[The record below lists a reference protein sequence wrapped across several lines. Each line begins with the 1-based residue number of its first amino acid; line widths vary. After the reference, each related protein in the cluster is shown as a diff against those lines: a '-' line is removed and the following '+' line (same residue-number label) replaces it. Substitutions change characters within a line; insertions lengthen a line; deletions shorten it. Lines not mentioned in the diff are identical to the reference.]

1 MGNGAEHSKTINVV
15 RGQNNQWTIA
25 NKPDYVTLDAQTGKV
40 TFNANTIKPNSSITI
55 TPKAGTGHS
64 VSSNPS
70 TLTAP
75 AAHTVNTTEIVK
87 DYGSNVTAA
96 EINNAVQV
104 ANKRTATI
112 KNGTAMP
119 TNLAGGS
126 TTTIPVTVT
135 YNDGSTEEVQESIFT
150 KADKRELI
158 TAKNHLDDPVS
169 TEGKKPGTITQYN
182 NAMHNAQ
189 QQINTAKTEAQQVI
203 NNERATPQ
211 QVSDALTKV
220 RAAQTKIDQA
230 KALLQNKEDN
240 SQLVTSKNNLQ
251 SSVNQVP
258 STAGMTQQSIDNYN
272 AKKREAETEITAA
285 QRVIDNG
292 DATAQQISDEKHRVD
307 NALTALN
314 QAKHDL
320 TADTHA
326 LEQAVQQ
333 LNRTGT
339 TTGKKPASITAY
351 NNSIRALQSDLTSA
365 KNSANAI
372 IQKPIRTVQEVQ
384 SALTNVNRVNE
395 RLTQAINQLVPLADN
410 SALRTAKTKLDEEIN
425 KSVTTDG
432 MTQSSIQAYE
442 NAKRAGQTES
452 TNAQNVINNGDATD
466 QQIAAEKTKV
476 EEKYNSL
483 KQAIAGLTPDLA
495 PLQTA
500 KTQLQNDIDQPTS
513 TTGMTSTSVATFNE
527 KLSAARTKIQEI
539 DRVLASHPD
548 VATIRQNVTAANA
561 AKTALDQARNGLTV
575 DKAPLENAKNQL
587 QHSIDTQT
595 STTGMTQDS
604 INAYNAKLTAARN
617 KIQQINQVLAGSP
630 TVEQINTNTS
640 AANQAKSDLDHARQA
655 LTPDKAPLQ
664 NAKTQLEQ
672 SINQPTDTTGMTTA
686 SLNAYNQKLQAA
698 RQKLTEINQVLN
710 GNPTVQNI
718 NDKVTEANQ
727 AKDQLNTARQGLT
740 LDRQPAL
747 TTLHGASNLNQAQ
760 QNNFT
765 QQINAAQNHA
775 ALETIK
781 SNITA
786 LNTAMTKLKDSVA
799 DNNTI
804 KSGQNYTDATP
815 ANKQAYDNAVN
826 AAKGVIGE
834 TTNPTMDV
842 NTVNQKAASVKST
855 KDALD
860 GQQNLQRAKTE
871 ATNAI
876 THASD
881 LNQAQKNAL
890 TQQVNS
896 AQNVQAVND
905 IKQTTHSLNT
915 AMTGLKRGVANHN
928 QVVQSDNYVNADTN
942 KKNDYNNAYN
952 HANDIINGNA
962 QHPVITPSDVNN
974 ALSNVTSKEHALNG
988 EAKLNAAK
996 QEANTALGHLNN
1008 LNNAQRQN
1016 LQSQINGAHQ
1026 IDAVNT
1032 IKQNA
1037 TNLNSAMGNL
1047 RQAVA
1052 DKDQVKRTEDYADAD
1067 TAKQNAYNSAVS
1079 SAETII
1085 NQTTNP
1091 TMSVDDVN
1099 RATSAVTSNKNAL
1112 NGDEKL
1118 AQSKTDAARAIDALP
1133 HLNNAQKADVK
1144 SKINAA
1150 SNIAGVNTVKQQ
1162 GTDLNT
1168 AMGNLQ
1174 GAINDEQ
1181 TTLNSQNYQD
1191 ATPSKKT
1198 AYTNAVQAAK
1208 DILNKSNGQNK
1219 TKDQVT
1225 EAMNQLNS
1233 AKNNLDGTRLLD
1245 QAKQTAKQQLNNMTH
1260 LTTAQKTNL
1269 TNQINSGT
1277 TVAGVHTVQSNANTL
1292 DQAMNTLRQ
1301 SIANKDATKASE
1313 DYVDANNDKQT
1324 AYNNAVAAAE
1334 TIINANSN
1342 PEMNPSTITQKAEQV
1357 NSSKTALNGDE
1368 NLAAAKQNA
1377 KTYLNTLTSITD
1389 AQKNNLISQISS
1401 ATRVSGVDTVKQNA
1415 QHLDQAMA
1423 SLQSGINN
1431 ESQVKSSEKYRDADT
1446 NKQQEYDNAITAA
1459 KAILNKSTGPNTAQN
1474 AVEAALQRVNNAKD
1488 ALNGDAKLIAAQNAA
1503 KQHLGTLTHITT
1515 AQRNDLTNQISQ
1527 ATNLAGV
1534 ESVKQSANSL
1544 DGAMGNLQT
1553 AINDKSGT
1561 LASQNFLDADEQK
1574 RNAYNQAVSAAE
1586 TILNKQTGP
1595 NTAKTAVEQAL
1606 NNVNNA
1612 KHALNGTQNLNNAK
1626 QAAITAINGASDLNQ
1641 KQKDALKTQANGAQR
1656 VSNAQDVQRNATELN
1671 TAMGTLKHAIA
1682 DKTNTLASSKYV
1694 NADSTKQN
1702 AYTTKVTNAEHI
1714 ISGTPTVVTTPSEV
1728 TAAANQV
1735 NSAKQELNGDERLRV
1750 AKQNANTAIDAL
1762 TQLNTPQKAKL
1773 KEQVGQAN
1781 RLEDVQTVQTNGQA
1795 LNNAMKGLRDS
1806 IANETTVKA
1815 SQNYT
1820 DASSNNQSTYNSAVS
1835 NAKGI
1840 INQTNNPTMDTS
1852 AITQATTQ
1860 VNNAK
1865 NGLNGAEN
1873 LRNAQNTAKQ
1883 NLNTLS
1889 HLTNNQKSAIST
1901 QIDRAGH
1908 VSEVTAAKNAATELN
1923 TQMGNLE
1930 QAIHD
1935 QNTVKQSVKFTD
1947 ADKAKRDA
1955 YTNAVSRAEAI
1966 LNKTQGANTSKQDVE
1981 AAIQNVSSAKNALNG
1996 DQNVTNAKNAAKNA
2010 LNNLTS
2016 INNAQKRD
2024 LTTKIDQATT
2034 VAGVEAV
2041 SNTGTQLNTAMANL
2055 QNGIN
2060 DKTNTLASE
2069 NYHDADSDKK
2079 TAYTQAV
2086 TNAENILNK
2095 NSGSNLDK
2103 TAVENALSQVA
2114 NAKGALNG
2122 NHNLEQAKSNANTT
2136 INGLQHLTTAQ
2147 KDKLKQQVQQA
2158 QNVAGVDTVKSSAN
2172 TLNGAMGTLRNS
2184 IQDNTATKNGQNYLD
2199 ATGSN
2204 KTNYNNAVDS
2214 ANGVIN
2220 ATSNPNMDANAINQ
2234 IATQVTSTKNA
2245 LDGTHNLTQA
2255 KQTATNAIDGATN
2268 LNKAQ
2273 KDALKAQVTSA
2284 QRVANVTSI
2293 QQTANEL
2300 NTAMGQLQHGIDDEN
2315 ATKQTQKYRDAEQ
2328 SKKTAYDQA
2337 VAAAKAILNK
2347 QTGSNSDKAA
2357 VDRALQQVTSTKDA
2371 LNGDAKLAEAKAAA
2385 KQNLGTLNHITNAQR
2400 TDLEGQIN
2408 QATTVDGVNTVKT
2421 NANTLDGA
2429 MNSLQGSIND
2439 KDATLRNQNYLDAD
2453 ESKRNAYTQAVTAAE
2468 GILNKQTGGNTS
2480 KADVDNALNAVT
2492 RAKAALNGAE
2502 NLRNAKTSATN
2513 TINGLPNLTQLQKD
2527 NLKHQVEQAQNV
2539 AGVNGVKDKGN
2550 TLNTAMGALRTS
2562 IQNDNTTKTS
2572 QNYLDASDSNKNN
2585 YNTAVNNANGVINA
2599 TNNPN
2604 MDANAINGMANQVN
2618 TTKAALNGVQNLAQ
2632 AKTNATNTINNAHD
2646 LNQKQKDALKTQ
2658 VNNAQRVSDAN
2669 NVQHTATELNGAMT
2683 ALKAAIADKERT
2695 KASGNYVNADQE
2707 KRQAYDSKVTNAEN
2721 IINGTPNATLTVND
2735 VNSATSQVNAA
2746 KTALNGDNNLRV
2758 AKENANN
2765 TIDGLAQLNN
2775 AQKAKLKEQVQS
2787 ATTLEGVQTV
2797 KNSSQTLNTAMKGL
2811 RDSIANEATIKA
2823 GQNYTDA
2830 SPTNRNEY
2838 DSAVTAAK
2846 AIINQTSNPTM
2857 EPNTITQATSQVTTK
2872 EHALNGAQNLAQ
2884 AKTTAKNNLNN
2895 LTSINN
2901 AQKDAL
2907 TRSIDGATTVA
2918 GVNQETAKATELN
2931 NAMHS
2936 LQNGINDE
2944 AQTKQ
2949 TQKYLD
2955 AEPIKKSAY
2964 DQAVNAAKAIL
2975 TKASGQNVD
2984 KAAVEQ
2990 ALQNVNSTKTA
3001 LNGDAKLNEAKA
3013 AAKQTLGT
3021 LTHINN
3027 AQRTALDNEITQ
3039 ATNVE
3044 GVNTVKAKA
3053 QQLDGAMGQ
3062 LETSIRDKDT
3072 TLQSQNYQDAD
3083 DAKRTA
3089 YSQAVNAAATI
3100 LNKTAGGNTP
3110 KADVERAMQAVT
3122 QANTA
3127 LNGIQNLERAKQ
3139 AANTAITNASDLNT
3153 KQKEALKAQVTSAG
3167 RVSAANGVEHT
3178 ATELNTAMT
3187 ALKRA
3192 IADKAETKAS
3202 GNYVNADA
3210 NKRQA
3215 YDEKVTAA
3223 ENIVSG
3229 TPTPTLTPADVT
3241 NAATQV
3247 TNAKTQL
3254 NGNHNLEV
3262 AKQNANTAIDG
3273 LTSLNG
3279 PQKAKLKEQVG
3290 QATTLPNVQTVRDN
3304 AQTLNSAMKGLR
3316 DSIAN
3321 EATIKAGQNYTDAS
3335 PNNRSEYDSAV
3346 TAAKAIIDQTTSP
3359 SMNAQEI
3366 NQAKDQVTAKQ
3377 QALNGQE
3384 NLRTAQTNAKQ
3395 HLNGLSDL
3403 TDAQKDAVKRQIEGA
3418 THVNEV
3424 TQAQNNADALNT
3436 AMTNLKNGIQ
3446 DQNTIKQGVNF
3457 TDADEA
3463 KRNAYTNAVTQAEQ
3477 ILNKA
3482 QGPNTAKDNVE
3493 SALQNVQRAKNELN
3507 GNQNVANA
3515 KSTAKNALNNL
3526 TSINNA
3532 QKEALKT
3539 QIEGASTVAGV
3550 NQVSTT
3556 ASELN
3561 TAMSNLQSGINDEAA
3576 TKAAQK
3582 YTDADR
3588 DKQTAYNDA
3597 VTAAKTLLD
3606 KTAGSNDN
3614 KAAVEQA
3621 LQRVN
3626 TAKTALNGDA
3636 RLNEAKNTA
3645 KQQLATMSHLTNAQK
3660 ANLTEQ
3666 IERGTTVAGVQGIQA
3681 NAGTLDQAM
3690 NQLRQSI
3697 ASKDTTKSSEDY
3709 QDANADL
3716 QNAYNRAVSD
3726 AEGIISATNNPEMN
3740 PDTINQKASQVNSA
3754 KSALNGDEKLAA
3766 AKQTAKTDIGRLT
3779 DLNNAQRTAANAEV
3793 DQAPNLAAVTAAK
3806 NKATSLNTAMGNL
3819 KHALA
3824 EKDNTKRSVN
3834 YTDADQ
3840 PKQQAYDTA
3849 VTQAEAITNAN
3860 GSNANETQVQAALN
3874 QLNQAKN
3881 DLNGDN
3887 KVAQAKET
3895 AKRALASYSN
3905 LNNAQSTA
3913 ATSQID
3919 NATTVAD
3926 VTAAQN
3932 TANELNTAMGQ
3943 LQNGINDQNTVKQQ
3957 VNFTD
3962 ADQGKKDAYTNA
3974 VTNAQGILDK
3984 ANGQNMTK
3992 AQVEAAL
3999 NQVTTAKN
4007 ALNGDANV
4015 RQAKSDA
4022 KANLGTLTHLNNAQK
4037 QDLTSQIEGATT
4049 VNGVNS
4055 VKTKAQDLDGA
4066 MQRLES
4072 AIANKDQTKASENYI
4087 DADPTKKTAFDNAI
4101 IQAESYLNKDHGA
4114 NKDKQAVEQA
4124 IQSVTST
4131 ENALNGDANLQ
4142 RAKTEATQ
4150 AIDNLTHLNTPQKT
4164 ALKQQVNAA
4173 QRVSGVTDLKNSATS
4188 LNNAMDQLK
4197 QAIADHDTIVAGG
4210 NYTNASPDK
4219 QGAYTD
4225 AYNAAKN
4232 IVNGSPNVITNAADV
4247 TAATQRVNNAET
4259 GLNGDTNLATA
4270 KQQAKDALRQMTH
4283 LSDAQKQSI
4292 TGQIDSATQVT
4303 GVQSVKDNATNLDN
4317 AMNQLRNSIANK
4329 DEVKASQPYVD
4340 ADTDKQNAYNTAVT
4354 SAENI
4359 INATSQPT
4367 LNPSAVTQ
4375 AANQVN
4381 TNKTALNGAQNLA
4394 NKKQETTANINQL
4407 SHLNNAQ
4414 KQDLNT
4420 QVTNAPNISTV
4431 NQVKTKAEQ
4440 LDQAME
4446 RLINGIQD
4454 KDQVK
4459 QSVNFTDADPEK
4471 QTAYNNAVTAAE
4483 NIINQANGTNANQS
4497 QVEAALSTVTTTKQA
4512 LNGDRKVTDAKNN
4525 ANQRLSTLDNLNNA
4539 QKGAVTGNINQAHTV
4554 AEVTQAIQTAQ
4565 ELNTAM
4571 GNLKNSLNDK
4581 DTTLG
4586 SQNFADADP
4595 EKKNAYNE
4603 AVRNAENILNK
4614 STGTNVPKDQVE
4626 AAMNQVNT
4634 TKAALNGTQNLE
4646 KAKQH
4651 ANTAIDGLSHLTNA
4665 QKDALKQLV
4674 QQSTTVAEA
4683 QGNEQKANN
4692 VDAAMDKLRQ
4702 SIADN
4707 ATTKQN
4713 QNYTDASPNKKDAYN
4728 NAVTTAQGIIDQ
4740 TTNPTLDPTVINQAA
4755 GQVSTTK
4762 NALNGNE
4769 NLEAAKQQATQSL
4782 GSLDNLNNA
4791 QKQAVT
4797 NQINGAHTVDEANQ
4811 IKQNAQNLNTAMGN
4825 LKQAIADKDATKA
4838 TVNFTDA
4845 DQAKQQAYN
4854 TAVTNAENIISK
4866 ANGGNATQTEVEQAI
4881 QQVNATKQALNGNAN
4896 VQHAKDEATALINSS
4911 NDLNQAQKDALKQ
4924 QVQNATTVAG
4934 VNNVK
4939 QTAQELNN
4947 AMTQLKQGIADKE
4960 QTKADGNFVN
4970 ADPDKQNA
4978 YNQAVAKAE
4987 ALISGTPDVVVTPSE
5002 ITAALNKVTQAK
5014 NDLNGNT
5021 NLATAKQNV
5030 QQAIDQLPNLNQAQR
5045 DEYNKQ
5051 ITQATLV
5058 PNVNAIQQAATTLND
5073 AMTQLKQGIADKDQT
5088 KANGNFVN
5096 ADTDKQNAYNNAVAH
5111 AEQIISG
5118 TPNAN
5123 VDPQQVAQALQ
5134 QVNQAKGDLNG
5145 NHNLQVAKDNANTAI
5160 DQLPNLNQPQKTALK
5175 DQVSHAELVT
5185 GVNAIKQNADALN
5198 NAMGTLKQQI
5208 QANSQVPQSVDFT
5221 QADQDKQQAYNNAAN
5236 QAQQIANGTPTPVL
5250 APDTVT
5256 QAVTT
5261 MNQAKDALNGD
5272 EKLAQAKQDAL
5283 ANLDT
5288 LRDLNQPQRDALRN
5302 QINQAQ
5308 ALATVEQTKQN
5319 AQNVNTAMGNLK
5331 QGIANKDTVKAS
5343 ENYHDA
5349 DVDKQTAYT
5358 NAVSQAEGIINQ
5370 TTNPTLNPDDITRAL
5385 TQVTDAKNSLNGEAK
5400 LATEKQNAKDAVS
5413 GMTHL
5418 NDAQK
5423 QALKGQ
5429 IDQSPEIATV
5439 NQVKQTATS
5448 LDQAMDQLSQAINDK
5463 DQILADGNY
5472 LNADPDKQNA
5482 YKQAV
5487 AKAEALL
5494 NKQSGTN
5501 EVQAQVESIT
5511 NEVNAAKQAL
5521 NGNDNL
5527 ANAKQQAKQQLA
5539 NLTHLNDAQ
5548 KQSFESQIT
5557 QAPLVTDV
5565 TTINQKAQTLDHAME
5580 LLRNSV
5586 ADNQTTLASEDYH
5599 DATAQRQNDYN
5610 KAVTAANN
5618 IINQTTSPT
5627 MNPDDVNGATT
5638 QVNNTKV
5645 ALDGD
5650 ENLAAAKQQANNR
5663 LDQLDHLNNA
5673 QKQQLQSQI
5682 TQSSDIAA
5690 VNGHKQ
5696 TAESLNTAMGNL
5708 INAIADHQAVEQRG
5722 NFINADTDKQTAY
5735 NTAVNEAAAMIN
5747 KQTGQNANQTEV
5759 EQAITKVQTTL
5770 QALNG
5775 DHNLQVAKTNAT
5787 QAIDALTSLNDPQKT
5802 ALKDQVTAATLVT
5815 AVHQIEQNANT
5826 LNQAMHGLRQSIQDN
5841 AATKANSKYINE
5853 DQPEQQNYDQAVQAA
5868 NNIINEQTATL
5879 DNNAIN
5885 QAAATVNT
5893 TKAALHGDVKLQ
5905 NDKDHAKQTV
5915 SQLAHLNNA
5924 QKHMEDTLIDS
5935 ETTRTAVKQ
5944 DLTEAQ
5950 ALDQLMDA
5958 LQQSIADKDATRASS
5973 AYVNAEPNKKQAYD
5987 EAVQNAESIIAGLNN
6002 PTINKGNVSSATQ
6015 AVISSKNALDGVE
6028 RLAQD
6033 KQTAGNSLNHLDQL
6047 TPAQQQALE
6056 NQINNATTR
6065 DKVAE
6070 IIAQAQAL
6078 NEAMKAL
6085 KESIKDQP
6093 QTEASS
6099 KFINEDQA
6107 QKDAYTQAVQ
6117 HAKDLINKTTDPTLA
6132 KSIIDQATQAVT
6144 DAKNNL
6150 HGDQKLAQD
6159 KQRATETLNNLSN
6172 LNTPQRQALENQI
6185 NNAATRG
6192 EVAQKLTEAQALNQ
6206 AMEALRNSIQ
6216 DQQQTEAGSKFINE
6230 DKPQKDA
6237 YQAAVQNA
6245 KDLINQTNNP
6255 TLDKAQVEQ
6264 LTQAVNQAKDNLH
6277 GDQKLADDKQ
6287 HAVTDLNQL
6296 NGLNNPQRQALESQ
6310 INNAATRD
6318 EVAQKLAEAKA
6329 LDQAMQA
6336 LRNSIQDQQQTESG
6350 SKFINE
6356 DKPQKDAY
6364 QAAVQNAKD
6373 LINQTGNPTLD
6384 KSQVEQLT
6392 QAVTTAKDNLHG
6404 DQKLARDQQQ
6414 AVTTVNALPNLNH
6427 AQQQALTD
6435 AINAA
6440 PTRTEVAQHVQ
6451 TATELDHA
6459 METLKN
6465 KVDQVNTDKAQ
6476 PNYTEAST
6484 DKKEA
6489 VDQALQAAQSI
6500 TDPTNGSNANK
6511 DAVEQALTKLQEKE
6525 NELNGNERVAE
6536 AKTQAKQTIDQ
6547 LTHLNAD
6554 QIATAKQNIDQ
6565 ATKLQPIAEL
6575 VDQATQLNQSMDQLQ
6590 QAVNEHAN
6598 VEQTVDYTQADSD
6611 KQNAYKQAIAD
6622 AENVLKQNANK
6633 QQVDQALQNILNA
6646 KQALNGDERVALA
6659 KTNGKHDIDQ
6669 LNALNNAQ
6677 QDGFKGRID
6686 QSNDLNQ
6693 IQQIVDEAKALN
6705 RAMDQLSQE
6714 ITGNEGRTKG
6724 STNYVNAD
6732 TQVKQVYDEAVDKA
6746 KQALDKSTGQNLT
6759 AEQVIKLNDAITA
6772 AKKALNGEERLN
6784 NRKAEALQRLDQLTH
6799 LNNAQRQLAIQQ
6811 INNAETLNKASRAIN
6826 RATKLDNA
6834 MGAVQQYIDE
6844 QHLGVISSTNYINAD
6859 DNLKANYD
6867 NAIANAAHELDKVQ
6881 GNAIAKAEAEQLKQN
6896 IIDAQNALNGD
6907 QNLANAKDKANA
6919 FVNSLNG
6926 LNQQQQDLAHKAI
6939 NNADTV
6945 SDVTDIVN
6953 NQIDLNDAMETL
6965 KHLVDNEIPNAEQ
6978 TVNYQNADDNAKT
6991 NFDDAKR
6998 LANTLL
7004 NSDNTN
7010 VNDINGAIQTVND
7023 AIHNLNGDQRLQ
7035 DAKDKAI
7042 QSINQALANK
7052 LKEIEASNATDQDK
7066 LIAKNKAEE
7075 LANSIINNINKAT
7088 SNQAVSQVQ
7097 TAGNHAIEQVHAN
7110 EIPKAKIDANKDVD
7124 KQVQSLIDEIDR
7136 NPNLTDKEKQALKD
7150 RINQILQQGH
7160 NGINNAM
7167 TKEEIEQAKAQLA
7180 QALQDIK
7187 DLVKAKE
7194 DAKQDV
7200 DKQVQALIDEI
7211 DQNPNLTDKE
7221 KQALKDRINQIL
7233 QQGHNGINNAMTKE
7247 EIEQAKAQL
7256 AQALQ
7261 DIKDLVKAKENAKQ
7275 DIDKRVQALIDEIDQ
7290 NPNLT
7295 DKEKQALKDRINQIL
7310 QQGHNDINNA
7320 LTKEEIEQAKAQ
7332 LAQALQ
7338 DIKDLVKAKE
7348 DAKNAIKAL
7357 ANAKRD
7363 QINSNPDLTPEQKAK
7378 ALKEID
7384 EAEKRALQNVE
7395 NAQTIDQLNRGL
7407 NLGLDDI
7414 RNTHVWEVDEQ
7425 PAVNEIFE
7433 ATPEQILVNGEL
7445 IVHRDDIIT
7454 EQDIL
7459 AHINLIDQL
7468 SAEVI
7473 DTPSTATISDSLTAK
7488 VEVTLLDGSKVIVNV
7503 PVKVVEKEL
7512 SVVKQQAIESIE
7524 NAAQQKIDEINNSVT
7539 LTLEQKEAAIAE
7551 VNKLKQQAIDYI
7563 NNAPDVHSVEEIQQ
7577 QEQAH
7582 IEQFYP
7588 EQFTIEQAK
7597 SNAIKSIE
7605 DAIQHMID
7613 EIKAR
7618 TDLTDKEK
7626 QEAIAKLNQ
7635 LKEQA
7640 IQAIQRAQS
7649 IDEISEQLEQFKAQM
7664 KAANPTAKELAKRK
7678 QEAISRIKD
7687 FSNEKINS
7695 IRNSEI
7701 GTTDEKQA
7709 AMNQINEIVLETIRD
7724 INNAH
7729 TLQQVEA
7736 ALNNGIAR
7744 ISAVQI
7750 VISDRAKQSSSTGNE
7765 SNSHLTIGYGTA
7777 NHPFNSST
7785 IGHKKKIDEDD
7796 DIDPL
7801 HMRHFSNNFGNV
7813 IKNAIGVVGISGL
7826 LASFWF
7832 FIAKRRRKEDEEE
7845 ELEIRDNNKD
7855 SIKETLDDTKHLP
7868 LLFAKRRR
7876 KEDEEDVTVEEKDT
7890 LNNGESLD
7898 KVKHTPFFLPKRRRK
7913 EDEEDVEV
7921 TNENTDEKVLQDN
7934 EHSPILIAKRRKD
7947 KEVDVETTT
7956 SIESNEDDAPL
7967 LLAKKKNQ
7975 KDNQSKGKKS
7985 ASKNLLK
7992 S

>member
-1 MGNGAEHSKTINVV
+1 
-15 RGQNNQWTIA
+15 
-25 NKPDYVTLDAQTGKV
+25 
-40 TFNANTIKPNSSITI
+40 
-55 TPKAGTGHS
+55 
-64 VSSNPS
+64 
-70 TLTAP
+70 
-75 AAHTVNTTEIVK
+75 
-87 DYGSNVTAA
+87 
-96 EINNAVQV
+96 
-104 ANKRTATI
+104 
-112 KNGTAMP
+112 
-119 TNLAGGS
+119 
-126 TTTIPVTVT
+126 
-135 YNDGSTEEVQESIFT
+135 
-150 KADKRELI
+150 
-158 TAKNHLDDPVS
+158 
-169 TEGKKPGTITQYN
+169 
-182 NAMHNAQ
+182 
-189 QQINTAKTEAQQVI
+189 
-203 NNERATPQ
+203 
-211 QVSDALTKV
+211 
-220 RAAQTKIDQA
+220 
-230 KALLQNKEDN
+230 
-240 SQLVTSKNNLQ
+240 
-251 SSVNQVP
+251 
-258 STAGMTQQSIDNYN
+258 
-272 AKKREAETEITAA
+272 
-285 QRVIDNG
+285 
-292 DATAQQISDEKHRVD
+292 
-307 NALTALN
+307 
-314 QAKHDL
+314 
-320 TADTHA
+320 
-326 LEQAVQQ
+326 
-333 LNRTGT
+333 
-339 TTGKKPASITAY
+339 
-351 NNSIRALQSDLTSA
+351 
-365 KNSANAI
+365 
-372 IQKPIRTVQEVQ
+372 
-384 SALTNVNRVNE
+384 
-395 RLTQAINQLVPLADN
+395 
-410 SALRTAKTKLDEEIN
+410 
-425 KSVTTDG
+425 
-432 MTQSSIQAYE
+432 
-442 NAKRAGQTES
+442 
-452 TNAQNVINNGDATD
+452 
-466 QQIAAEKTKV
+466 
-476 EEKYNSL
+476 
-483 KQAIAGLTPDLA
+483 
-495 PLQTA
+495 
-500 KTQLQNDIDQPTS
+500 
-513 TTGMTSTSVATFNE
+513 
-527 KLSAARTKIQEI
+527 
-539 DRVLASHPD
+539 
-548 VATIRQNVTAANA
+548 
-561 AKTALDQARNGLTV
+561 
-575 DKAPLENAKNQL
+575 
-587 QHSIDTQT
+587 
-595 STTGMTQDS
+595 
-604 INAYNAKLTAARN
+604 
-617 KIQQINQVLAGSP
+617 
-630 TVEQINTNTS
+630 
-640 AANQAKSDLDHARQA
+640 
-655 LTPDKAPLQ
+655 
-664 NAKTQLEQ
+664 
-672 SINQPTDTTGMTTA
+672 
-686 SLNAYNQKLQAA
+686 
-698 RQKLTEINQVLN
+698 
-710 GNPTVQNI
+710 
-718 NDKVTEANQ
+718 
-727 AKDQLNTARQGLT
+727 
-740 LDRQPAL
+740 
-747 TTLHGASNLNQAQ
+747 
-760 QNNFT
+760 
-765 QQINAAQNHA
+765 
-775 ALETIK
+775 
-781 SNITA
+781 
-786 LNTAMTKLKDSVA
+786 
-799 DNNTI
+799 
-804 KSGQNYTDATP
+804 
-815 ANKQAYDNAVN
+815 
-826 AAKGVIGE
+826 
-834 TTNPTMDV
+834 
-842 NTVNQKAASVKST
+842 
-855 KDALD
+855 
-860 GQQNLQRAKTE
+860 
-871 ATNAI
+871 
-876 THASD
+876 
-881 LNQAQKNAL
+881 
-890 TQQVNS
+890 
-896 AQNVQAVND
+896 
-905 IKQTTHSLNT
+905 
-915 AMTGLKRGVANHN
+915 
-928 QVVQSDNYVNADTN
+928 
-942 KKNDYNNAYN
+942 
-952 HANDIINGNA
+952 
-962 QHPVITPSDVNN
+962 
-974 ALSNVTSKEHALNG
+974 
-988 EAKLNAAK
+988 
-996 QEANTALGHLNN
+996 
-1008 LNNAQRQN
+1008 
-1016 LQSQINGAHQ
+1016 
-1026 IDAVNT
+1026 
-1032 IKQNA
+1032 
-1037 TNLNSAMGNL
+1037 
-1047 RQAVA
+1047 
-1052 DKDQVKRTEDYADAD
+1052 
-1067 TAKQNAYNSAVS
+1067 
-1079 SAETII
+1079 
-1085 NQTTNP
+1085 
-1091 TMSVDDVN
+1091 
-1099 RATSAVTSNKNAL
+1099 
-1112 NGDEKL
+1112 
-1118 AQSKTDAARAIDALP
+1118 
-1133 HLNNAQKADVK
+1133 
-1144 SKINAA
+1144 
-1150 SNIAGVNTVKQQ
+1150 
-1162 GTDLNT
+1162 
-1168 AMGNLQ
+1168 
-1174 GAINDEQ
+1174 
-1181 TTLNSQNYQD
+1181 
-1191 ATPSKKT
+1191 
-1198 AYTNAVQAAK
+1198 
-1208 DILNKSNGQNK
+1208 
-1219 TKDQVT
+1219 
-1225 EAMNQLNS
+1225 
-1233 AKNNLDGTRLLD
+1233 
-1245 QAKQTAKQQLNNMTH
+1245 
-1260 LTTAQKTNL
+1260 
-1269 TNQINSGT
+1269 
-1277 TVAGVHTVQSNANTL
+1277 
-1292 DQAMNTLRQ
+1292 
-1301 SIANKDATKASE
+1301 
-1313 DYVDANNDKQT
+1313 
-1324 AYNNAVAAAE
+1324 
-1334 TIINANSN
+1334 
-1342 PEMNPSTITQKAEQV
+1342 
-1357 NSSKTALNGDE
+1357 
-1368 NLAAAKQNA
+1368 
-1377 KTYLNTLTSITD
+1377 
-1389 AQKNNLISQISS
+1389 
-1401 ATRVSGVDTVKQNA
+1401 
-1415 QHLDQAMA
+1415 
-1423 SLQSGINN
+1423 
-1431 ESQVKSSEKYRDADT
+1431 
-1446 NKQQEYDNAITAA
+1446 
-1459 KAILNKSTGPNTAQN
+1459 
-1474 AVEAALQRVNNAKD
+1474 
-1488 ALNGDAKLIAAQNAA
+1488 
-1503 KQHLGTLTHITT
+1503 
-1515 AQRNDLTNQISQ
+1515 
-1527 ATNLAGV
+1527 
-1534 ESVKQSANSL
+1534 
-1544 DGAMGNLQT
+1544 
-1553 AINDKSGT
+1553 
-1561 LASQNFLDADEQK
+1561 
-1574 RNAYNQAVSAAE
+1574 
-1586 TILNKQTGP
+1586 
-1595 NTAKTAVEQAL
+1595 
-1606 NNVNNA
+1606 
-1612 KHALNGTQNLNNAK
+1612 
-1626 QAAITAINGASDLNQ
+1626 
-1641 KQKDALKTQANGAQR
+1641 
-1656 VSNAQDVQRNATELN
+1656 
-1671 TAMGTLKHAIA
+1671 
-1682 DKTNTLASSKYV
+1682 
-1694 NADSTKQN
+1694 
-1702 AYTTKVTNAEHI
+1702 
-1714 ISGTPTVVTTPSEV
+1714 

-1820 DASSNNQSTYNSAVS
+1820 DASPNNQSTYNSAVS

-1840 INQTNNPTMDTS
+1840 INQTNNPTMDAS

-1889 HLTNNQKSAIST
+1889 HLTNNQKSAISS

-1935 QNTVKQSVKFTD
+1935 QNTVKQGVNFTD

-1955 YTNAVSRAEAI
+1955 YTNAVSRAETI
-1966 LNKTQGANTSKQDVE
+1966 LNKTQGANTPKQDVE
-1981 AAIQNVSSAKNALNG
+1981 AAIQNVTSAKNALNG
-1996 DQNVTNAKNAAKNA
+1996 DQNVTNAKNTAKNA

-2069 NYHDADSDKK
+2069 NYLDADSDKK

-2103 TAVENALSQVA
+2103 AAVENALSQVT

-2199 ATGSN
+2199 ATERN

-2255 KQTATNAIDGATN
+2255 KQTATNAIDGAAN

-2347 QTGSNSDKAA
+2347 QSGSNSDKAA

-2371 LNGDAKLAEAKAAA
+2371 LNGDAKLAEAKATA
-2385 KQNLGTLNHITNAQR
+2385 KQNLGALNHITNAQR
-2400 TDLEGQIN
+2400 NDLERQIN

-2453 ESKRNAYTQAVTAAE
+2453 ELKRNAYTQAVTAAE

-2480 KADVDNALNAVT
+2480 KADVDNALNTVT

-2550 TLNTAMGALRTS
+2550 TLNSAMGALRTS

-2572 QNYLDASDSNKNN
+2572 QNYLDASESNKNN

-2618 TTKAALNGVQNLAQ
+2618 TTKAALNGAQNLAQ

-2669 NVQHTATELNGAMT
+2669 NVQRTATELNGAMT

-2721 IINGTPNATLTVND
+2721 IISGTPNATLTVND
-2735 VNSATSQVNAA
+2735 VNSAASQVNAA

-2787 ATTLEGVQTV
+2787 ATTLDGVQTV

-2830 SPTNRNEY
+2830 SQNKQTDYNN
-2838 DSAVTAAK
+2838 AVTAAK
-2846 AIINQTSNPTM
+2846 AII
-2857 EPNTITQATSQVTTK
+2857 
-2872 EHALNGAQNLAQ
+2872 G
-2884 AKTTAKNNLNN
+2884 
-2895 LTSINN
+2895 
-2901 AQKDAL
+2901 
-2907 TRSIDGATTVA
+2907 
-2918 GVNQETAKATELN
+2918 
-2931 NAMHS
+2931 
-2936 LQNGINDE
+2936 
-2944 AQTKQ
+2944 
-2949 TQKYLD
+2949 
-2955 AEPIKKSAY
+2955 
-2964 DQAVNAAKAIL
+2964 
-2975 TKASGQNVD
+2975 
-2984 KAAVEQ
+2984 
-2990 ALQNVNSTKTA
+2990 
-3001 LNGDAKLNEAKA
+3001 
-3013 AAKQTLGT
+3013 
-3021 LTHINN
+3021 
-3027 AQRTALDNEITQ
+3027 
-3039 ATNVE
+3039 
-3044 GVNTVKAKA
+3044 
-3053 QQLDGAMGQ
+3053 
-3062 LETSIRDKDT
+3062 
-3072 TLQSQNYQDAD
+3072 
-3083 DAKRTA
+3083 
-3089 YSQAVNAAATI
+3089 
-3100 LNKTAGGNTP
+3100 
-3110 KADVERAMQAVT
+3110 
-3122 QANTA
+3122 
-3127 LNGIQNLERAKQ
+3127 
-3139 AANTAITNASDLNT
+3139 
-3153 KQKEALKAQVTSAG
+3153 
-3167 RVSAANGVEHT
+3167 
-3178 ATELNTAMT
+3178 
-3187 ALKRA
+3187 
-3192 IADKAETKAS
+3192 
-3202 GNYVNADA
+3202 
-3210 NKRQA
+3210 
-3215 YDEKVTAA
+3215 
-3223 ENIVSG
+3223 
-3229 TPTPTLTPADVT
+3229 
-3241 NAATQV
+3241 
-3247 TNAKTQL
+3247 
-3254 NGNHNLEV
+3254 
-3262 AKQNANTAIDG
+3262 
-3273 LTSLNG
+3273 
-3279 PQKAKLKEQVG
+3279 
-3290 QATTLPNVQTVRDN
+3290 
-3304 AQTLNSAMKGLR
+3304 
-3316 DSIAN
+3316 
-3321 EATIKAGQNYTDAS
+3321 
-3335 PNNRSEYDSAV
+3335 
-3346 TAAKAIIDQTTSP
+3346 QTTSP
-3359 SMNAQEI
+3359 TMNAQEI
-3366 NQAKDQVTAKQ
+3366 DQAKDQVTAKQ

-3403 TDAQKDAVKRQIEGA
+3403 TNAQKDAAKRQIEGA

-3457 TDADEA
+3457 TYADEA

-3493 SALQNVQRAKNELN
+3493 TALQNVQRAKNELN

-3515 KSTAKNALNNL
+3515 KTTAKNALNNL

-3532 QKEALKT
+3532 QKAALKS
-3539 QIEGASTVAGV
+3539 QIEGATTVAGV

-3561 TAMSNLQSGINDEAA
+3561 TAMSNLQNGINDEAA

-3588 DKQTAYNDA
+3588 EKQTAYNDA

-3614 KAAVEQA
+3614 KTAVEQA

-3626 TAKTALNGDA
+3626 NAKTALNGDA

-3660 ANLTEQ
+3660 ANLTSQ
-3666 IERGTTVAGVQGIQA
+3666 IERGTTVEGVQGIQA

-3697 ASKDTTKSSEDY
+3697 ASKDATKSSEDY

-3716 QNAYNRAVSD
+3716 QTAYNDAVTN

-3754 KSALNGDEKLAA
+3754 KSALNGDEKLAD
-3766 AKQTAKTDIGRLT
+3766 AKQNAKSDIGHLS

-3793 DQAPNLAAVTAAK
+3793 DHAPNLAAVTAAK

-3849 VTQAEAITNAN
+3849 VTQAEGITNAN

-3887 KVAQAKET
+3887 KVAQAKEA

-3984 ANGQNMTK
+3984 AHGQNMTK

-4049 VNGVNS
+4049 VNGVNG

-4066 MQRLES
+4066 MQRLQS
-4072 AIANKDQTKASENYI
+4072 AIANKDQTKANENYI

-4101 IQAESYLNKDHGA
+4101 TQAESYLNKDHGA

-4173 QRVSGVTDLKNSATS
+4173 QRVSGVTDLENSATS

-4340 ADTDKQNAYNTAVT
+4340 ADRDKQNAYNTAVT

-4367 LNPSAVTQ
+4367 LDPSAVTQ

-4525 ANQRLSTLDNLNNA
+4525 ANQTLSTLDNLNNA

-4565 ELNTAM
+4565 ELNAAM

-4581 DTTLG
+4581 DNTLG

-4665 QKDALKQLV
+4665 QKEALKQLV

-4713 QNYTDASPNKKDAYN
+4713 QNYTDSSPNKKDAYN

-4740 TTNPTLDPTVINQAA
+4740 TTSPTLDPTVINQAA

-4797 NQINGAHTVDEANQ
+4797 DQINGAHTVEEANQ

-4866 ANGGNATQTEVEQAI
+4866 ANGGNATQSEVEQAI

-4924 QVQNATTVAG
+4924 QVQNETTVAG

-4978 YNQAVAKAE
+4978 YKQAVAKAE

-5002 ITAALNKVTQAK
+5002 ISAALNKVTQAK

-5021 NLATAKQNV
+5021 NLASAKQNV
-5030 QQAIDQLPNLNQAQR
+5030 QHAIDQLPNLNQAQR
-5045 DEYNKQ
+5045 DEYSKQ

-5073 AMTQLKQGIADKDQT
+5073 AMTQLKQGIANKAQIKGSENYHDADTDKQTAYDNAVTKAEELLKQTTNPTMDPNTIQQALTKVNDTNQALNGNQKLADAKQAAKTNLGTLDHLNDAQKQALTTQVEQAPDIATVNNVKQNAQNLNNAMTNLSNALQDKTETLNSINFTDADQAKKDAYTNAVAQAEGILSKANGNNASQTEVEQAMQRVNEAKQALNGNDNVQRAKDAAKQVITNANDLNQAQKDALKQQVDAAQTVANVNTIKQTAQDLNQAMTQLKQGIADKDQT

-5134 QVNQAKGDLNG
+5134 QVTQAKGDLNG

-5250 APDTVT
+5250 TPDTVT

-5272 EKLAQAKQDAL
+5272 EKLAQAKQDAI

-5319 AQNVNTAMGNLK
+5319 AQNVNTAMSNLK
-5331 QGIANKDTVKAS
+5331 QGIANKDTVTAS

-5349 DVDKQTAYT
+5349 DADKQTAYT

-5385 TQVTDAKNSLNGEAK
+5385 TQVTDAKNGLNGEAK
-5400 LATEKQNAKDAVS
+5400 LATEKQNAKDAVNA
-5413 GMTHL
+5413 MTHL

-5429 IDQSPEIATV
+5429 IDQSPEIARVT
-5439 NQVKQTATS
+5439 QVKQTATS
-5448 LDQAMDQLSQAINDK
+5448 LDQAMNQLSQAINDK
-5463 DQILADGNY
+5463 TQTLTDGNY

-5487 AKAEALL
+5487 
-5494 NKQSGTN
+5494 
-5501 EVQAQVESIT
+5501 AQVESIT

-5539 NLTHLNDAQ
+5539 NLTHLNDTQ

-5580 LLRNSV
+5580 LLRNSI
-5586 ADNQTTLASEDYH
+5586 ADNQATLASEDYH

-5610 KAVTAANN
+5610 QAVTAANN

-5627 MNPDDVNGATT
+5627 MNPDEVNSATT

-5650 ENLAAAKQQANNR
+5650 ENLVAAKQQANNR

-5735 NTAVNEAAAMIN
+5735 TTAVNEAEAMIN
-5747 KQTGQNANQTEV
+5747 KQTGQNANQPEV

-5826 LNQAMHGLRQSIQDN
+5826 LNPAMHGLRESIQDN

-5879 DNNAIN
+5879 DNNVIN
-5885 QAAATVNT
+5885 QAATTVNT

-5924 QKHMEDTLIDS
+5924 QKHMEDTLIDN

-6015 AVISSKNALDGVE
+6015 AVTTSKNGLDGVE

-6237 YQAAVQNA
+6237 YQAAVQHA
-6245 KDLINQTNNP
+6245 KDLINQTSNP

-6264 LTQAVNQAKDNLH
+6264 LTQGVNQAKDNLH

-6296 NGLNNPQRQALESQ
+6296 NSLNNPQRQALESQ

-6318 EVAQKLAEAKA
+6318 EVAQKLAEAQA

-6364 QAAVQNAKD
+6364 QAAVQHAKD

-6489 VDQALQAAQSI
+6489 VDQALQAAESI

-6511 DAVEQALTKLQEKE
+6511 DAVEQALTKLQEKV

-6547 LTHLNAD
+6547 LTHLNAE

-6611 KQNAYKQAIAD
+6611 KQNAYKQAIAE
-6622 AENVLKQNANK
+6622 AENVLKQNSNK
-6633 QQVDQALQNILNA
+6633 QQVDQALQNILNV

-6759 AEQVIKLNDAITA
+6759 AEQVIKLNDAVTA
-6772 AKKALNGEERLN
+6772 AKQALNGEERLN
-6784 NRKAEALQRLDQLTH
+6784 NRKSEALQRLDQLTH
-6799 LNNAQRQLAIQQ
+6799 LNNAQRQLATQQ

-6926 LNQQQQDLAHKAI
+6926 LNKQQQDLAHNAI

-6953 NQIDLNDAMETL
+6953 NQIDLNNAMETL

-7010 VNDINGAIQTVND
+7010 VNDINGAIQSVND
-7023 AIHNLNGDQRLQ
+7023 AIQNLNGDQRLQ

-7075 LANSIINNINKAT
+7075 LANNIINNINKAT
-7088 SNQAVSQVQ
+7088 SNQDVSQVQ
-7097 TAGNHAIEQVHAN
+7097 TAGNQAIEQVHAN

-7124 KQVQSLIDEIDR
+7124 KQVQALIDEIDRNPNLTDKEKQALKDRINQMLQQGHNDINNALTKEEIEQAIAQLAQALQEIKDLVKAKEDAKQDVDKQVQALIDEIDRNPNLTDKEKQALKDRINQILQQGHNDINNAMTKEGIEQAKERLAQALQGIKDLVKAKEDTKQDVDKRVQALIDEIDR

-7167 TKEEIEQAKAQLA
+7167 TKEEIEQAK
-7180 QALQDIK
+7180 
-7187 DLVKAKE
+7187 E
-7194 DAKQDV
+7194 
-7200 DKQVQALIDEI
+7200 
-7211 DQNPNLTDKE
+7211 
-7221 KQALKDRINQIL
+7221 R
-7233 QQGHNGINNAMTKE
+7233 
-7247 EIEQAKAQL
+7247 
-7256 AQALQ
+7256 
-7261 DIKDLVKAKENAKQ
+7261 
-7275 DIDKRVQALIDEIDQ
+7275 
-7290 NPNLT
+7290 
-7295 DKEKQALKDRINQIL
+7295 
-7310 QQGHNDINNA
+7310 
-7320 LTKEEIEQAKAQ
+7320 

-7348 DAKNAIKAL
+7348 DAKNKIKAL

-7414 RNTHVWEVDEQ
+7414 RNTHVWEVDDQ
-7425 PAVNEIFE
+7425 PAVNEISE
-7433 ATPEQILVNGEL
+7433 ATPEQLLVNGEL

-7454 EQDIL
+7454 EQDVL

-7468 SAEVI
+7468 TAEVI

-7524 NAAQQKIDEINNSVT
+7524 NAAQQKINEINNSVT

-7551 VNKLKQQAIDYI
+7551 VNKLKQQAIDHI

-7582 IEQFYP
+7582 IEQFNP

-7649 IDEISEQLEQFKAQM
+7649 IDEITGQLEQFKAQM
-7664 KAANPTAKELAKRK
+7664 KAANPIAKELAKRK

-7687 FSNEKINS
+7687 FSNEKMNS

-7701 GTTDEKQA
+7701 GSSDEKQA
-7709 AMNQINEIVLETIRD
+7709 AMNRINEIVLETIRD

-7750 VISDRAKQSSSTGNE
+7750 VTSDRAKQSSSTGNE

-7785 IGHKKKIDEDD
+7785 IGHKKKLDEDD

-7876 KEDEEDVTVEEKDT
+7876 KEDEEDVTVEEKDS

-7921 TNENTDEKVLQDN
+7921 TNENTDEKVLKDN
-7934 EHSPILIAKRRKD
+7934 EHSPLLIAKRRKD
-7947 KEVDVETTT
+7947 KEENVETTT
-7956 SIESNEDDAPL
+7956 SIESKDEDVPL

-7975 KDNQSKGKKS
+7975 KDNQSKGEKS
-7985 ASKNLLK
+7985 ASKKPSKKVAAKKKKKKSKKIKNNLFLR
-7992 S
+7992 

>member
-1 MGNGAEHSKTINVV
+1 
-15 RGQNNQWTIA
+15 
-25 NKPDYVTLDAQTGKV
+25 
-40 TFNANTIKPNSSITI
+40 
-55 TPKAGTGHS
+55 
-64 VSSNPS
+64 
-70 TLTAP
+70 
-75 AAHTVNTTEIVK
+75 
-87 DYGSNVTAA
+87 
-96 EINNAVQV
+96 
-104 ANKRTATI
+104 
-112 KNGTAMP
+112 
-119 TNLAGGS
+119 
-126 TTTIPVTVT
+126 
-135 YNDGSTEEVQESIFT
+135 
-150 KADKRELI
+150 
-158 TAKNHLDDPVS
+158 
-169 TEGKKPGTITQYN
+169 
-182 NAMHNAQ
+182 
-189 QQINTAKTEAQQVI
+189 
-203 NNERATPQ
+203 
-211 QVSDALTKV
+211 
-220 RAAQTKIDQA
+220 
-230 KALLQNKEDN
+230 
-240 SQLVTSKNNLQ
+240 
-251 SSVNQVP
+251 
-258 STAGMTQQSIDNYN
+258 
-272 AKKREAETEITAA
+272 
-285 QRVIDNG
+285 
-292 DATAQQISDEKHRVD
+292 
-307 NALTALN
+307 
-314 QAKHDL
+314 
-320 TADTHA
+320 
-326 LEQAVQQ
+326 
-333 LNRTGT
+333 
-339 TTGKKPASITAY
+339 
-351 NNSIRALQSDLTSA
+351 
-365 KNSANAI
+365 
-372 IQKPIRTVQEVQ
+372 
-384 SALTNVNRVNE
+384 
-395 RLTQAINQLVPLADN
+395 
-410 SALRTAKTKLDEEIN
+410 
-425 KSVTTDG
+425 
-432 MTQSSIQAYE
+432 
-442 NAKRAGQTES
+442 
-452 TNAQNVINNGDATD
+452 
-466 QQIAAEKTKV
+466 
-476 EEKYNSL
+476 
-483 KQAIAGLTPDLA
+483 
-495 PLQTA
+495 
-500 KTQLQNDIDQPTS
+500 
-513 TTGMTSTSVATFNE
+513 
-527 KLSAARTKIQEI
+527 
-539 DRVLASHPD
+539 
-548 VATIRQNVTAANA
+548 
-561 AKTALDQARNGLTV
+561 
-575 DKAPLENAKNQL
+575 
-587 QHSIDTQT
+587 
-595 STTGMTQDS
+595 
-604 INAYNAKLTAARN
+604 
-617 KIQQINQVLAGSP
+617 
-630 TVEQINTNTS
+630 
-640 AANQAKSDLDHARQA
+640 
-655 LTPDKAPLQ
+655 
-664 NAKTQLEQ
+664 
-672 SINQPTDTTGMTTA
+672 
-686 SLNAYNQKLQAA
+686 
-698 RQKLTEINQVLN
+698 
-710 GNPTVQNI
+710 
-718 NDKVTEANQ
+718 
-727 AKDQLNTARQGLT
+727 
-740 LDRQPAL
+740 
-747 TTLHGASNLNQAQ
+747 
-760 QNNFT
+760 
-765 QQINAAQNHA
+765 
-775 ALETIK
+775 
-781 SNITA
+781 
-786 LNTAMTKLKDSVA
+786 
-799 DNNTI
+799 
-804 KSGQNYTDATP
+804 
-815 ANKQAYDNAVN
+815 
-826 AAKGVIGE
+826 
-834 TTNPTMDV
+834 
-842 NTVNQKAASVKST
+842 
-855 KDALD
+855 
-860 GQQNLQRAKTE
+860 
-871 ATNAI
+871 
-876 THASD
+876 
-881 LNQAQKNAL
+881 
-890 TQQVNS
+890 
-896 AQNVQAVND
+896 
-905 IKQTTHSLNT
+905 
-915 AMTGLKRGVANHN
+915 
-928 QVVQSDNYVNADTN
+928 
-942 KKNDYNNAYN
+942 
-952 HANDIINGNA
+952 
-962 QHPVITPSDVNN
+962 
-974 ALSNVTSKEHALNG
+974 
-988 EAKLNAAK
+988 
-996 QEANTALGHLNN
+996 
-1008 LNNAQRQN
+1008 
-1016 LQSQINGAHQ
+1016 
-1026 IDAVNT
+1026 
-1032 IKQNA
+1032 
-1037 TNLNSAMGNL
+1037 
-1047 RQAVA
+1047 
-1052 DKDQVKRTEDYADAD
+1052 
-1067 TAKQNAYNSAVS
+1067 
-1079 SAETII
+1079 
-1085 NQTTNP
+1085 
-1091 TMSVDDVN
+1091 
-1099 RATSAVTSNKNAL
+1099 
-1112 NGDEKL
+1112 
-1118 AQSKTDAARAIDALP
+1118 
-1133 HLNNAQKADVK
+1133 
-1144 SKINAA
+1144 
-1150 SNIAGVNTVKQQ
+1150 
-1162 GTDLNT
+1162 
-1168 AMGNLQ
+1168 
-1174 GAINDEQ
+1174 
-1181 TTLNSQNYQD
+1181 
-1191 ATPSKKT
+1191 
-1198 AYTNAVQAAK
+1198 
-1208 DILNKSNGQNK
+1208 
-1219 TKDQVT
+1219 
-1225 EAMNQLNS
+1225 
-1233 AKNNLDGTRLLD
+1233 
-1245 QAKQTAKQQLNNMTH
+1245 
-1260 LTTAQKTNL
+1260 
-1269 TNQINSGT
+1269 
-1277 TVAGVHTVQSNANTL
+1277 
-1292 DQAMNTLRQ
+1292 
-1301 SIANKDATKASE
+1301 
-1313 DYVDANNDKQT
+1313 
-1324 AYNNAVAAAE
+1324 
-1334 TIINANSN
+1334 
-1342 PEMNPSTITQKAEQV
+1342 
-1357 NSSKTALNGDE
+1357 
-1368 NLAAAKQNA
+1368 
-1377 KTYLNTLTSITD
+1377 
-1389 AQKNNLISQISS
+1389 
-1401 ATRVSGVDTVKQNA
+1401 
-1415 QHLDQAMA
+1415 
-1423 SLQSGINN
+1423 
-1431 ESQVKSSEKYRDADT
+1431 
-1446 NKQQEYDNAITAA
+1446 
-1459 KAILNKSTGPNTAQN
+1459 
-1474 AVEAALQRVNNAKD
+1474 
-1488 ALNGDAKLIAAQNAA
+1488 
-1503 KQHLGTLTHITT
+1503 
-1515 AQRNDLTNQISQ
+1515 
-1527 ATNLAGV
+1527 
-1534 ESVKQSANSL
+1534 
-1544 DGAMGNLQT
+1544 
-1553 AINDKSGT
+1553 
-1561 LASQNFLDADEQK
+1561 
-1574 RNAYNQAVSAAE
+1574 
-1586 TILNKQTGP
+1586 
-1595 NTAKTAVEQAL
+1595 
-1606 NNVNNA
+1606 
-1612 KHALNGTQNLNNAK
+1612 
-1626 QAAITAINGASDLNQ
+1626 
-1641 KQKDALKTQANGAQR
+1641 
-1656 VSNAQDVQRNATELN
+1656 
-1671 TAMGTLKHAIA
+1671 
-1682 DKTNTLASSKYV
+1682 
-1694 NADSTKQN
+1694 
-1702 AYTTKVTNAEHI
+1702 
-1714 ISGTPTVVTTPSEV
+1714 
-1728 TAAANQV
+1728 
-1735 NSAKQELNGDERLRV
+1735 
-1750 AKQNANTAIDAL
+1750 
-1762 TQLNTPQKAKL
+1762 
-1773 KEQVGQAN
+1773 
-1781 RLEDVQTVQTNGQA
+1781 
-1795 LNNAMKGLRDS
+1795 
-1806 IANETTVKA
+1806 
-1815 SQNYT
+1815 
-1820 DASSNNQSTYNSAVS
+1820 
-1835 NAKGI
+1835 
-1840 INQTNNPTMDTS
+1840 
-1852 AITQATTQ
+1852 
-1860 VNNAK
+1860 
-1865 NGLNGAEN
+1865 
-1873 LRNAQNTAKQ
+1873 
-1883 NLNTLS
+1883 
-1889 HLTNNQKSAIST
+1889 
-1901 QIDRAGH
+1901 
-1908 VSEVTAAKNAATELN
+1908 
-1923 TQMGNLE
+1923 
-1930 QAIHD
+1930 
-1935 QNTVKQSVKFTD
+1935 
-1947 ADKAKRDA
+1947 
-1955 YTNAVSRAEAI
+1955 
-1966 LNKTQGANTSKQDVE
+1966 
-1981 AAIQNVSSAKNALNG
+1981 
-1996 DQNVTNAKNAAKNA
+1996 
-2010 LNNLTS
+2010 
-2016 INNAQKRD
+2016 
-2024 LTTKIDQATT
+2024 
-2034 VAGVEAV
+2034 
-2041 SNTGTQLNTAMANL
+2041 
-2055 QNGIN
+2055 
-2060 DKTNTLASE
+2060 
-2069 NYHDADSDKK
+2069 
-2079 TAYTQAV
+2079 
-2086 TNAENILNK
+2086 
-2095 NSGSNLDK
+2095 
-2103 TAVENALSQVA
+2103 
-2114 NAKGALNG
+2114 
-2122 NHNLEQAKSNANTT
+2122 
-2136 INGLQHLTTAQ
+2136 
-2147 KDKLKQQVQQA
+2147 
-2158 QNVAGVDTVKSSAN
+2158 
-2172 TLNGAMGTLRNS
+2172 
-2184 IQDNTATKNGQNYLD
+2184 
-2199 ATGSN
+2199 
-2204 KTNYNNAVDS
+2204 
-2214 ANGVIN
+2214 
-2220 ATSNPNMDANAINQ
+2220 
-2234 IATQVTSTKNA
+2234 
-2245 LDGTHNLTQA
+2245 
-2255 KQTATNAIDGATN
+2255 
-2268 LNKAQ
+2268 
-2273 KDALKAQVTSA
+2273 
-2284 QRVANVTSI
+2284 
-2293 QQTANEL
+2293 
-2300 NTAMGQLQHGIDDEN
+2300 
-2315 ATKQTQKYRDAEQ
+2315 
-2328 SKKTAYDQA
+2328 
-2337 VAAAKAILNK
+2337 
-2347 QTGSNSDKAA
+2347 
-2357 VDRALQQVTSTKDA
+2357 
-2371 LNGDAKLAEAKAAA
+2371 
-2385 KQNLGTLNHITNAQR
+2385 
-2400 TDLEGQIN
+2400 
-2408 QATTVDGVNTVKT
+2408 
-2421 NANTLDGA
+2421 
-2429 MNSLQGSIND
+2429 
-2439 KDATLRNQNYLDAD
+2439 
-2453 ESKRNAYTQAVTAAE
+2453 
-2468 GILNKQTGGNTS
+2468 
-2480 KADVDNALNAVT
+2480 
-2492 RAKAALNGAE
+2492 
-2502 NLRNAKTSATN
+2502 
-2513 TINGLPNLTQLQKD
+2513 
-2527 NLKHQVEQAQNV
+2527 
-2539 AGVNGVKDKGN
+2539 
-2550 TLNTAMGALRTS
+2550 
-2562 IQNDNTTKTS
+2562 
-2572 QNYLDASDSNKNN
+2572 
-2585 YNTAVNNANGVINA
+2585 
-2599 TNNPN
+2599 
-2604 MDANAINGMANQVN
+2604 
-2618 TTKAALNGVQNLAQ
+2618 
-2632 AKTNATNTINNAHD
+2632 
-2646 LNQKQKDALKTQ
+2646 
-2658 VNNAQRVSDAN
+2658 
-2669 NVQHTATELNGAMT
+2669 
-2683 ALKAAIADKERT
+2683 
-2695 KASGNYVNADQE
+2695 
-2707 KRQAYDSKVTNAEN
+2707 
-2721 IINGTPNATLTVND
+2721 
-2735 VNSATSQVNAA
+2735 
-2746 KTALNGDNNLRV
+2746 
-2758 AKENANN
+2758 
-2765 TIDGLAQLNN
+2765 
-2775 AQKAKLKEQVQS
+2775 
-2787 ATTLEGVQTV
+2787 
-2797 KNSSQTLNTAMKGL
+2797 
-2811 RDSIANEATIKA
+2811 
-2823 GQNYTDA
+2823 
-2830 SPTNRNEY
+2830 
-2838 DSAVTAAK
+2838 
-2846 AIINQTSNPTM
+2846 
-2857 EPNTITQATSQVTTK
+2857 
-2872 EHALNGAQNLAQ
+2872 
-2884 AKTTAKNNLNN
+2884 
-2895 LTSINN
+2895 
-2901 AQKDAL
+2901 
-2907 TRSIDGATTVA
+2907 
-2918 GVNQETAKATELN
+2918 
-2931 NAMHS
+2931 
-2936 LQNGINDE
+2936 
-2944 AQTKQ
+2944 
-2949 TQKYLD
+2949 
-2955 AEPIKKSAY
+2955 
-2964 DQAVNAAKAIL
+2964 
-2975 TKASGQNVD
+2975 
-2984 KAAVEQ
+2984 
-2990 ALQNVNSTKTA
+2990 
-3001 LNGDAKLNEAKA
+3001 
-3013 AAKQTLGT
+3013 
-3021 LTHINN
+3021 
-3027 AQRTALDNEITQ
+3027 
-3039 ATNVE
+3039 
-3044 GVNTVKAKA
+3044 
-3053 QQLDGAMGQ
+3053 
-3062 LETSIRDKDT
+3062 
-3072 TLQSQNYQDAD
+3072 
-3083 DAKRTA
+3083 
-3089 YSQAVNAAATI
+3089 
-3100 LNKTAGGNTP
+3100 
-3110 KADVERAMQAVT
+3110 
-3122 QANTA
+3122 
-3127 LNGIQNLERAKQ
+3127 
-3139 AANTAITNASDLNT
+3139 
-3153 KQKEALKAQVTSAG
+3153 
-3167 RVSAANGVEHT
+3167 
-3178 ATELNTAMT
+3178 
-3187 ALKRA
+3187 
-3192 IADKAETKAS
+3192 
-3202 GNYVNADA
+3202 
-3210 NKRQA
+3210 
-3215 YDEKVTAA
+3215 
-3223 ENIVSG
+3223 
-3229 TPTPTLTPADVT
+3229 
-3241 NAATQV
+3241 
-3247 TNAKTQL
+3247 
-3254 NGNHNLEV
+3254 
-3262 AKQNANTAIDG
+3262 
-3273 LTSLNG
+3273 
-3279 PQKAKLKEQVG
+3279 
-3290 QATTLPNVQTVRDN
+3290 
-3304 AQTLNSAMKGLR
+3304 
-3316 DSIAN
+3316 
-3321 EATIKAGQNYTDAS
+3321 
-3335 PNNRSEYDSAV
+3335 
-3346 TAAKAIIDQTTSP
+3346 
-3359 SMNAQEI
+3359 
-3366 NQAKDQVTAKQ
+3366 
-3377 QALNGQE
+3377 
-3384 NLRTAQTNAKQ
+3384 
-3395 HLNGLSDL
+3395 
-3403 TDAQKDAVKRQIEGA
+3403 
-3418 THVNEV
+3418 
-3424 TQAQNNADALNT
+3424 
-3436 AMTNLKNGIQ
+3436 
-3446 DQNTIKQGVNF
+3446 
-3457 TDADEA
+3457 
-3463 KRNAYTNAVTQAEQ
+3463 
-3477 ILNKA
+3477 
-3482 QGPNTAKDNVE
+3482 
-3493 SALQNVQRAKNELN
+3493 
-3507 GNQNVANA
+3507 
-3515 KSTAKNALNNL
+3515 
-3526 TSINNA
+3526 
-3532 QKEALKT
+3532 
-3539 QIEGASTVAGV
+3539 
-3550 NQVSTT
+3550 
-3556 ASELN
+3556 
-3561 TAMSNLQSGINDEAA
+3561 
-3576 TKAAQK
+3576 
-3582 YTDADR
+3582 
-3588 DKQTAYNDA
+3588 
-3597 VTAAKTLLD
+3597 
-3606 KTAGSNDN
+3606 
-3614 KAAVEQA
+3614 
-3621 LQRVN
+3621 
-3626 TAKTALNGDA
+3626 
-3636 RLNEAKNTA
+3636 
-3645 KQQLATMSHLTNAQK
+3645 
-3660 ANLTEQ
+3660 
-3666 IERGTTVAGVQGIQA
+3666 
-3681 NAGTLDQAM
+3681 
-3690 NQLRQSI
+3690 
-3697 ASKDTTKSSEDY
+3697 
-3709 QDANADL
+3709 
-3716 QNAYNRAVSD
+3716 
-3726 AEGIISATNNPEMN
+3726 
-3740 PDTINQKASQVNSA
+3740 
-3754 KSALNGDEKLAA
+3754 
-3766 AKQTAKTDIGRLT
+3766 
-3779 DLNNAQRTAANAEV
+3779 
-3793 DQAPNLAAVTAAK
+3793 
-3806 NKATSLNTAMGNL
+3806 
-3819 KHALA
+3819 
-3824 EKDNTKRSVN
+3824 
-3834 YTDADQ
+3834 
-3840 PKQQAYDTA
+3840 
-3849 VTQAEAITNAN
+3849 
-3860 GSNANETQVQAALN
+3860 
-3874 QLNQAKN
+3874 
-3881 DLNGDN
+3881 
-3887 KVAQAKET
+3887 
-3895 AKRALASYSN
+3895 
-3905 LNNAQSTA
+3905 
-3913 ATSQID
+3913 
-3919 NATTVAD
+3919 
-3926 VTAAQN
+3926 
-3932 TANELNTAMGQ
+3932 
-3943 LQNGINDQNTVKQQ
+3943 
-3957 VNFTD
+3957 
-3962 ADQGKKDAYTNA
+3962 
-3974 VTNAQGILDK
+3974 
-3984 ANGQNMTK
+3984 
-3992 AQVEAAL
+3992 
-3999 NQVTTAKN
+3999 
-4007 ALNGDANV
+4007 
-4015 RQAKSDA
+4015 
-4022 KANLGTLTHLNNAQK
+4022 
-4037 QDLTSQIEGATT
+4037 
-4049 VNGVNS
+4049 
-4055 VKTKAQDLDGA
+4055 

-4101 IQAESYLNKDHGA
+4101 TQAESYLNKDHGT

-4188 LNNAMDQLK
+4188 LDNAMDQLK
-4197 QAIADHDTIVAGG
+4197 QGIADHDTIVAGG

-4259 GLNGDTNLATA
+4259 SLNGDSNLATA

-4367 LNPSAVTQ
+4367 LDPSAVTQ

-4525 ANQRLSTLDNLNNA
+4525 ANQTLSTLDNLNNA

-4665 QKDALKQLV
+4665 QKEALKQLV

-4740 TTNPTLDPTVINQAA
+4740 TTSPTLDPTVINQAA

-4797 NQINGAHTVDEANQ
+4797 DQINGAHTVDEANQ

-4881 QQVNATKQALNGNAN
+4881 QQVNAAKQALNGNAN

-4911 NDLNQAQKDALKQ
+4911 NDLNQAQKNALKQ

-5030 QQAIDQLPNLNQAQR
+5030 QHAIDQLPNLNQAQR

-5051 ITQATLV
+5051 ITQATHV

-5073 AMTQLKQGIADKDQT
+5073 AMTQLKQGIANKAQIKGSENYHDADTDKQTAYDNAVTKAEELLKQTTNPTMDPNTIQQALTKVNDTNQALNGNQKLADAKQAAKTNLGTLDHLNDAQKQALTTQVEQAPDIATVNNVKQNAQNLNNAMTNLNNALQDKTETLNSINFTDADQAKKDAYTNAVSHAEGILSKANGSNASQTEVEQAMQRVNEAKQALNGNDNVQRAKDAAKQVITNANDLNQAQKDALKQQVDAAQTVANVNTIKQTAQDLNQAMTQLKQGIADKDQT

-5400 LATEKQNAKDAVS
+5400 LATEKQNAKDAVNA
-5413 GMTHL
+5413 MTHL

-5448 LDQAMDQLSQAINDK
+5448 LDHAMDQLSQAINDK
-5463 DQILADGNY
+5463 AQTLADGNY

-5610 KAVTAANN
+5610 QAVTAANN

-5696 TAESLNTAMGNL
+5696 TAETLNTAMGNL

-5853 DQPEQQNYDQAVQAA
+5853 DQPEKQNYDQAVQAA

-5958 LQQSIADKDATRASS
+5958 LQQSIADKDATRASC

-6015 AVISSKNALDGVE
+6015 AVTSSKNALDGVE

-6078 NEAMKAL
+6078 NEAIKAL

-6185 NNAATRG
+6185 NNAATRV

-6264 LTQAVNQAKDNLH
+6264 LTQAV
-6277 GDQKLADDKQ
+6277 
-6287 HAVTDLNQL
+6287 
-6296 NGLNNPQRQALESQ
+6296 
-6310 INNAATRD
+6310 
-6318 EVAQKLAEAKA
+6318 
-6329 LDQAMQA
+6329 
-6336 LRNSIQDQQQTESG
+6336 
-6350 SKFINE
+6350 
-6356 DKPQKDAY
+6356 
-6364 QAAVQNAKD
+6364 
-6373 LINQTGNPTLD
+6373 
-6384 KSQVEQLT
+6384 
-6392 QAVTTAKDNLHG
+6392 TTAKDNLHG

-6414 AVTTVNALPNLNH
+6414 AVTTVNALPNINH

-6489 VDQALQAAQSI
+6489 VDQALQAAESI

-6511 DAVEQALTKLQEKE
+6511 DAVEQALTKLQEKV
-6525 NELNGNERVAE
+6525 NELNGDERVAE
-6536 AKTQAKQTIDQ
+6536 AKTQAKQNIDQ

-6565 ATKLQPIAEL
+6565 ATQLQPIAEL
-6575 VDQATQLNQSMDQLQ
+6575 VDQATQLNQSMDQFQ
-6590 QAVNEHAN
+6590 QAVNDHTN

-6611 KQNAYKQAIAD
+6611 KQKAYKQAIAD

-6705 RAMDQLSQE
+6705 RAMDQLSEE

-6759 AEQVIKLNDAITA
+6759 AEQVIKLNDAVTA
-6772 AKKALNGEERLN
+6772 AKQALNGEERLN
-6784 NRKAEALQRLDQLTH
+6784 NRKSEALQRLDQLTH

-6998 LANTLL
+6998 LANALL

-7010 VNDINGAIQTVND
+7010 VNDINGAIQAVND

-7088 SNQAVSQVQ
+7088 SNQDVSQVQ

-7124 KQVQSLIDEIDR
+7124 KQVQALIDEIDR

-7160 NGINNAM
+7160 NDINNAL

-7180 QALQDIK
+7180 QALQEIK

-7194 DAKQDV
+7194 NAKQDV

-7233 QQGHNGINNAMTKE
+7233 QQGHNDINNAM
-7247 EIEQAKAQL
+7247 
-7256 AQALQ
+7256 
-7261 DIKDLVKAKENAKQ
+7261 
-7275 DIDKRVQALIDEIDQ
+7275 
-7290 NPNLT
+7290 
-7295 DKEKQALKDRINQIL
+7295 
-7310 QQGHNDINNA
+7310 
-7320 LTKEEIEQAKAQ
+7320 TKEEIEQAKAQ

-7524 NAAQQKIDEINNSVT
+7524 NAAQQKINEINNSVT

-7551 VNKLKQQAIDYI
+7551 VNKLKQQAIDHI

-7582 IEQFYP
+7582 IEQFNP

-7649 IDEISEQLEQFKAQM
+7649 IDEITEQLEQFKAQM

-7687 FSNEKINS
+7687 FSNEKMNS

-7701 GTTDEKQA
+7701 GTADEKQA

-7876 KEDEEDVTVEEKDT
+7876 KEDEEDVTVEEKDS

-7921 TNENTDEKVLQDN
+7921 TNENTDEKVLKDN
-7934 EHSPILIAKRRKD
+7934 EHSPLLFAKRRKD
-7947 KEVDVETTT
+7947 KEEDVETTT
-7956 SIESNEDDAPL
+7956 SIESKDEDVPL

-7975 KDNQSKGKKS
+7975 KDNQSKDKKS
-7985 ASKNLLK
+7985 ASKNTSKKVAAKKKKKK
-7992 S
+7992 SKKNKK

>member
-1 MGNGAEHSKTINVV
+1 M
-15 RGQNNQWTIA
+15 
-25 NKPDYVTLDAQTGKV
+25 
-40 TFNANTIKPNSSITI
+40 
-55 TPKAGTGHS
+55 
-64 VSSNPS
+64 
-70 TLTAP
+70 
-75 AAHTVNTTEIVK
+75 
-87 DYGSNVTAA
+87 
-96 EINNAVQV
+96 
-104 ANKRTATI
+104 
-112 KNGTAMP
+112 
-119 TNLAGGS
+119 
-126 TTTIPVTVT
+126 
-135 YNDGSTEEVQESIFT
+135 
-150 KADKRELI
+150 
-158 TAKNHLDDPVS
+158 
-169 TEGKKPGTITQYN
+169 
-182 NAMHNAQ
+182 
-189 QQINTAKTEAQQVI
+189 
-203 NNERATPQ
+203 
-211 QVSDALTKV
+211 
-220 RAAQTKIDQA
+220 
-230 KALLQNKEDN
+230 
-240 SQLVTSKNNLQ
+240 
-251 SSVNQVP
+251 
-258 STAGMTQQSIDNYN
+258 
-272 AKKREAETEITAA
+272 
-285 QRVIDNG
+285 
-292 DATAQQISDEKHRVD
+292 
-307 NALTALN
+307 
-314 QAKHDL
+314 
-320 TADTHA
+320 
-326 LEQAVQQ
+326 
-333 LNRTGT
+333 
-339 TTGKKPASITAY
+339 
-351 NNSIRALQSDLTSA
+351 
-365 KNSANAI
+365 
-372 IQKPIRTVQEVQ
+372 
-384 SALTNVNRVNE
+384 
-395 RLTQAINQLVPLADN
+395 
-410 SALRTAKTKLDEEIN
+410 
-425 KSVTTDG
+425 
-432 MTQSSIQAYE
+432 
-442 NAKRAGQTES
+442 
-452 TNAQNVINNGDATD
+452 
-466 QQIAAEKTKV
+466 
-476 EEKYNSL
+476 
-483 KQAIAGLTPDLA
+483 
-495 PLQTA
+495 
-500 KTQLQNDIDQPTS
+500 
-513 TTGMTSTSVATFNE
+513 
-527 KLSAARTKIQEI
+527 
-539 DRVLASHPD
+539 
-548 VATIRQNVTAANA
+548 
-561 AKTALDQARNGLTV
+561 
-575 DKAPLENAKNQL
+575 
-587 QHSIDTQT
+587 
-595 STTGMTQDS
+595 
-604 INAYNAKLTAARN
+604 
-617 KIQQINQVLAGSP
+617 
-630 TVEQINTNTS
+630 
-640 AANQAKSDLDHARQA
+640 
-655 LTPDKAPLQ
+655 
-664 NAKTQLEQ
+664 
-672 SINQPTDTTGMTTA
+672 
-686 SLNAYNQKLQAA
+686 
-698 RQKLTEINQVLN
+698 
-710 GNPTVQNI
+710 
-718 NDKVTEANQ
+718 
-727 AKDQLNTARQGLT
+727 
-740 LDRQPAL
+740 
-747 TTLHGASNLNQAQ
+747 
-760 QNNFT
+760 
-765 QQINAAQNHA
+765 
-775 ALETIK
+775 
-781 SNITA
+781 
-786 LNTAMTKLKDSVA
+786 
-799 DNNTI
+799 
-804 KSGQNYTDATP
+804 
-815 ANKQAYDNAVN
+815 
-826 AAKGVIGE
+826 
-834 TTNPTMDV
+834 
-842 NTVNQKAASVKST
+842 
-855 KDALD
+855 
-860 GQQNLQRAKTE
+860 
-871 ATNAI
+871 
-876 THASD
+876 
-881 LNQAQKNAL
+881 
-890 TQQVNS
+890 
-896 AQNVQAVND
+896 
-905 IKQTTHSLNT
+905 
-915 AMTGLKRGVANHN
+915 
-928 QVVQSDNYVNADTN
+928 
-942 KKNDYNNAYN
+942 
-952 HANDIINGNA
+952 
-962 QHPVITPSDVNN
+962 
-974 ALSNVTSKEHALNG
+974 
-988 EAKLNAAK
+988 
-996 QEANTALGHLNN
+996 
-1008 LNNAQRQN
+1008 
-1016 LQSQINGAHQ
+1016 
-1026 IDAVNT
+1026 
-1032 IKQNA
+1032 
-1037 TNLNSAMGNL
+1037 
-1047 RQAVA
+1047 
-1052 DKDQVKRTEDYADAD
+1052 
-1067 TAKQNAYNSAVS
+1067 
-1079 SAETII
+1079 
-1085 NQTTNP
+1085 
-1091 TMSVDDVN
+1091 
-1099 RATSAVTSNKNAL
+1099 
-1112 NGDEKL
+1112 
-1118 AQSKTDAARAIDALP
+1118 
-1133 HLNNAQKADVK
+1133 
-1144 SKINAA
+1144 
-1150 SNIAGVNTVKQQ
+1150 
-1162 GTDLNT
+1162 
-1168 AMGNLQ
+1168 
-1174 GAINDEQ
+1174 
-1181 TTLNSQNYQD
+1181 
-1191 ATPSKKT
+1191 
-1198 AYTNAVQAAK
+1198 
-1208 DILNKSNGQNK
+1208 
-1219 TKDQVT
+1219 
-1225 EAMNQLNS
+1225 
-1233 AKNNLDGTRLLD
+1233 
-1245 QAKQTAKQQLNNMTH
+1245 
-1260 LTTAQKTNL
+1260 
-1269 TNQINSGT
+1269 
-1277 TVAGVHTVQSNANTL
+1277 
-1292 DQAMNTLRQ
+1292 
-1301 SIANKDATKASE
+1301 
-1313 DYVDANNDKQT
+1313 
-1324 AYNNAVAAAE
+1324 
-1334 TIINANSN
+1334 
-1342 PEMNPSTITQKAEQV
+1342 
-1357 NSSKTALNGDE
+1357 
-1368 NLAAAKQNA
+1368 
-1377 KTYLNTLTSITD
+1377 
-1389 AQKNNLISQISS
+1389 
-1401 ATRVSGVDTVKQNA
+1401 
-1415 QHLDQAMA
+1415 
-1423 SLQSGINN
+1423 
-1431 ESQVKSSEKYRDADT
+1431 
-1446 NKQQEYDNAITAA
+1446 
-1459 KAILNKSTGPNTAQN
+1459 
-1474 AVEAALQRVNNAKD
+1474 
-1488 ALNGDAKLIAAQNAA
+1488 
-1503 KQHLGTLTHITT
+1503 
-1515 AQRNDLTNQISQ
+1515 
-1527 ATNLAGV
+1527 
-1534 ESVKQSANSL
+1534 
-1544 DGAMGNLQT
+1544 
-1553 AINDKSGT
+1553 
-1561 LASQNFLDADEQK
+1561 
-1574 RNAYNQAVSAAE
+1574 
-1586 TILNKQTGP
+1586 
-1595 NTAKTAVEQAL
+1595 
-1606 NNVNNA
+1606 
-1612 KHALNGTQNLNNAK
+1612 
-1626 QAAITAINGASDLNQ
+1626 
-1641 KQKDALKTQANGAQR
+1641 
-1656 VSNAQDVQRNATELN
+1656 
-1671 TAMGTLKHAIA
+1671 
-1682 DKTNTLASSKYV
+1682 
-1694 NADSTKQN
+1694 
-1702 AYTTKVTNAEHI
+1702 
-1714 ISGTPTVVTTPSEV
+1714 
-1728 TAAANQV
+1728 
-1735 NSAKQELNGDERLRV
+1735 
-1750 AKQNANTAIDAL
+1750 
-1762 TQLNTPQKAKL
+1762 
-1773 KEQVGQAN
+1773 
-1781 RLEDVQTVQTNGQA
+1781 
-1795 LNNAMKGLRDS
+1795 
-1806 IANETTVKA
+1806 
-1815 SQNYT
+1815 
-1820 DASSNNQSTYNSAVS
+1820 
-1835 NAKGI
+1835 
-1840 INQTNNPTMDTS
+1840 
-1852 AITQATTQ
+1852 
-1860 VNNAK
+1860 
-1865 NGLNGAEN
+1865 
-1873 LRNAQNTAKQ
+1873 
-1883 NLNTLS
+1883 
-1889 HLTNNQKSAIST
+1889 
-1901 QIDRAGH
+1901 
-1908 VSEVTAAKNAATELN
+1908 
-1923 TQMGNLE
+1923 
-1930 QAIHD
+1930 
-1935 QNTVKQSVKFTD
+1935 
-1947 ADKAKRDA
+1947 
-1955 YTNAVSRAEAI
+1955 
-1966 LNKTQGANTSKQDVE
+1966 
-1981 AAIQNVSSAKNALNG
+1981 
-1996 DQNVTNAKNAAKNA
+1996 
-2010 LNNLTS
+2010 
-2016 INNAQKRD
+2016 
-2024 LTTKIDQATT
+2024 
-2034 VAGVEAV
+2034 
-2041 SNTGTQLNTAMANL
+2041 
-2055 QNGIN
+2055 
-2060 DKTNTLASE
+2060 
-2069 NYHDADSDKK
+2069 
-2079 TAYTQAV
+2079 
-2086 TNAENILNK
+2086 
-2095 NSGSNLDK
+2095 
-2103 TAVENALSQVA
+2103 
-2114 NAKGALNG
+2114 
-2122 NHNLEQAKSNANTT
+2122 
-2136 INGLQHLTTAQ
+2136 
-2147 KDKLKQQVQQA
+2147 
-2158 QNVAGVDTVKSSAN
+2158 
-2172 TLNGAMGTLRNS
+2172 
-2184 IQDNTATKNGQNYLD
+2184 
-2199 ATGSN
+2199 
-2204 KTNYNNAVDS
+2204 
-2214 ANGVIN
+2214 
-2220 ATSNPNMDANAINQ
+2220 
-2234 IATQVTSTKNA
+2234 
-2245 LDGTHNLTQA
+2245 
-2255 KQTATNAIDGATN
+2255 
-2268 LNKAQ
+2268 
-2273 KDALKAQVTSA
+2273 
-2284 QRVANVTSI
+2284 
-2293 QQTANEL
+2293 
-2300 NTAMGQLQHGIDDEN
+2300 
-2315 ATKQTQKYRDAEQ
+2315 
-2328 SKKTAYDQA
+2328 
-2337 VAAAKAILNK
+2337 
-2347 QTGSNSDKAA
+2347 
-2357 VDRALQQVTSTKDA
+2357 
-2371 LNGDAKLAEAKAAA
+2371 
-2385 KQNLGTLNHITNAQR
+2385 
-2400 TDLEGQIN
+2400 
-2408 QATTVDGVNTVKT
+2408 
-2421 NANTLDGA
+2421 
-2429 MNSLQGSIND
+2429 
-2439 KDATLRNQNYLDAD
+2439 
-2453 ESKRNAYTQAVTAAE
+2453 
-2468 GILNKQTGGNTS
+2468 
-2480 KADVDNALNAVT
+2480 
-2492 RAKAALNGAE
+2492 
-2502 NLRNAKTSATN
+2502 
-2513 TINGLPNLTQLQKD
+2513 
-2527 NLKHQVEQAQNV
+2527 
-2539 AGVNGVKDKGN
+2539 
-2550 TLNTAMGALRTS
+2550 
-2562 IQNDNTTKTS
+2562 
-2572 QNYLDASDSNKNN
+2572 
-2585 YNTAVNNANGVINA
+2585 
-2599 TNNPN
+2599 
-2604 MDANAINGMANQVN
+2604 
-2618 TTKAALNGVQNLAQ
+2618 
-2632 AKTNATNTINNAHD
+2632 
-2646 LNQKQKDALKTQ
+2646 
-2658 VNNAQRVSDAN
+2658 
-2669 NVQHTATELNGAMT
+2669 
-2683 ALKAAIADKERT
+2683 
-2695 KASGNYVNADQE
+2695 
-2707 KRQAYDSKVTNAEN
+2707 
-2721 IINGTPNATLTVND
+2721 
-2735 VNSATSQVNAA
+2735 
-2746 KTALNGDNNLRV
+2746 
-2758 AKENANN
+2758 
-2765 TIDGLAQLNN
+2765 
-2775 AQKAKLKEQVQS
+2775 
-2787 ATTLEGVQTV
+2787 
-2797 KNSSQTLNTAMKGL
+2797 
-2811 RDSIANEATIKA
+2811 
-2823 GQNYTDA
+2823 
-2830 SPTNRNEY
+2830 
-2838 DSAVTAAK
+2838 
-2846 AIINQTSNPTM
+2846 
-2857 EPNTITQATSQVTTK
+2857 
-2872 EHALNGAQNLAQ
+2872 
-2884 AKTTAKNNLNN
+2884 
-2895 LTSINN
+2895 
-2901 AQKDAL
+2901 
-2907 TRSIDGATTVA
+2907 
-2918 GVNQETAKATELN
+2918 
-2931 NAMHS
+2931 
-2936 LQNGINDE
+2936 
-2944 AQTKQ
+2944 
-2949 TQKYLD
+2949 
-2955 AEPIKKSAY
+2955 
-2964 DQAVNAAKAIL
+2964 
-2975 TKASGQNVD
+2975 
-2984 KAAVEQ
+2984 
-2990 ALQNVNSTKTA
+2990 
-3001 LNGDAKLNEAKA
+3001 
-3013 AAKQTLGT
+3013 
-3021 LTHINN
+3021 
-3027 AQRTALDNEITQ
+3027 
-3039 ATNVE
+3039 
-3044 GVNTVKAKA
+3044 
-3053 QQLDGAMGQ
+3053 
-3062 LETSIRDKDT
+3062 
-3072 TLQSQNYQDAD
+3072 
-3083 DAKRTA
+3083 
-3089 YSQAVNAAATI
+3089 
-3100 LNKTAGGNTP
+3100 
-3110 KADVERAMQAVT
+3110 
-3122 QANTA
+3122 
-3127 LNGIQNLERAKQ
+3127 
-3139 AANTAITNASDLNT
+3139 
-3153 KQKEALKAQVTSAG
+3153 
-3167 RVSAANGVEHT
+3167 
-3178 ATELNTAMT
+3178 
-3187 ALKRA
+3187 
-3192 IADKAETKAS
+3192 
-3202 GNYVNADA
+3202 
-3210 NKRQA
+3210 
-3215 YDEKVTAA
+3215 
-3223 ENIVSG
+3223 
-3229 TPTPTLTPADVT
+3229 
-3241 NAATQV
+3241 
-3247 TNAKTQL
+3247 
-3254 NGNHNLEV
+3254 
-3262 AKQNANTAIDG
+3262 
-3273 LTSLNG
+3273 
-3279 PQKAKLKEQVG
+3279 
-3290 QATTLPNVQTVRDN
+3290 
-3304 AQTLNSAMKGLR
+3304 
-3316 DSIAN
+3316 
-3321 EATIKAGQNYTDAS
+3321 
-3335 PNNRSEYDSAV
+3335 
-3346 TAAKAIIDQTTSP
+3346 
-3359 SMNAQEI
+3359 
-3366 NQAKDQVTAKQ
+3366 
-3377 QALNGQE
+3377 
-3384 NLRTAQTNAKQ
+3384 
-3395 HLNGLSDL
+3395 
-3403 TDAQKDAVKRQIEGA
+3403 
-3418 THVNEV
+3418 
-3424 TQAQNNADALNT
+3424 
-3436 AMTNLKNGIQ
+3436 
-3446 DQNTIKQGVNF
+3446 
-3457 TDADEA
+3457 
-3463 KRNAYTNAVTQAEQ
+3463 
-3477 ILNKA
+3477 
-3482 QGPNTAKDNVE
+3482 
-3493 SALQNVQRAKNELN
+3493 
-3507 GNQNVANA
+3507 
-3515 KSTAKNALNNL
+3515 
-3526 TSINNA
+3526 
-3532 QKEALKT
+3532 
-3539 QIEGASTVAGV
+3539 
-3550 NQVSTT
+3550 
-3556 ASELN
+3556 
-3561 TAMSNLQSGINDEAA
+3561 
-3576 TKAAQK
+3576 
-3582 YTDADR
+3582 
-3588 DKQTAYNDA
+3588 
-3597 VTAAKTLLD
+3597 
-3606 KTAGSNDN
+3606 
-3614 KAAVEQA
+3614 
-3621 LQRVN
+3621 
-3626 TAKTALNGDA
+3626 
-3636 RLNEAKNTA
+3636 
-3645 KQQLATMSHLTNAQK
+3645 
-3660 ANLTEQ
+3660 
-3666 IERGTTVAGVQGIQA
+3666 
-3681 NAGTLDQAM
+3681 
-3690 NQLRQSI
+3690 
-3697 ASKDTTKSSEDY
+3697 
-3709 QDANADL
+3709 
-3716 QNAYNRAVSD
+3716 
-3726 AEGIISATNNPEMN
+3726 
-3740 PDTINQKASQVNSA
+3740 
-3754 KSALNGDEKLAA
+3754 
-3766 AKQTAKTDIGRLT
+3766 
-3779 DLNNAQRTAANAEV
+3779 
-3793 DQAPNLAAVTAAK
+3793 
-3806 NKATSLNTAMGNL
+3806 
-3819 KHALA
+3819 
-3824 EKDNTKRSVN
+3824 
-3834 YTDADQ
+3834 
-3840 PKQQAYDTA
+3840 
-3849 VTQAEAITNAN
+3849 
-3860 GSNANETQVQAALN
+3860 
-3874 QLNQAKN
+3874 
-3881 DLNGDN
+3881 
-3887 KVAQAKET
+3887 
-3895 AKRALASYSN
+3895 
-3905 LNNAQSTA
+3905 
-3913 ATSQID
+3913 
-3919 NATTVAD
+3919 
-3926 VTAAQN
+3926 
-3932 TANELNTAMGQ
+3932 
-3943 LQNGINDQNTVKQQ
+3943 
-3957 VNFTD
+3957 
-3962 ADQGKKDAYTNA
+3962 
-3974 VTNAQGILDK
+3974 
-3984 ANGQNMTK
+3984 
-3992 AQVEAAL
+3992 
-3999 NQVTTAKN
+3999 
-4007 ALNGDANV
+4007 
-4015 RQAKSDA
+4015 
-4022 KANLGTLTHLNNAQK
+4022 
-4037 QDLTSQIEGATT
+4037 
-4049 VNGVNS
+4049 
-4055 VKTKAQDLDGA
+4055 
-4066 MQRLES
+4066 
-4072 AIANKDQTKASENYI
+4072 
-4087 DADPTKKTAFDNAI
+4087 
-4101 IQAESYLNKDHGA
+4101 
-4114 NKDKQAVEQA
+4114 
-4124 IQSVTST
+4124 
-4131 ENALNGDANLQ
+4131 
-4142 RAKTEATQ
+4142 
-4150 AIDNLTHLNTPQKT
+4150 
-4164 ALKQQVNAA
+4164 NAA

-4197 QAIADHDTIVAGG
+4197 QAIADHDTIVASG

-4329 DEVKASQPYVD
+4329 DDVKASQPYVD
-4340 ADTDKQNAYNTAVT
+4340 ADRDKQNAYNTAVT
-4354 SAENI
+4354 NAENI

-4367 LNPSAVTQ
+4367 LDPSAVTQ
-4375 AANQVN
+4375 AANQVS

-4525 ANQRLSTLDNLNNA
+4525 ANQTLSTLDNLNNA

-4603 AVRNAENILNK
+4603 AVHNAENILNK

-4626 AAMNQVNT
+4626 AAMNQVNA

-4665 QKDALKQLV
+4665 QKEALKQLV

-4713 QNYTDASPNKKDAYN
+4713 QNYTDASQNKKDAYN

-4740 TTNPTLDPTVINQAA
+4740 TTSPTLDPTVINQAA

-4769 NLEAAKQQATQSL
+4769 NLEAAKQQASQSL

-4791 QKQAVT
+4791 QKQTVT
-4797 NQINGAHTVDEANQ
+4797 DQINGAHTVDEANQ

-4866 ANGGNATQTEVEQAI
+4866 ANGGNATQAEVEQAI
-4881 QQVNATKQALNGNAN
+4881 KQVNAAKQALNGNAN

-4987 ALISGTPDVVVTPSE
+4987 ALISATPDVVVTPSE

-5030 QQAIDQLPNLNQAQR
+5030 QHAIDQLPNLNQAQR
-5045 DEYNKQ
+5045 DEYSKQ

-5073 AMTQLKQGIADKDQT
+5073 AMTQLKQGIANKAQIKGSENYHDADTDKQTAYDNAVTKAEELLKQTTNPTMDPNTIQQALTKVNDTNQALNGNQKLADAKQDAKTTLGTLDHLNDAQKQALTTQVEQAPDIATVNNVKQNAQNLNNAMTNLNNALQDKTETLNSINFTDADQAKKDAYTNAVSHAEGILSKANGSNASQTEVEQAMQRVNEAKQALNGNDNVQRAKDAAKQVITNANDLNQAQKDALKQQVDAAQTVANVNTIKQTAQDLNQAMTQLKQGIADKDQT

-5236 QAQQIANGTPTPVL
+5236 QAQQIANGIPTPVL
-5250 APDTVT
+5250 TPDTVT

-5272 EKLAQAKQDAL
+5272 EKLAQAKQEAL

-5319 AQNVNTAMGNLK
+5319 AQNVNTAMSNLK

-5349 DVDKQTAYT
+5349 DADKQTAYT

-5370 TTNPTLNPDDITRAL
+5370 TTNPTLNPDEITRAL
-5385 TQVTDAKNSLNGEAK
+5385 TQVTDAKNGLNGEAK

-5463 DQILADGNY
+5463 AQTLADGNY

-5610 KAVTAANN
+5610 QAVTAANN

-5885 QAAATVNT
+5885 QAATTVNT

-5973 AYVNAEPNKKQAYD
+5973 AYVNAEPNKKQSYD

-6056 NQINNATTR
+6056 NQINNAT
-6065 DKVAE
+6065 
-6070 IIAQAQAL
+6070 
-6078 NEAMKAL
+6078 
-6085 KESIKDQP
+6085 
-6093 QTEASS
+6093 
-6099 KFINEDQA
+6099 
-6107 QKDAYTQAVQ
+6107 
-6117 HAKDLINKTTDPTLA
+6117 
-6132 KSIIDQATQAVT
+6132 
-6144 DAKNNL
+6144 
-6150 HGDQKLAQD
+6150 
-6159 KQRATETLNNLSN
+6159 
-6172 LNTPQRQALENQI
+6172 
-6185 NNAATRG
+6185 TRG

-6310 INNAATRD
+6310 INNAATRG

-6489 VDQALQAAQSI
+6489 VDQALQAAESI

-6511 DAVEQALTKLQEKE
+6511 DAVDQVLTKLQEKE

-6714 ITGNEGRTKG
+6714 ITDNEGRTKG

-6732 TQVKQVYDEAVDKA
+6732 TQVKQVYDETVDKA

-6759 AEQVIKLNDAITA
+6759 AKQVIKLNDAVTA

-7010 VNDINGAIQTVND
+7010 VNDINGAIQAVND

-7124 KQVQSLIDEIDR
+7124 KQVQALIDEIDR

-7221 KQALKDRINQIL
+7221 KQALKY
-7233 QQGHNGINNAMTKE
+7233 
-7247 EIEQAKAQL
+7247 
-7256 AQALQ
+7256 
-7261 DIKDLVKAKENAKQ
+7261 
-7275 DIDKRVQALIDEIDQ
+7275 
-7290 NPNLT
+7290 
-7295 DKEKQALKDRINQIL
+7295 RINQIL

-7524 NAAQQKIDEINNSVT
+7524 NAAQQKINEINNSVT

-7551 VNKLKQQAIDYI
+7551 VNKLKQQAIDHV

-7582 IEQFYP
+7582 IEQFNP

-7701 GTTDEKQA
+7701 GTADEKQA

-7750 VISDRAKQSSSTGNE
+7750 VTSDRAKQSSSTGNE

-7785 IGHKKKIDEDD
+7785 IGHKKKLDEDD

-7876 KEDEEDVTVEEKDT
+7876 KEDEEDVTVEEKDS

-7921 TNENTDEKVLQDN
+7921 TNENTDEKVLKDN
-7934 EHSPILIAKRRKD
+7934 EHSPLLFAKRRKD
-7947 KEVDVETTT
+7947 KEEDVETTT
-7956 SIESNEDDAPL
+7956 SIESKDEDVPL

-7975 KDNQSKGKKS
+7975 KDNQSKDKKS
-7985 ASKNLLK
+7985 ASKNTSK
-7992 S
+7992 KVAAKKKKKKAKKNKK

>member
-1 MGNGAEHSKTINVV
+1 IKARSSITMNNVTYTTQDEHGRAIDVTRNESVDSNDSATVTVTPQLQATTEGAVFIKGGDGFDFGHVERFIQNPPHGATVAWHDSPDTWKNTVGNTHKTAVVTLPSGQGTRNVEVPVKVYPVANAKAPSRDVKGQNLTHGTNAIDYITFDPNTNTNGITAAWANRQQPNNQQAGVQHLNVDVTYPGISAAKRVPVTVNVYQFEFPQTTYTTTVGGTLASGTQASGYAHMQNANGLPTDGFTYKWNNAATGTNDANWAAMNKPNMAKVVNAKYDVIYNGHTFATSLPAKFVVKDVQPAKPTVTETAAGAITIAPGANQTVNTHAGNVTTYADKLVIKRNGSVVTTFTRRNNTSPWVKEASAATVAGIAGTNNGITVAAGTFNPADTIQVVATQGSGETISDEQRSDDFTVVAPQPNQATTKIWQNGHIDITPNNPSGHLINPTQAMDIAYTEKVGNGAEHSKTINVV

-483 KQAIAGLTPDLA
+483 KQAISGLTPDLA

-513 TTGMTSTSVATFNE
+513 TTGMTSASVAAFND

-561 AKTALDQARNGLTV
+561 AKSALDQARNGLTV
-575 DKAPLENAKNQL
+575 DKAPLENAKAQL
-587 QHSIDTQT
+587 QQSIDTQT

-604 INAYNAKLTAARN
+604 VNAYNAKLTAARN

-630 TVEQINTNTS
+630 TVDQINTNTS

-655 LTPDKAPLQ
+655 LTPDKASLQ
-664 NAKTQLEQ
+664 TAKTQLEQ

-718 NDKVTEANQ
+718 NDKVAEANQ

-905 IKQTTHSLNT
+905 IKQTTQSLNT

-974 ALSNVTSKEHALNG
+974 ALSNVTSKEQALNG
-988 EAKLNAAK
+988 NTKLNAAK

-1225 EAMNQLNS
+1225 EAMNQVNS

-1368 NLAAAKQNA
+1368 NLATAKQNA

-1459 KAILNKSTGPNTAQN
+1459 KAILNKQHGPNTAQN
-1474 AVEAALQRVNNAKD
+1474 AVEAALQRVNTAKD

-1641 KQKDALKTQANGAQR
+1641 HQKDALKAQANGAQR
-1656 VSNAQDVQRNATELN
+1656 VSNAQDVQHNATELN
-1671 TAMGTLKHAIA
+1671 TSMGTLKHAIA

-1735 NSAKQELNGDERLRV
+1735 NSAKQELNGDERLNE
-1750 AKQNANTAIDAL
+1750 AKQNANTAIDVL

-1820 DASSNNQSTYNSAVS
+1820 DASPNNQSTYNSAVS

-1889 HLTNNQKSAIST
+1889 HLTNNQKSAISS

-1935 QNTVKQSVKFTD
+1935 QNTVKQGVNFTD

-1981 AAIQNVSSAKNALNG
+1981 AAIQNVTSAKNALNG

-2060 DKTNTLASE
+2060 DKANTLASE

-2103 TAVENALSQVA
+2103 AAVENALSQVA

-2158 QNVAGVDTVKSSAN
+2158 QNVAGVDNVKSSAN

-2184 IQDNTATKNGQNYLD
+2184 IQDNAATKNGQNYLD
-2199 ATGSN
+2199 ATESN

-2220 ATSNPNMDANAINQ
+2220 ATSNPNMDAHAINQ

-2429 MNSLQGSIND
+2429 MNSLQGAIND

-2513 TINGLPNLTQLQKD
+2513 TINGLRHLTQLQKD

-2604 MDANAINGMANQVN
+2604 MDANAINDMANQVN
-2618 TTKAALNGVQNLAQ
+2618 TTKAALNGAQNLAQ

-2669 NVQHTATELNGAMT
+2669 NVQHTVTELNGAMT
-2683 ALKAAIADKERT
+2683 ALKATIADKERT

-2735 VNSATSQVNAA
+2735 VNSAASQVNAA

-2758 AKENANN
+2758 AKEHANN

-2775 AQKAKLKEQVQS
+2775 VQKAKLKEQVQS
-2787 ATTLEGVQTV
+2787 ATTLDGVQTV

-2830 SPTNRNEY
+2830 SPNNRNEY

-2918 GVNQETAKATELN
+2918 GVNQETVKATELN

-2944 AQTKQ
+2944 TQTKQ

-2955 AEPIKKSAY
+2955 AEPSKKSAY

-3013 AAKQTLGT
+3013 AAKQTLGI

-3187 ALKRA
+3187 AIKRA
-3192 IADKAETKAS
+3192 IADKVETKAS

-3223 ENIVSG
+3223 EHIVSG
-3229 TPTPTLTPADVT
+3229 TSTPTLTPSDVT

-3304 AQTLNSAMKGLR
+3304 AQTLNTAMKGLR

-3321 EATIKAGQNYTDAS
+3321 EATIKADQNYTDAS
-3335 PNNRSEYDSAV
+3335 QNKQNDYNNAV
-3346 TAAKAIIDQTTSP
+3346 TAAKAIIGQTTSP

-3576 TKAAQK
+3576 TKAA
-3582 YTDADR
+3582 
-3588 DKQTAYNDA
+3588 
-3597 VTAAKTLLD
+3597 
-3606 KTAGSNDN
+3606 
-3614 KAAVEQA
+3614 
-3621 LQRVN
+3621 
-3626 TAKTALNGDA
+3626 
-3636 RLNEAKNTA
+3636 
-3645 KQQLATMSHLTNAQK
+3645 
-3660 ANLTEQ
+3660 
-3666 IERGTTVAGVQGIQA
+3666 
-3681 NAGTLDQAM
+3681 
-3690 NQLRQSI
+3690 
-3697 ASKDTTKSSEDY
+3697 
-3709 QDANADL
+3709 
-3716 QNAYNRAVSD
+3716 
-3726 AEGIISATNNPEMN
+3726 
-3740 PDTINQKASQVNSA
+3740 
-3754 KSALNGDEKLAA
+3754 
-3766 AKQTAKTDIGRLT
+3766 
-3779 DLNNAQRTAANAEV
+3779 
-3793 DQAPNLAAVTAAK
+3793 
-3806 NKATSLNTAMGNL
+3806 
-3819 KHALA
+3819 
-3824 EKDNTKRSVN
+3824 
-3834 YTDADQ
+3834 
-3840 PKQQAYDTA
+3840 
-3849 VTQAEAITNAN
+3849 
-3860 GSNANETQVQAALN
+3860 
-3874 QLNQAKN
+3874 
-3881 DLNGDN
+3881 
-3887 KVAQAKET
+3887 
-3895 AKRALASYSN
+3895 
-3905 LNNAQSTA
+3905 
-3913 ATSQID
+3913 
-3919 NATTVAD
+3919 
-3926 VTAAQN
+3926 
-3932 TANELNTAMGQ
+3932 
-3943 LQNGINDQNTVKQQ
+3943 
-3957 VNFTD
+3957 
-3962 ADQGKKDAYTNA
+3962 
-3974 VTNAQGILDK
+3974 
-3984 ANGQNMTK
+3984 
-3992 AQVEAAL
+3992 
-3999 NQVTTAKN
+3999 
-4007 ALNGDANV
+4007 
-4015 RQAKSDA
+4015 
-4022 KANLGTLTHLNNAQK
+4022 
-4037 QDLTSQIEGATT
+4037 
-4049 VNGVNS
+4049 
-4055 VKTKAQDLDGA
+4055 
-4066 MQRLES
+4066 
-4072 AIANKDQTKASENYI
+4072 
-4087 DADPTKKTAFDNAI
+4087 
-4101 IQAESYLNKDHGA
+4101 
-4114 NKDKQAVEQA
+4114 
-4124 IQSVTST
+4124 
-4131 ENALNGDANLQ
+4131 
-4142 RAKTEATQ
+4142 
-4150 AIDNLTHLNTPQKT
+4150 
-4164 ALKQQVNAA
+4164 
-4173 QRVSGVTDLKNSATS
+4173 
-4188 LNNAMDQLK
+4188 
-4197 QAIADHDTIVAGG
+4197 
-4210 NYTNASPDK
+4210 
-4219 QGAYTD
+4219 
-4225 AYNAAKN
+4225 
-4232 IVNGSPNVITNAADV
+4232 
-4247 TAATQRVNNAET
+4247 
-4259 GLNGDTNLATA
+4259 
-4270 KQQAKDALRQMTH
+4270 
-4283 LSDAQKQSI
+4283 
-4292 TGQIDSATQVT
+4292 
-4303 GVQSVKDNATNLDN
+4303 
-4317 AMNQLRNSIANK
+4317 
-4329 DEVKASQPYVD
+4329 
-4340 ADTDKQNAYNTAVT
+4340 
-4354 SAENI
+4354 
-4359 INATSQPT
+4359 
-4367 LNPSAVTQ
+4367 
-4375 AANQVN
+4375 
-4381 TNKTALNGAQNLA
+4381 
-4394 NKKQETTANINQL
+4394 
-4407 SHLNNAQ
+4407 
-4414 KQDLNT
+4414 
-4420 QVTNAPNISTV
+4420 
-4431 NQVKTKAEQ
+4431 
-4440 LDQAME
+4440 
-4446 RLINGIQD
+4446 
-4454 KDQVK
+4454 
-4459 QSVNFTDADPEK
+4459 
-4471 QTAYNNAVTAAE
+4471 
-4483 NIINQANGTNANQS
+4483 
-4497 QVEAALSTVTTTKQA
+4497 
-4512 LNGDRKVTDAKNN
+4512 
-4525 ANQRLSTLDNLNNA
+4525 
-4539 QKGAVTGNINQAHTV
+4539 
-4554 AEVTQAIQTAQ
+4554 
-4565 ELNTAM
+4565 
-4571 GNLKNSLNDK
+4571 
-4581 DTTLG
+4581 
-4586 SQNFADADP
+4586 
-4595 EKKNAYNE
+4595 
-4603 AVRNAENILNK
+4603 
-4614 STGTNVPKDQVE
+4614 
-4626 AAMNQVNT
+4626 
-4634 TKAALNGTQNLE
+4634 LNGTQNLE

-4665 QKDALKQLV
+4665 QKEALKQLV

-4713 QNYTDASPNKKDAYN
+4713 QNYTDASQNKKDAYN

-4740 TTNPTLDPTVINQAA
+4740 TTSPTLDPTVINQAA

-4769 NLEAAKQQATQSL
+4769 NLEAAKQQASQSL

-4791 QKQAVT
+4791 QKQTVT
-4797 NQINGAHTVDEANQ
+4797 DQINGAHTVDEANQ

-4866 ANGGNATQTEVEQAI
+4866 ANGGNATQAEVEQAI
-4881 QQVNATKQALNGNAN
+4881 KQVNAAKQALNGNAN
-4896 VQHAKDEATALINSS
+4896 VQHAKDEATALINNS

-4978 YNQAVAKAE
+4978 YKQAVAKAE

-5030 QQAIDQLPNLNQAQR
+5030 QHAIDQLPNLNQAQR

-5073 AMTQLKQGIADKDQT
+5073 AMTQLKQGIANKAQIKGSENYHDADTDKQTAYDNAVTKAEELLKQTTNPTMDPNTIQQALTKVNDTNQALNGNQKLADAKQDAKTTLGTLDHLNDAQKQALTTQVEQAPDIATVNNVKQNAQNLNNAMTNLNNALQDKTETLNSINFTDADQAKKDAYTNAVSHAEGILSKANGSNASQTEVEQAMQRVNEAKQALNGNDNVQRAKDAAKQVITNANDLNQAMTQLKQGIADKDQT

-5236 QAQQIANGTPTPVL
+5236 QAQQIANGIPTPVL
-5250 APDTVT
+5250 TPDTVT

-5272 EKLAQAKQDAL
+5272 EKLAQAKQEAL

-5349 DVDKQTAYT
+5349 DADKQTAYT

-5370 TTNPTLNPDDITRAL
+5370 STNPTLNPDEITRAL
-5385 TQVTDAKNSLNGEAK
+5385 TQVTDAKNGLNGEAK

-5448 LDQAMDQLSQAINDK
+5448 LDHAMDQLSQAINDK
-5463 DQILADGNY
+5463 AQTLADGNY

-5527 ANAKQQAKQQLA
+5527 ANAKQHAKQQLA

-5599 DATAQRQNDYN
+5599 DATTQRQNDYN
-5610 KAVTAANN
+5610 QAVTAANN
-5618 IINQTTSPT
+5618 IIYQTTSPT

-5650 ENLAAAKQQANNR
+5650 ENLAVAKQQANNR

-5708 INAIADHQAVEQRG
+5708 INAIADHQAVEQRD

-5944 DLTEAQ
+5944 DLTEAP

-5958 LQQSIADKDATRASS
+5958 LQQSIADKDATRMSS

-6015 AVISSKNALDGVE
+6015 AVTSSKNALDGVE

-6192 EVAQKLTEAQALNQ
+6192 EVAQKLTEAEALNQ

-6296 NGLNNPQRQALESQ
+6296 NGLNNPQRQALVSQ
-6310 INNAATRD
+6310 INNAATRG

-6364 QAAVQNAKD
+6364 QAAVQNAQD

-6459 METLKN
+6459 MEILKN

-6489 VDQALQAAQSI
+6489 VDQALQAAESI

-6746 KQALDKSTGQNLT
+6746 KQALDKSSGQNLT
-6759 AEQVIKLNDAITA
+6759 AEQVIKLNDAVTA

-6939 NNADTV
+6939 NNAGTV

-7124 KQVQSLIDEIDR
+7124 KQVQALIDEIDR

-7160 NGINNAM
+7160 NDINNAL

-7233 QQGHNGINNAMTKE
+7233 QQGHNDINNAMTKE
-7247 EIEQAKAQL
+7247 AIEQAKERL

-7261 DIKDLVKAKENAKQ
+7261 EIKNLVKAKENAKQ
-7275 DIDKRVQALIDEIDQ
+7275 DVDKRVQALIDEIDR

-7320 LTKEEIEQAKAQ
+7320 MTKEEIEQAKAQ

-7524 NAAQQKIDEINNSVT
+7524 NAAQQKINEINNSVT

-7551 VNKLKQQAIDYI
+7551 VNKLKQQAIDHI

-7582 IEQFYP
+7582 IEQFNP

-7649 IDEISEQLEQFKAQM
+7649 IDEITEQLEQFKAQM

-7876 KEDEEDVTVEEKDT
+7876 KEDEEDVTVEEKDS

-7921 TNENTDEKVLQDN
+7921 TNENTDEKVLKDN
-7934 EHSPILIAKRRKD
+7934 EHSPLLFAKRRKD
-7947 KEVDVETTT
+7947 KEEDVETTT
-7956 SIESNEDDAPL
+7956 SIESKDEDVPL

-7975 KDNQSKGKKS
+7975 KDNQSKDKKS
-7985 ASKNLLK
+7985 ASKNTSKKVAAKKKKKK
-7992 S
+7992 SKKNKK

>member
-1 MGNGAEHSKTINVV
+1 M
-15 RGQNNQWTIA
+15 
-25 NKPDYVTLDAQTGKV
+25 
-40 TFNANTIKPNSSITI
+40 
-55 TPKAGTGHS
+55 
-64 VSSNPS
+64 
-70 TLTAP
+70 
-75 AAHTVNTTEIVK
+75 
-87 DYGSNVTAA
+87 
-96 EINNAVQV
+96 
-104 ANKRTATI
+104 
-112 KNGTAMP
+112 
-119 TNLAGGS
+119 
-126 TTTIPVTVT
+126 
-135 YNDGSTEEVQESIFT
+135 
-150 KADKRELI
+150 
-158 TAKNHLDDPVS
+158 
-169 TEGKKPGTITQYN
+169 
-182 NAMHNAQ
+182 
-189 QQINTAKTEAQQVI
+189 
-203 NNERATPQ
+203 
-211 QVSDALTKV
+211 
-220 RAAQTKIDQA
+220 
-230 KALLQNKEDN
+230 
-240 SQLVTSKNNLQ
+240 
-251 SSVNQVP
+251 
-258 STAGMTQQSIDNYN
+258 
-272 AKKREAETEITAA
+272 
-285 QRVIDNG
+285 
-292 DATAQQISDEKHRVD
+292 
-307 NALTALN
+307 
-314 QAKHDL
+314 
-320 TADTHA
+320 
-326 LEQAVQQ
+326 
-333 LNRTGT
+333 
-339 TTGKKPASITAY
+339 
-351 NNSIRALQSDLTSA
+351 
-365 KNSANAI
+365 
-372 IQKPIRTVQEVQ
+372 
-384 SALTNVNRVNE
+384 
-395 RLTQAINQLVPLADN
+395 
-410 SALRTAKTKLDEEIN
+410 
-425 KSVTTDG
+425 
-432 MTQSSIQAYE
+432 
-442 NAKRAGQTES
+442 
-452 TNAQNVINNGDATD
+452 
-466 QQIAAEKTKV
+466 
-476 EEKYNSL
+476 
-483 KQAIAGLTPDLA
+483 
-495 PLQTA
+495 
-500 KTQLQNDIDQPTS
+500 
-513 TTGMTSTSVATFNE
+513 
-527 KLSAARTKIQEI
+527 
-539 DRVLASHPD
+539 
-548 VATIRQNVTAANA
+548 
-561 AKTALDQARNGLTV
+561 
-575 DKAPLENAKNQL
+575 
-587 QHSIDTQT
+587 
-595 STTGMTQDS
+595 
-604 INAYNAKLTAARN
+604 
-617 KIQQINQVLAGSP
+617 
-630 TVEQINTNTS
+630 
-640 AANQAKSDLDHARQA
+640 
-655 LTPDKAPLQ
+655 
-664 NAKTQLEQ
+664 
-672 SINQPTDTTGMTTA
+672 
-686 SLNAYNQKLQAA
+686 
-698 RQKLTEINQVLN
+698 
-710 GNPTVQNI
+710 
-718 NDKVTEANQ
+718 
-727 AKDQLNTARQGLT
+727 
-740 LDRQPAL
+740 
-747 TTLHGASNLNQAQ
+747 
-760 QNNFT
+760 
-765 QQINAAQNHA
+765 
-775 ALETIK
+775 
-781 SNITA
+781 
-786 LNTAMTKLKDSVA
+786 
-799 DNNTI
+799 
-804 KSGQNYTDATP
+804 
-815 ANKQAYDNAVN
+815 
-826 AAKGVIGE
+826 
-834 TTNPTMDV
+834 
-842 NTVNQKAASVKST
+842 
-855 KDALD
+855 
-860 GQQNLQRAKTE
+860 
-871 ATNAI
+871 
-876 THASD
+876 
-881 LNQAQKNAL
+881 
-890 TQQVNS
+890 
-896 AQNVQAVND
+896 
-905 IKQTTHSLNT
+905 
-915 AMTGLKRGVANHN
+915 
-928 QVVQSDNYVNADTN
+928 
-942 KKNDYNNAYN
+942 
-952 HANDIINGNA
+952 
-962 QHPVITPSDVNN
+962 
-974 ALSNVTSKEHALNG
+974 NG
-988 EAKLNAAK
+988 EAKLNTAK
-996 QEANTALGHLNN
+996 QEANTALGQLNN

-1026 IDAVNT
+1026 IETVNT

-1052 DKDQVKRTEDYADAD
+1052 DKEQVKRTEDYADAD
-1067 TAKQNAYNSAVS
+1067 SAKQNAYNSAVS

-1085 NQTTNP
+1085 NQTANP
-1091 TMSVDDVN
+1091 TMSVNDVN
-1099 RATSAVTSNKNAL
+1099 SATSAVTTNKNAL

-1225 EAMNQLNS
+1225 EAMNQVNS

-1245 QAKQTAKQQLNNMTH
+1245 QAKQAAKQQLNNMTH
-1260 LTTAQKTNL
+1260 LTPAQKTNL

-1313 DYVDANNDKQT
+1313 DYVDANHDKQT

-1368 NLAAAKQNA
+1368 NLATAKQNA

-1389 AQKNNLISQISS
+1389 AQKNNLISQITS

-1423 SLQSGINN
+1423 NLQNGINN

-1459 KAILNKSTGPNTAQN
+1459 KAILNKQHGPNTAQN

-1606 NNVNNA
+1606 NNVNSA

-1641 KQKDALKTQANGAQR
+1641 HQKDTLKAQANGAQR
-1656 VSNAQDVQRNATELN
+1656 VSNAQDVQRNTTELN
-1671 TAMGTLKHAIA
+1671 TAMGQLKHAIA
-1682 DKTNTLASSKYV
+1682 DKTTTLASSKYV
-1694 NADSTKQN
+1694 NADSNKQN

-1735 NSAKQELNGDERLRV
+1735 NSAKQELNGDERLRE
-1750 AKQNANTAIDAL
+1750 AKQNANTAIDGL

-1820 DASSNNQSTYNSAVS
+1820 DASPNNQSTYNSAVS

-1935 QNTVKQSVKFTD
+1935 QNTVKQGVNFTD

-1955 YTNAVSRAEAI
+1955 YTNAVSRAETI

-2016 INNAQKRD
+2016 INNAQKGD

-2034 VAGVEAV
+2034 VSGVEAV

-2095 NSGSNLDK
+2095 NNGSNLDK
-2103 TAVENALSQVA
+2103 AAVESALSQVT

-2184 IQDNTATKNGQNYLD
+2184 IQDNAATKNGQNYLD
-2199 ATGSN
+2199 ATESN

-2214 ANGVIN
+2214 TNGVIN
-2220 ATSNPNMDANAINQ
+2220 ATSNPNMDAHAINQ

-2315 ATKQTQKYRDAEQ
+2315 TTKQTQKYRDAEQ

-2371 LNGDAKLAEAKAAA
+2371 LNGDAKLSEAKAAA
-2385 KQNLGTLNHITNAQR
+2385 KQNLGTLNHIT
-2400 TDLEGQIN
+2400 
-2408 QATTVDGVNTVKT
+2408 
-2421 NANTLDGA
+2421 
-2429 MNSLQGSIND
+2429 
-2439 KDATLRNQNYLDAD
+2439 
-2453 ESKRNAYTQAVTAAE
+2453 
-2468 GILNKQTGGNTS
+2468 
-2480 KADVDNALNAVT
+2480 
-2492 RAKAALNGAE
+2492 
-2502 NLRNAKTSATN
+2502 
-2513 TINGLPNLTQLQKD
+2513 
-2527 NLKHQVEQAQNV
+2527 
-2539 AGVNGVKDKGN
+2539 
-2550 TLNTAMGALRTS
+2550 
-2562 IQNDNTTKTS
+2562 
-2572 QNYLDASDSNKNN
+2572 
-2585 YNTAVNNANGVINA
+2585 
-2599 TNNPN
+2599 
-2604 MDANAINGMANQVN
+2604 
-2618 TTKAALNGVQNLAQ
+2618 
-2632 AKTNATNTINNAHD
+2632 
-2646 LNQKQKDALKTQ
+2646 
-2658 VNNAQRVSDAN
+2658 
-2669 NVQHTATELNGAMT
+2669 
-2683 ALKAAIADKERT
+2683 
-2695 KASGNYVNADQE
+2695 
-2707 KRQAYDSKVTNAEN
+2707 
-2721 IINGTPNATLTVND
+2721 
-2735 VNSATSQVNAA
+2735 
-2746 KTALNGDNNLRV
+2746 
-2758 AKENANN
+2758 
-2765 TIDGLAQLNN
+2765 
-2775 AQKAKLKEQVQS
+2775 
-2787 ATTLEGVQTV
+2787 
-2797 KNSSQTLNTAMKGL
+2797 
-2811 RDSIANEATIKA
+2811 
-2823 GQNYTDA
+2823 
-2830 SPTNRNEY
+2830 
-2838 DSAVTAAK
+2838 
-2846 AIINQTSNPTM
+2846 
-2857 EPNTITQATSQVTTK
+2857 
-2872 EHALNGAQNLAQ
+2872 
-2884 AKTTAKNNLNN
+2884 
-2895 LTSINN
+2895 
-2901 AQKDAL
+2901 
-2907 TRSIDGATTVA
+2907 
-2918 GVNQETAKATELN
+2918 
-2931 NAMHS
+2931 
-2936 LQNGINDE
+2936 
-2944 AQTKQ
+2944 
-2949 TQKYLD
+2949 
-2955 AEPIKKSAY
+2955 
-2964 DQAVNAAKAIL
+2964 
-2975 TKASGQNVD
+2975 
-2984 KAAVEQ
+2984 
-2990 ALQNVNSTKTA
+2990 
-3001 LNGDAKLNEAKA
+3001 
-3013 AAKQTLGT
+3013 
-3021 LTHINN
+3021 N

-3178 ATELNTAMT
+3178 ATELNNAMT

-3192 IADKAETKAS
+3192 IADKPETKAS

-3223 ENIVSG
+3223 ENIISG
-3229 TPTPTLTPADVT
+3229 TPTPTLTPSDVT

-3304 AQTLNSAMKGLR
+3304 AQTLNTAMKGLR

-3335 PNNRSEYDSAV
+3335 QNKQTDYNNAV
-3346 TAAKAIIDQTTSP
+3346 SAAKAIIGQTSSP
-3359 SMNAQEI
+3359 TMDAQEI

-3403 TDAQKDAVKRQIEGA
+3403 TDAQKEAAKRQIEGA

-3457 TDADEA
+3457 TDADEV

-3482 QGPNTAKDNVE
+3482 QGPNTAKDGVE
-3493 SALQNVQRAKNELN
+3493 TALQNVQRAKNELN

-3515 KSTAKNALNNL
+3515 KTNAKNALNNL

-3532 QKEALKT
+3532 QKDALKS
-3539 QIEGASTVAGV
+3539 QIEGATTVAGV
-3550 NQVSTT
+3550 NQVSTS

-3561 TAMSNLQSGINDEAA
+3561 TAMSNLQSGINDETA

-3588 DKQTAYNDA
+3588 EKQAAYNDA
-3597 VTAAKTLLD
+3597 VSAAKTLLN
-3606 KTAGSNDN
+3606 KTAGANDN

-3626 TAKTALNGDA
+3626 TAKSALNGDA

-3645 KQQLATMSHLTNAQK
+3645 KQQLATMSHLTDAQK
-3660 ANLTEQ
+3660 SNLTSQ
-3666 IERGTTVAGVQGIQA
+3666 IESGTTVSGVQGIQA
-3681 NAGTLDQAM
+3681 NAGTLNEAM

-3697 ASKDTTKSSEDY
+3697 ASKDATKSSEDY

-3766 AKQTAKTDIGRLT
+3766 AKQTAKTEIGRLS
-3779 DLNNAQRTAANAEV
+3779 DLNNAQQTSANAEV

-3824 EKDNTKRSVN
+3824 EKDTTKRSVN
-3834 YTDADQ
+3834 YTDADH

-3849 VTQAEAITNAN
+3849 VTQAEGITNAN
-3860 GSNANETQVQAALN
+3860 GSNADEAQVQTALN

-3881 DLNGDN
+3881 NLNGDN
-3887 KVAQAKET
+3887 KVAKAKEA

-3919 NATTVAD
+3919 NATTVAG

-3984 ANGQNMTK
+3984 AHGQNMTK

-3999 NQVTTAKN
+3999 NQVTNAKN

-4037 QDLTSQIEGATT
+4037 QDLTSQIEDATT
-4049 VNGVNS
+4049 VNGVNG

-4066 MQRLES
+4066 MQRLQS
-4072 AIANKDQTKASENYI
+4072 AIANKDQTKANENYI

-4101 IQAESYLNKDHGA
+4101 TQAESYLNKDHGV
-4114 NKDKQAVEQA
+4114 NKDKQAVEQT

-4188 LNNAMDQLK
+4188 LNSAMDQLK

-4340 ADTDKQNAYNTAVT
+4340 ADRDKQNAYNTAVT

-4367 LNPSAVTQ
+4367 LDPSAVTQ
-4375 AANQVN
+4375 AANQVS
-4381 TNKTALNGAQNLA
+4381 TNKTALNGAQNLE

-4420 QVTNAPNISTV
+4420 QVTNAPNINTV

-4497 QVEAALSTVTTTKQA
+4497 QVEAALSTVTTTKKA

-4525 ANQRLSTLDNLNNA
+4525 ANQTLSTLDNLNNA

-4571 GNLKNSLNDK
+4571 GNLKDSLNDK

-4603 AVRNAENILNK
+4603 AIRNAEKILNK

-4634 TKAALNGTQNLE
+4634 TKAALNGSQNLE

-4665 QKDALKQLV
+4665 QKEALKQLV

-4702 SIADN
+4702 SISDN

-4713 QNYTDASPNKKDAYN
+4713 QNYTDSSPNKKDAYN

-4740 TTNPTLDPTVINQAA
+4740 TTSPTLDPTVINQAA

-4797 NQINGAHTVDEANQ
+4797 DQINGAHTVDEANQ

-4825 LKQAIADKDATKA
+4825 LKQAIADKNDTKA

-4881 QQVNATKQALNGNAN
+4881 QQVNAAKQALNGNAN

-4978 YNQAVAKAE
+4978 YKQAVAKAE

-5021 NLATAKQNV
+5021 NLAKAKQNV
-5030 QQAIDQLPNLNQAQR
+5030 QHAIDQLPNLNQAQR

-5073 AMTQLKQGIADKDQT
+5073 AMTQLKQGIANKAQIKGSENYHDADTDKQTAYDNAVTKAEELLKQTTNPTMDPNTIQQALTKVNDTNQALNGNQKLADAKQAAKTNLGTLDHLNDAQKQALTTQVEQAPDIATVNNVKQNAQNLNNAMTNLSNALQDKTETLNSINFTDADKAKKDAYTNAVAHAEDILSKANGSNASQTEVEQAMQRVNEAKQALNGSDNVQRAKDAAKQVITNANDLNQAQKDALKQQVDAAQTVANVNTIKQTAQDLNQAMTQLKQGIADKDQT

-5134 QVNQAKGDLNG
+5134 QVTQAKGDLNG

-5221 QADQDKQQAYNNAAN
+5221 QADQDKQQAYNNATN

-5250 APDTVT
+5250 TPDTVT

-5272 EKLAQAKQDAL
+5272 EKLAHAKQDAI

-5349 DVDKQTAYT
+5349 DADKQTAYT

-5385 TQVTDAKNSLNGEAK
+5385 TQVTDAKNGLNGEAK
-5400 LATEKQNAKDAVS
+5400 LATEKQNAKDAVNA
-5413 GMTHL
+5413 MTHL

-5429 IDQSPEIATV
+5429 IDQSAEIATV
-5439 NQVKQTATS
+5439 TQVKQTATS
-5448 LDQAMDQLSQAINDK
+5448 LDQAMNQLSQAINDK
-5463 DQILADGNY
+5463 TQTLTDGNY

-5527 ANAKQQAKQQLA
+5527 ANAKQQAKQQLV

-5548 KQSFESQIT
+5548 KQSVESQIT
-5557 QAPLVTDV
+5557 QASLVTDV
-5565 TTINQKAQTLDHAME
+5565 TTINQKAQALDHAME
-5580 LLRNSV
+5580 LLRNSI
-5586 ADNQTTLASEDYH
+5586 ADNQATLASEDYH

-5610 KAVTAANN
+5610 QAVTAANN

-5627 MNPDDVNGATT
+5627 MNPDDVNRATT

-5650 ENLAAAKQQANNR
+5650 ENLVAAKQQANNR

-5682 TQSSDIAA
+5682 ARSSDIAA

-5708 INAIADHQAVEQRG
+5708 INAIADHQVVEQRG
-5722 NFINADTDKQTAY
+5722 NFVNADTDKQTAY
-5735 NTAVNEAAAMIN
+5735 TTAVNEAEAMIN

-5826 LNQAMHGLRQSIQDN
+5826 LNQAMHGLRESIQDN

-5868 NNIINEQTATL
+5868 NNIINEQ
-5879 DNNAIN
+5879 
-5885 QAAATVNT
+5885 
-5893 TKAALHGDVKLQ
+5893 
-5905 NDKDHAKQTV
+5905 
-5915 SQLAHLNNA
+5915 
-5924 QKHMEDTLIDS
+5924 
-5935 ETTRTAVKQ
+5935 
-5944 DLTEAQ
+5944 
-5950 ALDQLMDA
+5950 
-5958 LQQSIADKDATRASS
+5958 
-5973 AYVNAEPNKKQAYD
+5973 
-5987 EAVQNAESIIAGLNN
+5987 
-6002 PTINKGNVSSATQ
+6002 
-6015 AVISSKNALDGVE
+6015 
-6028 RLAQD
+6028 
-6033 KQTAGNSLNHLDQL
+6033 
-6047 TPAQQQALE
+6047 
-6056 NQINNATTR
+6056 
-6065 DKVAE
+6065 
-6070 IIAQAQAL
+6070 
-6078 NEAMKAL
+6078 
-6085 KESIKDQP
+6085 
-6093 QTEASS
+6093 
-6099 KFINEDQA
+6099 
-6107 QKDAYTQAVQ
+6107 
-6117 HAKDLINKTTDPTLA
+6117 
-6132 KSIIDQATQAVT
+6132 
-6144 DAKNNL
+6144 
-6150 HGDQKLAQD
+6150 
-6159 KQRATETLNNLSN
+6159 
-6172 LNTPQRQALENQI
+6172 
-6185 NNAATRG
+6185 
-6192 EVAQKLTEAQALNQ
+6192 
-6206 AMEALRNSIQ
+6206 
-6216 DQQQTEAGSKFINE
+6216 
-6230 DKPQKDA
+6230 
-6237 YQAAVQNA
+6237 
-6245 KDLINQTNNP
+6245 
-6255 TLDKAQVEQ
+6255 
-6264 LTQAVNQAKDNLH
+6264 
-6277 GDQKLADDKQ
+6277 
-6287 HAVTDLNQL
+6287 
-6296 NGLNNPQRQALESQ
+6296 
-6310 INNAATRD
+6310 
-6318 EVAQKLAEAKA
+6318 
-6329 LDQAMQA
+6329 
-6336 LRNSIQDQQQTESG
+6336 
-6350 SKFINE
+6350 
-6356 DKPQKDAY
+6356 
-6364 QAAVQNAKD
+6364 
-6373 LINQTGNPTLD
+6373 
-6384 KSQVEQLT
+6384 
-6392 QAVTTAKDNLHG
+6392 
-6404 DQKLARDQQQ
+6404 
-6414 AVTTVNALPNLNH
+6414 
-6427 AQQQALTD
+6427 
-6435 AINAA
+6435 
-6440 PTRTEVAQHVQ
+6440 
-6451 TATELDHA
+6451 
-6459 METLKN
+6459 
-6465 KVDQVNTDKAQ
+6465 
-6476 PNYTEAST
+6476 
-6484 DKKEA
+6484 
-6489 VDQALQAAQSI
+6489 
-6500 TDPTNGSNANK
+6500 
-6511 DAVEQALTKLQEKE
+6511 
-6525 NELNGNERVAE
+6525 
-6536 AKTQAKQTIDQ
+6536 
-6547 LTHLNAD
+6547 
-6554 QIATAKQNIDQ
+6554 
-6565 ATKLQPIAEL
+6565 
-6575 VDQATQLNQSMDQLQ
+6575 
-6590 QAVNEHAN
+6590 
-6598 VEQTVDYTQADSD
+6598 
-6611 KQNAYKQAIAD
+6611 
-6622 AENVLKQNANK
+6622 
-6633 QQVDQALQNILNA
+6633 
-6646 KQALNGDERVALA
+6646 
-6659 KTNGKHDIDQ
+6659 
-6669 LNALNNAQ
+6669 
-6677 QDGFKGRID
+6677 
-6686 QSNDLNQ
+6686 
-6693 IQQIVDEAKALN
+6693 
-6705 RAMDQLSQE
+6705 
-6714 ITGNEGRTKG
+6714 
-6724 STNYVNAD
+6724 
-6732 TQVKQVYDEAVDKA
+6732 
-6746 KQALDKSTGQNLT
+6746 
-6759 AEQVIKLNDAITA
+6759 
-6772 AKKALNGEERLN
+6772 
-6784 NRKAEALQRLDQLTH
+6784 
-6799 LNNAQRQLAIQQ
+6799 
-6811 INNAETLNKASRAIN
+6811 
-6826 RATKLDNA
+6826 
-6834 MGAVQQYIDE
+6834 
-6844 QHLGVISSTNYINAD
+6844 
-6859 DNLKANYD
+6859 
-6867 NAIANAAHELDKVQ
+6867 
-6881 GNAIAKAEAEQLKQN
+6881 
-6896 IIDAQNALNGD
+6896 
-6907 QNLANAKDKANA
+6907 
-6919 FVNSLNG
+6919 
-6926 LNQQQQDLAHKAI
+6926 
-6939 NNADTV
+6939 
-6945 SDVTDIVN
+6945 
-6953 NQIDLNDAMETL
+6953 
-6965 KHLVDNEIPNAEQ
+6965 
-6978 TVNYQNADDNAKT
+6978 
-6991 NFDDAKR
+6991 
-6998 LANTLL
+6998 
-7004 NSDNTN
+7004 
-7010 VNDINGAIQTVND
+7010 
-7023 AIHNLNGDQRLQ
+7023 
-7035 DAKDKAI
+7035 
-7042 QSINQALANK
+7042 
-7052 LKEIEASNATDQDK
+7052 
-7066 LIAKNKAEE
+7066 
-7075 LANSIINNINKAT
+7075 
-7088 SNQAVSQVQ
+7088 
-7097 TAGNHAIEQVHAN
+7097 
-7110 EIPKAKIDANKDVD
+7110 
-7124 KQVQSLIDEIDR
+7124 
-7136 NPNLTDKEKQALKD
+7136 
-7150 RINQILQQGH
+7150 
-7160 NGINNAM
+7160 
-7167 TKEEIEQAKAQLA
+7167 
-7180 QALQDIK
+7180 
-7187 DLVKAKE
+7187 
-7194 DAKQDV
+7194 
-7200 DKQVQALIDEI
+7200 
-7211 DQNPNLTDKE
+7211 
-7221 KQALKDRINQIL
+7221 
-7233 QQGHNGINNAMTKE
+7233 
-7247 EIEQAKAQL
+7247 
-7256 AQALQ
+7256 
-7261 DIKDLVKAKENAKQ
+7261 
-7275 DIDKRVQALIDEIDQ
+7275 
-7290 NPNLT
+7290 
-7295 DKEKQALKDRINQIL
+7295 
-7310 QQGHNDINNA
+7310 
-7320 LTKEEIEQAKAQ
+7320 
-7332 LAQALQ
+7332 
-7338 DIKDLVKAKE
+7338 
-7348 DAKNAIKAL
+7348 
-7357 ANAKRD
+7357 
-7363 QINSNPDLTPEQKAK
+7363 NSN
-7378 ALKEID
+7378 
-7384 EAEKRALQNVE
+7384 
-7395 NAQTIDQLNRGL
+7395 
-7407 NLGLDDI
+7407 I
-7414 RNTHVWEVDEQ
+7414 R
-7425 PAVNEIFE
+7425 
-7433 ATPEQILVNGEL
+7433 
-7445 IVHRDDIIT
+7445 
-7454 EQDIL
+7454 
-7459 AHINLIDQL
+7459 
-7468 SAEVI
+7468 
-7473 DTPSTATISDSLTAK
+7473 
-7488 VEVTLLDGSKVIVNV
+7488 
-7503 PVKVVEKEL
+7503 
-7512 SVVKQQAIESIE
+7512 
-7524 NAAQQKIDEINNSVT
+7524 
-7539 LTLEQKEAAIAE
+7539 
-7551 VNKLKQQAIDYI
+7551 
-7563 NNAPDVHSVEEIQQ
+7563 
-7577 QEQAH
+7577 
-7582 IEQFYP
+7582 
-7588 EQFTIEQAK
+7588 
-7597 SNAIKSIE
+7597 
-7605 DAIQHMID
+7605 
-7613 EIKAR
+7613 
-7618 TDLTDKEK
+7618 
-7626 QEAIAKLNQ
+7626 
-7635 LKEQA
+7635 
-7640 IQAIQRAQS
+7640 
-7649 IDEISEQLEQFKAQM
+7649 
-7664 KAANPTAKELAKRK
+7664 
-7678 QEAISRIKD
+7678 
-7687 FSNEKINS
+7687 
-7695 IRNSEI
+7695 
-7701 GTTDEKQA
+7701 
-7709 AMNQINEIVLETIRD
+7709 
-7724 INNAH
+7724 
-7729 TLQQVEA
+7729 
-7736 ALNNGIAR
+7736 
-7744 ISAVQI
+7744 
-7750 VISDRAKQSSSTGNE
+7750 
-7765 SNSHLTIGYGTA
+7765 
-7777 NHPFNSST
+7777 
-7785 IGHKKKIDEDD
+7785 
-7796 DIDPL
+7796 
-7801 HMRHFSNNFGNV
+7801 
-7813 IKNAIGVVGISGL
+7813 
-7826 LASFWF
+7826 
-7832 FIAKRRRKEDEEE
+7832 
-7845 ELEIRDNNKD
+7845 
-7855 SIKETLDDTKHLP
+7855 
-7868 LLFAKRRR
+7868 
-7876 KEDEEDVTVEEKDT
+7876 
-7890 LNNGESLD
+7890 
-7898 KVKHTPFFLPKRRRK
+7898 
-7913 EDEEDVEV
+7913 
-7921 TNENTDEKVLQDN
+7921 
-7934 EHSPILIAKRRKD
+7934 
-7947 KEVDVETTT
+7947 
-7956 SIESNEDDAPL
+7956 
-7967 LLAKKKNQ
+7967 
-7975 KDNQSKGKKS
+7975 
-7985 ASKNLLK
+7985 
-7992 S
+7992 

>member
-1 MGNGAEHSKTINVV
+1 M
-15 RGQNNQWTIA
+15 
-25 NKPDYVTLDAQTGKV
+25 
-40 TFNANTIKPNSSITI
+40 
-55 TPKAGTGHS
+55 
-64 VSSNPS
+64 
-70 TLTAP
+70 
-75 AAHTVNTTEIVK
+75 
-87 DYGSNVTAA
+87 
-96 EINNAVQV
+96 
-104 ANKRTATI
+104 
-112 KNGTAMP
+112 
-119 TNLAGGS
+119 
-126 TTTIPVTVT
+126 
-135 YNDGSTEEVQESIFT
+135 
-150 KADKRELI
+150 
-158 TAKNHLDDPVS
+158 
-169 TEGKKPGTITQYN
+169 
-182 NAMHNAQ
+182 
-189 QQINTAKTEAQQVI
+189 
-203 NNERATPQ
+203 
-211 QVSDALTKV
+211 
-220 RAAQTKIDQA
+220 
-230 KALLQNKEDN
+230 
-240 SQLVTSKNNLQ
+240 
-251 SSVNQVP
+251 
-258 STAGMTQQSIDNYN
+258 
-272 AKKREAETEITAA
+272 
-285 QRVIDNG
+285 
-292 DATAQQISDEKHRVD
+292 
-307 NALTALN
+307 
-314 QAKHDL
+314 
-320 TADTHA
+320 
-326 LEQAVQQ
+326 
-333 LNRTGT
+333 
-339 TTGKKPASITAY
+339 
-351 NNSIRALQSDLTSA
+351 
-365 KNSANAI
+365 
-372 IQKPIRTVQEVQ
+372 
-384 SALTNVNRVNE
+384 
-395 RLTQAINQLVPLADN
+395 
-410 SALRTAKTKLDEEIN
+410 
-425 KSVTTDG
+425 
-432 MTQSSIQAYE
+432 
-442 NAKRAGQTES
+442 
-452 TNAQNVINNGDATD
+452 
-466 QQIAAEKTKV
+466 
-476 EEKYNSL
+476 
-483 KQAIAGLTPDLA
+483 
-495 PLQTA
+495 
-500 KTQLQNDIDQPTS
+500 
-513 TTGMTSTSVATFNE
+513 
-527 KLSAARTKIQEI
+527 
-539 DRVLASHPD
+539 
-548 VATIRQNVTAANA
+548 
-561 AKTALDQARNGLTV
+561 
-575 DKAPLENAKNQL
+575 
-587 QHSIDTQT
+587 
-595 STTGMTQDS
+595 
-604 INAYNAKLTAARN
+604 
-617 KIQQINQVLAGSP
+617 
-630 TVEQINTNTS
+630 
-640 AANQAKSDLDHARQA
+640 
-655 LTPDKAPLQ
+655 
-664 NAKTQLEQ
+664 
-672 SINQPTDTTGMTTA
+672 
-686 SLNAYNQKLQAA
+686 
-698 RQKLTEINQVLN
+698 
-710 GNPTVQNI
+710 
-718 NDKVTEANQ
+718 
-727 AKDQLNTARQGLT
+727 
-740 LDRQPAL
+740 
-747 TTLHGASNLNQAQ
+747 
-760 QNNFT
+760 
-765 QQINAAQNHA
+765 
-775 ALETIK
+775 
-781 SNITA
+781 
-786 LNTAMTKLKDSVA
+786 
-799 DNNTI
+799 
-804 KSGQNYTDATP
+804 
-815 ANKQAYDNAVN
+815 
-826 AAKGVIGE
+826 
-834 TTNPTMDV
+834 
-842 NTVNQKAASVKST
+842 
-855 KDALD
+855 
-860 GQQNLQRAKTE
+860 
-871 ATNAI
+871 
-876 THASD
+876 
-881 LNQAQKNAL
+881 
-890 TQQVNS
+890 
-896 AQNVQAVND
+896 
-905 IKQTTHSLNT
+905 
-915 AMTGLKRGVANHN
+915 
-928 QVVQSDNYVNADTN
+928 
-942 KKNDYNNAYN
+942 
-952 HANDIINGNA
+952 
-962 QHPVITPSDVNN
+962 
-974 ALSNVTSKEHALNG
+974 
-988 EAKLNAAK
+988 
-996 QEANTALGHLNN
+996 
-1008 LNNAQRQN
+1008 
-1016 LQSQINGAHQ
+1016 
-1026 IDAVNT
+1026 
-1032 IKQNA
+1032 
-1037 TNLNSAMGNL
+1037 
-1047 RQAVA
+1047 
-1052 DKDQVKRTEDYADAD
+1052 
-1067 TAKQNAYNSAVS
+1067 
-1079 SAETII
+1079 
-1085 NQTTNP
+1085 
-1091 TMSVDDVN
+1091 
-1099 RATSAVTSNKNAL
+1099 
-1112 NGDEKL
+1112 
-1118 AQSKTDAARAIDALP
+1118 
-1133 HLNNAQKADVK
+1133 
-1144 SKINAA
+1144 
-1150 SNIAGVNTVKQQ
+1150 
-1162 GTDLNT
+1162 
-1168 AMGNLQ
+1168 
-1174 GAINDEQ
+1174 
-1181 TTLNSQNYQD
+1181 
-1191 ATPSKKT
+1191 
-1198 AYTNAVQAAK
+1198 
-1208 DILNKSNGQNK
+1208 
-1219 TKDQVT
+1219 
-1225 EAMNQLNS
+1225 
-1233 AKNNLDGTRLLD
+1233 
-1245 QAKQTAKQQLNNMTH
+1245 
-1260 LTTAQKTNL
+1260 
-1269 TNQINSGT
+1269 
-1277 TVAGVHTVQSNANTL
+1277 
-1292 DQAMNTLRQ
+1292 
-1301 SIANKDATKASE
+1301 
-1313 DYVDANNDKQT
+1313 
-1324 AYNNAVAAAE
+1324 
-1334 TIINANSN
+1334 
-1342 PEMNPSTITQKAEQV
+1342 
-1357 NSSKTALNGDE
+1357 
-1368 NLAAAKQNA
+1368 
-1377 KTYLNTLTSITD
+1377 
-1389 AQKNNLISQISS
+1389 
-1401 ATRVSGVDTVKQNA
+1401 
-1415 QHLDQAMA
+1415 
-1423 SLQSGINN
+1423 
-1431 ESQVKSSEKYRDADT
+1431 
-1446 NKQQEYDNAITAA
+1446 
-1459 KAILNKSTGPNTAQN
+1459 
-1474 AVEAALQRVNNAKD
+1474 
-1488 ALNGDAKLIAAQNAA
+1488 
-1503 KQHLGTLTHITT
+1503 
-1515 AQRNDLTNQISQ
+1515 
-1527 ATNLAGV
+1527 
-1534 ESVKQSANSL
+1534 
-1544 DGAMGNLQT
+1544 
-1553 AINDKSGT
+1553 
-1561 LASQNFLDADEQK
+1561 
-1574 RNAYNQAVSAAE
+1574 
-1586 TILNKQTGP
+1586 
-1595 NTAKTAVEQAL
+1595 
-1606 NNVNNA
+1606 
-1612 KHALNGTQNLNNAK
+1612 
-1626 QAAITAINGASDLNQ
+1626 
-1641 KQKDALKTQANGAQR
+1641 
-1656 VSNAQDVQRNATELN
+1656 
-1671 TAMGTLKHAIA
+1671 
-1682 DKTNTLASSKYV
+1682 
-1694 NADSTKQN
+1694 
-1702 AYTTKVTNAEHI
+1702 
-1714 ISGTPTVVTTPSEV
+1714 
-1728 TAAANQV
+1728 
-1735 NSAKQELNGDERLRV
+1735 
-1750 AKQNANTAIDAL
+1750 
-1762 TQLNTPQKAKL
+1762 
-1773 KEQVGQAN
+1773 
-1781 RLEDVQTVQTNGQA
+1781 
-1795 LNNAMKGLRDS
+1795 
-1806 IANETTVKA
+1806 
-1815 SQNYT
+1815 
-1820 DASSNNQSTYNSAVS
+1820 
-1835 NAKGI
+1835 
-1840 INQTNNPTMDTS
+1840 
-1852 AITQATTQ
+1852 
-1860 VNNAK
+1860 
-1865 NGLNGAEN
+1865 
-1873 LRNAQNTAKQ
+1873 
-1883 NLNTLS
+1883 
-1889 HLTNNQKSAIST
+1889 
-1901 QIDRAGH
+1901 
-1908 VSEVTAAKNAATELN
+1908 
-1923 TQMGNLE
+1923 
-1930 QAIHD
+1930 
-1935 QNTVKQSVKFTD
+1935 
-1947 ADKAKRDA
+1947 
-1955 YTNAVSRAEAI
+1955 
-1966 LNKTQGANTSKQDVE
+1966 
-1981 AAIQNVSSAKNALNG
+1981 
-1996 DQNVTNAKNAAKNA
+1996 
-2010 LNNLTS
+2010 
-2016 INNAQKRD
+2016 
-2024 LTTKIDQATT
+2024 
-2034 VAGVEAV
+2034 
-2041 SNTGTQLNTAMANL
+2041 
-2055 QNGIN
+2055 
-2060 DKTNTLASE
+2060 
-2069 NYHDADSDKK
+2069 
-2079 TAYTQAV
+2079 
-2086 TNAENILNK
+2086 
-2095 NSGSNLDK
+2095 
-2103 TAVENALSQVA
+2103 
-2114 NAKGALNG
+2114 
-2122 NHNLEQAKSNANTT
+2122 
-2136 INGLQHLTTAQ
+2136 
-2147 KDKLKQQVQQA
+2147 
-2158 QNVAGVDTVKSSAN
+2158 
-2172 TLNGAMGTLRNS
+2172 
-2184 IQDNTATKNGQNYLD
+2184 
-2199 ATGSN
+2199 
-2204 KTNYNNAVDS
+2204 
-2214 ANGVIN
+2214 
-2220 ATSNPNMDANAINQ
+2220 
-2234 IATQVTSTKNA
+2234 
-2245 LDGTHNLTQA
+2245 
-2255 KQTATNAIDGATN
+2255 
-2268 LNKAQ
+2268 
-2273 KDALKAQVTSA
+2273 
-2284 QRVANVTSI
+2284 
-2293 QQTANEL
+2293 
-2300 NTAMGQLQHGIDDEN
+2300 
-2315 ATKQTQKYRDAEQ
+2315 
-2328 SKKTAYDQA
+2328 
-2337 VAAAKAILNK
+2337 
-2347 QTGSNSDKAA
+2347 
-2357 VDRALQQVTSTKDA
+2357 
-2371 LNGDAKLAEAKAAA
+2371 
-2385 KQNLGTLNHITNAQR
+2385 
-2400 TDLEGQIN
+2400 
-2408 QATTVDGVNTVKT
+2408 
-2421 NANTLDGA
+2421 
-2429 MNSLQGSIND
+2429 
-2439 KDATLRNQNYLDAD
+2439 
-2453 ESKRNAYTQAVTAAE
+2453 
-2468 GILNKQTGGNTS
+2468 
-2480 KADVDNALNAVT
+2480 
-2492 RAKAALNGAE
+2492 
-2502 NLRNAKTSATN
+2502 
-2513 TINGLPNLTQLQKD
+2513 
-2527 NLKHQVEQAQNV
+2527 
-2539 AGVNGVKDKGN
+2539 
-2550 TLNTAMGALRTS
+2550 
-2562 IQNDNTTKTS
+2562 
-2572 QNYLDASDSNKNN
+2572 
-2585 YNTAVNNANGVINA
+2585 
-2599 TNNPN
+2599 
-2604 MDANAINGMANQVN
+2604 
-2618 TTKAALNGVQNLAQ
+2618 
-2632 AKTNATNTINNAHD
+2632 
-2646 LNQKQKDALKTQ
+2646 
-2658 VNNAQRVSDAN
+2658 
-2669 NVQHTATELNGAMT
+2669 
-2683 ALKAAIADKERT
+2683 
-2695 KASGNYVNADQE
+2695 
-2707 KRQAYDSKVTNAEN
+2707 
-2721 IINGTPNATLTVND
+2721 
-2735 VNSATSQVNAA
+2735 
-2746 KTALNGDNNLRV
+2746 
-2758 AKENANN
+2758 
-2765 TIDGLAQLNN
+2765 
-2775 AQKAKLKEQVQS
+2775 
-2787 ATTLEGVQTV
+2787 
-2797 KNSSQTLNTAMKGL
+2797 
-2811 RDSIANEATIKA
+2811 
-2823 GQNYTDA
+2823 
-2830 SPTNRNEY
+2830 
-2838 DSAVTAAK
+2838 
-2846 AIINQTSNPTM
+2846 
-2857 EPNTITQATSQVTTK
+2857 
-2872 EHALNGAQNLAQ
+2872 
-2884 AKTTAKNNLNN
+2884 
-2895 LTSINN
+2895 
-2901 AQKDAL
+2901 
-2907 TRSIDGATTVA
+2907 
-2918 GVNQETAKATELN
+2918 
-2931 NAMHS
+2931 
-2936 LQNGINDE
+2936 
-2944 AQTKQ
+2944 
-2949 TQKYLD
+2949 
-2955 AEPIKKSAY
+2955 
-2964 DQAVNAAKAIL
+2964 
-2975 TKASGQNVD
+2975 
-2984 KAAVEQ
+2984 
-2990 ALQNVNSTKTA
+2990 
-3001 LNGDAKLNEAKA
+3001 NGDAKLNEAKA

-3044 GVNTVKAKA
+3044 GVNTVKAQA

-3089 YSQAVNAAATI
+3089 YSQAVNVAATI

-3167 RVSAANGVEHT
+3167 RVSATNGVEHT

-3187 ALKRA
+3187 AIKRA

-3223 ENIVSG
+3223 EHIVSG
-3229 TPTPTLTPADVT
+3229 TSTPTLTPSDVT

-3304 AQTLNSAMKGLR
+3304 AQTLNTAMKGLR

-3321 EATIKAGQNYTDAS
+3321 EATIKADQNYTDAS
-3335 PNNRSEYDSAV
+3335 QNKQNDYNNAV
-3346 TAAKAIIDQTTSP
+3346 TAAKAIIGQTTSP
-3359 SMNAQEI
+3359 TMNAQEI

-3403 TDAQKDAVKRQIEGA
+3403 TNAQKDAAKRQIEGA

-3463 KRNAYTNAVTQAEQ
+3463 KRNAYTNAVTKAEQ

-3482 QGPNTAKDNVE
+3482 QGPNTAKDGVE
-3493 SALQNVQRAKNELN
+3493 TALQNVQRAKNELN

-3515 KSTAKNALNNL
+3515 KTTAKNALNNL

-3556 ASELN
+3556 SSELN

-3588 DKQTAYNDA
+3588 GKQTAYNDA

-3626 TAKTALNGDA
+3626 NAKTALNGDA

-3645 KQQLATMSHLTNAQK
+3645 KQQVATMSHLTDAQK
-3660 ANLTEQ
+3660 ANLTSQ
-3666 IERGTTVAGVQGIQA
+3666 IESGTTVAGVQGIQA

-3697 ASKDTTKSSEDY
+3697 ASKDATKSSEDY

-3716 QNAYNRAVSD
+3716 QNAYNDAVTN

-3766 AKQTAKTDIGRLT
+3766 AKQTAKSDIGRLT

-3887 KVAQAKET
+3887 KVAQAKES

-3919 NATTVAD
+3919 NATTVAG

-3943 LQNGINDQNTVKQQ
+3943 LQNGINDQDTVKQQ

-3962 ADQGKKDAYTNA
+3962 ADQGKKEAYTNA

-3984 ANGQNMTK
+3984 AHGQNMTK

-4049 VNGVNS
+4049 VNGVNG
-4055 VKTKAQDLDGA
+4055 VKTRAQDLDNA

-4101 IQAESYLNKDHGA
+4101 TQAESYLNKDHGA

-4124 IQSVTST
+4124 IQSVTT
-4131 ENALNGDANLQ
+4131 AKNALNGDANLQ

-4259 GLNGDTNLATA
+4259 GLNGDTNLVTA
-4270 KQQAKDALRQMTH
+4270 KQQAKEALRQMTY

-4292 TGQIDSATQVT
+4292 TGQIDNATLVT

-4367 LNPSAVTQ
+4367 LDPSAVTQ

-4381 TNKTALNGAQNLA
+4381 TNKTALNGVQNLA

-4554 AEVTQAIQTAQ
+4554 AEVKQAIQTAQ

-4634 TKAALNGTQNLE
+4634 TKAAFNGTQNLE

-4740 TTNPTLDPTVINQAA
+4740 TTSPTLDPTVINQAA

-5073 AMTQLKQGIADKDQT
+5073 AMTQLKQGIANKTQIKGSENYHDADTDKQTAYDNAVTKAEELLKQTTNPTMDPNTIQQALTKVNDTNQALNGNQKLADAKQDAKTTLGTLDHLNDAQKQALTTQVEQAPDIATVNNVKQNAQNLNNAMTNLNNALQDKTETLNSINFTDADQAKKDAYTNAVSHAEGILSKANGSNASQTEVEQAMQRVNEAKQALNGNDNVQRAKDAAKQVITNANDLNQAQKDALKQQVDAAQTVANVNTIKQTAQDLNQAMTQLKQGIADKDQT

-5250 APDTVT
+5250 TPDTVT

-5349 DVDKQTAYT
+5349 DADKQTAYT
-5358 NAVSQAEGIINQ
+5358 NTVSQAEGIINQ
-5370 TTNPTLNPDDITRAL
+5370 TTNPTLNPDEITRAL
-5385 TQVTDAKNSLNGEAK
+5385 TQVTDAKNGLNGEAK
-5400 LATEKQNAKDAVS
+5400 LATEKQNAKDAVNA
-5413 GMTHL
+5413 MTHL

-5448 LDQAMDQLSQAINDK
+5448 LDHAMDQLSQAINDK
-5463 DQILADGNY
+5463 AQTLADGNY

-5610 KAVTAANN
+5610 QAVTAANN

-5696 TAESLNTAMGNL
+5696 TAETLNTAMGNL

-5853 DQPEQQNYDQAVQAA
+5853 DQPEKQNYDQAVQAA

-6015 AVISSKNALDGVE
+6015 AVTSSKNALDGVE

-6172 LNTPQRQALENQI
+6172 LNTPQRQTLENQI

-6264 LTQAVNQAKDNLH
+6264 LTQAVTTAKDNLH

-6318 EVAQKLAEAKA
+6318 QVAQKLAEAKA
-6329 LDQAMQA
+6329 LNQAMEA

-6364 QAAVQNAKD
+6364 QAAVQQAKD

-6384 KSQVEQLT
+6384 KAQVEQLT

-6404 DQKLARDQQQ
+6404 DQQQ

-6465 KVDQVNTDKAQ
+6465 KVNQVNTDKAQ

-6489 VDQALQAAQSI
+6489 VDQALQAAESI

-6598 VEQTVDYTQADSD
+6598 VERTVDYTQADLD
-6611 KQNAYKQAIAD
+6611 KQNTYKQAIAE

-6677 QDGFKGRID
+6677 QDGFKSRID

-6705 RAMDQLSQE
+6705 RAMNQLSQE

-6759 AEQVIKLNDAITA
+6759 AEQVIKLNDAVTA
-6772 AKKALNGEERLN
+6772 AKQALNGEERLN
-6784 NRKAEALQRLDQLTH
+6784 NRKSEALQRLDQLTH

-7010 VNDINGAIQTVND
+7010 VNDINGAIQAVND

-7035 DAKDKAI
+7035 DAKEKAI

-7088 SNQAVSQVQ
+7088 SNQDVSQVQ

-7124 KQVQSLIDEIDR
+7124 KQVQALIDEIDR

-7160 NGINNAM
+7160 NDINNAL

-7180 QALQDIK
+7180 QALQEIK

-7194 DAKQDV
+7194 NAKQDV

-7211 DQNPNLTDKE
+7211 DRNPNLTDKE

-7233 QQGHNGINNAMTKE
+7233 QQGHNDINNAMTKE

-7310 QQGHNDINNA
+7310 QQGHNGINNA
-7320 LTKEEIEQAKAQ
+7320 MTKEEIEQAKAQ

-7407 NLGLDDI
+7407 NLGLDVI

-7524 NAAQQKIDEINNSVT
+7524 NAAQQKINEINNSVT

-7551 VNKLKQQAIDYI
+7551 VNKLKQQAIDHV

-7582 IEQFYP
+7582 IEQFNP

-7649 IDEISEQLEQFKAQM
+7649 ISEITEQLEQFKAQM

-7750 VISDRAKQSSSTGNE
+7750 VTSDRAKQSSSTGNE

-7785 IGHKKKIDEDD
+7785 IGHKKKLDEDD

-7876 KEDEEDVTVEEKDT
+7876 KEDEEDVTVEEKDS

-7921 TNENTDEKVLQDN
+7921 TNENTDEKVLKDN
-7934 EHSPILIAKRRKD
+7934 EHSPLLFAKRRKD
-7947 KEVDVETTT
+7947 KEEDVETTI
-7956 SIESNEDDAPL
+7956 SIESKDEDVPL

-7975 KDNQSKGKKS
+7975 KDNQSKDKKS
-7985 ASKNLLK
+7985 ASKNTSKKVAAKKKKKK
-7992 S
+7992 SKKNKK

>member
-1 MGNGAEHSKTINVV
+1 M
-15 RGQNNQWTIA
+15 
-25 NKPDYVTLDAQTGKV
+25 
-40 TFNANTIKPNSSITI
+40 
-55 TPKAGTGHS
+55 
-64 VSSNPS
+64 
-70 TLTAP
+70 
-75 AAHTVNTTEIVK
+75 
-87 DYGSNVTAA
+87 
-96 EINNAVQV
+96 
-104 ANKRTATI
+104 
-112 KNGTAMP
+112 
-119 TNLAGGS
+119 
-126 TTTIPVTVT
+126 
-135 YNDGSTEEVQESIFT
+135 
-150 KADKRELI
+150 
-158 TAKNHLDDPVS
+158 
-169 TEGKKPGTITQYN
+169 
-182 NAMHNAQ
+182 
-189 QQINTAKTEAQQVI
+189 
-203 NNERATPQ
+203 
-211 QVSDALTKV
+211 
-220 RAAQTKIDQA
+220 
-230 KALLQNKEDN
+230 
-240 SQLVTSKNNLQ
+240 
-251 SSVNQVP
+251 
-258 STAGMTQQSIDNYN
+258 
-272 AKKREAETEITAA
+272 
-285 QRVIDNG
+285 
-292 DATAQQISDEKHRVD
+292 
-307 NALTALN
+307 
-314 QAKHDL
+314 
-320 TADTHA
+320 
-326 LEQAVQQ
+326 
-333 LNRTGT
+333 
-339 TTGKKPASITAY
+339 
-351 NNSIRALQSDLTSA
+351 
-365 KNSANAI
+365 
-372 IQKPIRTVQEVQ
+372 
-384 SALTNVNRVNE
+384 
-395 RLTQAINQLVPLADN
+395 
-410 SALRTAKTKLDEEIN
+410 
-425 KSVTTDG
+425 
-432 MTQSSIQAYE
+432 
-442 NAKRAGQTES
+442 
-452 TNAQNVINNGDATD
+452 
-466 QQIAAEKTKV
+466 
-476 EEKYNSL
+476 
-483 KQAIAGLTPDLA
+483 
-495 PLQTA
+495 
-500 KTQLQNDIDQPTS
+500 
-513 TTGMTSTSVATFNE
+513 
-527 KLSAARTKIQEI
+527 
-539 DRVLASHPD
+539 
-548 VATIRQNVTAANA
+548 
-561 AKTALDQARNGLTV
+561 
-575 DKAPLENAKNQL
+575 
-587 QHSIDTQT
+587 
-595 STTGMTQDS
+595 
-604 INAYNAKLTAARN
+604 
-617 KIQQINQVLAGSP
+617 
-630 TVEQINTNTS
+630 
-640 AANQAKSDLDHARQA
+640 
-655 LTPDKAPLQ
+655 
-664 NAKTQLEQ
+664 
-672 SINQPTDTTGMTTA
+672 
-686 SLNAYNQKLQAA
+686 
-698 RQKLTEINQVLN
+698 
-710 GNPTVQNI
+710 
-718 NDKVTEANQ
+718 
-727 AKDQLNTARQGLT
+727 
-740 LDRQPAL
+740 
-747 TTLHGASNLNQAQ
+747 
-760 QNNFT
+760 
-765 QQINAAQNHA
+765 
-775 ALETIK
+775 
-781 SNITA
+781 
-786 LNTAMTKLKDSVA
+786 
-799 DNNTI
+799 
-804 KSGQNYTDATP
+804 
-815 ANKQAYDNAVN
+815 
-826 AAKGVIGE
+826 
-834 TTNPTMDV
+834 
-842 NTVNQKAASVKST
+842 
-855 KDALD
+855 
-860 GQQNLQRAKTE
+860 
-871 ATNAI
+871 
-876 THASD
+876 
-881 LNQAQKNAL
+881 
-890 TQQVNS
+890 
-896 AQNVQAVND
+896 
-905 IKQTTHSLNT
+905 
-915 AMTGLKRGVANHN
+915 
-928 QVVQSDNYVNADTN
+928 
-942 KKNDYNNAYN
+942 
-952 HANDIINGNA
+952 
-962 QHPVITPSDVNN
+962 
-974 ALSNVTSKEHALNG
+974 
-988 EAKLNAAK
+988 
-996 QEANTALGHLNN
+996 
-1008 LNNAQRQN
+1008 
-1016 LQSQINGAHQ
+1016 
-1026 IDAVNT
+1026 
-1032 IKQNA
+1032 
-1037 TNLNSAMGNL
+1037 
-1047 RQAVA
+1047 
-1052 DKDQVKRTEDYADAD
+1052 
-1067 TAKQNAYNSAVS
+1067 
-1079 SAETII
+1079 
-1085 NQTTNP
+1085 
-1091 TMSVDDVN
+1091 
-1099 RATSAVTSNKNAL
+1099 
-1112 NGDEKL
+1112 
-1118 AQSKTDAARAIDALP
+1118 
-1133 HLNNAQKADVK
+1133 
-1144 SKINAA
+1144 
-1150 SNIAGVNTVKQQ
+1150 
-1162 GTDLNT
+1162 
-1168 AMGNLQ
+1168 
-1174 GAINDEQ
+1174 
-1181 TTLNSQNYQD
+1181 
-1191 ATPSKKT
+1191 
-1198 AYTNAVQAAK
+1198 
-1208 DILNKSNGQNK
+1208 
-1219 TKDQVT
+1219 
-1225 EAMNQLNS
+1225 
-1233 AKNNLDGTRLLD
+1233 
-1245 QAKQTAKQQLNNMTH
+1245 
-1260 LTTAQKTNL
+1260 
-1269 TNQINSGT
+1269 
-1277 TVAGVHTVQSNANTL
+1277 
-1292 DQAMNTLRQ
+1292 
-1301 SIANKDATKASE
+1301 
-1313 DYVDANNDKQT
+1313 
-1324 AYNNAVAAAE
+1324 
-1334 TIINANSN
+1334 
-1342 PEMNPSTITQKAEQV
+1342 
-1357 NSSKTALNGDE
+1357 
-1368 NLAAAKQNA
+1368 
-1377 KTYLNTLTSITD
+1377 
-1389 AQKNNLISQISS
+1389 
-1401 ATRVSGVDTVKQNA
+1401 
-1415 QHLDQAMA
+1415 
-1423 SLQSGINN
+1423 
-1431 ESQVKSSEKYRDADT
+1431 
-1446 NKQQEYDNAITAA
+1446 
-1459 KAILNKSTGPNTAQN
+1459 
-1474 AVEAALQRVNNAKD
+1474 
-1488 ALNGDAKLIAAQNAA
+1488 
-1503 KQHLGTLTHITT
+1503 
-1515 AQRNDLTNQISQ
+1515 
-1527 ATNLAGV
+1527 
-1534 ESVKQSANSL
+1534 
-1544 DGAMGNLQT
+1544 
-1553 AINDKSGT
+1553 
-1561 LASQNFLDADEQK
+1561 
-1574 RNAYNQAVSAAE
+1574 
-1586 TILNKQTGP
+1586 
-1595 NTAKTAVEQAL
+1595 
-1606 NNVNNA
+1606 
-1612 KHALNGTQNLNNAK
+1612 
-1626 QAAITAINGASDLNQ
+1626 
-1641 KQKDALKTQANGAQR
+1641 
-1656 VSNAQDVQRNATELN
+1656 
-1671 TAMGTLKHAIA
+1671 
-1682 DKTNTLASSKYV
+1682 
-1694 NADSTKQN
+1694 
-1702 AYTTKVTNAEHI
+1702 
-1714 ISGTPTVVTTPSEV
+1714 
-1728 TAAANQV
+1728 
-1735 NSAKQELNGDERLRV
+1735 
-1750 AKQNANTAIDAL
+1750 
-1762 TQLNTPQKAKL
+1762 
-1773 KEQVGQAN
+1773 
-1781 RLEDVQTVQTNGQA
+1781 
-1795 LNNAMKGLRDS
+1795 
-1806 IANETTVKA
+1806 
-1815 SQNYT
+1815 
-1820 DASSNNQSTYNSAVS
+1820 
-1835 NAKGI
+1835 
-1840 INQTNNPTMDTS
+1840 
-1852 AITQATTQ
+1852 
-1860 VNNAK
+1860 
-1865 NGLNGAEN
+1865 
-1873 LRNAQNTAKQ
+1873 
-1883 NLNTLS
+1883 
-1889 HLTNNQKSAIST
+1889 
-1901 QIDRAGH
+1901 
-1908 VSEVTAAKNAATELN
+1908 
-1923 TQMGNLE
+1923 
-1930 QAIHD
+1930 
-1935 QNTVKQSVKFTD
+1935 
-1947 ADKAKRDA
+1947 
-1955 YTNAVSRAEAI
+1955 
-1966 LNKTQGANTSKQDVE
+1966 
-1981 AAIQNVSSAKNALNG
+1981 
-1996 DQNVTNAKNAAKNA
+1996 
-2010 LNNLTS
+2010 
-2016 INNAQKRD
+2016 
-2024 LTTKIDQATT
+2024 
-2034 VAGVEAV
+2034 
-2041 SNTGTQLNTAMANL
+2041 
-2055 QNGIN
+2055 
-2060 DKTNTLASE
+2060 
-2069 NYHDADSDKK
+2069 
-2079 TAYTQAV
+2079 
-2086 TNAENILNK
+2086 
-2095 NSGSNLDK
+2095 
-2103 TAVENALSQVA
+2103 SQVA

-2199 ATGSN
+2199 ATERN

-2255 KQTATNAIDGATN
+2255 KQTA
-2268 LNKAQ
+2268 
-2273 KDALKAQVTSA
+2273 
-2284 QRVANVTSI
+2284 
-2293 QQTANEL
+2293 
-2300 NTAMGQLQHGIDDEN
+2300 
-2315 ATKQTQKYRDAEQ
+2315 
-2328 SKKTAYDQA
+2328 
-2337 VAAAKAILNK
+2337 
-2347 QTGSNSDKAA
+2347 
-2357 VDRALQQVTSTKDA
+2357 
-2371 LNGDAKLAEAKAAA
+2371 
-2385 KQNLGTLNHITNAQR
+2385 
-2400 TDLEGQIN
+2400 
-2408 QATTVDGVNTVKT
+2408 T

-2492 RAKAALNGAE
+2492 RAKAALNGAD

-2513 TINGLPNLTQLQKD
+2513 TIDGLPNLTQLQKD

-2618 TTKAALNGVQNLAQ
+2618 TTKAALNGAQNLAQ

-2669 NVQHTATELNGAMT
+2669 NVQHTATELNSAMT

-2721 IINGTPNATLTVND
+2721 IISGTPNATLTVND
-2735 VNSATSQVNAA
+2735 VNSAASQVNAA

-2758 AKENANN
+2758 AKEHANN

-2787 ATTLEGVQTV
+2787 ATTLDGVQTV

-2830 SPTNRNEY
+2830 SPNNRNEY

-2857 EPNTITQATSQVTTK
+2857 EPNTITQVTSQVTTK
-2872 EHALNGAQNLAQ
+2872 EQALNGARNLAQ

-2944 AQTKQ
+2944 TQTKQ

-2955 AEPIKKSAY
+2955 AEPSKKSAY

-3110 KADVERAMQAVT
+3110 KADVERAMQVVT

-3127 LNGIQNLERAKQ
+3127 LNGIQNLDRAKQ

-3304 AQTLNSAMKGLR
+3304 AQTLNTAMKGLR

-3335 PNNRSEYDSAV
+3335 QNKQTDYNSAV
-3346 TAAKAIIDQTTSP
+3346 TAAKAIIGQTTSP

-3482 QGPNTAKDNVE
+3482 QGPNTSKDGVE
-3493 SALQNVQRAKNELN
+3493 TALENVQRAKNELN

-3515 KSTAKNALNNL
+3515 KTTAKNALNNL

-3532 QKEALKT
+3532 QKEALKS
-3539 QIEGASTVAGV
+3539 QIEGATTVAGV

-3561 TAMSNLQSGINDEAA
+3561 TAMSNLQNGINDEAA

-3588 DKQTAYNDA
+3588 EKQTAYNDA

-3626 TAKTALNGDA
+3626 TAKTALNGDE

-3645 KQQLATMSHLTNAQK
+3645 KQQVATMSHLTDAQK
-3660 ANLTEQ
+3660 ANLTSQ
-3666 IERGTTVAGVQGIQA
+3666 IESGTTVAGVQGIQA

-3697 ASKDTTKSSEDY
+3697 ASKDATKSSEDY

-3716 QNAYNRAVSD
+3716 QNAYNDAVTN

-3766 AKQTAKTDIGRLT
+3766 AKQTAKSDIGRLT

-3887 KVAQAKET
+3887 KVAQAKES

-3919 NATTVAD
+3919 NATTVAG

-3984 ANGQNMTK
+3984 AHGQNMTK

-4049 VNGVNS
+4049 VNGVNG

-4066 MQRLES
+4066 MQRLQS

-4101 IQAESYLNKDHGA
+4101 TQAESYLNKDHGA

-4142 RAKTEATQ
+4142 RAKTEAIQ

-4197 QAIADHDTIVAGG
+4197 QAIADHDTIVASG

-4329 DEVKASQPYVD
+4329 DDVKASQPYVD
-4340 ADTDKQNAYNTAVT
+4340 ADRDKQNAYNTAVT
-4354 SAENI
+4354 NAENI

-4367 LNPSAVTQ
+4367 LDPSAVTQ
-4375 AANQVN
+4375 AANQVS

-4483 NIINQANGTNANQS
+4483 NIINQANDTNANQS

-4525 ANQRLSTLDNLNNA
+4525 ANQTLSTLDNLNNA

-4603 AVRNAENILNK
+4603 AVHNAENILNK

-4626 AAMNQVNT
+4626 AAMNQVNA

-4665 QKDALKQLV
+4665 QKEALKQLV

-4713 QNYTDASPNKKDAYN
+4713 QNYTDASQNKKDAYN

-4740 TTNPTLDPTVINQAA
+4740 TTSPTLDPTVINQAA

-4769 NLEAAKQQATQSL
+4769 NLEAAKQQASQSL

-4791 QKQAVT
+4791 QKQTVT
-4797 NQINGAHTVDEANQ
+4797 DQINGAHTVDEANQ

-4866 ANGGNATQTEVEQAI
+4866 ANGGNATQAEVEQAI
-4881 QQVNATKQALNGNAN
+4881 KQVNAAKQALNGNAN

-4987 ALISGTPDVVVTPSE
+4987 ALISATPDVVVTPSE

-5030 QQAIDQLPNLNQAQR
+5030 QHAIDQLPNLNQAQR
-5045 DEYNKQ
+5045 DEYSKQ

-5073 AMTQLKQGIADKDQT
+5073 AMTQLKQGIANKAQIKGSENYHDADTDKQTAYDNAVTKAEELLKQTTNPTMDPNTIQQALTKVNDTNQALNGNQKLADAKQDAKTTLGTLDHLNDAQKQALTTQVEQAPDIATVNNVKQNAQNLNNAMTNLNNALQDKTETLNSINFTDADQAKKDAYTNAVSHAEGILSKANGSNASQTEVEQAMQRVNEAKQALNGNDNVQRAKDAAKQVITNANDLNQAQKDALKQQVDAAQTVANVNTIKQTAQDLNQAMTQLKQGIADKDQT

-5236 QAQQIANGTPTPVL
+5236 QAQQIANGIPTPVL
-5250 APDTVT
+5250 TPDTVT

-5272 EKLAQAKQDAL
+5272 EKLAQAKQEAL

-5319 AQNVNTAMGNLK
+5319 AQNVNTAMSNLK

-5349 DVDKQTAYT
+5349 DADKQTAYT

-5370 TTNPTLNPDDITRAL
+5370 TTNPTLNPDEITRAL
-5385 TQVTDAKNSLNGEAK
+5385 TQVTDAKNGLNGEAK

-5463 DQILADGNY
+5463 AQTLADGNY

-5610 KAVTAANN
+5610 QAVTAANN

-5885 QAAATVNT
+5885 QAATTVNT

-5973 AYVNAEPNKKQAYD
+5973 AYVNAEPNKKQSYD

-6056 NQINNATTR
+6056 NQINNAT
-6065 DKVAE
+6065 
-6070 IIAQAQAL
+6070 
-6078 NEAMKAL
+6078 
-6085 KESIKDQP
+6085 
-6093 QTEASS
+6093 
-6099 KFINEDQA
+6099 
-6107 QKDAYTQAVQ
+6107 
-6117 HAKDLINKTTDPTLA
+6117 
-6132 KSIIDQATQAVT
+6132 
-6144 DAKNNL
+6144 
-6150 HGDQKLAQD
+6150 
-6159 KQRATETLNNLSN
+6159 
-6172 LNTPQRQALENQI
+6172 
-6185 NNAATRG
+6185 TRG

-6310 INNAATRD
+6310 INNAATRG

-6489 VDQALQAAQSI
+6489 VDQALQAAESI

-6511 DAVEQALTKLQEKE
+6511 DAVDQVLTKLQEKE

-6714 ITGNEGRTKG
+6714 ITDNEGRTKG

-6732 TQVKQVYDEAVDKA
+6732 TQVKQVYDETVDKA

-6759 AEQVIKLNDAITA
+6759 AKQVIKLNDAVTA

-7010 VNDINGAIQTVND
+7010 VNDINGAIQAVND

-7124 KQVQSLIDEIDR
+7124 KQVQALIDEIDR

-7233 QQGHNGINNAMTKE
+7233 QQGHNDINNAMTKE
-7247 EIEQAKAQL
+7247 AIEQAKERL

-7261 DIKDLVKAKENAKQ
+7261 DIKDLVKAKEDAKN

-7524 NAAQQKIDEINNSVT
+7524 NAAQQKINEINNSVT

-7551 VNKLKQQAIDYI
+7551 VNKLKQQAIDHV

-7582 IEQFYP
+7582 IEQFNP

-7701 GTTDEKQA
+7701 GTADEKQA

-7750 VISDRAKQSSSTGNE
+7750 VTSDRAKQSSSTGNE

-7785 IGHKKKIDEDD
+7785 IGHKKKLDEDD

-7876 KEDEEDVTVEEKDT
+7876 KEDEEDVTVEEKDS

-7921 TNENTDEKVLQDN
+7921 TNENTDEKVLKDN
-7934 EHSPILIAKRRKD
+7934 EHSPLLFAKRRKD
-7947 KEVDVETTT
+7947 KEEDVETTT
-7956 SIESNEDDAPL
+7956 SIESKDEDVPL

-7975 KDNQSKGKKS
+7975 KDNQSKDKKS
-7985 ASKNLLK
+7985 ASKNTSK
-7992 S
+7992 KVAAKKKKKKAKKNKK

>member
-1 MGNGAEHSKTINVV
+1 MNYRDKIQKFSIRKYTVGTFSTVIATLVFLGLNTSHAQAAETNQLASVLKQKQQNGDAQTENRESQTQNSQNSQNGQSLSAPIENEQPNNNQTNQVDASGAQPYTTKHDQPVSQNEQAKKDTADATQTQSAKAESKHEQNESRSANKKGNDNNATHVENHEANVVTASDSSDSGSVQHDRNELQAFFDANYHDYRFIDRENADSGTFNYVKGIFDKINTLLGSNDPINNKDLQVAYKELEQAVALIRTMPQRQQTSRRSSRIQTRSIESRSAEPRSVSSYQNADSSYYVENANDGSGYPVGTYINASNKGAPYNLPTTPWNTLKASAAKEIALITAKQTGDGYQWVIKFNKGHAPHENMIYWFALPADQVPVGRTDFVTVNADGTNVQWSNGAGAGANKPLPQMWPNGVNDSRSWDFKIRNRSGQVIYDWPTVHINSLKDLARAGDYFSEAGAPASTKAFGRQIFEYINGERPTESPGVPRVYTFIGKGDASYTISFKTQGPTIDKLYYAAGGRALEYNQLFMYSQLYVESTQDQQQRLNGLRQTVNRTYRLGTTKRVEISHGNVQTKKVLESSNLNIDDFIDDPLSYVKTPSNKVLGFYPTNANPNVRRPGGVQELNEYQISQLFTDDKLQQAARNRTPIQLMIGFDYPDGHGNAETLVPVNLTVLPEIQHNIKFFKNDDGQNIADKPASKQAGHPVFYVYAGNQGNASVNLGGSVTSIQPLRINLTSNENFTDKDWQITGIPRTLHIENSTNRTNNARERNIELVGNLLPGDYFGTIRFGRKEQLFEIRVKPHTPTITTTAEQLRGTALQKVPVTVSGVPLDPSALVYLVIPTSQTRDGGSEADQIPSGYTKIATGTPDGVHSTITIRPEDYVVFIPPVGHQIRALIYYNNVVASNMSNAVTILPDDIPPTINNPVGLNAKYYRGDEVSFTMGVSDRHSGIKSTTITTLPSGWTSNLTKADKNNGSLSITGRVSMNQAFNSDITFKVSATDNVNNTTNDSQSKHVTVHVGKISDDAHPIVLGNSEKVVVVNPTALTGDEKQRIITAFMNKNQNIRGYLASSNPVAVDDHGNVTLHYRDGSSTALDATNVMTYEPVVKTEYQTANAPKTATVTIAKGQSFSIGDIKQYFTLSNGQPIPSGTFTNITSDRTIPTAQEVSQMNAGTQLYHIVASNAYHKDTEDFYISLKIIDVKQPEGDQRVYRTSTYDLTTDEISKVKQAFINANRDIITLAEGDISVTNTPNGANVSTITVNINKGRLTKSFTSNLTNMNFLRWISFPQDYTVTWTNAKIANRPTDGGLSWSDDHKSLIYRYDATLGTQITTNDILTMLKATTTVAGLRNNIAGNEKAQAEAGGRPNYKSSGYSQSNPTTDGQRQFTLNGQVIQVLDIINPSNGFGGQPVTNSNVRANHSNSTVVSVNEPAANGAGAFTIDHVVKSNSTHNAADAVYKAQLYLSPYGPKQYVEHLNQNTGNTNEAINIYFVPSDLVNPTISVGNYANHQVFSGETFTNTITANDNFGVQSVTVPATSQLTGTVDNNHQHVSATAPNVTSATNKTINLVANDTSGNTATTSFNVTIKPLRDKYRVGTSSTAANPVRIANISNNATVSQADQTAIINSLTFTETVPNRSYARASTNEITSKTVSNVSRNGNNANVTVTVTYQDGTTSTVTVPVKHVIPEIVAHSHYTVQGQDFPTGNGASASDYFKLSNGSAIPDATITWVSGQAPNKNNTTIGQDINVTAHILIDGETTPITKTATYKVVRTVPKQVFETTRGVLYPGVSDMYDAKQYVKPVNNSWSTNAQHMNFQFVGTYGPNKDVVGISTRLIRVTYDNRQTEDLNIISKVKPDPPRIDGNSVTYKAGLTNQEIKVNNVLNNSSVKLFKADNTPLNVTNITHGSGFSSVVTVSDALPNGEIKARSSISMNNVTYITQDEHGQVVTVTRNESVDSNDSASVLVTPQLQATTEGAVFIKGGDDFDFGHVERFIQNPPHGATVAWHDSPDTWKHTVGNTHKTVVVTLPNGQGTRNVEVPVKVYPVANAKAPSRDVKGQNLTNGTDAINYITFDPNTNTNGITAAWANRQQPNNQQAGVQNLNVDVTYPGISAAKQVPVTVNVYQFEFPQNSYTTTVGGTLASGTQASGYAQMQNATGLPTDGFTYKWNNAATGTNDANWAAMNKPNVAKVVNAKYDIIYNGHTFATSLPAKFVVKDVQPAKPTVTETAAGAITIAPGANQTVNTHAGNVTTYADKLVIKRNGNVVTTFTRRNNTSPWVKEASAANVTGIVGTNNGITVAAGTFNPADTIQVVATQGSGETISDEQRSDDFTVVAPQPNQATTKIWQNGHIDITPNNPSGHLINPTQVMDIAYTEKVGNGAEHSKTLNVV

-25 NKPDYVTLDAQTGKV
+25 NKPDYVTLDAHTGKV
-40 TFNANTIKPNSSITI
+40 TFNANTIKPNSSINI
-55 TPKAGTGHS
+55 TPKAGTGLS
-64 VSSNPS
+64 ASSNPS

-96 EINNAVQV
+96 EINNAVHV
-104 ANKRTATI
+104 AEKRNATI

-169 TEGKKPGTITQYN
+169 TDGKKPGTITQYN
-182 NAMHNAQ
+182 NAIHNAQ

-203 NNERATPQ
+203 NNDRATPQ
-211 QVSDALTKV
+211 QVNAALSKV
-220 RAAQTKIDQA
+220 QAAQTKINEA

-258 STAGMTQQSIDNYN
+258 STTGMTQQSIDNYN
-272 AKKREAETEITAA
+272 AKKREAESEITAA

-314 QAKHDL
+314 QAKQNL
-320 TADTHA
+320 TADTHE

-339 TTGKKPASITAY
+339 TTGKKPASIAAY
-351 NNSIRALQSDLTSA
+351 NNSIHALQSDLTSA

-442 NAKRAGQTES
+442 SAKRAGQTES

-466 QQIAAEKTKV
+466 QQIAAEKAKV

-513 TTGMTSTSVATFNE
+513 TTGMTSASVASFND

-561 AKTALDQARNGLTV
+561 TKSALDQARNGLTV

-604 INAYNAKLTAARN
+604 VNAYNAKLTAARN

-630 TVEQINTNTS
+630 TVDQINTNTS
-640 AANQAKSDLDHARQA
+640 VANQAKSDLDHARQA

-664 NAKTQLEQ
+664 TAKTQLEQ

-698 RQKLTEINQVLN
+698 RQKLAEINQVLN

-718 NDKVTEANQ
+718 NDKVAEANQ

-786 LNTAMTKLKDSVA
+786 LNNAMTKLKESVA

-834 TTNPTMDV
+834 TNNPTMDV
-842 NTVNQKAASVKST
+842 NTVNQKAESVKST
-855 KDALD
+855 KGALD

-905 IKQTTHSLNT
+905 IKQTTQSLNT

-988 EAKLNAAK
+988 EAKLNTAK
-996 QEANTALGHLNN
+996 QEANTALGQLNN

-1026 IDAVNT
+1026 IETVNT

-1052 DKDQVKRTEDYADAD
+1052 DKEQVKRTEDYADAD
-1067 TAKQNAYNSAVS
+1067 SAKQNAYNSAVS

-1085 NQTTNP
+1085 NQTANP
-1091 TMSVDDVN
+1091 TMSVNDVN
-1099 RATSAVTSNKNAL
+1099 SATSAVTTNKNAL

-1225 EAMNQLNS
+1225 EAMNQVNS

-1245 QAKQTAKQQLNNMTH
+1245 QAKQAAKQQLNNMTH
-1260 LTTAQKTNL
+1260 LTPAQKTNL

-1313 DYVDANNDKQT
+1313 DYVDANHDKQT

-1368 NLAAAKQNA
+1368 NLATAKQNA

-1389 AQKNNLISQISS
+1389 AQKNNLISQITS

-1423 SLQSGINN
+1423 NLQNGINN

-1459 KAILNKSTGPNTAQN
+1459 KAILNKQHGPNTAQN

-1606 NNVNNA
+1606 NNVNSA

-1641 KQKDALKTQANGAQR
+1641 HQKDTLKAQANGAQR
-1656 VSNAQDVQRNATELN
+1656 VSNAQDVQRNTTELN
-1671 TAMGTLKHAIA
+1671 TAMGQLKHAIA
-1682 DKTNTLASSKYV
+1682 DKTTTLASSKYV
-1694 NADSTKQN
+1694 NADSNKQN

-1735 NSAKQELNGDERLRV
+1735 NSAKQELNGDERLRE
-1750 AKQNANTAIDAL
+1750 AKQNANTAIDGL

-1820 DASSNNQSTYNSAVS
+1820 DASPNNQSTYNSAVS

-1873 LRNAQNTAKQ
+1873 LRNAQNIAKQ

-1935 QNTVKQSVKFTD
+1935 QNTVKQGVNFTD

-1955 YTNAVSRAEAI
+1955 YTNAVSRAETI

-2016 INNAQKRD
+2016 INNAQKGD

-2034 VAGVEAV
+2034 VSGVEAV

-2095 NSGSNLDK
+2095 NNGSNLDK
-2103 TAVENALSQVA
+2103 AAVESALSQVT

-2184 IQDNTATKNGQNYLD
+2184 IQDNAATKNGQNYLD
-2199 ATGSN
+2199 ATESN

-2220 ATSNPNMDANAINQ
+2220 ATSNPNMDAHAINQ

-2315 ATKQTQKYRDAEQ
+2315 TTKQTQKYRDAEQ

-2371 LNGDAKLAEAKAAA
+2371 LNGDAKLSEAKAAA

-2400 TDLEGQIN
+2400 TALEGQIN

-2502 NLRNAKTSATN
+2502 NLRNTKTSATN

-2599 TNNPN
+2599 TNTPN

-2618 TTKAALNGVQNLAQ
+2618 TTKAALNGAQNLAQ

-2695 KASGNYVNADQE
+2695 KACGNYVNADQE

-2735 VNSATSQVNAA
+2735 VNSVTSQVNAA

-2758 AKENANN
+2758 AKAHANN

-2787 ATTLEGVQTV
+2787 ATTLDGVQTV

-2830 SPTNRNEY
+2830 SPNNRNEY

-2907 TRSIDGATTVA
+2907 THSIDGATTVA

-2931 NAMHS
+2931 NAMRS

-2944 AQTKQ
+2944 TQTKQ

-2955 AEPIKKSAY
+2955 AEPSKKSAY

-3178 ATELNTAMT
+3178 ATELNNAMT

-3223 ENIVSG
+3223 ENIISG
-3229 TPTPTLTPADVT
+3229 TPTPTLTPSDVT

-3304 AQTLNSAMKGLR
+3304 AQTLNTAMKGLR

-3335 PNNRSEYDSAV
+3335 QNKQTDYNNAV
-3346 TAAKAIIDQTTSP
+3346 SAAKAIIGQTSSP
-3359 SMNAQEI
+3359 TMDAQEI

-3403 TDAQKDAVKRQIEGA
+3403 TDAQKEAAKRQIEGA

-3457 TDADEA
+3457 TDADEV

-3482 QGPNTAKDNVE
+3482 QGPNTAKDGVE
-3493 SALQNVQRAKNELN
+3493 TALQNVQRAKNELN

-3515 KSTAKNALNNL
+3515 KTNAKNALNNL

-3532 QKEALKT
+3532 QKDALKS
-3539 QIEGASTVAGV
+3539 QIEGATTVAGV
-3550 NQVSTT
+3550 NQVSTS

-3561 TAMSNLQSGINDEAA
+3561 TAMSNLQSGINDETA

-3588 DKQTAYNDA
+3588 EKQAAYNDA
-3597 VTAAKTLLD
+3597 VSAAKTLLN
-3606 KTAGSNDN
+3606 KTAGANDN

-3626 TAKTALNGDA
+3626 TAKSALNGDA

-3645 KQQLATMSHLTNAQK
+3645 KQQLATMSHLTDAQK
-3660 ANLTEQ
+3660 SNLTSQ
-3666 IERGTTVAGVQGIQA
+3666 IESGTTVSGVQGIQA
-3681 NAGTLDQAM
+3681 NAGTLNEAM

-3697 ASKDTTKSSEDY
+3697 ASKDATKSSEDY

-3766 AKQTAKTDIGRLT
+3766 AKQTAKTEIGRLS
-3779 DLNNAQRTAANAEV
+3779 DLNNAQQTSANAEV

-3824 EKDNTKRSVN
+3824 EKDTTKRSVN
-3834 YTDADQ
+3834 YTDADH

-3849 VTQAEAITNAN
+3849 VTQAEGITNAN
-3860 GSNANETQVQAALN
+3860 GSNADEAQVQTALN

-3881 DLNGDN
+3881 NLNGDN
-3887 KVAQAKET
+3887 KVAKAKEA

-3919 NATTVAD
+3919 NATTVAG

-3984 ANGQNMTK
+3984 AHGQNMTK

-3999 NQVTTAKN
+3999 NQVTNVKN

-4037 QDLTSQIEGATT
+4037 QDLTSQIEDATT
-4049 VNGVNS
+4049 VNGVNG

-4066 MQRLES
+4066 MQRLQS
-4072 AIANKDQTKASENYI
+4072 AIANKDQTKANENYI

-4101 IQAESYLNKDHGA
+4101 TQAESYLNKDHGA
-4114 NKDKQAVEQA
+4114 NKDKQAVEQT

-4188 LNNAMDQLK
+4188 LNSAMDQLK

-4340 ADTDKQNAYNTAVT
+4340 ADRDKQNAYNTAVT
-4354 SAENI
+4354 S
-4359 INATSQPT
+4359 
-4367 LNPSAVTQ
+4367 
-4375 AANQVN
+4375 
-4381 TNKTALNGAQNLA
+4381 
-4394 NKKQETTANINQL
+4394 
-4407 SHLNNAQ
+4407 
-4414 KQDLNT
+4414 
-4420 QVTNAPNISTV
+4420 
-4431 NQVKTKAEQ
+4431 
-4440 LDQAME
+4440 
-4446 RLINGIQD
+4446 
-4454 KDQVK
+4454 
-4459 QSVNFTDADPEK
+4459 
-4471 QTAYNNAVTAAE
+4471 
-4483 NIINQANGTNANQS
+4483 
-4497 QVEAALSTVTTTKQA
+4497 
-4512 LNGDRKVTDAKNN
+4512 
-4525 ANQRLSTLDNLNNA
+4525 
-4539 QKGAVTGNINQAHTV
+4539 
-4554 AEVTQAIQTAQ
+4554 
-4565 ELNTAM
+4565 
-4571 GNLKNSLNDK
+4571 
-4581 DTTLG
+4581 
-4586 SQNFADADP
+4586 
-4595 EKKNAYNE
+4595 
-4603 AVRNAENILNK
+4603 
-4614 STGTNVPKDQVE
+4614 
-4626 AAMNQVNT
+4626 
-4634 TKAALNGTQNLE
+4634 
-4646 KAKQH
+4646 
-4651 ANTAIDGLSHLTNA
+4651 
-4665 QKDALKQLV
+4665 
-4674 QQSTTVAEA
+4674 
-4683 QGNEQKANN
+4683 
-4692 VDAAMDKLRQ
+4692 
-4702 SIADN
+4702 
-4707 ATTKQN
+4707 
-4713 QNYTDASPNKKDAYN
+4713 
-4728 NAVTTAQGIIDQ
+4728 
-4740 TTNPTLDPTVINQAA
+4740 
-4755 GQVSTTK
+4755 
-4762 NALNGNE
+4762 
-4769 NLEAAKQQATQSL
+4769 
-4782 GSLDNLNNA
+4782 
-4791 QKQAVT
+4791 
-4797 NQINGAHTVDEANQ
+4797 
-4811 IKQNAQNLNTAMGN
+4811 
-4825 LKQAIADKDATKA
+4825 
-4838 TVNFTDA
+4838 
-4845 DQAKQQAYN
+4845 
-4854 TAVTNAENIISK
+4854 AENIISK

-4881 QQVNATKQALNGNAN
+4881 QQVNAAKQALNGNAN

-4978 YNQAVAKAE
+4978 YKQAVAKAE

-5021 NLATAKQNV
+5021 NLAKAKQNV
-5030 QQAIDQLPNLNQAQR
+5030 QHAIDQLPNLNQAQR

-5073 AMTQLKQGIADKDQT
+5073 AMTQLKQGIANKAQIKGSENYHDADTDKQTAYDNAVTKAEELLKQTTNPTMDPNTIQQALTKVNDTNQALNGNQKLADAKQAAKTNLGTLDHLNDAQKQALTTQVEQAPDIATVNNVKQNAQNLNNAMTNLSNALQDKTETLNSINFTDADKAKKDAYTNAVAHAEDILSKANGSNASQTEVEQAMQRVNEAKQALNGSDNVQRAKDAAKQVITNANDLNQAQKDALKQQVDAAQTVANVNTIKQTAQDLNQAMTQLKQGIADKDQT

-5134 QVNQAKGDLNG
+5134 QVTQAKGDLNG

-5221 QADQDKQQAYNNAAN
+5221 QADQDKQQAYNNATN

-5250 APDTVT
+5250 TPDTVT

-5272 EKLAQAKQDAL
+5272 EKLAHAKQDAI

-5349 DVDKQTAYT
+5349 DADKQTAYT

-5385 TQVTDAKNSLNGEAK
+5385 TQVTDAKNGLNGEAK
-5400 LATEKQNAKDAVS
+5400 LATEKQNAKDAVNA
-5413 GMTHL
+5413 MTHL

-5423 QALKGQ
+5423 
-5429 IDQSPEIATV
+5429 
-5439 NQVKQTATS
+5439 
-5448 LDQAMDQLSQAINDK
+5448 
-5463 DQILADGNY
+5463 
-5472 LNADPDKQNA
+5472 
-5482 YKQAV
+5482 
-5487 AKAEALL
+5487 
-5494 NKQSGTN
+5494 
-5501 EVQAQVESIT
+5501 
-5511 NEVNAAKQAL
+5511 
-5521 NGNDNL
+5521 
-5527 ANAKQQAKQQLA
+5527 
-5539 NLTHLNDAQ
+5539 
-5548 KQSFESQIT
+5548 
-5557 QAPLVTDV
+5557 
-5565 TTINQKAQTLDHAME
+5565 
-5580 LLRNSV
+5580 
-5586 ADNQTTLASEDYH
+5586 
-5599 DATAQRQNDYN
+5599 
-5610 KAVTAANN
+5610 
-5618 IINQTTSPT
+5618 
-5627 MNPDDVNGATT
+5627 
-5638 QVNNTKV
+5638 
-5645 ALDGD
+5645 
-5650 ENLAAAKQQANNR
+5650 
-5663 LDQLDHLNNA
+5663 
-5673 QKQQLQSQI
+5673 
-5682 TQSSDIAA
+5682 
-5690 VNGHKQ
+5690 
-5696 TAESLNTAMGNL
+5696 
-5708 INAIADHQAVEQRG
+5708 
-5722 NFINADTDKQTAY
+5722 
-5735 NTAVNEAAAMIN
+5735 
-5747 KQTGQNANQTEV
+5747 
-5759 EQAITKVQTTL
+5759 
-5770 QALNG
+5770 
-5775 DHNLQVAKTNAT
+5775 
-5787 QAIDALTSLNDPQKT
+5787 
-5802 ALKDQVTAATLVT
+5802 
-5815 AVHQIEQNANT
+5815 
-5826 LNQAMHGLRQSIQDN
+5826 
-5841 AATKANSKYINE
+5841 
-5853 DQPEQQNYDQAVQAA
+5853 
-5868 NNIINEQTATL
+5868 
-5879 DNNAIN
+5879 
-5885 QAAATVNT
+5885 
-5893 TKAALHGDVKLQ
+5893 
-5905 NDKDHAKQTV
+5905 
-5915 SQLAHLNNA
+5915 
-5924 QKHMEDTLIDS
+5924 
-5935 ETTRTAVKQ
+5935 
-5944 DLTEAQ
+5944 
-5950 ALDQLMDA
+5950 
-5958 LQQSIADKDATRASS
+5958 
-5973 AYVNAEPNKKQAYD
+5973 
-5987 EAVQNAESIIAGLNN
+5987 
-6002 PTINKGNVSSATQ
+6002 
-6015 AVISSKNALDGVE
+6015 
-6028 RLAQD
+6028 
-6033 KQTAGNSLNHLDQL
+6033 
-6047 TPAQQQALE
+6047 
-6056 NQINNATTR
+6056 
-6065 DKVAE
+6065 
-6070 IIAQAQAL
+6070 
-6078 NEAMKAL
+6078 
-6085 KESIKDQP
+6085 
-6093 QTEASS
+6093 
-6099 KFINEDQA
+6099 
-6107 QKDAYTQAVQ
+6107 
-6117 HAKDLINKTTDPTLA
+6117 
-6132 KSIIDQATQAVT
+6132 
-6144 DAKNNL
+6144 
-6150 HGDQKLAQD
+6150 
-6159 KQRATETLNNLSN
+6159 
-6172 LNTPQRQALENQI
+6172 
-6185 NNAATRG
+6185 
-6192 EVAQKLTEAQALNQ
+6192 
-6206 AMEALRNSIQ
+6206 
-6216 DQQQTEAGSKFINE
+6216 
-6230 DKPQKDA
+6230 
-6237 YQAAVQNA
+6237 
-6245 KDLINQTNNP
+6245 
-6255 TLDKAQVEQ
+6255 
-6264 LTQAVNQAKDNLH
+6264 
-6277 GDQKLADDKQ
+6277 
-6287 HAVTDLNQL
+6287 
-6296 NGLNNPQRQALESQ
+6296 
-6310 INNAATRD
+6310 
-6318 EVAQKLAEAKA
+6318 
-6329 LDQAMQA
+6329 
-6336 LRNSIQDQQQTESG
+6336 
-6350 SKFINE
+6350 
-6356 DKPQKDAY
+6356 
-6364 QAAVQNAKD
+6364 
-6373 LINQTGNPTLD
+6373 
-6384 KSQVEQLT
+6384 
-6392 QAVTTAKDNLHG
+6392 
-6404 DQKLARDQQQ
+6404 
-6414 AVTTVNALPNLNH
+6414 
-6427 AQQQALTD
+6427 
-6435 AINAA
+6435 
-6440 PTRTEVAQHVQ
+6440 
-6451 TATELDHA
+6451 
-6459 METLKN
+6459 
-6465 KVDQVNTDKAQ
+6465 
-6476 PNYTEAST
+6476 
-6484 DKKEA
+6484 
-6489 VDQALQAAQSI
+6489 
-6500 TDPTNGSNANK
+6500 
-6511 DAVEQALTKLQEKE
+6511 
-6525 NELNGNERVAE
+6525 
-6536 AKTQAKQTIDQ
+6536 
-6547 LTHLNAD
+6547 
-6554 QIATAKQNIDQ
+6554 
-6565 ATKLQPIAEL
+6565 
-6575 VDQATQLNQSMDQLQ
+6575 
-6590 QAVNEHAN
+6590 
-6598 VEQTVDYTQADSD
+6598 
-6611 KQNAYKQAIAD
+6611 
-6622 AENVLKQNANK
+6622 
-6633 QQVDQALQNILNA
+6633 
-6646 KQALNGDERVALA
+6646 
-6659 KTNGKHDIDQ
+6659 
-6669 LNALNNAQ
+6669 
-6677 QDGFKGRID
+6677 
-6686 QSNDLNQ
+6686 
-6693 IQQIVDEAKALN
+6693 
-6705 RAMDQLSQE
+6705 
-6714 ITGNEGRTKG
+6714 
-6724 STNYVNAD
+6724 
-6732 TQVKQVYDEAVDKA
+6732 
-6746 KQALDKSTGQNLT
+6746 
-6759 AEQVIKLNDAITA
+6759 
-6772 AKKALNGEERLN
+6772 
-6784 NRKAEALQRLDQLTH
+6784 
-6799 LNNAQRQLAIQQ
+6799 
-6811 INNAETLNKASRAIN
+6811 
-6826 RATKLDNA
+6826 
-6834 MGAVQQYIDE
+6834 
-6844 QHLGVISSTNYINAD
+6844 
-6859 DNLKANYD
+6859 
-6867 NAIANAAHELDKVQ
+6867 
-6881 GNAIAKAEAEQLKQN
+6881 
-6896 IIDAQNALNGD
+6896 
-6907 QNLANAKDKANA
+6907 
-6919 FVNSLNG
+6919 
-6926 LNQQQQDLAHKAI
+6926 
-6939 NNADTV
+6939 
-6945 SDVTDIVN
+6945 
-6953 NQIDLNDAMETL
+6953 
-6965 KHLVDNEIPNAEQ
+6965 
-6978 TVNYQNADDNAKT
+6978 
-6991 NFDDAKR
+6991 
-6998 LANTLL
+6998 
-7004 NSDNTN
+7004 
-7010 VNDINGAIQTVND
+7010 
-7023 AIHNLNGDQRLQ
+7023 
-7035 DAKDKAI
+7035 
-7042 QSINQALANK
+7042 
-7052 LKEIEASNATDQDK
+7052 
-7066 LIAKNKAEE
+7066 
-7075 LANSIINNINKAT
+7075 
-7088 SNQAVSQVQ
+7088 
-7097 TAGNHAIEQVHAN
+7097 
-7110 EIPKAKIDANKDVD
+7110 
-7124 KQVQSLIDEIDR
+7124 
-7136 NPNLTDKEKQALKD
+7136 
-7150 RINQILQQGH
+7150 
-7160 NGINNAM
+7160 
-7167 TKEEIEQAKAQLA
+7167 
-7180 QALQDIK
+7180 
-7187 DLVKAKE
+7187 
-7194 DAKQDV
+7194 
-7200 DKQVQALIDEI
+7200 
-7211 DQNPNLTDKE
+7211 
-7221 KQALKDRINQIL
+7221 
-7233 QQGHNGINNAMTKE
+7233 
-7247 EIEQAKAQL
+7247 
-7256 AQALQ
+7256 
-7261 DIKDLVKAKENAKQ
+7261 
-7275 DIDKRVQALIDEIDQ
+7275 
-7290 NPNLT
+7290 
-7295 DKEKQALKDRINQIL
+7295 
-7310 QQGHNDINNA
+7310 
-7320 LTKEEIEQAKAQ
+7320 
-7332 LAQALQ
+7332 
-7338 DIKDLVKAKE
+7338 
-7348 DAKNAIKAL
+7348 
-7357 ANAKRD
+7357 
-7363 QINSNPDLTPEQKAK
+7363 
-7378 ALKEID
+7378 
-7384 EAEKRALQNVE
+7384 
-7395 NAQTIDQLNRGL
+7395 
-7407 NLGLDDI
+7407 
-7414 RNTHVWEVDEQ
+7414 
-7425 PAVNEIFE
+7425 
-7433 ATPEQILVNGEL
+7433 
-7445 IVHRDDIIT
+7445 
-7454 EQDIL
+7454 
-7459 AHINLIDQL
+7459 
-7468 SAEVI
+7468 
-7473 DTPSTATISDSLTAK
+7473 
-7488 VEVTLLDGSKVIVNV
+7488 
-7503 PVKVVEKEL
+7503 
-7512 SVVKQQAIESIE
+7512 
-7524 NAAQQKIDEINNSVT
+7524 
-7539 LTLEQKEAAIAE
+7539 
-7551 VNKLKQQAIDYI
+7551 
-7563 NNAPDVHSVEEIQQ
+7563 
-7577 QEQAH
+7577 
-7582 IEQFYP
+7582 
-7588 EQFTIEQAK
+7588 
-7597 SNAIKSIE
+7597 
-7605 DAIQHMID
+7605 
-7613 EIKAR
+7613 
-7618 TDLTDKEK
+7618 
-7626 QEAIAKLNQ
+7626 
-7635 LKEQA
+7635 
-7640 IQAIQRAQS
+7640 
-7649 IDEISEQLEQFKAQM
+7649 
-7664 KAANPTAKELAKRK
+7664 
-7678 QEAISRIKD
+7678 
-7687 FSNEKINS
+7687 
-7695 IRNSEI
+7695 
-7701 GTTDEKQA
+7701 
-7709 AMNQINEIVLETIRD
+7709 
-7724 INNAH
+7724 
-7729 TLQQVEA
+7729 
-7736 ALNNGIAR
+7736 
-7744 ISAVQI
+7744 
-7750 VISDRAKQSSSTGNE
+7750 
-7765 SNSHLTIGYGTA
+7765 
-7777 NHPFNSST
+7777 
-7785 IGHKKKIDEDD
+7785 
-7796 DIDPL
+7796 
-7801 HMRHFSNNFGNV
+7801 
-7813 IKNAIGVVGISGL
+7813 
-7826 LASFWF
+7826 
-7832 FIAKRRRKEDEEE
+7832 
-7845 ELEIRDNNKD
+7845 
-7855 SIKETLDDTKHLP
+7855 
-7868 LLFAKRRR
+7868 
-7876 KEDEEDVTVEEKDT
+7876 
-7890 LNNGESLD
+7890 
-7898 KVKHTPFFLPKRRRK
+7898 
-7913 EDEEDVEV
+7913 
-7921 TNENTDEKVLQDN
+7921 
-7934 EHSPILIAKRRKD
+7934 
-7947 KEVDVETTT
+7947 
-7956 SIESNEDDAPL
+7956 
-7967 LLAKKKNQ
+7967 
-7975 KDNQSKGKKS
+7975 
-7985 ASKNLLK
+7985 
-7992 S
+7992 

>member
-1 MGNGAEHSKTINVV
+1 MNYRDKIQKFSIRKYTVGTFSTVIATLVFLGLNTSQAQAAETNQPASALKQKQQNGDTQTENREVEVQNSQNGQSLSAPIENEQPNNNQTNHVDASAVQSSTTEHDQPVSQNEQAKKDTAAATPTQSAKAASKHEQSESRAANKKENDNKATHVESHEANVVTASDSSDSGNVQHDRNELQAFFDANYHDYRFIDRENADSGTFNYVKGIFDKINTLLGSNDPINNKDLQLAYKELEQAVALIRTMPQRQQTSRRSSRIQTRSIESRAAEPRSVSDYQNANSSYYVENANDGSGYPVGTYINASSKGAPYNLPTTPWNTLKASDAKEIALITAKQTGDGYQWVIKFNKGHAPHENMIYWFALPAGQTPVGRTEFVTVNADGTNVQWSNGAGAGANKPLPEMWPYGVNDSRSWDYKIRNRSGQVIYDWPTVHINSLKDLARASDYFSEAGATPATKAFGRQTFEYINGERPTESPGVPKVYTFIGKGDASYTISFKTQGPTIDKLYYAAGGRALEYNQLFMYSQLYVESTQDYQQRLNGLRQVVNRTYRIGTTKRVEVSQGNVQTKKVLESTNLNIDDFMDDPLSYVKTPSNKVLGFYPTSANTNAFRPGGVNPLNEYQLSQLFTDDKLQQAARTGSPIRLMIGFDYPDAFGNGETLVPVNLTVLPEIQHNIKFFKNDDGQNIADKPASKQAGHPVFYVYAGNQGNASVNLGGSVTSIQPLRINLTSNENFTDKDWQITGIPRTLHIENSTNRTNNARERNIELVGNLLPGDYFGTIRFGRKEQLFEIRVKPHTPRITTTAEELRGTALQKVPVTVTDIPLDPSALVYLVIPTSQTRDGGSEADQIPSGYTKIATGTPDGVHSTITIRPEDYVVFIPPVGNQIRALIFYNNVVASNMSNAVTILPDDIPPTINNPVGLNAKYYRGDEVSFTMGVSDRHSGLKSTTITTLPSGWTSNLTKSDKKNGSLAISGRVSMNQAYNSDITFKVSATDNVNNTTNDSQSKHVTVHVGKISDDAHPIVLGNSEKVVVVNPTALTGDEKQRITTAFMNKNQNIRGYLASSNPVTVDNHGNVTLQYRDGSSTTLDATNVMTYEPVVKPEYQTANAAKTATVTIAKGQSFNIGDIKQYFTLSNGQAIPSSSFTNITSDRTIPTAQEVSQMNAGTQLYHIVATNAYHKDTEDFYITLKIIDVKQPEGDQRVYRMSTYDITTDEISKVKQAFINANRDAISFAEGDISVTNTPNGSNVSTITVNINKGRLTKSFTSNLNNMNFLRWVNFPQDYTVTWTNAKIANRPTDGGLSWSDDHKSLIYRYDATLGTQITTNDILTLLKATTTVPGLRNNIAGNEKAQAEAGGRPNYKTTGYSQSNPTSDGQRQFTLNGQVIQIMDIINPSNGFGGQPVTNSNVRANHSNSTVVSVNESAANGAGAFTIDHVVKNNSTHNAADAVYKAQLYLSPYGPKQYVEHLNQNTDNTNEAINIYFVPSDLVNPTISVGNYTNHQVFSGETFTNTITANDNFGVQSVTVPTTSQLTGTVDNNHQHVSATAPNVTSTTNKTINLVATDTSGNTATTSFNVTIKPLRDKYRVGTSSTAANPVRIANISNNATVSQADQTAIINSLTFTSNAPNRNYATASANEITSKTVSNVSRTGNNAQVTVTVTYQDGTTSTVTVPVKRVIPEIVAHSHYTVQGQDFPTGNGASASDYFKLSNGSAIPDATITWVSGQAPNKNNTTIGQDINVTAHILIDGETTPITKTATYKVVRTVPKQVFETARGVLYPGVSDMYDAKQYVKPVNNSWSTNAQHMNFQFTNSYGPSKDVVGISTRDIRVTYDNHQTQIIKILSKVKPDPPRIDGNSVTYKAGLTNQQIKINNVLSSSSIKLFKADNTPLTITNTTYGSGNTAVVTVSDALPNGEIKARSSISMNNVTYTTQDEHGRAIDVTRNESVDSNDSASVHVTPQLQATTEGAVFIKGGDGFDFGHVERFIQNPPHGATVAWHDNPDTWKNTVGNTHKTAVVTLPNGQGTRNVEVPVKVYPVANAKAPSRDVKGQNLTNGTDAINYITFDPNTNTNGITAVWANRQQPNNQQAGVQHLNVDVTYPGISAAKRVPVTVNVYQFEFPQTSYTTTVGGTLASGTQASGYAHIQNATGLPTDGFTYKWNNAATGTNDANWAAMNKPNTAQVINAKYDVIYNGHTFATSLPAKFVVKDVQPAKPTVTETAAGVITIAPGANQTVNTHAGNVTTYADKLVIKRNGNVVTTFTRHNNTSPWVKEASAANVAGIAGTNNGITVAAGTFNPADTIQAVATQGSGETISDEQRSDDFTVVAPQPNQATTKIWQNGHVDITPNNPSGHLINPTQAMDIAYTEKVGNGAEHSKTLNAV

-25 NKPDYVTLDAQTGKV
+25 NKPDYVTLDAHTGKV
-40 TFNANTIKPNSSITI
+40 TFNANTIKPNSAITI

-64 VSSNPS
+64 ASSNPS

-135 YNDGSTEEVQESIFT
+135 YNDSSTEEVQESIFT

-169 TEGKKPGTITQYN
+169 TDGKKPGTITQYN
-182 NAMHNAQ
+182 NAIHNAQ

-203 NNERATPQ
+203 NDERATPQ
-211 QVSDALTKV
+211 QVNAALSKV
-220 RAAQTKIDQA
+220 QAAQTKINEA

-258 STAGMTQQSIDNYN
+258 STTGMTQQSIDNYN
-272 AKKREAETEITAA
+272 AKKREAESEITAA

-314 QAKHDL
+314 QAKQNL
-320 TADTHA
+320 TADTHE
-326 LEQAVQQ
+326 LEQAVHQ

-372 IQKPIRTVQEVQ
+372 IQKPIRSVQEVQ
-384 SALTNVNRVNE
+384 TALTNVNRVND
-395 RLTQAINQLVPLADN
+395 RLTLAINQLVPLADN

-466 QQIAAEKTKV
+466 QQIAAKKTKV
-476 EEKYNSL
+476 EEKYNGL

-495 PLQTA
+495 PLQAA

-513 TTGMTSTSVATFNE
+513 TTGMTSASVAAFND

-561 AKTALDQARNGLTV
+561 TKTALDQARNGLTV

-587 QHSIDTQT
+587 QQSIDTQT

-630 TVEQINTNTS
+630 TVDQINTNTS

-664 NAKTQLEQ
+664 TAKTQLEQ

-718 NDKVTEANQ
+718 NDKVAEANQ

-740 LDRQPAL
+740 LDRQPAF

-765 QQINAAQNHA
+765 QQINAAPNHA

-786 LNTAMTKLKDSVA
+786 LNNAMTKLKDSVA
-799 DNNTI
+799 DNNSI
-804 KSGQNYTDATP
+804 KSGQNYTDATT

-842 NTVNQKAASVKST
+842 NTVNQKAETVKST
-855 KDALD
+855 KGALD

-881 LNQAQKNAL
+881 LNQTQKNAL
-890 TQQVNS
+890 TQQVNN

-905 IKQTTHSLNT
+905 IKQTTQSLNT

-974 ALSNVTSKEHALNG
+974 ALSNVTSKEQALNG

-996 QEANTALGHLNN
+996 QEANTALGQLNN

-1026 IDAVNT
+1026 IETVNT

-1052 DKDQVKRTEDYADAD
+1052 DKEQVKRTEDYADAD

-1091 TMSVDDVN
+1091 TMSVNDVN
-1099 RATSAVTSNKNAL
+1099 SATSAVTTNKNAL

-1118 AQSKTDAARAIDALP
+1118 AQSKTDAASAIDALP

-1198 AYTNAVQAAK
+1198 AY
-1208 DILNKSNGQNK
+1208 
-1219 TKDQVT
+1219 
-1225 EAMNQLNS
+1225 
-1233 AKNNLDGTRLLD
+1233 
-1245 QAKQTAKQQLNNMTH
+1245 
-1260 LTTAQKTNL
+1260 
-1269 TNQINSGT
+1269 
-1277 TVAGVHTVQSNANTL
+1277 
-1292 DQAMNTLRQ
+1292 
-1301 SIANKDATKASE
+1301 
-1313 DYVDANNDKQT
+1313 
-1324 AYNNAVAAAE
+1324 
-1334 TIINANSN
+1334 
-1342 PEMNPSTITQKAEQV
+1342 
-1357 NSSKTALNGDE
+1357 
-1368 NLAAAKQNA
+1368 
-1377 KTYLNTLTSITD
+1377 
-1389 AQKNNLISQISS
+1389 
-1401 ATRVSGVDTVKQNA
+1401 
-1415 QHLDQAMA
+1415 
-1423 SLQSGINN
+1423 
-1431 ESQVKSSEKYRDADT
+1431 
-1446 NKQQEYDNAITAA
+1446 
-1459 KAILNKSTGPNTAQN
+1459 
-1474 AVEAALQRVNNAKD
+1474 
-1488 ALNGDAKLIAAQNAA
+1488 
-1503 KQHLGTLTHITT
+1503 
-1515 AQRNDLTNQISQ
+1515 
-1527 ATNLAGV
+1527 
-1534 ESVKQSANSL
+1534 
-1544 DGAMGNLQT
+1544 
-1553 AINDKSGT
+1553 
-1561 LASQNFLDADEQK
+1561 
-1574 RNAYNQAVSAAE
+1574 
-1586 TILNKQTGP
+1586 
-1595 NTAKTAVEQAL
+1595 
-1606 NNVNNA
+1606 
-1612 KHALNGTQNLNNAK
+1612 
-1626 QAAITAINGASDLNQ
+1626 
-1641 KQKDALKTQANGAQR
+1641 
-1656 VSNAQDVQRNATELN
+1656 
-1671 TAMGTLKHAIA
+1671 
-1682 DKTNTLASSKYV
+1682 
-1694 NADSTKQN
+1694 
-1702 AYTTKVTNAEHI
+1702 
-1714 ISGTPTVVTTPSEV
+1714 
-1728 TAAANQV
+1728 
-1735 NSAKQELNGDERLRV
+1735 
-1750 AKQNANTAIDAL
+1750 
-1762 TQLNTPQKAKL
+1762 
-1773 KEQVGQAN
+1773 
-1781 RLEDVQTVQTNGQA
+1781 
-1795 LNNAMKGLRDS
+1795 
-1806 IANETTVKA
+1806 
-1815 SQNYT
+1815 
-1820 DASSNNQSTYNSAVS
+1820 
-1835 NAKGI
+1835 
-1840 INQTNNPTMDTS
+1840 
-1852 AITQATTQ
+1852 
-1860 VNNAK
+1860 
-1865 NGLNGAEN
+1865 
-1873 LRNAQNTAKQ
+1873 
-1883 NLNTLS
+1883 
-1889 HLTNNQKSAIST
+1889 
-1901 QIDRAGH
+1901 
-1908 VSEVTAAKNAATELN
+1908 
-1923 TQMGNLE
+1923 
-1930 QAIHD
+1930 
-1935 QNTVKQSVKFTD
+1935 
-1947 ADKAKRDA
+1947 
-1955 YTNAVSRAEAI
+1955 
-1966 LNKTQGANTSKQDVE
+1966 
-1981 AAIQNVSSAKNALNG
+1981 
-1996 DQNVTNAKNAAKNA
+1996 
-2010 LNNLTS
+2010 
-2016 INNAQKRD
+2016 
-2024 LTTKIDQATT
+2024 
-2034 VAGVEAV
+2034 
-2041 SNTGTQLNTAMANL
+2041 
-2055 QNGIN
+2055 
-2060 DKTNTLASE
+2060 
-2069 NYHDADSDKK
+2069 
-2079 TAYTQAV
+2079 
-2086 TNAENILNK
+2086 
-2095 NSGSNLDK
+2095 
-2103 TAVENALSQVA
+2103 
-2114 NAKGALNG
+2114 
-2122 NHNLEQAKSNANTT
+2122 
-2136 INGLQHLTTAQ
+2136 
-2147 KDKLKQQVQQA
+2147 
-2158 QNVAGVDTVKSSAN
+2158 
-2172 TLNGAMGTLRNS
+2172 
-2184 IQDNTATKNGQNYLD
+2184 
-2199 ATGSN
+2199 
-2204 KTNYNNAVDS
+2204 
-2214 ANGVIN
+2214 
-2220 ATSNPNMDANAINQ
+2220 
-2234 IATQVTSTKNA
+2234 
-2245 LDGTHNLTQA
+2245 
-2255 KQTATNAIDGATN
+2255 
-2268 LNKAQ
+2268 
-2273 KDALKAQVTSA
+2273 
-2284 QRVANVTSI
+2284 
-2293 QQTANEL
+2293 
-2300 NTAMGQLQHGIDDEN
+2300 
-2315 ATKQTQKYRDAEQ
+2315 
-2328 SKKTAYDQA
+2328 
-2337 VAAAKAILNK
+2337 
-2347 QTGSNSDKAA
+2347 
-2357 VDRALQQVTSTKDA
+2357 
-2371 LNGDAKLAEAKAAA
+2371 
-2385 KQNLGTLNHITNAQR
+2385 
-2400 TDLEGQIN
+2400 
-2408 QATTVDGVNTVKT
+2408 
-2421 NANTLDGA
+2421 
-2429 MNSLQGSIND
+2429 
-2439 KDATLRNQNYLDAD
+2439 
-2453 ESKRNAYTQAVTAAE
+2453 
-2468 GILNKQTGGNTS
+2468 
-2480 KADVDNALNAVT
+2480 
-2492 RAKAALNGAE
+2492 
-2502 NLRNAKTSATN
+2502 
-2513 TINGLPNLTQLQKD
+2513 
-2527 NLKHQVEQAQNV
+2527 
-2539 AGVNGVKDKGN
+2539 
-2550 TLNTAMGALRTS
+2550 
-2562 IQNDNTTKTS
+2562 
-2572 QNYLDASDSNKNN
+2572 
-2585 YNTAVNNANGVINA
+2585 
-2599 TNNPN
+2599 
-2604 MDANAINGMANQVN
+2604 
-2618 TTKAALNGVQNLAQ
+2618 
-2632 AKTNATNTINNAHD
+2632 
-2646 LNQKQKDALKTQ
+2646 
-2658 VNNAQRVSDAN
+2658 
-2669 NVQHTATELNGAMT
+2669 
-2683 ALKAAIADKERT
+2683 
-2695 KASGNYVNADQE
+2695 
-2707 KRQAYDSKVTNAEN
+2707 
-2721 IINGTPNATLTVND
+2721 
-2735 VNSATSQVNAA
+2735 
-2746 KTALNGDNNLRV
+2746 
-2758 AKENANN
+2758 
-2765 TIDGLAQLNN
+2765 
-2775 AQKAKLKEQVQS
+2775 
-2787 ATTLEGVQTV
+2787 
-2797 KNSSQTLNTAMKGL
+2797 
-2811 RDSIANEATIKA
+2811 
-2823 GQNYTDA
+2823 
-2830 SPTNRNEY
+2830 
-2838 DSAVTAAK
+2838 
-2846 AIINQTSNPTM
+2846 
-2857 EPNTITQATSQVTTK
+2857 
-2872 EHALNGAQNLAQ
+2872 
-2884 AKTTAKNNLNN
+2884 
-2895 LTSINN
+2895 
-2901 AQKDAL
+2901 
-2907 TRSIDGATTVA
+2907 
-2918 GVNQETAKATELN
+2918 
-2931 NAMHS
+2931 
-2936 LQNGINDE
+2936 
-2944 AQTKQ
+2944 
-2949 TQKYLD
+2949 
-2955 AEPIKKSAY
+2955 
-2964 DQAVNAAKAIL
+2964 
-2975 TKASGQNVD
+2975 
-2984 KAAVEQ
+2984 
-2990 ALQNVNSTKTA
+2990 
-3001 LNGDAKLNEAKA
+3001 
-3013 AAKQTLGT
+3013 
-3021 LTHINN
+3021 
-3027 AQRTALDNEITQ
+3027 
-3039 ATNVE
+3039 
-3044 GVNTVKAKA
+3044 
-3053 QQLDGAMGQ
+3053 
-3062 LETSIRDKDT
+3062 
-3072 TLQSQNYQDAD
+3072 
-3083 DAKRTA
+3083 
-3089 YSQAVNAAATI
+3089 
-3100 LNKTAGGNTP
+3100 
-3110 KADVERAMQAVT
+3110 
-3122 QANTA
+3122 
-3127 LNGIQNLERAKQ
+3127 
-3139 AANTAITNASDLNT
+3139 
-3153 KQKEALKAQVTSAG
+3153 
-3167 RVSAANGVEHT
+3167 
-3178 ATELNTAMT
+3178 
-3187 ALKRA
+3187 
-3192 IADKAETKAS
+3192 
-3202 GNYVNADA
+3202 
-3210 NKRQA
+3210 
-3215 YDEKVTAA
+3215 
-3223 ENIVSG
+3223 
-3229 TPTPTLTPADVT
+3229 
-3241 NAATQV
+3241 
-3247 TNAKTQL
+3247 
-3254 NGNHNLEV
+3254 
-3262 AKQNANTAIDG
+3262 
-3273 LTSLNG
+3273 
-3279 PQKAKLKEQVG
+3279 
-3290 QATTLPNVQTVRDN
+3290 
-3304 AQTLNSAMKGLR
+3304 
-3316 DSIAN
+3316 
-3321 EATIKAGQNYTDAS
+3321 
-3335 PNNRSEYDSAV
+3335 
-3346 TAAKAIIDQTTSP
+3346 
-3359 SMNAQEI
+3359 
-3366 NQAKDQVTAKQ
+3366 
-3377 QALNGQE
+3377 
-3384 NLRTAQTNAKQ
+3384 
-3395 HLNGLSDL
+3395 
-3403 TDAQKDAVKRQIEGA
+3403 
-3418 THVNEV
+3418 
-3424 TQAQNNADALNT
+3424 
-3436 AMTNLKNGIQ
+3436 
-3446 DQNTIKQGVNF
+3446 
-3457 TDADEA
+3457 
-3463 KRNAYTNAVTQAEQ
+3463 
-3477 ILNKA
+3477 
-3482 QGPNTAKDNVE
+3482 
-3493 SALQNVQRAKNELN
+3493 
-3507 GNQNVANA
+3507 
-3515 KSTAKNALNNL
+3515 
-3526 TSINNA
+3526 
-3532 QKEALKT
+3532 
-3539 QIEGASTVAGV
+3539 
-3550 NQVSTT
+3550 
-3556 ASELN
+3556 
-3561 TAMSNLQSGINDEAA
+3561 
-3576 TKAAQK
+3576 
-3582 YTDADR
+3582 
-3588 DKQTAYNDA
+3588 
-3597 VTAAKTLLD
+3597 
-3606 KTAGSNDN
+3606 
-3614 KAAVEQA
+3614 
-3621 LQRVN
+3621 
-3626 TAKTALNGDA
+3626 
-3636 RLNEAKNTA
+3636 
-3645 KQQLATMSHLTNAQK
+3645 
-3660 ANLTEQ
+3660 
-3666 IERGTTVAGVQGIQA
+3666 
-3681 NAGTLDQAM
+3681 
-3690 NQLRQSI
+3690 
-3697 ASKDTTKSSEDY
+3697 
-3709 QDANADL
+3709 
-3716 QNAYNRAVSD
+3716 
-3726 AEGIISATNNPEMN
+3726 
-3740 PDTINQKASQVNSA
+3740 
-3754 KSALNGDEKLAA
+3754 
-3766 AKQTAKTDIGRLT
+3766 
-3779 DLNNAQRTAANAEV
+3779 
-3793 DQAPNLAAVTAAK
+3793 
-3806 NKATSLNTAMGNL
+3806 
-3819 KHALA
+3819 
-3824 EKDNTKRSVN
+3824 
-3834 YTDADQ
+3834 
-3840 PKQQAYDTA
+3840 
-3849 VTQAEAITNAN
+3849 
-3860 GSNANETQVQAALN
+3860 
-3874 QLNQAKN
+3874 
-3881 DLNGDN
+3881 
-3887 KVAQAKET
+3887 
-3895 AKRALASYSN
+3895 
-3905 LNNAQSTA
+3905 
-3913 ATSQID
+3913 
-3919 NATTVAD
+3919 
-3926 VTAAQN
+3926 
-3932 TANELNTAMGQ
+3932 
-3943 LQNGINDQNTVKQQ
+3943 
-3957 VNFTD
+3957 
-3962 ADQGKKDAYTNA
+3962 
-3974 VTNAQGILDK
+3974 
-3984 ANGQNMTK
+3984 
-3992 AQVEAAL
+3992 
-3999 NQVTTAKN
+3999 
-4007 ALNGDANV
+4007 
-4015 RQAKSDA
+4015 
-4022 KANLGTLTHLNNAQK
+4022 
-4037 QDLTSQIEGATT
+4037 
-4049 VNGVNS
+4049 
-4055 VKTKAQDLDGA
+4055 
-4066 MQRLES
+4066 
-4072 AIANKDQTKASENYI
+4072 
-4087 DADPTKKTAFDNAI
+4087 
-4101 IQAESYLNKDHGA
+4101 
-4114 NKDKQAVEQA
+4114 
-4124 IQSVTST
+4124 
-4131 ENALNGDANLQ
+4131 
-4142 RAKTEATQ
+4142 
-4150 AIDNLTHLNTPQKT
+4150 
-4164 ALKQQVNAA
+4164 
-4173 QRVSGVTDLKNSATS
+4173 
-4188 LNNAMDQLK
+4188 
-4197 QAIADHDTIVAGG
+4197 
-4210 NYTNASPDK
+4210 
-4219 QGAYTD
+4219 
-4225 AYNAAKN
+4225 
-4232 IVNGSPNVITNAADV
+4232 
-4247 TAATQRVNNAET
+4247 
-4259 GLNGDTNLATA
+4259 
-4270 KQQAKDALRQMTH
+4270 
-4283 LSDAQKQSI
+4283 
-4292 TGQIDSATQVT
+4292 
-4303 GVQSVKDNATNLDN
+4303 
-4317 AMNQLRNSIANK
+4317 
-4329 DEVKASQPYVD
+4329 
-4340 ADTDKQNAYNTAVT
+4340 
-4354 SAENI
+4354 
-4359 INATSQPT
+4359 
-4367 LNPSAVTQ
+4367 
-4375 AANQVN
+4375 
-4381 TNKTALNGAQNLA
+4381 
-4394 NKKQETTANINQL
+4394 
-4407 SHLNNAQ
+4407 
-4414 KQDLNT
+4414 
-4420 QVTNAPNISTV
+4420 
-4431 NQVKTKAEQ
+4431 
-4440 LDQAME
+4440 
-4446 RLINGIQD
+4446 
-4454 KDQVK
+4454 
-4459 QSVNFTDADPEK
+4459 
-4471 QTAYNNAVTAAE
+4471 NNAVTAAE

-4525 ANQRLSTLDNLNNA
+4525 ANQTLSTLDNLNNA

-4614 STGTNVPKDQVE
+4614 STGTNVSKDQVE

-4665 QKDALKQLV
+4665 QKEALKQLV

-4713 QNYTDASPNKKDAYN
+4713 QNYTDSSPNKKDAYN

-4740 TTNPTLDPTVINQAA
+4740 TTSPTLDPTVINQAA

-4797 NQINGAHTVDEANQ
+4797 DQINGAHTVDEANQ

-4881 QQVNATKQALNGNAN
+4881 QQVNAAKQALNGNAN

-4978 YNQAVAKAE
+4978 YKQAVAKAE

-5021 NLATAKQNV
+5021 NLATTKQNV
-5030 QQAIDQLPNLNQAQR
+5030 QHAIDQLPNLNQAQR
-5045 DEYNKQ
+5045 DEYSKQ

-5073 AMTQLKQGIADKDQT
+5073 AMTQLKQGIANKAQIKGSENYHDADTDKQTAYDNAVTKAEELLKQTTNPTMDPNTIQQALTKVNDTNQALNGNQKLADAKQAAKTNLGTLDHLNDAQKQALTTQVEQAPDIATVNNVKQNAQNLNNAMTNLSNALQDKTETLNSINFTDADQAKKDAYTNAVAHAEGILSKANGSNASQTEVEQAMQRVNEAKQALNGNDNVQRAKDAAKQVITNANDLNQAQKDALKQQVDAAQTVANVNTIKQTAQDLNQAMTQLKQGIADKDQT

-5134 QVNQAKGDLNG
+5134 QVTQAKGDLNG

-5160 DQLPNLNQPQKTALK
+5160 DQLPNLNQTQKTALK

-5250 APDTVT
+5250 TPDAVT

-5272 EKLAQAKQDAL
+5272 EKLAQAKQDAI

-5319 AQNVNTAMGNLK
+5319 AQNVNTAMSNLK

-5349 DVDKQTAYT
+5349 DADKQTAYT

-5370 TTNPTLNPDDITRAL
+5370 TTNPMLNPDDITRAL
-5385 TQVTDAKNSLNGEAK
+5385 TQVTDAKNGLNGEAK
-5400 LATEKQNAKDAVS
+5400 LATEKQNAKDAVNA
-5413 GMTHL
+5413 MTHL

-5429 IDQSPEIATV
+5429 IDQSPEIAIV

-5448 LDQAMDQLSQAINDK
+5448 LDHAMDQLSQAINDK
-5463 DQILADGNY
+5463 AQTLADGNY

-5565 TTINQKAQTLDHAME
+5565 TTINQKAQALDHAME

-5586 ADNQTTLASEDYH
+5586 ADNQATLASEDYH

-5610 KAVTAANN
+5610 QAVTATNN

-5627 MNPDDVNGATT
+5627 MNPDEVNRATT

-5650 ENLAAAKQQANNR
+5650 ENLVAAKQQANNR

-5708 INAIADHQAVEQRG
+5708 INAIADHQTVEQLG
-5722 NFINADTDKQTAY
+5722 NFVNADTDKQTAY
-5735 NTAVNEAAAMIN
+5735 TTAVNEAEAMIN

-5775 DHNLQVAKTNAT
+5775 DHNLQVAKANAT

-5826 LNQAMHGLRQSIQDN
+5826 LNQAMHGLRESIQDN

-5853 DQPEQQNYDQAVQAA
+5853 DQSEQQNYDQAVQAA

-5885 QAAATVNT
+5885 QAATTVNT

-5915 SQLAHLNNA
+5915 SQLTHLNNA

-5935 ETTRTAVKQ
+5935 ETTRTAVNH

-5958 LQQSIADKDATRASS
+5958 LQQSIAGKDATRASS
-5973 AYVNAEPNKKQAYD
+5973 AYVNAEPNKKQSYD

-6002 PTINKGNVSSATQ
+6002 PTINKGNVTSATQ
-6015 AVISSKNALDGVE
+6015 AVTSSKNALDGVE

-6150 HGDQKLAQD
+6150 HGDQKLDQD

-6192 EVAQKLTEAQALNQ
+6192 EVAQKLTEAEALNQ

-6404 DQKLARDQQQ
+6404 DQKLARDQLQ

-6489 VDQALQAAQSI
+6489 VDQALQAAESI

-6511 DAVEQALTKLQEKE
+6511 DAVDQALTKLQEKV

-6598 VEQTVDYTQADSD
+6598 VEQTVDYTQADLD

-6659 KTNGKHDIDQ
+6659 KTNGKHDIEQ

-6705 RAMDQLSQE
+6705 RVMDQLSQG

-6759 AEQVIKLNDAITA
+6759 AEQVIKLNDAVTA
-6772 AKKALNGEERLN
+6772 AKKALNGEEKLN
-6784 NRKAEALQRLDQLTH
+6784 NRKSEALQRLDQLTH

-6926 LNQQQQDLAHKAI
+6926 LNQQQQHLAHNAI

-6978 TVNYQNADDNAKT
+6978 TVNYQNAEDNAKT

-7023 AIHNLNGDQRLQ
+7023 AIQNLNGDQRLQ

-7088 SNQAVSQVQ
+7088 SNQDVSQVQ

-7124 KQVQSLIDEIDR
+7124 KQVQALIDEIDR
-7136 NPNLTDKEKQALKD
+7136 NPILTDKEKQALKDRINQILQQGHNDINNAMTKEEIEQAKAQLGQALQDIKDLVKAKESAKQDIDKQVQALIDEIDRNPILTDKEKQALKD

-7167 TKEEIEQAKAQLA
+7167 TKEEIE
-7180 QALQDIK
+7180 
-7187 DLVKAKE
+7187 
-7194 DAKQDV
+7194 
-7200 DKQVQALIDEI
+7200 
-7211 DQNPNLTDKE
+7211 
-7221 KQALKDRINQIL
+7221 
-7233 QQGHNGINNAMTKE
+7233 H
-7247 EIEQAKAQL
+7247 
-7256 AQALQ
+7256 
-7261 DIKDLVKAKENAKQ
+7261 
-7275 DIDKRVQALIDEIDQ
+7275 
-7290 NPNLT
+7290 
-7295 DKEKQALKDRINQIL
+7295 
-7310 QQGHNDINNA
+7310 
-7320 LTKEEIEQAKAQ
+7320 AKAQ

-7363 QINSNPDLTPEQKAK
+7363 QINSNPDLTLEQKAK

-7384 EAEKRALQNVE
+7384 EAEKRALENIE
-7395 NAQTIDQLNRGL
+7395 NAQTKDQLNQGL

-7414 RNTHVWEVDEQ
+7414 RNTHVWEVDAQ
-7425 PAVNEIFE
+7425 PAVNEIFD

-7468 SAEVI
+7468 TAEII

-7512 SVVKQQAIESIE
+7512 TVVKQQAIESIE
-7524 NAAQQKIDEINNSVT
+7524 NAAQQKINEINNHAT
-7539 LTLEQKEAAIAE
+7539 LTPEQKEAAIAE
-7551 VNKLKQQAIDYI
+7551 VNKLKQQAIEQI
-7563 NNAPDVHSVEEIQQ
+7563 NNAADVHTVEEVQH

-7582 IEQFYP
+7582 IEQFNP
-7588 EQFTIEQAK
+7588 DQFTIDQAK
-7597 SNAIKSIE
+7597 SNAIKSIS

-7613 EIKAR
+7613 EINASK
-7618 TDLTDKEK
+7618 DLTDKEK
-7626 QEAIAKLNQ
+7626 QEAISKLNQ
-7635 LKEQA
+7635 LKDQS

-7649 IDEISEQLEQFKAQM
+7649 IDEIAQQLEQFKAQL
-7664 KAANPTAKELAKRK
+7664 KAANPFAKELENRK
-7678 QEAISRIKD
+7678 KAAISKIKD
-7687 FSNEKINS
+7687 ISTDKIDR
-7695 IRNSEI
+7695 IRNSTI
-7701 GTTDEKQA
+7701 GTAEERQA
-7709 AMNQINEIVLETIRD
+7709 AMNRINEIVLETIKD
-7724 INNAH
+7724 INNAQ
-7729 TLQQVEA
+7729 TPQQVEA

-7744 ISAVQI
+7744 ILAVQI
-7750 VISDRAKQSSSTGNE
+7750 VTSDHSKPSSNSDGQ
-7765 SNSHLTIGYGTA
+7765 SNSHLHVGYGTV
-7777 NHPFNSST
+7777 NHPFNSSP
-7785 IGHKKKIDEDD
+7785 IGHKKKLDQDDE
-7796 DIDPL
+7796 IDPL
-7801 HMRHFSNNFGNV
+7801 HMRHFGDRIGNV
-7813 IKNAIGVVGISGL
+7813 IKNALGVVGISGL

-7845 ELEIRDNNKD
+7845 ELEIRDNSKD
-7855 SIKETLDDTKHLP
+7855 KKKGSIEGTKHLP

-7876 KEDEEDVTVEEKDT
+7876 KEDEEDAIVEEKDS
-7890 LNNGESLD
+7890 LNNDESLD

-7934 EHSPILIAKRRKD
+7934 EHSPVLIAKRLKD
-7947 KEVDVETTT
+7947 KDGNVETTT
-7956 SIESNEDDAPL
+7956 SIESKDEDVPL

-7985 ASKNLLK
+7985 ASKKPSKKVAAKKKKKK
-7992 S
+7992 SKKNKK

>member
-1 MGNGAEHSKTINVV
+1 
-15 RGQNNQWTIA
+15 
-25 NKPDYVTLDAQTGKV
+25 
-40 TFNANTIKPNSSITI
+40 
-55 TPKAGTGHS
+55 
-64 VSSNPS
+64 
-70 TLTAP
+70 
-75 AAHTVNTTEIVK
+75 
-87 DYGSNVTAA
+87 
-96 EINNAVQV
+96 
-104 ANKRTATI
+104 
-112 KNGTAMP
+112 
-119 TNLAGGS
+119 
-126 TTTIPVTVT
+126 
-135 YNDGSTEEVQESIFT
+135 
-150 KADKRELI
+150 
-158 TAKNHLDDPVS
+158 
-169 TEGKKPGTITQYN
+169 
-182 NAMHNAQ
+182 
-189 QQINTAKTEAQQVI
+189 
-203 NNERATPQ
+203 
-211 QVSDALTKV
+211 
-220 RAAQTKIDQA
+220 
-230 KALLQNKEDN
+230 
-240 SQLVTSKNNLQ
+240 
-251 SSVNQVP
+251 
-258 STAGMTQQSIDNYN
+258 
-272 AKKREAETEITAA
+272 
-285 QRVIDNG
+285 
-292 DATAQQISDEKHRVD
+292 
-307 NALTALN
+307 
-314 QAKHDL
+314 
-320 TADTHA
+320 
-326 LEQAVQQ
+326 
-333 LNRTGT
+333 
-339 TTGKKPASITAY
+339 
-351 NNSIRALQSDLTSA
+351 
-365 KNSANAI
+365 
-372 IQKPIRTVQEVQ
+372 
-384 SALTNVNRVNE
+384 
-395 RLTQAINQLVPLADN
+395 
-410 SALRTAKTKLDEEIN
+410 
-425 KSVTTDG
+425 
-432 MTQSSIQAYE
+432 
-442 NAKRAGQTES
+442 
-452 TNAQNVINNGDATD
+452 
-466 QQIAAEKTKV
+466 
-476 EEKYNSL
+476 
-483 KQAIAGLTPDLA
+483 
-495 PLQTA
+495 
-500 KTQLQNDIDQPTS
+500 
-513 TTGMTSTSVATFNE
+513 
-527 KLSAARTKIQEI
+527 
-539 DRVLASHPD
+539 
-548 VATIRQNVTAANA
+548 
-561 AKTALDQARNGLTV
+561 
-575 DKAPLENAKNQL
+575 
-587 QHSIDTQT
+587 
-595 STTGMTQDS
+595 
-604 INAYNAKLTAARN
+604 
-617 KIQQINQVLAGSP
+617 
-630 TVEQINTNTS
+630 
-640 AANQAKSDLDHARQA
+640 
-655 LTPDKAPLQ
+655 
-664 NAKTQLEQ
+664 
-672 SINQPTDTTGMTTA
+672 
-686 SLNAYNQKLQAA
+686 
-698 RQKLTEINQVLN
+698 
-710 GNPTVQNI
+710 
-718 NDKVTEANQ
+718 
-727 AKDQLNTARQGLT
+727 
-740 LDRQPAL
+740 
-747 TTLHGASNLNQAQ
+747 
-760 QNNFT
+760 
-765 QQINAAQNHA
+765 
-775 ALETIK
+775 
-781 SNITA
+781 
-786 LNTAMTKLKDSVA
+786 
-799 DNNTI
+799 
-804 KSGQNYTDATP
+804 
-815 ANKQAYDNAVN
+815 
-826 AAKGVIGE
+826 
-834 TTNPTMDV
+834 
-842 NTVNQKAASVKST
+842 
-855 KDALD
+855 
-860 GQQNLQRAKTE
+860 
-871 ATNAI
+871 
-876 THASD
+876 
-881 LNQAQKNAL
+881 
-890 TQQVNS
+890 
-896 AQNVQAVND
+896 
-905 IKQTTHSLNT
+905 
-915 AMTGLKRGVANHN
+915 
-928 QVVQSDNYVNADTN
+928 
-942 KKNDYNNAYN
+942 
-952 HANDIINGNA
+952 
-962 QHPVITPSDVNN
+962 
-974 ALSNVTSKEHALNG
+974 
-988 EAKLNAAK
+988 
-996 QEANTALGHLNN
+996 
-1008 LNNAQRQN
+1008 
-1016 LQSQINGAHQ
+1016 
-1026 IDAVNT
+1026 
-1032 IKQNA
+1032 
-1037 TNLNSAMGNL
+1037 
-1047 RQAVA
+1047 
-1052 DKDQVKRTEDYADAD
+1052 
-1067 TAKQNAYNSAVS
+1067 
-1079 SAETII
+1079 
-1085 NQTTNP
+1085 
-1091 TMSVDDVN
+1091 
-1099 RATSAVTSNKNAL
+1099 
-1112 NGDEKL
+1112 
-1118 AQSKTDAARAIDALP
+1118 
-1133 HLNNAQKADVK
+1133 
-1144 SKINAA
+1144 
-1150 SNIAGVNTVKQQ
+1150 
-1162 GTDLNT
+1162 
-1168 AMGNLQ
+1168 
-1174 GAINDEQ
+1174 
-1181 TTLNSQNYQD
+1181 
-1191 ATPSKKT
+1191 
-1198 AYTNAVQAAK
+1198 
-1208 DILNKSNGQNK
+1208 
-1219 TKDQVT
+1219 
-1225 EAMNQLNS
+1225 
-1233 AKNNLDGTRLLD
+1233 
-1245 QAKQTAKQQLNNMTH
+1245 
-1260 LTTAQKTNL
+1260 
-1269 TNQINSGT
+1269 
-1277 TVAGVHTVQSNANTL
+1277 
-1292 DQAMNTLRQ
+1292 
-1301 SIANKDATKASE
+1301 
-1313 DYVDANNDKQT
+1313 
-1324 AYNNAVAAAE
+1324 
-1334 TIINANSN
+1334 
-1342 PEMNPSTITQKAEQV
+1342 
-1357 NSSKTALNGDE
+1357 
-1368 NLAAAKQNA
+1368 
-1377 KTYLNTLTSITD
+1377 
-1389 AQKNNLISQISS
+1389 
-1401 ATRVSGVDTVKQNA
+1401 
-1415 QHLDQAMA
+1415 
-1423 SLQSGINN
+1423 
-1431 ESQVKSSEKYRDADT
+1431 
-1446 NKQQEYDNAITAA
+1446 
-1459 KAILNKSTGPNTAQN
+1459 
-1474 AVEAALQRVNNAKD
+1474 
-1488 ALNGDAKLIAAQNAA
+1488 
-1503 KQHLGTLTHITT
+1503 
-1515 AQRNDLTNQISQ
+1515 
-1527 ATNLAGV
+1527 
-1534 ESVKQSANSL
+1534 
-1544 DGAMGNLQT
+1544 
-1553 AINDKSGT
+1553 
-1561 LASQNFLDADEQK
+1561 
-1574 RNAYNQAVSAAE
+1574 
-1586 TILNKQTGP
+1586 
-1595 NTAKTAVEQAL
+1595 
-1606 NNVNNA
+1606 
-1612 KHALNGTQNLNNAK
+1612 
-1626 QAAITAINGASDLNQ
+1626 
-1641 KQKDALKTQANGAQR
+1641 
-1656 VSNAQDVQRNATELN
+1656 
-1671 TAMGTLKHAIA
+1671 
-1682 DKTNTLASSKYV
+1682 
-1694 NADSTKQN
+1694 
-1702 AYTTKVTNAEHI
+1702 
-1714 ISGTPTVVTTPSEV
+1714 
-1728 TAAANQV
+1728 
-1735 NSAKQELNGDERLRV
+1735 
-1750 AKQNANTAIDAL
+1750 
-1762 TQLNTPQKAKL
+1762 
-1773 KEQVGQAN
+1773 
-1781 RLEDVQTVQTNGQA
+1781 
-1795 LNNAMKGLRDS
+1795 
-1806 IANETTVKA
+1806 
-1815 SQNYT
+1815 
-1820 DASSNNQSTYNSAVS
+1820 
-1835 NAKGI
+1835 
-1840 INQTNNPTMDTS
+1840 
-1852 AITQATTQ
+1852 
-1860 VNNAK
+1860 
-1865 NGLNGAEN
+1865 
-1873 LRNAQNTAKQ
+1873 
-1883 NLNTLS
+1883 
-1889 HLTNNQKSAIST
+1889 
-1901 QIDRAGH
+1901 
-1908 VSEVTAAKNAATELN
+1908 
-1923 TQMGNLE
+1923 
-1930 QAIHD
+1930 
-1935 QNTVKQSVKFTD
+1935 
-1947 ADKAKRDA
+1947 
-1955 YTNAVSRAEAI
+1955 
-1966 LNKTQGANTSKQDVE
+1966 
-1981 AAIQNVSSAKNALNG
+1981 
-1996 DQNVTNAKNAAKNA
+1996 
-2010 LNNLTS
+2010 
-2016 INNAQKRD
+2016 
-2024 LTTKIDQATT
+2024 
-2034 VAGVEAV
+2034 
-2041 SNTGTQLNTAMANL
+2041 
-2055 QNGIN
+2055 
-2060 DKTNTLASE
+2060 
-2069 NYHDADSDKK
+2069 
-2079 TAYTQAV
+2079 
-2086 TNAENILNK
+2086 
-2095 NSGSNLDK
+2095 
-2103 TAVENALSQVA
+2103 
-2114 NAKGALNG
+2114 
-2122 NHNLEQAKSNANTT
+2122 
-2136 INGLQHLTTAQ
+2136 
-2147 KDKLKQQVQQA
+2147 
-2158 QNVAGVDTVKSSAN
+2158 
-2172 TLNGAMGTLRNS
+2172 
-2184 IQDNTATKNGQNYLD
+2184 
-2199 ATGSN
+2199 
-2204 KTNYNNAVDS
+2204 
-2214 ANGVIN
+2214 
-2220 ATSNPNMDANAINQ
+2220 MDANAINQ

-2492 RAKAALNGAE
+2492 RAKAVLNGAD

-2513 TINGLPNLTQLQKD
+2513 TIDGLPNLTQLQKD

-2618 TTKAALNGVQNLAQ
+2618 TTKAALNGAQNLAQ

-2669 NVQHTATELNGAMT
+2669 NVQHTATELNSAMT

-2721 IINGTPNATLTVND
+2721 IISGTPNATLTVND
-2735 VNSATSQVNAA
+2735 VNSAASQVNAA

-2758 AKENANN
+2758 AKEHANN

-2787 ATTLEGVQTV
+2787 ATTLDGVQTV

-2830 SPTNRNEY
+2830 SPNNRNEY

-2857 EPNTITQATSQVTTK
+2857 EPNTITQVTSQVTTK
-2872 EHALNGAQNLAQ
+2872 EQALNGARNLAQ

-2944 AQTKQ
+2944 TQTKQ

-2955 AEPIKKSAY
+2955 AEPSKKSAY

-3127 LNGIQNLERAKQ
+3127 LNGIQNLDRAKQ

-3304 AQTLNSAMKGLR
+3304 AQTLNTAMKGLR

-3335 PNNRSEYDSAV
+3335 QNKQTDYNSAV
-3346 TAAKAIIDQTTSP
+3346 TAAKAIIGQTTSP

-3482 QGPNTAKDNVE
+3482 QGPNTSKDGVE
-3493 SALQNVQRAKNELN
+3493 TALENVQRAKNELN

-3515 KSTAKNALNNL
+3515 KTTAKNALNNL

-3532 QKEALKT
+3532 QKEALKS
-3539 QIEGASTVAGV
+3539 QIEGATTVAGV

-3561 TAMSNLQSGINDEAA
+3561 TAMSNLQNGINDEAA

-3588 DKQTAYNDA
+3588 EKQTAYNDA

-3626 TAKTALNGDA
+3626 TAKTALNGDE

-3645 KQQLATMSHLTNAQK
+3645 KQQVATMSHLTDAQK
-3660 ANLTEQ
+3660 ANLTSQ
-3666 IERGTTVAGVQGIQA
+3666 IESGTTVAGVQGIQA

-3697 ASKDTTKSSEDY
+3697 ASKDATKSSEDY

-3716 QNAYNRAVSD
+3716 QNAYNDAVTN

-3766 AKQTAKTDIGRLT
+3766 AKQTAKSDIGRLT

-3887 KVAQAKET
+3887 KVAQAKES

-3919 NATTVAD
+3919 NATTVAG

-3984 ANGQNMTK
+3984 AHGQNMTK

-4049 VNGVNS
+4049 VNGVNG

-4066 MQRLES
+4066 MQRLQS

-4101 IQAESYLNKDHGA
+4101 TQAESYLNKDHGA

-4142 RAKTEATQ
+4142 RAKTEAIQ

-4197 QAIADHDTIVAGG
+4197 QAIADHDTIVASG

-4329 DEVKASQPYVD
+4329 DDVKASQPYVD
-4340 ADTDKQNAYNTAVT
+4340 ADRDKQNAYNTAVT
-4354 SAENI
+4354 NAENI

-4367 LNPSAVTQ
+4367 LDPSAVTQ
-4375 AANQVN
+4375 AANQVS

-4525 ANQRLSTLDNLNNA
+4525 ANQTLSTLDNLNNA

-4603 AVRNAENILNK
+4603 AVHNAENILNK

-4626 AAMNQVNT
+4626 AAMNQVNA

-4665 QKDALKQLV
+4665 QKEALKQLV

-4713 QNYTDASPNKKDAYN
+4713 QNYTDASQNKKDAYN

-4740 TTNPTLDPTVINQAA
+4740 TTSPTLDPTVINQAA

-4769 NLEAAKQQATQSL
+4769 NLEAAKQQASQSL

-4791 QKQAVT
+4791 QKQTVT
-4797 NQINGAHTVDEANQ
+4797 DQINGAHTVDEANQ

-4866 ANGGNATQTEVEQAI
+4866 ANGGNATQAEVEQAI
-4881 QQVNATKQALNGNAN
+4881 KQVNAAKQALNGNAN

-4987 ALISGTPDVVVTPSE
+4987 ALISATPDVVVTPSE

-5030 QQAIDQLPNLNQAQR
+5030 QHAIDQLPNLNQAQR
-5045 DEYNKQ
+5045 DEYSKQ

-5073 AMTQLKQGIADKDQT
+5073 AMTQLKQGIANKAQIKGSENYHDADTDKQTAYDNAVTKAEELLKQTTNPTMDPNTIQQALTKVNDTNQALNGNQKLADAKQDAKTTLGTLDHLNDAQKQALTTQVEQAPDIATVNNVKQNAQNLNNAMTNLNNALQDKTETLNSINFTDADQAKKDAYTNAVSHAEGILSKANGSNASQTEVEQAMQRVNEAKQALNGNDNVQRAKDAAKQVITNANDLNQAQKDALKQQVDAAQTVANVNTIKQTAQDLNQAMTQLKQGIADKDQT

-5236 QAQQIANGTPTPVL
+5236 QAQQIANGIPTPVL
-5250 APDTVT
+5250 TPDTVT

-5272 EKLAQAKQDAL
+5272 EKLAQAKQEAL

-5319 AQNVNTAMGNLK
+5319 AQNVNTAMSNLK

-5349 DVDKQTAYT
+5349 DADKQTAYT

-5370 TTNPTLNPDDITRAL
+5370 TTNPTLNPDEITRAL
-5385 TQVTDAKNSLNGEAK
+5385 TQVTDAKNGLNGEAK

-5463 DQILADGNY
+5463 AQTLADGNY

-5610 KAVTAANN
+5610 QAVTAANN

-5885 QAAATVNT
+5885 QAATTVNT

-5973 AYVNAEPNKKQAYD
+5973 AYVNAEPNKKQSYD

-6056 NQINNATTR
+6056 NQINNAT
-6065 DKVAE
+6065 
-6070 IIAQAQAL
+6070 
-6078 NEAMKAL
+6078 
-6085 KESIKDQP
+6085 
-6093 QTEASS
+6093 
-6099 KFINEDQA
+6099 
-6107 QKDAYTQAVQ
+6107 
-6117 HAKDLINKTTDPTLA
+6117 
-6132 KSIIDQATQAVT
+6132 
-6144 DAKNNL
+6144 
-6150 HGDQKLAQD
+6150 
-6159 KQRATETLNNLSN
+6159 
-6172 LNTPQRQALENQI
+6172 
-6185 NNAATRG
+6185 TRG

-6310 INNAATRD
+6310 INNAATRG

-6489 VDQALQAAQSI
+6489 VDQALQAAESI

-6511 DAVEQALTKLQEKE
+6511 DAVDQVLTKLQEKE

-6714 ITGNEGRTKG
+6714 ITDNEGRTKG

-6732 TQVKQVYDEAVDKA
+6732 TQVKQVYDETVDKA

-6759 AEQVIKLNDAITA
+6759 AKQVIKLNDAVTA

-7010 VNDINGAIQTVND
+7010 VNDINGAIQAVND

-7124 KQVQSLIDEIDR
+7124 KQVQALIDEIDR

-7200 DKQVQALIDEI
+7200 DKQ
-7211 DQNPNLTDKE
+7211 
-7221 KQALKDRINQIL
+7221 
-7233 QQGHNGINNAMTKE
+7233 
-7247 EIEQAKAQL
+7247 
-7256 AQALQ
+7256 
-7261 DIKDLVKAKENAKQ
+7261 
-7275 DIDKRVQALIDEIDQ
+7275 VQALIDEIDQ

-7524 NAAQQKIDEINNSVT
+7524 NAAQQKINEINNSVT

-7551 VNKLKQQAIDYI
+7551 VNKLKQQAIDHV

-7582 IEQFYP
+7582 IEQFNP

-7701 GTTDEKQA
+7701 GTADEKQA

-7750 VISDRAKQSSSTGNE
+7750 VTSDRAKQSSSTGNE

-7785 IGHKKKIDEDD
+7785 IGHKKKLDEDD

-7876 KEDEEDVTVEEKDT
+7876 KEDEEDVTVEEKDS

-7921 TNENTDEKVLQDN
+7921 TNENTDEKVLKDN
-7934 EHSPILIAKRRKD
+7934 EHSPLLFAKRRKD
-7947 KEVDVETTT
+7947 KEEDVETTT
-7956 SIESNEDDAPL
+7956 SIESKDEDVPL

-7975 KDNQSKGKKS
+7975 KDNQSKDKKS
-7985 ASKNLLK
+7985 ASKNTSK
-7992 S
+7992 KVAAKKKKKKAKKNKK

>member
-1 MGNGAEHSKTINVV
+1 MNYRDKIQKFSIRKYTVGTFSTVIATLVFLGFNTSQAHAAETNQPASVVKQKQQSNNEQTENRESQVQNSQNSQNGQSLSATHENEQPNISQANLVDQKVAQSSTTNDEQPASQNVNTKKDSATAATKQPDKEQSKHKQNESQSANKNGNDNRAAHLENHEANVVTASDSSDNGNVQHDRNELQAFFDANYHDYRFIDRENADSGTFNYVKGIFDKINTLLGSNDPINNKDLQLAYKELEQAVALIRTLPQRQQTSRRSNRIQTRSVESRAAEPRSVSDYQNANSSYYVENANDGSGYPVGTYINASSKGAPYNLPTTPWNTLKASDSKEIALMTAKQTGDGYQWVIKFNKGHAPHQNMIFWFALPADQVPVGRTDFVTVNSDGTNVQWSHGAGAGANKPLQQMWEYGVNDPDRSHDFKIRNRSGQVIYSWPTVHVYSLEDLSRASDYFSEAGATAATKAFGRQNFEYINGQKPAESPGVPKVYTFIGQGDASYTISFKTQGPTVNKLYYAAGGRALEYNQLFMYSQLYVESTQDHQQRLNGLRQVVNRTYRIGTTKRVEVSQGNVQTKKVLESTNLNIDDFVDDPLSYVKTPSNKVLGFYPTNATTNAFRPGGVQELNEYQLSQLFTDQKLQEAARTRNPIRLMIGFDYPDGYGNSETLVPVNLTVLPEIQHNIKFFKNDDTQNIAEKPFSKQAGHPVFYVYAGNQGNASVNLGGSVTSIQPLRINLTSNENFTDKDWQITGIPRTLHIENSTNRPNNARERNIELVGNLLPGDYFGTIRFGRKEQLFEIRVKPHTPTITTTAEQLRGTALQKVPVNISGIPLDPSALVYLVAPTNQTTNGGSEADQIPSGYTILATGTPDGVHNTITIRPQDYVVFIPPVGKQIRAVVYYNKVVASNMSNAVTILPDDIPPTINNPVGINAKYYRGDEVNFTMGVSDRHSGIKNTTITTLPNGWTSNLTKSDNKNGSLAITGRVSMNQAFNSDITFKVSATDNVNNTTNDSQSKHVSIHVGKISEDAHPIVLGNTEKVVVVNPTAVSNDEKQRIITAFMNKNQNIRGYLASTDPVTVDNNGNVTLHYRDGSSTTLDATNVMTYEPVVKPEYQTVNAAKAATVTIAKGQSFNIGDIKQYFTLSNGQAIPNGTFTNITSDRTIPTAQEVSQMNAGTQLYHIVASNAYHKDTEDFYISLKIVDVKQPEGDQRVYRTSTYDLTTDEISKVKQAFINANRDVITLAEGDISVTNTPNGANVSTITVNINKGRLTKSFASNLANMNFLRWVNFPQDYTVTWTNAKIANRPTDGGLSWSDDHKSLIYRYDATLGTQITTNDILTMLKATTTVPGLRNNITGNEKSQAEAGGRPNFRTTGYSQSNATTDGQRQFTLNGQVIQVLDIINPSNGYGGQPVTNSNTRANHSNSTVVNVNEPAANGAGAFTIDHVVKSNSTHNASDAVYKAQLYLTPYGPKQYVEHLNQNTGNTTDAINIYFVPSDLVNPTISVGNYTNHQVFSGETFTNTITANDNFGVQSVTVPNTSQITGTVDNNHQHVSATAPNVTSATSKTINLLATDTSGNTATTSFNVTVKPLRDKYRVGTSSTAANPVRIANISNNATVSQADQTAIINSLTFTETVPNRSYARASANEITSKTVSNVSRTGNNANVTVTVTYQDGTTSTVTVPVKHVIPEIVAHSHYTVQGQDFPAGNGSSASDYFKLSNGSAIPDATITWVSGQAPNKDNTRIGEDITVTAHILIDGETTPITKTATYKVVRTVPKHVFETARGVLYPGVSDMYDAKQYVKPVNNSWSTNAQHMNFQFVGTYGPNKDVVGISTRLIRVTYDNRQTEDLTILSKVKPDPPRIDANSVTYKAGLTNQEIKVNNVLNNSSVKLFKADNTPLNVTNITHGSGFSSVVTVSDALPNGGIKAKSSISMNNVTYTTQDEHGQVVTVTRNESVDSNDSATVTVTPQLQATTEGAVFIKGGDGFDFGHVERFIQNPPHGATVAWHDSPDTWKNTVGNTHKTAVVTLPNGQGTRNVEVPVKVYPVANAKAPSRDVKGQNLTSGTDAINYITFDPNTNTNGITAAWANRQQPNNQQAGVQNLNVDVTYPGISAAKRVPVTVNVYQFEFPQTSYTTTVGGTLASGTQASGYAHMQNATGLPTDGFTYKWNNAATGTNDANWAAMNKPNVAKVVNAKYDVIYNGHTFATSLPAKFVVKDVQPSKPTVTETAAGAITIAPGANQTVNTHAGNVTTYADKLVIKRNGSVVTTFTRRNNTSPWVKEASAANVTGIVGTNNGITVAAGTFNPADTIQVVATQGSGETISDEQRSDDFTVVAPQPNQATTKIWQNGNIDITPNNPSGHLINPTQAMDIAYTEKVGNGAEHSKTLSVV

-40 TFNANTIKPNSSITI
+40 TFNANTIKPNSTITI

-64 VSSNPS
+64 ASSNPS

-75 AAHTVNTTEIVK
+75 ATHTVNTTEIVK

-104 ANKRTATI
+104 SEKRNATI

-135 YNDGSTEEVQESIFT
+135 YNDGSTEEVQESIYT

-326 LEQAVQQ
+326 LEQALQQ

-466 QQIAAEKTKV
+466 QQIATEKTKV

-548 VATIRQNVTAANA
+548 VATIRQNVTATNA

-604 INAYNAKLTAARN
+604 VNAYNAKLTAARN
-617 KIQQINQVLAGSP
+617 KVQQISQVLAGSP
-630 TVEQINTNTS
+630 TVDQINTNTS
-640 AANQAKSDLDHARQA
+640 AANQAKSDLDNARQA

-718 NDKVTEANQ
+718 NDKVAEANQ

-896 AQNVQAVND
+896 AQNVQAVNN
-905 IKQTTHSLNT
+905 IKQTTQSLNT

-988 EAKLNAAK
+988 EAKLNTAK
-996 QEANTALGHLNN
+996 QEANTALGQLNN

-1026 IDAVNT
+1026 IETVNT

-1047 RQAVA
+1047 KHAVA

-1067 TAKQNAYNSAVS
+1067 SSKQNAYNSAVS

-1099 RATSAVTSNKNAL
+1099 RATSAVTTNKNAL

-1118 AQSKTDAARAIDALP
+1118 AQSKTDAASAIDALP
-1133 HLNNAQKADVK
+1133 HLNNAQKA
-1144 SKINAA
+1144 
-1150 SNIAGVNTVKQQ
+1150 
-1162 GTDLNT
+1162 
-1168 AMGNLQ
+1168 
-1174 GAINDEQ
+1174 
-1181 TTLNSQNYQD
+1181 
-1191 ATPSKKT
+1191 
-1198 AYTNAVQAAK
+1198 
-1208 DILNKSNGQNK
+1208 
-1219 TKDQVT
+1219 
-1225 EAMNQLNS
+1225 
-1233 AKNNLDGTRLLD
+1233 
-1245 QAKQTAKQQLNNMTH
+1245 
-1260 LTTAQKTNL
+1260 
-1269 TNQINSGT
+1269 
-1277 TVAGVHTVQSNANTL
+1277 
-1292 DQAMNTLRQ
+1292 
-1301 SIANKDATKASE
+1301 
-1313 DYVDANNDKQT
+1313 
-1324 AYNNAVAAAE
+1324 
-1334 TIINANSN
+1334 
-1342 PEMNPSTITQKAEQV
+1342 
-1357 NSSKTALNGDE
+1357 
-1368 NLAAAKQNA
+1368 
-1377 KTYLNTLTSITD
+1377 
-1389 AQKNNLISQISS
+1389 
-1401 ATRVSGVDTVKQNA
+1401 
-1415 QHLDQAMA
+1415 
-1423 SLQSGINN
+1423 
-1431 ESQVKSSEKYRDADT
+1431 
-1446 NKQQEYDNAITAA
+1446 
-1459 KAILNKSTGPNTAQN
+1459 
-1474 AVEAALQRVNNAKD
+1474 
-1488 ALNGDAKLIAAQNAA
+1488 
-1503 KQHLGTLTHITT
+1503 
-1515 AQRNDLTNQISQ
+1515 
-1527 ATNLAGV
+1527 
-1534 ESVKQSANSL
+1534 
-1544 DGAMGNLQT
+1544 
-1553 AINDKSGT
+1553 
-1561 LASQNFLDADEQK
+1561 
-1574 RNAYNQAVSAAE
+1574 
-1586 TILNKQTGP
+1586 
-1595 NTAKTAVEQAL
+1595 
-1606 NNVNNA
+1606 
-1612 KHALNGTQNLNNAK
+1612 
-1626 QAAITAINGASDLNQ
+1626 
-1641 KQKDALKTQANGAQR
+1641 
-1656 VSNAQDVQRNATELN
+1656 
-1671 TAMGTLKHAIA
+1671 
-1682 DKTNTLASSKYV
+1682 
-1694 NADSTKQN
+1694 
-1702 AYTTKVTNAEHI
+1702 
-1714 ISGTPTVVTTPSEV
+1714 
-1728 TAAANQV
+1728 
-1735 NSAKQELNGDERLRV
+1735 
-1750 AKQNANTAIDAL
+1750 
-1762 TQLNTPQKAKL
+1762 
-1773 KEQVGQAN
+1773 
-1781 RLEDVQTVQTNGQA
+1781 
-1795 LNNAMKGLRDS
+1795 
-1806 IANETTVKA
+1806 
-1815 SQNYT
+1815 
-1820 DASSNNQSTYNSAVS
+1820 AVS

-1840 INQTNNPTMDTS
+1840 INQTNNPTMDAS

-1935 QNTVKQSVKFTD
+1935 QNTVKQGVNFTD

-1955 YTNAVSRAEAI
+1955 YTNAVSRAETI

-1996 DQNVTNAKNAAKNA
+1996 DQNVTNAKNTAKHA

-2060 DKTNTLASE
+2060 DKAHTLASE

-2103 TAVENALSQVA
+2103 AAVENALSQVT

-2184 IQDNTATKNGQNYLD
+2184 IQDNTVTKNGQNYLD
-2199 ATGSN
+2199 ATESN

-2315 ATKQTQKYRDAEQ
+2315 TTKQTQKYRDAEQ

-2400 TDLEGQIN
+2400 TALEGQIN
-2408 QATTVDGVNTVKT
+2408 QATTVDDVNTVKT

-2453 ESKRNAYTQAVTAAE
+2453 ESKRNAYTQAVTTAE

-2513 TINGLPNLTQLQKD
+2513 TINGLQHLTQLQKD

-2618 TTKAALNGVQNLAQ
+2618 TTKAALNGAQNLAQ

-2669 NVQHTATELNGAMT
+2669 NVQRTATELNGAMT
-2683 ALKAAIADKERT
+2683 ALKVAIADKERT

-2707 KRQAYDSKVTNAEN
+2707 KRQAYDSKVSNAEN
-2721 IINGTPNATLTVND
+2721 IISGTPNATLTVND
-2735 VNSATSQVNAA
+2735 VNSAASQVNAA

-2758 AKENANN
+2758 AKEHANN

-2787 ATTLEGVQTV
+2787 ATTLDGVQTV

-2830 SPTNRNEY
+2830 SPNNRNEY

-2918 GVNQETAKATELN
+2918 GVNQETVKATELN

-2944 AQTKQ
+2944 TQTKQ

-2955 AEPIKKSAY
+2955 AEPSKKSAY

-3013 AAKQTLGT
+3013 AAKQTLGI

-3187 ALKRA
+3187 AIKRA
-3192 IADKAETKAS
+3192 IADKVETKAS

-3223 ENIVSG
+3223 EHIVSG
-3229 TPTPTLTPADVT
+3229 TSTPTLTPSDVT

-3304 AQTLNSAMKGLR
+3304 AQTLNTAMKGLR

-3321 EATIKAGQNYTDAS
+3321 EATIKADQNYTDAS
-3335 PNNRSEYDSAV
+3335 QNKQNDYNNAV
-3346 TAAKAIIDQTTSP
+3346 TAAKAIIGQTTSP

-3403 TDAQKDAVKRQIEGA
+3403 TNAQKDAAKRQIEGA

-3424 TQAQNNADALNT
+3424 TQAQNNADTLNT

-3482 QGPNTAKDNVE
+3482 QGPNTAKDGVE
-3493 SALQNVQRAKNELN
+3493 TALQNVQRAKNELN

-3515 KSTAKNALNNL
+3515 KTTAKNALNNL

-3532 QKEALKT
+3532 QKAALKS
-3539 QIEGASTVAGV
+3539 QIEGATTVAGV
-3550 NQVSTT
+3550 NQVSTM

-3561 TAMSNLQSGINDEAA
+3561 TAMSNLQRGINDEAA

-3614 KAAVEQA
+3614 KVAVEQA

-3645 KQQLATMSHLTNAQK
+3645 KQQVATMSHLTNAQK

-3681 NAGTLDQAM
+3681 NAGTLNQAM

-3716 QNAYNRAVSD
+3716 QNAYNHAVSD

-3874 QLNQAKN
+3874 QLN
-3881 DLNGDN
+3881 
-3887 KVAQAKET
+3887 
-3895 AKRALASYSN
+3895 
-3905 LNNAQSTA
+3905 
-3913 ATSQID
+3913 
-3919 NATTVAD
+3919 
-3926 VTAAQN
+3926 
-3932 TANELNTAMGQ
+3932 
-3943 LQNGINDQNTVKQQ
+3943 
-3957 VNFTD
+3957 
-3962 ADQGKKDAYTNA
+3962 
-3974 VTNAQGILDK
+3974 
-3984 ANGQNMTK
+3984 
-3992 AQVEAAL
+3992 
-3999 NQVTTAKN
+3999 
-4007 ALNGDANV
+4007 
-4015 RQAKSDA
+4015 
-4022 KANLGTLTHLNNAQK
+4022 
-4037 QDLTSQIEGATT
+4037 
-4049 VNGVNS
+4049 
-4055 VKTKAQDLDGA
+4055 
-4066 MQRLES
+4066 
-4072 AIANKDQTKASENYI
+4072 
-4087 DADPTKKTAFDNAI
+4087 
-4101 IQAESYLNKDHGA
+4101 
-4114 NKDKQAVEQA
+4114 
-4124 IQSVTST
+4124 
-4131 ENALNGDANLQ
+4131 
-4142 RAKTEATQ
+4142 
-4150 AIDNLTHLNTPQKT
+4150 
-4164 ALKQQVNAA
+4164 
-4173 QRVSGVTDLKNSATS
+4173 
-4188 LNNAMDQLK
+4188 
-4197 QAIADHDTIVAGG
+4197 
-4210 NYTNASPDK
+4210 
-4219 QGAYTD
+4219 
-4225 AYNAAKN
+4225 
-4232 IVNGSPNVITNAADV
+4232 
-4247 TAATQRVNNAET
+4247 
-4259 GLNGDTNLATA
+4259 
-4270 KQQAKDALRQMTH
+4270 
-4283 LSDAQKQSI
+4283 
-4292 TGQIDSATQVT
+4292 
-4303 GVQSVKDNATNLDN
+4303 
-4317 AMNQLRNSIANK
+4317 
-4329 DEVKASQPYVD
+4329 
-4340 ADTDKQNAYNTAVT
+4340 
-4354 SAENI
+4354 
-4359 INATSQPT
+4359 
-4367 LNPSAVTQ
+4367 
-4375 AANQVN
+4375 
-4381 TNKTALNGAQNLA
+4381 
-4394 NKKQETTANINQL
+4394 
-4407 SHLNNAQ
+4407 
-4414 KQDLNT
+4414 
-4420 QVTNAPNISTV
+4420 
-4431 NQVKTKAEQ
+4431 
-4440 LDQAME
+4440 
-4446 RLINGIQD
+4446 
-4454 KDQVK
+4454 
-4459 QSVNFTDADPEK
+4459 
-4471 QTAYNNAVTAAE
+4471 
-4483 NIINQANGTNANQS
+4483 
-4497 QVEAALSTVTTTKQA
+4497 
-4512 LNGDRKVTDAKNN
+4512 
-4525 ANQRLSTLDNLNNA
+4525 
-4539 QKGAVTGNINQAHTV
+4539 
-4554 AEVTQAIQTAQ
+4554 
-4565 ELNTAM
+4565 
-4571 GNLKNSLNDK
+4571 
-4581 DTTLG
+4581 
-4586 SQNFADADP
+4586 
-4595 EKKNAYNE
+4595 
-4603 AVRNAENILNK
+4603 
-4614 STGTNVPKDQVE
+4614 
-4626 AAMNQVNT
+4626 
-4634 TKAALNGTQNLE
+4634 
-4646 KAKQH
+4646 
-4651 ANTAIDGLSHLTNA
+4651 
-4665 QKDALKQLV
+4665 
-4674 QQSTTVAEA
+4674 
-4683 QGNEQKANN
+4683 
-4692 VDAAMDKLRQ
+4692 
-4702 SIADN
+4702 
-4707 ATTKQN
+4707 
-4713 QNYTDASPNKKDAYN
+4713 
-4728 NAVTTAQGIIDQ
+4728 
-4740 TTNPTLDPTVINQAA
+4740 
-4755 GQVSTTK
+4755 
-4762 NALNGNE
+4762 
-4769 NLEAAKQQATQSL
+4769 
-4782 GSLDNLNNA
+4782 
-4791 QKQAVT
+4791 
-4797 NQINGAHTVDEANQ
+4797 
-4811 IKQNAQNLNTAMGN
+4811 
-4825 LKQAIADKDATKA
+4825 
-4838 TVNFTDA
+4838 
-4845 DQAKQQAYN
+4845 
-4854 TAVTNAENIISK
+4854 
-4866 ANGGNATQTEVEQAI
+4866 
-4881 QQVNATKQALNGNAN
+4881 
-4896 VQHAKDEATALINSS
+4896 
-4911 NDLNQAQKDALKQ
+4911 
-4924 QVQNATTVAG
+4924 
-4934 VNNVK
+4934 
-4939 QTAQELNN
+4939 
-4947 AMTQLKQGIADKE
+4947 
-4960 QTKADGNFVN
+4960 
-4970 ADPDKQNA
+4970 
-4978 YNQAVAKAE
+4978 
-4987 ALISGTPDVVVTPSE
+4987 
-5002 ITAALNKVTQAK
+5002 
-5014 NDLNGNT
+5014 
-5021 NLATAKQNV
+5021 
-5030 QQAIDQLPNLNQAQR
+5030 
-5045 DEYNKQ
+5045 
-5051 ITQATLV
+5051 
-5058 PNVNAIQQAATTLND
+5058 
-5073 AMTQLKQGIADKDQT
+5073 
-5088 KANGNFVN
+5088 
-5096 ADTDKQNAYNNAVAH
+5096 
-5111 AEQIISG
+5111 
-5118 TPNAN
+5118 
-5123 VDPQQVAQALQ
+5123 
-5134 QVNQAKGDLNG
+5134 
-5145 NHNLQVAKDNANTAI
+5145 
-5160 DQLPNLNQPQKTALK
+5160 
-5175 DQVSHAELVT
+5175 
-5185 GVNAIKQNADALN
+5185 
-5198 NAMGTLKQQI
+5198 
-5208 QANSQVPQSVDFT
+5208 
-5221 QADQDKQQAYNNAAN
+5221 
-5236 QAQQIANGTPTPVL
+5236 
-5250 APDTVT
+5250 
-5256 QAVTT
+5256 
-5261 MNQAKDALNGD
+5261 
-5272 EKLAQAKQDAL
+5272 
-5283 ANLDT
+5283 
-5288 LRDLNQPQRDALRN
+5288 
-5302 QINQAQ
+5302 
-5308 ALATVEQTKQN
+5308 
-5319 AQNVNTAMGNLK
+5319 
-5331 QGIANKDTVKAS
+5331 
-5343 ENYHDA
+5343 
-5349 DVDKQTAYT
+5349 
-5358 NAVSQAEGIINQ
+5358 
-5370 TTNPTLNPDDITRAL
+5370 
-5385 TQVTDAKNSLNGEAK
+5385 
-5400 LATEKQNAKDAVS
+5400 
-5413 GMTHL
+5413 
-5418 NDAQK
+5418 
-5423 QALKGQ
+5423 
-5429 IDQSPEIATV
+5429 
-5439 NQVKQTATS
+5439 
-5448 LDQAMDQLSQAINDK
+5448 
-5463 DQILADGNY
+5463 
-5472 LNADPDKQNA
+5472 
-5482 YKQAV
+5482 
-5487 AKAEALL
+5487 
-5494 NKQSGTN
+5494 
-5501 EVQAQVESIT
+5501 
-5511 NEVNAAKQAL
+5511 
-5521 NGNDNL
+5521 
-5527 ANAKQQAKQQLA
+5527 
-5539 NLTHLNDAQ
+5539 
-5548 KQSFESQIT
+5548 
-5557 QAPLVTDV
+5557 
-5565 TTINQKAQTLDHAME
+5565 
-5580 LLRNSV
+5580 
-5586 ADNQTTLASEDYH
+5586 
-5599 DATAQRQNDYN
+5599 
-5610 KAVTAANN
+5610 
-5618 IINQTTSPT
+5618 
-5627 MNPDDVNGATT
+5627 
-5638 QVNNTKV
+5638 
-5645 ALDGD
+5645 
-5650 ENLAAAKQQANNR
+5650 
-5663 LDQLDHLNNA
+5663 
-5673 QKQQLQSQI
+5673 
-5682 TQSSDIAA
+5682 
-5690 VNGHKQ
+5690 
-5696 TAESLNTAMGNL
+5696 
-5708 INAIADHQAVEQRG
+5708 
-5722 NFINADTDKQTAY
+5722 
-5735 NTAVNEAAAMIN
+5735 
-5747 KQTGQNANQTEV
+5747 
-5759 EQAITKVQTTL
+5759 
-5770 QALNG
+5770 
-5775 DHNLQVAKTNAT
+5775 
-5787 QAIDALTSLNDPQKT
+5787 
-5802 ALKDQVTAATLVT
+5802 
-5815 AVHQIEQNANT
+5815 
-5826 LNQAMHGLRQSIQDN
+5826 
-5841 AATKANSKYINE
+5841 
-5853 DQPEQQNYDQAVQAA
+5853 
-5868 NNIINEQTATL
+5868 
-5879 DNNAIN
+5879 
-5885 QAAATVNT
+5885 
-5893 TKAALHGDVKLQ
+5893 
-5905 NDKDHAKQTV
+5905 
-5915 SQLAHLNNA
+5915 
-5924 QKHMEDTLIDS
+5924 
-5935 ETTRTAVKQ
+5935 
-5944 DLTEAQ
+5944 
-5950 ALDQLMDA
+5950 
-5958 LQQSIADKDATRASS
+5958 
-5973 AYVNAEPNKKQAYD
+5973 
-5987 EAVQNAESIIAGLNN
+5987 
-6002 PTINKGNVSSATQ
+6002 
-6015 AVISSKNALDGVE
+6015 
-6028 RLAQD
+6028 
-6033 KQTAGNSLNHLDQL
+6033 
-6047 TPAQQQALE
+6047 
-6056 NQINNATTR
+6056 
-6065 DKVAE
+6065 
-6070 IIAQAQAL
+6070 
-6078 NEAMKAL
+6078 
-6085 KESIKDQP
+6085 
-6093 QTEASS
+6093 
-6099 KFINEDQA
+6099 
-6107 QKDAYTQAVQ
+6107 
-6117 HAKDLINKTTDPTLA
+6117 
-6132 KSIIDQATQAVT
+6132 
-6144 DAKNNL
+6144 
-6150 HGDQKLAQD
+6150 
-6159 KQRATETLNNLSN
+6159 
-6172 LNTPQRQALENQI
+6172 
-6185 NNAATRG
+6185 
-6192 EVAQKLTEAQALNQ
+6192 
-6206 AMEALRNSIQ
+6206 
-6216 DQQQTEAGSKFINE
+6216 
-6230 DKPQKDA
+6230 
-6237 YQAAVQNA
+6237 
-6245 KDLINQTNNP
+6245 
-6255 TLDKAQVEQ
+6255 
-6264 LTQAVNQAKDNLH
+6264 
-6277 GDQKLADDKQ
+6277 
-6287 HAVTDLNQL
+6287 
-6296 NGLNNPQRQALESQ
+6296 
-6310 INNAATRD
+6310 
-6318 EVAQKLAEAKA
+6318 
-6329 LDQAMQA
+6329 
-6336 LRNSIQDQQQTESG
+6336 
-6350 SKFINE
+6350 
-6356 DKPQKDAY
+6356 
-6364 QAAVQNAKD
+6364 
-6373 LINQTGNPTLD
+6373 
-6384 KSQVEQLT
+6384 
-6392 QAVTTAKDNLHG
+6392 
-6404 DQKLARDQQQ
+6404 
-6414 AVTTVNALPNLNH
+6414 
-6427 AQQQALTD
+6427 
-6435 AINAA
+6435 
-6440 PTRTEVAQHVQ
+6440 
-6451 TATELDHA
+6451 
-6459 METLKN
+6459 
-6465 KVDQVNTDKAQ
+6465 
-6476 PNYTEAST
+6476 
-6484 DKKEA
+6484 
-6489 VDQALQAAQSI
+6489 
-6500 TDPTNGSNANK
+6500 
-6511 DAVEQALTKLQEKE
+6511 
-6525 NELNGNERVAE
+6525 
-6536 AKTQAKQTIDQ
+6536 
-6547 LTHLNAD
+6547 
-6554 QIATAKQNIDQ
+6554 
-6565 ATKLQPIAEL
+6565 
-6575 VDQATQLNQSMDQLQ
+6575 
-6590 QAVNEHAN
+6590 
-6598 VEQTVDYTQADSD
+6598 
-6611 KQNAYKQAIAD
+6611 
-6622 AENVLKQNANK
+6622 
-6633 QQVDQALQNILNA
+6633 
-6646 KQALNGDERVALA
+6646 
-6659 KTNGKHDIDQ
+6659 
-6669 LNALNNAQ
+6669 
-6677 QDGFKGRID
+6677 
-6686 QSNDLNQ
+6686 
-6693 IQQIVDEAKALN
+6693 
-6705 RAMDQLSQE
+6705 
-6714 ITGNEGRTKG
+6714 
-6724 STNYVNAD
+6724 
-6732 TQVKQVYDEAVDKA
+6732 
-6746 KQALDKSTGQNLT
+6746 
-6759 AEQVIKLNDAITA
+6759 
-6772 AKKALNGEERLN
+6772 
-6784 NRKAEALQRLDQLTH
+6784 
-6799 LNNAQRQLAIQQ
+6799 
-6811 INNAETLNKASRAIN
+6811 
-6826 RATKLDNA
+6826 
-6834 MGAVQQYIDE
+6834 
-6844 QHLGVISSTNYINAD
+6844 
-6859 DNLKANYD
+6859 
-6867 NAIANAAHELDKVQ
+6867 
-6881 GNAIAKAEAEQLKQN
+6881 
-6896 IIDAQNALNGD
+6896 
-6907 QNLANAKDKANA
+6907 
-6919 FVNSLNG
+6919 
-6926 LNQQQQDLAHKAI
+6926 
-6939 NNADTV
+6939 
-6945 SDVTDIVN
+6945 
-6953 NQIDLNDAMETL
+6953 
-6965 KHLVDNEIPNAEQ
+6965 
-6978 TVNYQNADDNAKT
+6978 
-6991 NFDDAKR
+6991 
-6998 LANTLL
+6998 
-7004 NSDNTN
+7004 
-7010 VNDINGAIQTVND
+7010 
-7023 AIHNLNGDQRLQ
+7023 
-7035 DAKDKAI
+7035 
-7042 QSINQALANK
+7042 
-7052 LKEIEASNATDQDK
+7052 
-7066 LIAKNKAEE
+7066 
-7075 LANSIINNINKAT
+7075 
-7088 SNQAVSQVQ
+7088 
-7097 TAGNHAIEQVHAN
+7097 
-7110 EIPKAKIDANKDVD
+7110 
-7124 KQVQSLIDEIDR
+7124 
-7136 NPNLTDKEKQALKD
+7136 
-7150 RINQILQQGH
+7150 
-7160 NGINNAM
+7160 
-7167 TKEEIEQAKAQLA
+7167 
-7180 QALQDIK
+7180 
-7187 DLVKAKE
+7187 
-7194 DAKQDV
+7194 
-7200 DKQVQALIDEI
+7200 
-7211 DQNPNLTDKE
+7211 
-7221 KQALKDRINQIL
+7221 
-7233 QQGHNGINNAMTKE
+7233 
-7247 EIEQAKAQL
+7247 
-7256 AQALQ
+7256 
-7261 DIKDLVKAKENAKQ
+7261 
-7275 DIDKRVQALIDEIDQ
+7275 
-7290 NPNLT
+7290 
-7295 DKEKQALKDRINQIL
+7295 
-7310 QQGHNDINNA
+7310 
-7320 LTKEEIEQAKAQ
+7320 
-7332 LAQALQ
+7332 
-7338 DIKDLVKAKE
+7338 
-7348 DAKNAIKAL
+7348 
-7357 ANAKRD
+7357 
-7363 QINSNPDLTPEQKAK
+7363 
-7378 ALKEID
+7378 
-7384 EAEKRALQNVE
+7384 
-7395 NAQTIDQLNRGL
+7395 
-7407 NLGLDDI
+7407 
-7414 RNTHVWEVDEQ
+7414 
-7425 PAVNEIFE
+7425 
-7433 ATPEQILVNGEL
+7433 
-7445 IVHRDDIIT
+7445 
-7454 EQDIL
+7454 
-7459 AHINLIDQL
+7459 
-7468 SAEVI
+7468 
-7473 DTPSTATISDSLTAK
+7473 
-7488 VEVTLLDGSKVIVNV
+7488 
-7503 PVKVVEKEL
+7503 
-7512 SVVKQQAIESIE
+7512 
-7524 NAAQQKIDEINNSVT
+7524 
-7539 LTLEQKEAAIAE
+7539 
-7551 VNKLKQQAIDYI
+7551 
-7563 NNAPDVHSVEEIQQ
+7563 
-7577 QEQAH
+7577 
-7582 IEQFYP
+7582 
-7588 EQFTIEQAK
+7588 
-7597 SNAIKSIE
+7597 
-7605 DAIQHMID
+7605 
-7613 EIKAR
+7613 
-7618 TDLTDKEK
+7618 
-7626 QEAIAKLNQ
+7626 
-7635 LKEQA
+7635 
-7640 IQAIQRAQS
+7640 
-7649 IDEISEQLEQFKAQM
+7649 
-7664 KAANPTAKELAKRK
+7664 
-7678 QEAISRIKD
+7678 
-7687 FSNEKINS
+7687 
-7695 IRNSEI
+7695 
-7701 GTTDEKQA
+7701 
-7709 AMNQINEIVLETIRD
+7709 
-7724 INNAH
+7724 
-7729 TLQQVEA
+7729 
-7736 ALNNGIAR
+7736 
-7744 ISAVQI
+7744 
-7750 VISDRAKQSSSTGNE
+7750 
-7765 SNSHLTIGYGTA
+7765 
-7777 NHPFNSST
+7777 
-7785 IGHKKKIDEDD
+7785 
-7796 DIDPL
+7796 
-7801 HMRHFSNNFGNV
+7801 
-7813 IKNAIGVVGISGL
+7813 
-7826 LASFWF
+7826 
-7832 FIAKRRRKEDEEE
+7832 
-7845 ELEIRDNNKD
+7845 
-7855 SIKETLDDTKHLP
+7855 
-7868 LLFAKRRR
+7868 
-7876 KEDEEDVTVEEKDT
+7876 
-7890 LNNGESLD
+7890 
-7898 KVKHTPFFLPKRRRK
+7898 
-7913 EDEEDVEV
+7913 
-7921 TNENTDEKVLQDN
+7921 
-7934 EHSPILIAKRRKD
+7934 
-7947 KEVDVETTT
+7947 
-7956 SIESNEDDAPL
+7956 
-7967 LLAKKKNQ
+7967 
-7975 KDNQSKGKKS
+7975 
-7985 ASKNLLK
+7985 
-7992 S
+7992 

>member
-1 MGNGAEHSKTINVV
+1 MNYRDKIQKFSIRKYTVGTFSTVIATLVFLGLNTSQAQAAETNQPASALKQKQQNGDTQTENREVEVQNSQNGQSLSAPIENEQPNNNQTNHVDASAVQSSTTEHDQPVSQNEQAKKDTAAATPTQSAKAASKHEQSESRAANKKENDNKATHVESHEANVVTASDSSDSGNVQHDRNELQAFFDANYHDYRFIDRENADSGTFNYVKGIFDKINTLLGSNDPINNKDLQLAYKELEQAVALIRTMPQRQQTSRRSSRIQTRSIESRAAEPRSVSDYQNANSSYYVENANDGSGYPVGTYINASSKGAPYNLPTTPWNTLKASDAKEIALITAKQTGDGYQWVIKFNKGHAPHENMIYWFALPAGQTPVGRTEFVTVNADGTNVQWSNGAGAGANKPLPEMWPYGVNDSRSWDYKIRNRSGQVIYDWPTVHINSLKDLARASDYFSEAGATPATKAFGRQTFEYINGERPTESPGVPKVYTFIGKGDASYTISFKTQGPTIDKLYYAAGGRALEYNQLFMYSQLYVESTQDYQQRLNGLRQVVNRTYRIGTTKRVEVSQGNVQTKKVLESTNLNIDDFMDDPLSYVKTPSNKVLGFYPTSANTNAFRPGGVNPLNEYQLSQLFTDDKLQQAARTGSPIRLMIGFDYPDAFGNGETLVPVNLTVLPEIQHNIKFFKNDDGQNIADKPASKQAGHPVFYVYAGNQGNASVNLGGSVTSIQPLRINLTSNENFTDKDWQITGIPRTLHIENSTNRTNNARERNIELVGNLLPGDYFGTIRFGRKEQLFEIRVKPHTPRITTTAEELRGTALQKVPVTVTDIPLDPSALVYLVIPTSQTRDGGSEADQIPSGYTKIATGTPDGVHSTITIRPEDYVVFIPPVGNQIRALIFYNNVVASNMSNAVTILPDDIPPTINNPVGLNAKYYRGDEVSFTMGVSDRHSGLKSTTITTLPSGWTSNLTKSDKKNGSLAISGRVSMNQAYNSDITFKVSATDNVNNTTNDSQSKHVTVHVGKISDDAHPIVLGNSEKVVVVNPTALTGDEKQRITTAFMNKNQNIRGYLASSNPVTVDNHGNVTLQYRDGSSTTLDATNVMTYEPVVKPEYQTANAAKTATVTIAKGQSFNIGDIKQYFTLSNGQAIPSSSFTNITSDRTIPTAQEVSQMNAGTQLYHIVATNAYHKDTEDFYITLKIIDVKQPEGDQRVYRMSTYDITTDEISKVKQAFINANRDAISFAEGDISVTNTPNGSNVSTITVNINKGRLTKSFTSNLNNMNFLRWVNFPQDYTVTWTNAKIANRPTDGGLSWSDDHKSLIYRYDATLGTQITTNDILTLLKATTTVPGLRNNIAGNEKAQAEAGGRPNYKTTGYSQSNPTSDGQRQFTLNGQVIQIMDIINPSNGFGGQPVTNSNVRANHSNSTVVSVNESAANGAGAFTIDHVVKNNSTHNAADAVYKAQLYLSPYGPKQYVEHLNQNTDNTNEAINIYFVPSDLVNPTISVGNYTNHQVFSGETFTNTITANDNFGVQSVTVPTTSQLTGTVDNNHQHVSATAPNVTSTTNKTINLVATDTSGNTATTSFNVTIKPLRDKYRVGTSSTAANPVRIANISNNATVSQADQTAIINSLTFTSNAPNRNYATASANEITSKTVSNVSRTGNNAQVTVTVTYQDGTTSTVTVPVKRVIPEIVAHSHYTVQGQDFPTGNGASASDYFKLSNGSAIPDATITWVSGQAPNKNNTTIGQDINVTAHILIDGETTPITKTATYKVVRTVPKQVFETARGVLYPGVSDMYDAKQYVKPVNNSWSTNAQHMNFQFTNSYGPSKDVVGISTRDIRVTYDNHQTQIIKILSKVKPDPPRIDGNSVTYKAGLTNQQIKINNVLSSSSIKLFKADNTPLTITNTTYGSGNTAVVTVSDALPNGEIKARSSISMNNVTYTTQDEHGRAIDVTRNESVDSNDSASVHVTPQLQATTEGAVFIKGGDGFDFGHVERFIQNPPHGATVAWHDNPDTWKNTVGNTHKTAVVTLPNGQGTRNVEVPVKVYPVANAKAPSRDVKGQNLTNGTDAINYITFDPNTNTNGITAVWANRQQPNNQQAGVQHLNVDVTYPGISAAKRVPVTVNVYQFEFPQTSYTTTVGGTLASGTQASGYAHIQNATGLPTDGFTYKWNNAATGTNDANWAAMNKPNTAQVINAKYDVIYNGHTFATSLPAKFVVKDVQPAKPTVTETAAGVITIAPGANQTVNTHAGNVTTYADKLVIKRNGNVVTTFTRHNNTSPWVKEASAANVAGIAGTNNGITVAAGTFNPADTIQAVATQGSGETISDEQRSDDFTVVAPQPNQATTKIWQNGHVDITPNNPSGHLINPTQAMDIAYTEKVGNGAEHSKTLNAV

-25 NKPDYVTLDAQTGKV
+25 NKPDYVTLDAHTGKV
-40 TFNANTIKPNSSITI
+40 TFNANTIKPNSAITI

-64 VSSNPS
+64 ASSNPS

-135 YNDGSTEEVQESIFT
+135 YNDSSTEEVQESIFT

-169 TEGKKPGTITQYN
+169 TDGKKPGTITQYN
-182 NAMHNAQ
+182 NAIHNAQ

-203 NNERATPQ
+203 NDERATPQ
-211 QVSDALTKV
+211 QVNAALSKV
-220 RAAQTKIDQA
+220 QAAQTKINEA

-258 STAGMTQQSIDNYN
+258 STTGMTQQSIDNYN
-272 AKKREAETEITAA
+272 AKKREAESEITAA

-314 QAKHDL
+314 QAKQNL
-320 TADTHA
+320 TADTHE
-326 LEQAVQQ
+326 LEQAVHQ

-372 IQKPIRTVQEVQ
+372 IQKPIRSVQEVQ
-384 SALTNVNRVNE
+384 TALTNVNRVND
-395 RLTQAINQLVPLADN
+395 RLTLAINQLVPLADN

-466 QQIAAEKTKV
+466 QQIAAKKTKV
-476 EEKYNSL
+476 EEKYNGL

-495 PLQTA
+495 PLQAA

-513 TTGMTSTSVATFNE
+513 TTGMTSASVAAFND

-561 AKTALDQARNGLTV
+561 TKTALDQARNGLTV

-587 QHSIDTQT
+587 QQSIDTQT

-630 TVEQINTNTS
+630 TVDQINTNTS

-664 NAKTQLEQ
+664 TAKTQLEQ

-718 NDKVTEANQ
+718 NDKVAEANQ

-740 LDRQPAL
+740 LDRQPAF

-765 QQINAAQNHA
+765 QQINAAPNHA

-786 LNTAMTKLKDSVA
+786 LNNAMTKLKDSVA
-799 DNNTI
+799 DNNSI
-804 KSGQNYTDATP
+804 KSGQNYTDATT

-842 NTVNQKAASVKST
+842 NTANQKAETVKST
-855 KDALD
+855 KGALD

-881 LNQAQKNAL
+881 LNQTQKNAL
-890 TQQVNS
+890 TQQVNN

-905 IKQTTHSLNT
+905 IKQTTQSLNT

-974 ALSNVTSKEHALNG
+974 ALSNVTSKEQALNG

-996 QEANTALGHLNN
+996 QEANTALGQLNN

-1026 IDAVNT
+1026 IETVNT

-1052 DKDQVKRTEDYADAD
+1052 DKEQVKRTEDYADAD

-1091 TMSVDDVN
+1091 TMSVNDVN
-1099 RATSAVTSNKNAL
+1099 SATSAVTTNKNAL

-1118 AQSKTDAARAIDALP
+1118 AQSKTDAASAIDALP

-1225 EAMNQLNS
+1225 EAMNQVNS

-1260 LTTAQKTNL
+1260 LTTAQKTHL

-1277 TVAGVHTVQSNANTL
+1277 TVAGVHTAQSNANTL

-1368 NLAAAKQNA
+1368 NLATAKLNA

-1401 ATRVSGVDTVKQNA
+1401 ATRVSSVDTVKQNA

-1423 SLQSGINN
+1423 SLQNGINN

-1459 KAILNKSTGPNTAQN
+1459 KAILNKQHGPNTAQN
-1474 AVEAALQRVNNAKD
+1474 AVEAALQRVKTAKN

-1574 RNAYNQAVSAAE
+1574 RNAYNQAVSNAE

-1606 NNVNNA
+1606 NNVNSA

-1641 KQKDALKTQANGAQR
+1641 HQKDALKAQANGAQR

-1671 TAMGTLKHAIA
+1671 TAMGQLQHAIA
-1682 DKTNTLASSKYV
+1682 DKTTTLASSKFV

-1702 AYTTKVTNAEHI
+1702 VYTTKVTNAEHI

-1781 RLEDVQTVQTNGQA
+1781 RLEDVQSVQTNGQS

-1820 DASSNNQSTYNSAVS
+1820 DASPNNQSTYNSAVS

-1840 INQTNNPTMDTS
+1840 INQTNNPTMDAS

-1889 HLTNNQKSAIST
+1889 HLTNNQKSAISS

-1935 QNTVKQSVKFTD
+1935 QNTVKQGVNFTD

-1955 YTNAVSRAEAI
+1955 YTNAVSRAETI
-1966 LNKTQGANTSKQDVE
+1966 LNKTQGANTPKQDVE
-1981 AAIQNVSSAKNALNG
+1981 AAIQSVTSAKNALNG
-1996 DQNVTNAKNAAKNA
+1996 DQNVTNAKNAAKHA

-2034 VAGVEAV
+2034 VSGVEAV

-2103 TAVENALSQVA
+2103 AAVENALSQVT

-2184 IQDNTATKNGQNYLD
+2184 IQDNAATKNGQNYLD
-2199 ATGSN
+2199 ATESN

-2328 SKKTAYDQA
+2328 S
-2337 VAAAKAILNK
+2337 
-2347 QTGSNSDKAA
+2347 
-2357 VDRALQQVTSTKDA
+2357 
-2371 LNGDAKLAEAKAAA
+2371 
-2385 KQNLGTLNHITNAQR
+2385 
-2400 TDLEGQIN
+2400 
-2408 QATTVDGVNTVKT
+2408 
-2421 NANTLDGA
+2421 
-2429 MNSLQGSIND
+2429 
-2439 KDATLRNQNYLDAD
+2439 
-2453 ESKRNAYTQAVTAAE
+2453 
-2468 GILNKQTGGNTS
+2468 
-2480 KADVDNALNAVT
+2480 
-2492 RAKAALNGAE
+2492 
-2502 NLRNAKTSATN
+2502 
-2513 TINGLPNLTQLQKD
+2513 
-2527 NLKHQVEQAQNV
+2527 
-2539 AGVNGVKDKGN
+2539 
-2550 TLNTAMGALRTS
+2550 
-2562 IQNDNTTKTS
+2562 
-2572 QNYLDASDSNKNN
+2572 
-2585 YNTAVNNANGVINA
+2585 
-2599 TNNPN
+2599 
-2604 MDANAINGMANQVN
+2604 
-2618 TTKAALNGVQNLAQ
+2618 
-2632 AKTNATNTINNAHD
+2632 
-2646 LNQKQKDALKTQ
+2646 
-2658 VNNAQRVSDAN
+2658 
-2669 NVQHTATELNGAMT
+2669 
-2683 ALKAAIADKERT
+2683 
-2695 KASGNYVNADQE
+2695 
-2707 KRQAYDSKVTNAEN
+2707 
-2721 IINGTPNATLTVND
+2721 
-2735 VNSATSQVNAA
+2735 
-2746 KTALNGDNNLRV
+2746 
-2758 AKENANN
+2758 
-2765 TIDGLAQLNN
+2765 
-2775 AQKAKLKEQVQS
+2775 
-2787 ATTLEGVQTV
+2787 
-2797 KNSSQTLNTAMKGL
+2797 
-2811 RDSIANEATIKA
+2811 
-2823 GQNYTDA
+2823 
-2830 SPTNRNEY
+2830 
-2838 DSAVTAAK
+2838 
-2846 AIINQTSNPTM
+2846 
-2857 EPNTITQATSQVTTK
+2857 
-2872 EHALNGAQNLAQ
+2872 
-2884 AKTTAKNNLNN
+2884 
-2895 LTSINN
+2895 
-2901 AQKDAL
+2901 
-2907 TRSIDGATTVA
+2907 
-2918 GVNQETAKATELN
+2918 
-2931 NAMHS
+2931 
-2936 LQNGINDE
+2936 
-2944 AQTKQ
+2944 
-2949 TQKYLD
+2949 
-2955 AEPIKKSAY
+2955 KKSAY

-3100 LNKTAGGNTP
+3100 LNKTSGGNTP

-3167 RVSAANGVEHT
+3167 RVSVANGVEHT

-3192 IADKAETKAS
+3192 IADKADTKAS

-3229 TPTPTLTPADVT
+3229 TPTPTLTPSDVT

-3304 AQTLNSAMKGLR
+3304 AQTLNTAMKGLR

-3321 EATIKAGQNYTDAS
+3321 EATIKAEQNYTDAS

-3346 TAAKAIIDQTTSP
+3346 TAAKAIIGQTSSP
-3359 SMNAQEI
+3359 TMNAQEI

-3384 NLRTAQTNAKQ
+3384 NLTNAQINAKQ

-3403 TDAQKDAVKRQIEGA
+3403 TNAQKDAAKRQIEGA
-3418 THVNEV
+3418 THVSEV

-3477 ILNKA
+3477 ILNKV

-3493 SALQNVQRAKNELN
+3493 SALQNVQRAKNDLN

-3515 KSTAKNALNNL
+3515 KTTAKNALNNL

-3532 QKEALKT
+3532 QNEALKS
-3539 QIEGASTVAGV
+3539 QIDSATTVAGV
-3550 NQVSTT
+3550 NQVSAT

-3561 TAMSNLQSGINDEAA
+3561 TAMSNLQNGINDEAA

-3582 YTDADR
+3582 YTDADS

-3606 KTAGSNDN
+3606 KTAGTNDN

-3636 RLNEAKNTA
+3636 RLNQAKNTA
-3645 KQQLATMSHLTNAQK
+3645 KQQLATMSHLTDAQK
-3660 ANLTEQ
+3660 ANLTSQ

-3681 NAGTLDQAM
+3681 NAGTLNEAM

-3697 ASKDTTKSSEDY
+3697 ASKDATKASEDY
-3709 QDANADL
+3709 HDANTDL
-3716 QNAYNRAVSD
+3716 QNAYNDAVTN

-3766 AKQTAKTDIGRLT
+3766 AKQTAKSDIGRLT

-3919 NATTVAD
+3919 NATTVAG

-3984 ANGQNMTK
+3984 AHGQNMTK

-4049 VNGVNS
+4049 VNGVNG

-4066 MQRLES
+4066 MQRLQS

-4087 DADPTKKTAFDNAI
+4087 DADPTNKTAFDNAI
-4101 IQAESYLNKDHGA
+4101 TQAESYLNKDHGA

-4292 TGQIDSATQVT
+4292 TVQIDNATQVT

-4340 ADTDKQNAYNTAVT
+4340 ADRDKQNAYNTAVT

-4367 LNPSAVTQ
+4367 LDPSAVTQ

-4431 NQVKTKAEQ
+4431 SQVKTKAEQ

-4525 ANQRLSTLDNLNNA
+4525 ANQTLSTLDNLNNA

-4614 STGTNVPKDQVE
+4614 STGTNVSKDQVE

-4665 QKDALKQLV
+4665 QKEALKQLV

-4713 QNYTDASPNKKDAYN
+4713 QNYTDSSPNKKDAYN

-4740 TTNPTLDPTVINQAA
+4740 TTSPTLDPTVINQAA

-4797 NQINGAHTVDEANQ
+4797 DQINGAHTVDEANQ

-4881 QQVNATKQALNGNAN
+4881 QQVNAAKQALNGNAN

-4978 YNQAVAKAE
+4978 YKQAVAKAE

-5021 NLATAKQNV
+5021 NLATTKQNV
-5030 QQAIDQLPNLNQAQR
+5030 QHAIDQLPNLNQAQR
-5045 DEYNKQ
+5045 DEYSKQ

-5073 AMTQLKQGIADKDQT
+5073 AMTQLKQGIAN
-5088 KANGNFVN
+5088 KA
-5096 ADTDKQNAYNNAVAH
+5096 
-5111 AEQIISG
+5111 QI
-5118 TPNAN
+5118 
-5123 VDPQQVAQALQ
+5123 
-5134 QVNQAKGDLNG
+5134 KG
-5145 NHNLQVAKDNANTAI
+5145 
-5160 DQLPNLNQPQKTALK
+5160 
-5175 DQVSHAELVT
+5175 
-5185 GVNAIKQNADALN
+5185 
-5198 NAMGTLKQQI
+5198 
-5208 QANSQVPQSVDFT
+5208 
-5221 QADQDKQQAYNNAAN
+5221 
-5236 QAQQIANGTPTPVL
+5236 
-5250 APDTVT
+5250 
-5256 QAVTT
+5256 
-5261 MNQAKDALNGD
+5261 
-5272 EKLAQAKQDAL
+5272 
-5283 ANLDT
+5283 
-5288 LRDLNQPQRDALRN
+5288 
-5302 QINQAQ
+5302 
-5308 ALATVEQTKQN
+5308 
-5319 AQNVNTAMGNLK
+5319 
-5331 QGIANKDTVKAS
+5331 S

-5349 DVDKQTAYT
+5349 D
-5358 NAVSQAEGIINQ
+5358 
-5370 TTNPTLNPDDITRAL
+5370 
-5385 TQVTDAKNSLNGEAK
+5385 
-5400 LATEKQNAKDAVS
+5400 
-5413 GMTHL
+5413 
-5418 NDAQK
+5418 
-5423 QALKGQ
+5423 
-5429 IDQSPEIATV
+5429 
-5439 NQVKQTATS
+5439 
-5448 LDQAMDQLSQAINDK
+5448 
-5463 DQILADGNY
+5463 
-5472 LNADPDKQNA
+5472 
-5482 YKQAV
+5482 
-5487 AKAEALL
+5487 
-5494 NKQSGTN
+5494 
-5501 EVQAQVESIT
+5501 
-5511 NEVNAAKQAL
+5511 
-5521 NGNDNL
+5521 
-5527 ANAKQQAKQQLA
+5527 
-5539 NLTHLNDAQ
+5539 
-5548 KQSFESQIT
+5548 
-5557 QAPLVTDV
+5557 
-5565 TTINQKAQTLDHAME
+5565 
-5580 LLRNSV
+5580 
-5586 ADNQTTLASEDYH
+5586 
-5599 DATAQRQNDYN
+5599 
-5610 KAVTAANN
+5610 
-5618 IINQTTSPT
+5618 
-5627 MNPDDVNGATT
+5627 
-5638 QVNNTKV
+5638 
-5645 ALDGD
+5645 
-5650 ENLAAAKQQANNR
+5650 
-5663 LDQLDHLNNA
+5663 
-5673 QKQQLQSQI
+5673 
-5682 TQSSDIAA
+5682 
-5690 VNGHKQ
+5690 
-5696 TAESLNTAMGNL
+5696 
-5708 INAIADHQAVEQRG
+5708 
-5722 NFINADTDKQTAY
+5722 
-5735 NTAVNEAAAMIN
+5735 
-5747 KQTGQNANQTEV
+5747 
-5759 EQAITKVQTTL
+5759 
-5770 QALNG
+5770 
-5775 DHNLQVAKTNAT
+5775 
-5787 QAIDALTSLNDPQKT
+5787 
-5802 ALKDQVTAATLVT
+5802 
-5815 AVHQIEQNANT
+5815 
-5826 LNQAMHGLRQSIQDN
+5826 
-5841 AATKANSKYINE
+5841 
-5853 DQPEQQNYDQAVQAA
+5853 
-5868 NNIINEQTATL
+5868 
-5879 DNNAIN
+5879 
-5885 QAAATVNT
+5885 
-5893 TKAALHGDVKLQ
+5893 
-5905 NDKDHAKQTV
+5905 
-5915 SQLAHLNNA
+5915 
-5924 QKHMEDTLIDS
+5924 
-5935 ETTRTAVKQ
+5935 
-5944 DLTEAQ
+5944 
-5950 ALDQLMDA
+5950 
-5958 LQQSIADKDATRASS
+5958 
-5973 AYVNAEPNKKQAYD
+5973 
-5987 EAVQNAESIIAGLNN
+5987 
-6002 PTINKGNVSSATQ
+6002 
-6015 AVISSKNALDGVE
+6015 
-6028 RLAQD
+6028 
-6033 KQTAGNSLNHLDQL
+6033 
-6047 TPAQQQALE
+6047 
-6056 NQINNATTR
+6056 
-6065 DKVAE
+6065 
-6070 IIAQAQAL
+6070 
-6078 NEAMKAL
+6078 
-6085 KESIKDQP
+6085 
-6093 QTEASS
+6093 
-6099 KFINEDQA
+6099 
-6107 QKDAYTQAVQ
+6107 
-6117 HAKDLINKTTDPTLA
+6117 
-6132 KSIIDQATQAVT
+6132 
-6144 DAKNNL
+6144 
-6150 HGDQKLAQD
+6150 
-6159 KQRATETLNNLSN
+6159 
-6172 LNTPQRQALENQI
+6172 
-6185 NNAATRG
+6185 
-6192 EVAQKLTEAQALNQ
+6192 
-6206 AMEALRNSIQ
+6206 
-6216 DQQQTEAGSKFINE
+6216 
-6230 DKPQKDA
+6230 
-6237 YQAAVQNA
+6237 
-6245 KDLINQTNNP
+6245 
-6255 TLDKAQVEQ
+6255 
-6264 LTQAVNQAKDNLH
+6264 
-6277 GDQKLADDKQ
+6277 
-6287 HAVTDLNQL
+6287 
-6296 NGLNNPQRQALESQ
+6296 
-6310 INNAATRD
+6310 
-6318 EVAQKLAEAKA
+6318 
-6329 LDQAMQA
+6329 
-6336 LRNSIQDQQQTESG
+6336 TES
-6350 SKFINE
+6350 K
-6356 DKPQKDAY
+6356 
-6364 QAAVQNAKD
+6364 
-6373 LINQTGNPTLD
+6373 
-6384 KSQVEQLT
+6384 
-6392 QAVTTAKDNLHG
+6392 
-6404 DQKLARDQQQ
+6404 
-6414 AVTTVNALPNLNH
+6414 
-6427 AQQQALTD
+6427 
-6435 AINAA
+6435 
-6440 PTRTEVAQHVQ
+6440 
-6451 TATELDHA
+6451 
-6459 METLKN
+6459 
-6465 KVDQVNTDKAQ
+6465 
-6476 PNYTEAST
+6476 
-6484 DKKEA
+6484 
-6489 VDQALQAAQSI
+6489 
-6500 TDPTNGSNANK
+6500 
-6511 DAVEQALTKLQEKE
+6511 
-6525 NELNGNERVAE
+6525 
-6536 AKTQAKQTIDQ
+6536 
-6547 LTHLNAD
+6547 
-6554 QIATAKQNIDQ
+6554 
-6565 ATKLQPIAEL
+6565 
-6575 VDQATQLNQSMDQLQ
+6575 
-6590 QAVNEHAN
+6590 
-6598 VEQTVDYTQADSD
+6598 
-6611 KQNAYKQAIAD
+6611 
-6622 AENVLKQNANK
+6622 
-6633 QQVDQALQNILNA
+6633 
-6646 KQALNGDERVALA
+6646 
-6659 KTNGKHDIDQ
+6659 
-6669 LNALNNAQ
+6669 
-6677 QDGFKGRID
+6677 
-6686 QSNDLNQ
+6686 
-6693 IQQIVDEAKALN
+6693 
-6705 RAMDQLSQE
+6705 
-6714 ITGNEGRTKG
+6714 
-6724 STNYVNAD
+6724 
-6732 TQVKQVYDEAVDKA
+6732 
-6746 KQALDKSTGQNLT
+6746 
-6759 AEQVIKLNDAITA
+6759 
-6772 AKKALNGEERLN
+6772 
-6784 NRKAEALQRLDQLTH
+6784 
-6799 LNNAQRQLAIQQ
+6799 
-6811 INNAETLNKASRAIN
+6811 
-6826 RATKLDNA
+6826 
-6834 MGAVQQYIDE
+6834 
-6844 QHLGVISSTNYINAD
+6844 
-6859 DNLKANYD
+6859 
-6867 NAIANAAHELDKVQ
+6867 
-6881 GNAIAKAEAEQLKQN
+6881 
-6896 IIDAQNALNGD
+6896 
-6907 QNLANAKDKANA
+6907 
-6919 FVNSLNG
+6919 
-6926 LNQQQQDLAHKAI
+6926 
-6939 NNADTV
+6939 
-6945 SDVTDIVN
+6945 
-6953 NQIDLNDAMETL
+6953 
-6965 KHLVDNEIPNAEQ
+6965 
-6978 TVNYQNADDNAKT
+6978 
-6991 NFDDAKR
+6991 
-6998 LANTLL
+6998 
-7004 NSDNTN
+7004 
-7010 VNDINGAIQTVND
+7010 
-7023 AIHNLNGDQRLQ
+7023 
-7035 DAKDKAI
+7035 
-7042 QSINQALANK
+7042 
-7052 LKEIEASNATDQDK
+7052 
-7066 LIAKNKAEE
+7066 
-7075 LANSIINNINKAT
+7075 
-7088 SNQAVSQVQ
+7088 
-7097 TAGNHAIEQVHAN
+7097 
-7110 EIPKAKIDANKDVD
+7110 
-7124 KQVQSLIDEIDR
+7124 
-7136 NPNLTDKEKQALKD
+7136 
-7150 RINQILQQGH
+7150 
-7160 NGINNAM
+7160 
-7167 TKEEIEQAKAQLA
+7167 
-7180 QALQDIK
+7180 
-7187 DLVKAKE
+7187 
-7194 DAKQDV
+7194 
-7200 DKQVQALIDEI
+7200 
-7211 DQNPNLTDKE
+7211 
-7221 KQALKDRINQIL
+7221 
-7233 QQGHNGINNAMTKE
+7233 
-7247 EIEQAKAQL
+7247 
-7256 AQALQ
+7256 
-7261 DIKDLVKAKENAKQ
+7261 
-7275 DIDKRVQALIDEIDQ
+7275 
-7290 NPNLT
+7290 
-7295 DKEKQALKDRINQIL
+7295 
-7310 QQGHNDINNA
+7310 
-7320 LTKEEIEQAKAQ
+7320 
-7332 LAQALQ
+7332 
-7338 DIKDLVKAKE
+7338 
-7348 DAKNAIKAL
+7348 
-7357 ANAKRD
+7357 
-7363 QINSNPDLTPEQKAK
+7363 
-7378 ALKEID
+7378 
-7384 EAEKRALQNVE
+7384 
-7395 NAQTIDQLNRGL
+7395 
-7407 NLGLDDI
+7407 
-7414 RNTHVWEVDEQ
+7414 
-7425 PAVNEIFE
+7425 
-7433 ATPEQILVNGEL
+7433 
-7445 IVHRDDIIT
+7445 
-7454 EQDIL
+7454 
-7459 AHINLIDQL
+7459 
-7468 SAEVI
+7468 
-7473 DTPSTATISDSLTAK
+7473 
-7488 VEVTLLDGSKVIVNV
+7488 
-7503 PVKVVEKEL
+7503 
-7512 SVVKQQAIESIE
+7512 
-7524 NAAQQKIDEINNSVT
+7524 
-7539 LTLEQKEAAIAE
+7539 
-7551 VNKLKQQAIDYI
+7551 
-7563 NNAPDVHSVEEIQQ
+7563 
-7577 QEQAH
+7577 
-7582 IEQFYP
+7582 
-7588 EQFTIEQAK
+7588 
-7597 SNAIKSIE
+7597 
-7605 DAIQHMID
+7605 QHMIM
-7613 EIKAR
+7613 
-7618 TDLTDKEK
+7618 
-7626 QEAIAKLNQ
+7626 Q
-7635 LKEQA
+7635 
-7640 IQAIQRAQS
+7640 
-7649 IDEISEQLEQFKAQM
+7649 
-7664 KAANPTAKELAKRK
+7664 
-7678 QEAISRIKD
+7678 
-7687 FSNEKINS
+7687 
-7695 IRNSEI
+7695 
-7701 GTTDEKQA
+7701 
-7709 AMNQINEIVLETIRD
+7709 
-7724 INNAH
+7724 
-7729 TLQQVEA
+7729 
-7736 ALNNGIAR
+7736 
-7744 ISAVQI
+7744 
-7750 VISDRAKQSSSTGNE
+7750 
-7765 SNSHLTIGYGTA
+7765 
-7777 NHPFNSST
+7777 
-7785 IGHKKKIDEDD
+7785 
-7796 DIDPL
+7796 
-7801 HMRHFSNNFGNV
+7801 
-7813 IKNAIGVVGISGL
+7813 
-7826 LASFWF
+7826 
-7832 FIAKRRRKEDEEE
+7832 
-7845 ELEIRDNNKD
+7845 
-7855 SIKETLDDTKHLP
+7855 
-7868 LLFAKRRR
+7868 
-7876 KEDEEDVTVEEKDT
+7876 
-7890 LNNGESLD
+7890 
-7898 KVKHTPFFLPKRRRK
+7898 
-7913 EDEEDVEV
+7913 
-7921 TNENTDEKVLQDN
+7921 
-7934 EHSPILIAKRRKD
+7934 
-7947 KEVDVETTT
+7947 
-7956 SIESNEDDAPL
+7956 
-7967 LLAKKKNQ
+7967 
-7975 KDNQSKGKKS
+7975 
-7985 ASKNLLK
+7985 
-7992 S
+7992 

>member
-1 MGNGAEHSKTINVV
+1 
-15 RGQNNQWTIA
+15 
-25 NKPDYVTLDAQTGKV
+25 
-40 TFNANTIKPNSSITI
+40 
-55 TPKAGTGHS
+55 
-64 VSSNPS
+64 
-70 TLTAP
+70 
-75 AAHTVNTTEIVK
+75 
-87 DYGSNVTAA
+87 
-96 EINNAVQV
+96 
-104 ANKRTATI
+104 
-112 KNGTAMP
+112 
-119 TNLAGGS
+119 
-126 TTTIPVTVT
+126 
-135 YNDGSTEEVQESIFT
+135 
-150 KADKRELI
+150 
-158 TAKNHLDDPVS
+158 
-169 TEGKKPGTITQYN
+169 
-182 NAMHNAQ
+182 
-189 QQINTAKTEAQQVI
+189 
-203 NNERATPQ
+203 
-211 QVSDALTKV
+211 
-220 RAAQTKIDQA
+220 
-230 KALLQNKEDN
+230 
-240 SQLVTSKNNLQ
+240 
-251 SSVNQVP
+251 
-258 STAGMTQQSIDNYN
+258 
-272 AKKREAETEITAA
+272 
-285 QRVIDNG
+285 
-292 DATAQQISDEKHRVD
+292 
-307 NALTALN
+307 
-314 QAKHDL
+314 
-320 TADTHA
+320 
-326 LEQAVQQ
+326 
-333 LNRTGT
+333 
-339 TTGKKPASITAY
+339 
-351 NNSIRALQSDLTSA
+351 
-365 KNSANAI
+365 
-372 IQKPIRTVQEVQ
+372 
-384 SALTNVNRVNE
+384 
-395 RLTQAINQLVPLADN
+395 
-410 SALRTAKTKLDEEIN
+410 
-425 KSVTTDG
+425 
-432 MTQSSIQAYE
+432 
-442 NAKRAGQTES
+442 
-452 TNAQNVINNGDATD
+452 
-466 QQIAAEKTKV
+466 
-476 EEKYNSL
+476 
-483 KQAIAGLTPDLA
+483 
-495 PLQTA
+495 
-500 KTQLQNDIDQPTS
+500 
-513 TTGMTSTSVATFNE
+513 
-527 KLSAARTKIQEI
+527 
-539 DRVLASHPD
+539 
-548 VATIRQNVTAANA
+548 
-561 AKTALDQARNGLTV
+561 
-575 DKAPLENAKNQL
+575 
-587 QHSIDTQT
+587 
-595 STTGMTQDS
+595 
-604 INAYNAKLTAARN
+604 
-617 KIQQINQVLAGSP
+617 
-630 TVEQINTNTS
+630 
-640 AANQAKSDLDHARQA
+640 
-655 LTPDKAPLQ
+655 
-664 NAKTQLEQ
+664 
-672 SINQPTDTTGMTTA
+672 
-686 SLNAYNQKLQAA
+686 
-698 RQKLTEINQVLN
+698 
-710 GNPTVQNI
+710 
-718 NDKVTEANQ
+718 
-727 AKDQLNTARQGLT
+727 
-740 LDRQPAL
+740 
-747 TTLHGASNLNQAQ
+747 
-760 QNNFT
+760 
-765 QQINAAQNHA
+765 
-775 ALETIK
+775 
-781 SNITA
+781 
-786 LNTAMTKLKDSVA
+786 
-799 DNNTI
+799 
-804 KSGQNYTDATP
+804 
-815 ANKQAYDNAVN
+815 
-826 AAKGVIGE
+826 
-834 TTNPTMDV
+834 
-842 NTVNQKAASVKST
+842 
-855 KDALD
+855 
-860 GQQNLQRAKTE
+860 
-871 ATNAI
+871 
-876 THASD
+876 
-881 LNQAQKNAL
+881 
-890 TQQVNS
+890 
-896 AQNVQAVND
+896 
-905 IKQTTHSLNT
+905 
-915 AMTGLKRGVANHN
+915 
-928 QVVQSDNYVNADTN
+928 
-942 KKNDYNNAYN
+942 
-952 HANDIINGNA
+952 
-962 QHPVITPSDVNN
+962 
-974 ALSNVTSKEHALNG
+974 
-988 EAKLNAAK
+988 
-996 QEANTALGHLNN
+996 
-1008 LNNAQRQN
+1008 
-1016 LQSQINGAHQ
+1016 
-1026 IDAVNT
+1026 
-1032 IKQNA
+1032 
-1037 TNLNSAMGNL
+1037 
-1047 RQAVA
+1047 
-1052 DKDQVKRTEDYADAD
+1052 
-1067 TAKQNAYNSAVS
+1067 
-1079 SAETII
+1079 
-1085 NQTTNP
+1085 
-1091 TMSVDDVN
+1091 
-1099 RATSAVTSNKNAL
+1099 
-1112 NGDEKL
+1112 
-1118 AQSKTDAARAIDALP
+1118 
-1133 HLNNAQKADVK
+1133 
-1144 SKINAA
+1144 
-1150 SNIAGVNTVKQQ
+1150 
-1162 GTDLNT
+1162 
-1168 AMGNLQ
+1168 
-1174 GAINDEQ
+1174 
-1181 TTLNSQNYQD
+1181 
-1191 ATPSKKT
+1191 
-1198 AYTNAVQAAK
+1198 
-1208 DILNKSNGQNK
+1208 
-1219 TKDQVT
+1219 
-1225 EAMNQLNS
+1225 
-1233 AKNNLDGTRLLD
+1233 
-1245 QAKQTAKQQLNNMTH
+1245 
-1260 LTTAQKTNL
+1260 
-1269 TNQINSGT
+1269 
-1277 TVAGVHTVQSNANTL
+1277 
-1292 DQAMNTLRQ
+1292 
-1301 SIANKDATKASE
+1301 
-1313 DYVDANNDKQT
+1313 
-1324 AYNNAVAAAE
+1324 
-1334 TIINANSN
+1334 
-1342 PEMNPSTITQKAEQV
+1342 
-1357 NSSKTALNGDE
+1357 
-1368 NLAAAKQNA
+1368 
-1377 KTYLNTLTSITD
+1377 
-1389 AQKNNLISQISS
+1389 
-1401 ATRVSGVDTVKQNA
+1401 
-1415 QHLDQAMA
+1415 
-1423 SLQSGINN
+1423 
-1431 ESQVKSSEKYRDADT
+1431 
-1446 NKQQEYDNAITAA
+1446 
-1459 KAILNKSTGPNTAQN
+1459 
-1474 AVEAALQRVNNAKD
+1474 
-1488 ALNGDAKLIAAQNAA
+1488 
-1503 KQHLGTLTHITT
+1503 
-1515 AQRNDLTNQISQ
+1515 
-1527 ATNLAGV
+1527 
-1534 ESVKQSANSL
+1534 
-1544 DGAMGNLQT
+1544 
-1553 AINDKSGT
+1553 
-1561 LASQNFLDADEQK
+1561 
-1574 RNAYNQAVSAAE
+1574 
-1586 TILNKQTGP
+1586 
-1595 NTAKTAVEQAL
+1595 
-1606 NNVNNA
+1606 
-1612 KHALNGTQNLNNAK
+1612 
-1626 QAAITAINGASDLNQ
+1626 
-1641 KQKDALKTQANGAQR
+1641 
-1656 VSNAQDVQRNATELN
+1656 
-1671 TAMGTLKHAIA
+1671 
-1682 DKTNTLASSKYV
+1682 
-1694 NADSTKQN
+1694 
-1702 AYTTKVTNAEHI
+1702 
-1714 ISGTPTVVTTPSEV
+1714 
-1728 TAAANQV
+1728 
-1735 NSAKQELNGDERLRV
+1735 
-1750 AKQNANTAIDAL
+1750 
-1762 TQLNTPQKAKL
+1762 
-1773 KEQVGQAN
+1773 
-1781 RLEDVQTVQTNGQA
+1781 
-1795 LNNAMKGLRDS
+1795 
-1806 IANETTVKA
+1806 
-1815 SQNYT
+1815 
-1820 DASSNNQSTYNSAVS
+1820 
-1835 NAKGI
+1835 
-1840 INQTNNPTMDTS
+1840 
-1852 AITQATTQ
+1852 
-1860 VNNAK
+1860 
-1865 NGLNGAEN
+1865 
-1873 LRNAQNTAKQ
+1873 
-1883 NLNTLS
+1883 
-1889 HLTNNQKSAIST
+1889 
-1901 QIDRAGH
+1901 
-1908 VSEVTAAKNAATELN
+1908 
-1923 TQMGNLE
+1923 
-1930 QAIHD
+1930 
-1935 QNTVKQSVKFTD
+1935 
-1947 ADKAKRDA
+1947 
-1955 YTNAVSRAEAI
+1955 
-1966 LNKTQGANTSKQDVE
+1966 
-1981 AAIQNVSSAKNALNG
+1981 
-1996 DQNVTNAKNAAKNA
+1996 
-2010 LNNLTS
+2010 
-2016 INNAQKRD
+2016 
-2024 LTTKIDQATT
+2024 
-2034 VAGVEAV
+2034 
-2041 SNTGTQLNTAMANL
+2041 
-2055 QNGIN
+2055 
-2060 DKTNTLASE
+2060 
-2069 NYHDADSDKK
+2069 
-2079 TAYTQAV
+2079 
-2086 TNAENILNK
+2086 
-2095 NSGSNLDK
+2095 
-2103 TAVENALSQVA
+2103 
-2114 NAKGALNG
+2114 
-2122 NHNLEQAKSNANTT
+2122 
-2136 INGLQHLTTAQ
+2136 
-2147 KDKLKQQVQQA
+2147 
-2158 QNVAGVDTVKSSAN
+2158 
-2172 TLNGAMGTLRNS
+2172 
-2184 IQDNTATKNGQNYLD
+2184 
-2199 ATGSN
+2199 
-2204 KTNYNNAVDS
+2204 
-2214 ANGVIN
+2214 
-2220 ATSNPNMDANAINQ
+2220 
-2234 IATQVTSTKNA
+2234 
-2245 LDGTHNLTQA
+2245 
-2255 KQTATNAIDGATN
+2255 
-2268 LNKAQ
+2268 
-2273 KDALKAQVTSA
+2273 
-2284 QRVANVTSI
+2284 
-2293 QQTANEL
+2293 
-2300 NTAMGQLQHGIDDEN
+2300 
-2315 ATKQTQKYRDAEQ
+2315 
-2328 SKKTAYDQA
+2328 
-2337 VAAAKAILNK
+2337 
-2347 QTGSNSDKAA
+2347 
-2357 VDRALQQVTSTKDA
+2357 
-2371 LNGDAKLAEAKAAA
+2371 
-2385 KQNLGTLNHITNAQR
+2385 
-2400 TDLEGQIN
+2400 
-2408 QATTVDGVNTVKT
+2408 
-2421 NANTLDGA
+2421 
-2429 MNSLQGSIND
+2429 
-2439 KDATLRNQNYLDAD
+2439 
-2453 ESKRNAYTQAVTAAE
+2453 
-2468 GILNKQTGGNTS
+2468 
-2480 KADVDNALNAVT
+2480 
-2492 RAKAALNGAE
+2492 
-2502 NLRNAKTSATN
+2502 
-2513 TINGLPNLTQLQKD
+2513 
-2527 NLKHQVEQAQNV
+2527 
-2539 AGVNGVKDKGN
+2539 
-2550 TLNTAMGALRTS
+2550 
-2562 IQNDNTTKTS
+2562 
-2572 QNYLDASDSNKNN
+2572 
-2585 YNTAVNNANGVINA
+2585 
-2599 TNNPN
+2599 
-2604 MDANAINGMANQVN
+2604 
-2618 TTKAALNGVQNLAQ
+2618 
-2632 AKTNATNTINNAHD
+2632 
-2646 LNQKQKDALKTQ
+2646 
-2658 VNNAQRVSDAN
+2658 
-2669 NVQHTATELNGAMT
+2669 
-2683 ALKAAIADKERT
+2683 
-2695 KASGNYVNADQE
+2695 
-2707 KRQAYDSKVTNAEN
+2707 
-2721 IINGTPNATLTVND
+2721 
-2735 VNSATSQVNAA
+2735 
-2746 KTALNGDNNLRV
+2746 
-2758 AKENANN
+2758 
-2765 TIDGLAQLNN
+2765 
-2775 AQKAKLKEQVQS
+2775 
-2787 ATTLEGVQTV
+2787 
-2797 KNSSQTLNTAMKGL
+2797 
-2811 RDSIANEATIKA
+2811 IANEATIKA

-2830 SPTNRNEY
+2830 SPNNRNEY

-2857 EPNTITQATSQVTTK
+2857 EPNTITQVTSQVTTK
-2872 EHALNGAQNLAQ
+2872 EQALNGARNLAQ

-2944 AQTKQ
+2944 TQTKQ

-2955 AEPIKKSAY
+2955 AEPSKKSAY

-3127 LNGIQNLERAKQ
+3127 LNGIQNLDRAKQ

-3304 AQTLNSAMKGLR
+3304 AQTLNTAMKGLR

-3335 PNNRSEYDSAV
+3335 QNKQTDYNSAV
-3346 TAAKAIIDQTTSP
+3346 TAAKAIIGQTTSP

-3482 QGPNTAKDNVE
+3482 QGPNTSKDGVE
-3493 SALQNVQRAKNELN
+3493 TALENVQRAKNELN

-3515 KSTAKNALNNL
+3515 KTTAKNALNNL

-3532 QKEALKT
+3532 QKEALKS
-3539 QIEGASTVAGV
+3539 QIEGATTVAGV

-3561 TAMSNLQSGINDEAA
+3561 TAMSNLQNGINDEAA

-3588 DKQTAYNDA
+3588 EKQTAYNDA

-3626 TAKTALNGDA
+3626 TAKTALNGDE

-3645 KQQLATMSHLTNAQK
+3645 KQQVATMSHLTDAQK
-3660 ANLTEQ
+3660 ANLTSQ
-3666 IERGTTVAGVQGIQA
+3666 IESGTTVAGVQGIQA

-3697 ASKDTTKSSEDY
+3697 ASKDATKSSEDY

-3716 QNAYNRAVSD
+3716 QNAYNDAVTN

-3766 AKQTAKTDIGRLT
+3766 AKQTAKSDIGRLT

-3887 KVAQAKET
+3887 KVAQAKES

-3919 NATTVAD
+3919 NATTVAG

-3984 ANGQNMTK
+3984 AHGQNMTK

-4049 VNGVNS
+4049 VNGVNG

-4066 MQRLES
+4066 MQRLQS

-4101 IQAESYLNKDHGA
+4101 TQAESYLNKDHGA

-4142 RAKTEATQ
+4142 RAKTEAIQ

-4197 QAIADHDTIVAGG
+4197 QAIADHDTIVASG

-4329 DEVKASQPYVD
+4329 DDVKASQPYVD
-4340 ADTDKQNAYNTAVT
+4340 ADRDKQNAYNTAVT
-4354 SAENI
+4354 NAENI

-4367 LNPSAVTQ
+4367 LDPSAVTQ
-4375 AANQVN
+4375 AANQVS

-4525 ANQRLSTLDNLNNA
+4525 ANQTLSTLDNLNNA

-4603 AVRNAENILNK
+4603 AVHNAENILNK

-4626 AAMNQVNT
+4626 AAMNQVNA

-4665 QKDALKQLV
+4665 QKEALKQLV

-4713 QNYTDASPNKKDAYN
+4713 QNYTDASQNKKDAYN

-4740 TTNPTLDPTVINQAA
+4740 TTSPTLDPTVINQAA

-4769 NLEAAKQQATQSL
+4769 NLEAAKQQASQSL

-4791 QKQAVT
+4791 QKQTVT
-4797 NQINGAHTVDEANQ
+4797 DQINGAHTVDEANQ

-4866 ANGGNATQTEVEQAI
+4866 ANGGNATQAEVEQAI
-4881 QQVNATKQALNGNAN
+4881 KQVNAAKQALNGNAN

-4987 ALISGTPDVVVTPSE
+4987 ALISATPDVVVTPSE

-5030 QQAIDQLPNLNQAQR
+5030 QHAIDQLPNLNQAQR
-5045 DEYNKQ
+5045 DEYSKQ

-5073 AMTQLKQGIADKDQT
+5073 AMTQLKQGIANKAQIKGSENYHDADTDKQTAYDNAVTKAEELLKQTTNPTMDPNTIQQALTKVNDTNQALNGNQKLADAKQDAKTTLGTLDHLNDAQKQALTTQVEQAPDIATVNNVKQNAQNLNNAMTNLNNALQDKTETLNSINFTDADQAKKDAYTNAVSHAEGILSKANGSNASQTEVEQAMQRVNEAKQALNGNDNVQRAKDAAKQVITNANDLNQAQKDALKQQVDAAQTVANVNTIKQTAQDLNQAMTQLKQGIADKDQT

-5236 QAQQIANGTPTPVL
+5236 QAQQIANGIPTPVL
-5250 APDTVT
+5250 TPDTVT

-5272 EKLAQAKQDAL
+5272 EKLAQAKQEAL

-5319 AQNVNTAMGNLK
+5319 AQNVNTAMSNLK

-5349 DVDKQTAYT
+5349 DADKQTAYT

-5370 TTNPTLNPDDITRAL
+5370 TTNPTLNPDEITRAL
-5385 TQVTDAKNSLNGEAK
+5385 TQVTDAKNGLNGEAK

-5463 DQILADGNY
+5463 AQTLADGNY

-5610 KAVTAANN
+5610 QAVTAANN

-5885 QAAATVNT
+5885 QAATTVNT

-5973 AYVNAEPNKKQAYD
+5973 AYVNAEPNKKQSYD

-6056 NQINNATTR
+6056 NQINNAT
-6065 DKVAE
+6065 
-6070 IIAQAQAL
+6070 
-6078 NEAMKAL
+6078 
-6085 KESIKDQP
+6085 
-6093 QTEASS
+6093 
-6099 KFINEDQA
+6099 
-6107 QKDAYTQAVQ
+6107 
-6117 HAKDLINKTTDPTLA
+6117 
-6132 KSIIDQATQAVT
+6132 
-6144 DAKNNL
+6144 
-6150 HGDQKLAQD
+6150 
-6159 KQRATETLNNLSN
+6159 
-6172 LNTPQRQALENQI
+6172 
-6185 NNAATRG
+6185 TRG

-6310 INNAATRD
+6310 INNAATRG

-6489 VDQALQAAQSI
+6489 VDQALQAAESI

-6511 DAVEQALTKLQEKE
+6511 DAVDQVLTKLQEKE

-6714 ITGNEGRTKG
+6714 ITDNEGRTKG

-6732 TQVKQVYDEAVDKA
+6732 TQVKQVYDETVDKA

-6759 AEQVIKLNDAITA
+6759 AKQVIKLNDAVTA

-7010 VNDINGAIQTVND
+7010 VNDINGAIQAVND

-7088 SNQAVSQVQ
+7088 SNQAESQVQ

-7124 KQVQSLIDEIDR
+7124 KQVQALIDEIDR

-7200 DKQVQALIDEI
+7200 DKQ
-7211 DQNPNLTDKE
+7211 
-7221 KQALKDRINQIL
+7221 
-7233 QQGHNGINNAMTKE
+7233 
-7247 EIEQAKAQL
+7247 
-7256 AQALQ
+7256 
-7261 DIKDLVKAKENAKQ
+7261 
-7275 DIDKRVQALIDEIDQ
+7275 VQALIDEIDQ

-7524 NAAQQKIDEINNSVT
+7524 NAAQQKINEINNSVT

-7551 VNKLKQQAIDYI
+7551 VNKLKQQAIDHV
-7563 NNAPDVHSVEEIQQ
+7563 NDAPDVHSVEEIQQ

-7582 IEQFYP
+7582 IEQFNP

-7701 GTTDEKQA
+7701 GTADEKQA

-7750 VISDRAKQSSSTGNE
+7750 VTSDRAKQSSSTGNE

-7785 IGHKKKIDEDD
+7785 IGHKKKLDEDD

-7868 LLFAKRRR
+7868 LLFVKRRR
-7876 KEDEEDVTVEEKDT
+7876 KEDEEDVTVEEKDS

-7921 TNENTDEKVLQDN
+7921 TNENTDEKVLKDN
-7934 EHSPILIAKRRKD
+7934 EHSPLLFAKRRKD
-7947 KEVDVETTT
+7947 KEEDVETTT
-7956 SIESNEDDAPL
+7956 SIESKDEDVPL

-7975 KDNQSKGKKS
+7975 KDNQSKDKKS
-7985 ASKNLLK
+7985 ASKNTSK
-7992 S
+7992 KVAAKKKKKKAKKNKK

>member
-1 MGNGAEHSKTINVV
+1 MNYRDKIQKFSIRKYTVGTFSTVIATLVFLGFNTSQAHAAETNQPASVVKQKQQSNNEQTENRESQVQNSQNSQNSQSLSATHENEQPNNSQANLVNQKVAQSSTTNDEQPASQNVNTKKDSATAATTQPDKEESKHKQNESQSANKNGNDNRAAHVENHEANVVTASDSSDNGNVQHDRNELQAFFDANYHDYRFIDRENADSGTFNYVKGIFDKINTLLGSNDPINNKDLQLAYKELEQAVALIRTMPQRQQTSRRSNRIQTRSVESRAAEPRSVSDYQNANSSYYVENANDGSGYPVGTYINASSKGAPYNLPTTPWNTLKASDSKEIALMTAKQTGDGYQWVIKFNKGHAPHQNMIFWFALPADQVPVGRTDFVTVNSDGTNVQWSHGAGAGANKPLQQMWEYGVNDPDRSHDFKIRNRSGQVIYSWPTVHVYSLEDLSRASDYFSEAGATPATKAFGRQNFEYINGQKPAESPGVPKVYTFIGQGDASYTISFKTQGPTVNKLYYAAGGRALEYNQLFMYSQLYVESTQDHQQRLNGLRQVVNRTYRIGTTKRVEVSQGNVQTKKVLESTNLNIDDFVDDPLSYVKTPSNKVLGFYPTNANTNAFRPGGVQELNEYQLSQLFTDQKLQEAARTRNPIRLMIGFDYPDGYGNSETLVPVNLTVLPEIQHNIKFFKNDDTQNIAEKPFSKQAGHPVFYVYAGNQGNASVNLGGSVTSIQPLRINLTSNENFTDKDWQITGIPRTLHIENSTNRTNNARERNIELVGNLLPGDYFGTIRFGRKEQLFEIRVKPHTPTITTTAEQLRGTALQKVPVNISGIPLDPSALVYLVAPTNQTTNGGSEADQIPSGYTILATGTPDGVHNTITIRPQDYVVFIPPVGKQIRAVVYYNKVVASNMSNAVTILPDDIPPTINNPVGINAKYYRGDEVNFTMGVSDRHSGIKNTTITTLPSGWTSNLTKSDNKNGSLAITGRVSMNQAFNSDITFKVSATDNVNNTTNDSQSKHVSIHVGKISEDAHPIVLGNTEKVVVVNPTAVSNDEKQSIITAFMNKNQNIRGYLASTDPVTVDNNGNVTLHYRDGSSTTLDATNVMTYEPVVKSEYQTANAAKTATVTIAKGQSFNIGDIKQYFTLSNGQAIPNGTFTNITSDRTIPTAQEVSQMNAGTQLYHIVASNAYHKDTEDFYISLKIVDVKQPEGDQRVYRTSTYDLTTDEISKVKQAFINANRDVITLAEGDISVTNTPNGANVSTITVNINKGRLTKSFASNLANMNFLRWVNFPQDYTVTWTNAKIANRPTDGGLSWSDDHKSLIYRYDATLGTQITTNDILTMLKATTTVPGLRNNITGNEKAQAEAGGRPNYRTTGYSQSNATTDGQRQFTLNGQVIQILDIINPSNGYGGQPVTNSNTRANHSNSTVVNVNEPAANGAGAFTIDHVVKSNSTHNASDAVYKAQLYLTPYGPKQYVEHLNQNTGNTTDAINIYFVPSDLVNPTISVGNYTNHQVFSGETFTNTITANDNFGVQSVTVPNTSQITGTVDNNHQHVSATAPNVTSATSKTINLLATDTSGNTATTSFNVTVKPLRDKYRVGTSSTAANPVRIANISNNATVSQADQTTIINSLTFTSNAPNRNYATASANEITSKTVSNVSRTGNNANVTVTVTHQDGTTSTVTVPVKHVIPEIVAHSHYTVQGQDFPAGNGSSAADYFKLSNGSAIPDATITWVSGQAPNKDNTRIGEDITVTAHILIDGETTPITKTATYKVVRTVPKHVFETARGVLYPGVSDMYDAKQYVKPVNNSWSTNAQHMNFQFVGTYGPNKDVVGISTRLIRVTYDNRQTEDLTILSKVKPDPPRIDANSVTYKAGLTNQEIKVNNVLNNSSVKLFKADNTPLNVTNITHGSGFSSVVTVSDALPNGGIKAKSSISMNNVTYTTQDEHGQVVTVTRNESVDSNDSASVTVTPQLQATTEGAVFIKGGDGFDFGHVERFIQNPPHGATVAWHDSPDTWKNTVGNTHKTAVVTLPSGQGTRNVEVPVKVYPVANAKAPSRDVKGQNLTHGTNAIDYITFDPNTNTNGITAAWANRQQPNNQQAGVQHLNVDVTYPGISAAKRVPVTVNVYQFEFPQTTYTTTVGGTLASGTQASGYAHMQNASGLPTDGFTYKWNRDTTGTNDANWAAMNKPNTAQVVNAKYDVIYNGHTFATSLPAKFVVKDVQPAKPTVTETAAGAITIAPGANQTVNTHAGNVTTYADKLVIKRNGNVVTTFTRRNNTSPWVKEASAANVTGIVGTNNGITVAAGTFNPADTIQVVATQGSGETISDEQRSDDFTVVAPQPNQATTKIWQNGHIDITPNNPSGHLINPTQAMDIAYTEKVGNGAEHSKTINVV

-513 TTGMTSTSVATFNE
+513 TTGMTSASVAAFND

-617 KIQQINQVLAGSP
+617 KVQQINQVLAGSP
-630 TVEQINTNTS
+630 TVDQINTNTS

-718 NDKVTEANQ
+718 NDKVAEANQ

-905 IKQTTHSLNT
+905 IKQTTQSLNT

-1008 LNNAQRQN
+1008 LNNVQRQN

-1085 NQTTNP
+1085 NQTANP

-1099 RATSAVTSNKNAL
+1099 RATSAVTTNKNAL

-1118 AQSKTDAARAIDALP
+1118 VQSKTDAARAIDALP

-1198 AYTNAVQAAK
+1198 AYTNTVQAAK

-1225 EAMNQLNS
+1225 EAMNQVNS

-1301 SIANKDATKASE
+1301 SIANNDATKASE

-1324 AYNNAVAAAE
+1324 A
-1334 TIINANSN
+1334 
-1342 PEMNPSTITQKAEQV
+1342 
-1357 NSSKTALNGDE
+1357 
-1368 NLAAAKQNA
+1368 
-1377 KTYLNTLTSITD
+1377 
-1389 AQKNNLISQISS
+1389 
-1401 ATRVSGVDTVKQNA
+1401 
-1415 QHLDQAMA
+1415 
-1423 SLQSGINN
+1423 
-1431 ESQVKSSEKYRDADT
+1431 
-1446 NKQQEYDNAITAA
+1446 
-1459 KAILNKSTGPNTAQN
+1459 
-1474 AVEAALQRVNNAKD
+1474 
-1488 ALNGDAKLIAAQNAA
+1488 
-1503 KQHLGTLTHITT
+1503 
-1515 AQRNDLTNQISQ
+1515 
-1527 ATNLAGV
+1527 
-1534 ESVKQSANSL
+1534 
-1544 DGAMGNLQT
+1544 
-1553 AINDKSGT
+1553 
-1561 LASQNFLDADEQK
+1561 
-1574 RNAYNQAVSAAE
+1574 
-1586 TILNKQTGP
+1586 
-1595 NTAKTAVEQAL
+1595 
-1606 NNVNNA
+1606 
-1612 KHALNGTQNLNNAK
+1612 
-1626 QAAITAINGASDLNQ
+1626 
-1641 KQKDALKTQANGAQR
+1641 
-1656 VSNAQDVQRNATELN
+1656 
-1671 TAMGTLKHAIA
+1671 
-1682 DKTNTLASSKYV
+1682 
-1694 NADSTKQN
+1694 
-1702 AYTTKVTNAEHI
+1702 
-1714 ISGTPTVVTTPSEV
+1714 
-1728 TAAANQV
+1728 
-1735 NSAKQELNGDERLRV
+1735 
-1750 AKQNANTAIDAL
+1750 
-1762 TQLNTPQKAKL
+1762 
-1773 KEQVGQAN
+1773 
-1781 RLEDVQTVQTNGQA
+1781 
-1795 LNNAMKGLRDS
+1795 
-1806 IANETTVKA
+1806 
-1815 SQNYT
+1815 
-1820 DASSNNQSTYNSAVS
+1820 
-1835 NAKGI
+1835 
-1840 INQTNNPTMDTS
+1840 
-1852 AITQATTQ
+1852 
-1860 VNNAK
+1860 
-1865 NGLNGAEN
+1865 
-1873 LRNAQNTAKQ
+1873 
-1883 NLNTLS
+1883 
-1889 HLTNNQKSAIST
+1889 
-1901 QIDRAGH
+1901 
-1908 VSEVTAAKNAATELN
+1908 
-1923 TQMGNLE
+1923 
-1930 QAIHD
+1930 
-1935 QNTVKQSVKFTD
+1935 
-1947 ADKAKRDA
+1947 
-1955 YTNAVSRAEAI
+1955 
-1966 LNKTQGANTSKQDVE
+1966 
-1981 AAIQNVSSAKNALNG
+1981 
-1996 DQNVTNAKNAAKNA
+1996 
-2010 LNNLTS
+2010 
-2016 INNAQKRD
+2016 
-2024 LTTKIDQATT
+2024 
-2034 VAGVEAV
+2034 
-2041 SNTGTQLNTAMANL
+2041 
-2055 QNGIN
+2055 
-2060 DKTNTLASE
+2060 
-2069 NYHDADSDKK
+2069 
-2079 TAYTQAV
+2079 
-2086 TNAENILNK
+2086 
-2095 NSGSNLDK
+2095 
-2103 TAVENALSQVA
+2103 
-2114 NAKGALNG
+2114 
-2122 NHNLEQAKSNANTT
+2122 
-2136 INGLQHLTTAQ
+2136 
-2147 KDKLKQQVQQA
+2147 
-2158 QNVAGVDTVKSSAN
+2158 
-2172 TLNGAMGTLRNS
+2172 
-2184 IQDNTATKNGQNYLD
+2184 
-2199 ATGSN
+2199 
-2204 KTNYNNAVDS
+2204 
-2214 ANGVIN
+2214 
-2220 ATSNPNMDANAINQ
+2220 
-2234 IATQVTSTKNA
+2234 
-2245 LDGTHNLTQA
+2245 
-2255 KQTATNAIDGATN
+2255 
-2268 LNKAQ
+2268 
-2273 KDALKAQVTSA
+2273 
-2284 QRVANVTSI
+2284 
-2293 QQTANEL
+2293 
-2300 NTAMGQLQHGIDDEN
+2300 
-2315 ATKQTQKYRDAEQ
+2315 
-2328 SKKTAYDQA
+2328 
-2337 VAAAKAILNK
+2337 
-2347 QTGSNSDKAA
+2347 
-2357 VDRALQQVTSTKDA
+2357 
-2371 LNGDAKLAEAKAAA
+2371 
-2385 KQNLGTLNHITNAQR
+2385 
-2400 TDLEGQIN
+2400 
-2408 QATTVDGVNTVKT
+2408 
-2421 NANTLDGA
+2421 
-2429 MNSLQGSIND
+2429 
-2439 KDATLRNQNYLDAD
+2439 
-2453 ESKRNAYTQAVTAAE
+2453 
-2468 GILNKQTGGNTS
+2468 
-2480 KADVDNALNAVT
+2480 
-2492 RAKAALNGAE
+2492 
-2502 NLRNAKTSATN
+2502 
-2513 TINGLPNLTQLQKD
+2513 
-2527 NLKHQVEQAQNV
+2527 
-2539 AGVNGVKDKGN
+2539 
-2550 TLNTAMGALRTS
+2550 
-2562 IQNDNTTKTS
+2562 
-2572 QNYLDASDSNKNN
+2572 
-2585 YNTAVNNANGVINA
+2585 
-2599 TNNPN
+2599 
-2604 MDANAINGMANQVN
+2604 
-2618 TTKAALNGVQNLAQ
+2618 
-2632 AKTNATNTINNAHD
+2632 
-2646 LNQKQKDALKTQ
+2646 
-2658 VNNAQRVSDAN
+2658 
-2669 NVQHTATELNGAMT
+2669 
-2683 ALKAAIADKERT
+2683 
-2695 KASGNYVNADQE
+2695 
-2707 KRQAYDSKVTNAEN
+2707 
-2721 IINGTPNATLTVND
+2721 
-2735 VNSATSQVNAA
+2735 
-2746 KTALNGDNNLRV
+2746 
-2758 AKENANN
+2758 
-2765 TIDGLAQLNN
+2765 
-2775 AQKAKLKEQVQS
+2775 
-2787 ATTLEGVQTV
+2787 
-2797 KNSSQTLNTAMKGL
+2797 
-2811 RDSIANEATIKA
+2811 
-2823 GQNYTDA
+2823 
-2830 SPTNRNEY
+2830 
-2838 DSAVTAAK
+2838 
-2846 AIINQTSNPTM
+2846 
-2857 EPNTITQATSQVTTK
+2857 
-2872 EHALNGAQNLAQ
+2872 
-2884 AKTTAKNNLNN
+2884 
-2895 LTSINN
+2895 
-2901 AQKDAL
+2901 
-2907 TRSIDGATTVA
+2907 
-2918 GVNQETAKATELN
+2918 
-2931 NAMHS
+2931 
-2936 LQNGINDE
+2936 
-2944 AQTKQ
+2944 
-2949 TQKYLD
+2949 
-2955 AEPIKKSAY
+2955 
-2964 DQAVNAAKAIL
+2964 
-2975 TKASGQNVD
+2975 
-2984 KAAVEQ
+2984 
-2990 ALQNVNSTKTA
+2990 
-3001 LNGDAKLNEAKA
+3001 
-3013 AAKQTLGT
+3013 
-3021 LTHINN
+3021 
-3027 AQRTALDNEITQ
+3027 
-3039 ATNVE
+3039 
-3044 GVNTVKAKA
+3044 
-3053 QQLDGAMGQ
+3053 
-3062 LETSIRDKDT
+3062 
-3072 TLQSQNYQDAD
+3072 
-3083 DAKRTA
+3083 
-3089 YSQAVNAAATI
+3089 
-3100 LNKTAGGNTP
+3100 
-3110 KADVERAMQAVT
+3110 
-3122 QANTA
+3122 
-3127 LNGIQNLERAKQ
+3127 
-3139 AANTAITNASDLNT
+3139 
-3153 KQKEALKAQVTSAG
+3153 
-3167 RVSAANGVEHT
+3167 
-3178 ATELNTAMT
+3178 
-3187 ALKRA
+3187 
-3192 IADKAETKAS
+3192 
-3202 GNYVNADA
+3202 
-3210 NKRQA
+3210 
-3215 YDEKVTAA
+3215 
-3223 ENIVSG
+3223 
-3229 TPTPTLTPADVT
+3229 
-3241 NAATQV
+3241 
-3247 TNAKTQL
+3247 
-3254 NGNHNLEV
+3254 
-3262 AKQNANTAIDG
+3262 
-3273 LTSLNG
+3273 
-3279 PQKAKLKEQVG
+3279 
-3290 QATTLPNVQTVRDN
+3290 
-3304 AQTLNSAMKGLR
+3304 
-3316 DSIAN
+3316 
-3321 EATIKAGQNYTDAS
+3321 
-3335 PNNRSEYDSAV
+3335 
-3346 TAAKAIIDQTTSP
+3346 
-3359 SMNAQEI
+3359 
-3366 NQAKDQVTAKQ
+3366 
-3377 QALNGQE
+3377 
-3384 NLRTAQTNAKQ
+3384 
-3395 HLNGLSDL
+3395 
-3403 TDAQKDAVKRQIEGA
+3403 
-3418 THVNEV
+3418 
-3424 TQAQNNADALNT
+3424 
-3436 AMTNLKNGIQ
+3436 
-3446 DQNTIKQGVNF
+3446 
-3457 TDADEA
+3457 
-3463 KRNAYTNAVTQAEQ
+3463 
-3477 ILNKA
+3477 
-3482 QGPNTAKDNVE
+3482 
-3493 SALQNVQRAKNELN
+3493 
-3507 GNQNVANA
+3507 
-3515 KSTAKNALNNL
+3515 
-3526 TSINNA
+3526 
-3532 QKEALKT
+3532 
-3539 QIEGASTVAGV
+3539 
-3550 NQVSTT
+3550 
-3556 ASELN
+3556 
-3561 TAMSNLQSGINDEAA
+3561 
-3576 TKAAQK
+3576 
-3582 YTDADR
+3582 
-3588 DKQTAYNDA
+3588 
-3597 VTAAKTLLD
+3597 
-3606 KTAGSNDN
+3606 
-3614 KAAVEQA
+3614 
-3621 LQRVN
+3621 
-3626 TAKTALNGDA
+3626 
-3636 RLNEAKNTA
+3636 
-3645 KQQLATMSHLTNAQK
+3645 
-3660 ANLTEQ
+3660 
-3666 IERGTTVAGVQGIQA
+3666 
-3681 NAGTLDQAM
+3681 
-3690 NQLRQSI
+3690 
-3697 ASKDTTKSSEDY
+3697 
-3709 QDANADL
+3709 
-3716 QNAYNRAVSD
+3716 
-3726 AEGIISATNNPEMN
+3726 
-3740 PDTINQKASQVNSA
+3740 
-3754 KSALNGDEKLAA
+3754 
-3766 AKQTAKTDIGRLT
+3766 
-3779 DLNNAQRTAANAEV
+3779 
-3793 DQAPNLAAVTAAK
+3793 
-3806 NKATSLNTAMGNL
+3806 
-3819 KHALA
+3819 
-3824 EKDNTKRSVN
+3824 
-3834 YTDADQ
+3834 
-3840 PKQQAYDTA
+3840 
-3849 VTQAEAITNAN
+3849 
-3860 GSNANETQVQAALN
+3860 
-3874 QLNQAKN
+3874 
-3881 DLNGDN
+3881 
-3887 KVAQAKET
+3887 
-3895 AKRALASYSN
+3895 
-3905 LNNAQSTA
+3905 
-3913 ATSQID
+3913 
-3919 NATTVAD
+3919 
-3926 VTAAQN
+3926 
-3932 TANELNTAMGQ
+3932 
-3943 LQNGINDQNTVKQQ
+3943 
-3957 VNFTD
+3957 
-3962 ADQGKKDAYTNA
+3962 
-3974 VTNAQGILDK
+3974 
-3984 ANGQNMTK
+3984 
-3992 AQVEAAL
+3992 
-3999 NQVTTAKN
+3999 
-4007 ALNGDANV
+4007 
-4015 RQAKSDA
+4015 
-4022 KANLGTLTHLNNAQK
+4022 
-4037 QDLTSQIEGATT
+4037 
-4049 VNGVNS
+4049 
-4055 VKTKAQDLDGA
+4055 
-4066 MQRLES
+4066 
-4072 AIANKDQTKASENYI
+4072 
-4087 DADPTKKTAFDNAI
+4087 
-4101 IQAESYLNKDHGA
+4101 
-4114 NKDKQAVEQA
+4114 
-4124 IQSVTST
+4124 
-4131 ENALNGDANLQ
+4131 
-4142 RAKTEATQ
+4142 
-4150 AIDNLTHLNTPQKT
+4150 
-4164 ALKQQVNAA
+4164 
-4173 QRVSGVTDLKNSATS
+4173 
-4188 LNNAMDQLK
+4188 
-4197 QAIADHDTIVAGG
+4197 
-4210 NYTNASPDK
+4210 
-4219 QGAYTD
+4219 
-4225 AYNAAKN
+4225 
-4232 IVNGSPNVITNAADV
+4232 
-4247 TAATQRVNNAET
+4247 
-4259 GLNGDTNLATA
+4259 
-4270 KQQAKDALRQMTH
+4270 
-4283 LSDAQKQSI
+4283 
-4292 TGQIDSATQVT
+4292 
-4303 GVQSVKDNATNLDN
+4303 
-4317 AMNQLRNSIANK
+4317 
-4329 DEVKASQPYVD
+4329 
-4340 ADTDKQNAYNTAVT
+4340 
-4354 SAENI
+4354 
-4359 INATSQPT
+4359 
-4367 LNPSAVTQ
+4367 
-4375 AANQVN
+4375 
-4381 TNKTALNGAQNLA
+4381 
-4394 NKKQETTANINQL
+4394 
-4407 SHLNNAQ
+4407 
-4414 KQDLNT
+4414 
-4420 QVTNAPNISTV
+4420 
-4431 NQVKTKAEQ
+4431 
-4440 LDQAME
+4440 
-4446 RLINGIQD
+4446 
-4454 KDQVK
+4454 
-4459 QSVNFTDADPEK
+4459 
-4471 QTAYNNAVTAAE
+4471 
-4483 NIINQANGTNANQS
+4483 
-4497 QVEAALSTVTTTKQA
+4497 
-4512 LNGDRKVTDAKNN
+4512 
-4525 ANQRLSTLDNLNNA
+4525 
-4539 QKGAVTGNINQAHTV
+4539 
-4554 AEVTQAIQTAQ
+4554 
-4565 ELNTAM
+4565 
-4571 GNLKNSLNDK
+4571 
-4581 DTTLG
+4581 
-4586 SQNFADADP
+4586 
-4595 EKKNAYNE
+4595 
-4603 AVRNAENILNK
+4603 
-4614 STGTNVPKDQVE
+4614 
-4626 AAMNQVNT
+4626 
-4634 TKAALNGTQNLE
+4634 
-4646 KAKQH
+4646 
-4651 ANTAIDGLSHLTNA
+4651 
-4665 QKDALKQLV
+4665 
-4674 QQSTTVAEA
+4674 
-4683 QGNEQKANN
+4683 
-4692 VDAAMDKLRQ
+4692 
-4702 SIADN
+4702 
-4707 ATTKQN
+4707 
-4713 QNYTDASPNKKDAYN
+4713 
-4728 NAVTTAQGIIDQ
+4728 
-4740 TTNPTLDPTVINQAA
+4740 
-4755 GQVSTTK
+4755 
-4762 NALNGNE
+4762 
-4769 NLEAAKQQATQSL
+4769 
-4782 GSLDNLNNA
+4782 
-4791 QKQAVT
+4791 
-4797 NQINGAHTVDEANQ
+4797 
-4811 IKQNAQNLNTAMGN
+4811 
-4825 LKQAIADKDATKA
+4825 
-4838 TVNFTDA
+4838 
-4845 DQAKQQAYN
+4845 
-4854 TAVTNAENIISK
+4854 
-4866 ANGGNATQTEVEQAI
+4866 
-4881 QQVNATKQALNGNAN
+4881 
-4896 VQHAKDEATALINSS
+4896 
-4911 NDLNQAQKDALKQ
+4911 
-4924 QVQNATTVAG
+4924 
-4934 VNNVK
+4934 
-4939 QTAQELNN
+4939 
-4947 AMTQLKQGIADKE
+4947 
-4960 QTKADGNFVN
+4960 
-4970 ADPDKQNA
+4970 
-4978 YNQAVAKAE
+4978 
-4987 ALISGTPDVVVTPSE
+4987 
-5002 ITAALNKVTQAK
+5002 
-5014 NDLNGNT
+5014 
-5021 NLATAKQNV
+5021 
-5030 QQAIDQLPNLNQAQR
+5030 
-5045 DEYNKQ
+5045 
-5051 ITQATLV
+5051 
-5058 PNVNAIQQAATTLND
+5058 
-5073 AMTQLKQGIADKDQT
+5073 
-5088 KANGNFVN
+5088 
-5096 ADTDKQNAYNNAVAH
+5096 
-5111 AEQIISG
+5111 
-5118 TPNAN
+5118 
-5123 VDPQQVAQALQ
+5123 
-5134 QVNQAKGDLNG
+5134 
-5145 NHNLQVAKDNANTAI
+5145 
-5160 DQLPNLNQPQKTALK
+5160 
-5175 DQVSHAELVT
+5175 
-5185 GVNAIKQNADALN
+5185 
-5198 NAMGTLKQQI
+5198 
-5208 QANSQVPQSVDFT
+5208 
-5221 QADQDKQQAYNNAAN
+5221 
-5236 QAQQIANGTPTPVL
+5236 
-5250 APDTVT
+5250 
-5256 QAVTT
+5256 
-5261 MNQAKDALNGD
+5261 
-5272 EKLAQAKQDAL
+5272 
-5283 ANLDT
+5283 
-5288 LRDLNQPQRDALRN
+5288 
-5302 QINQAQ
+5302 
-5308 ALATVEQTKQN
+5308 
-5319 AQNVNTAMGNLK
+5319 
-5331 QGIANKDTVKAS
+5331 
-5343 ENYHDA
+5343 
-5349 DVDKQTAYT
+5349 
-5358 NAVSQAEGIINQ
+5358 
-5370 TTNPTLNPDDITRAL
+5370 
-5385 TQVTDAKNSLNGEAK
+5385 
-5400 LATEKQNAKDAVS
+5400 
-5413 GMTHL
+5413 
-5418 NDAQK
+5418 
-5423 QALKGQ
+5423 
-5429 IDQSPEIATV
+5429 
-5439 NQVKQTATS
+5439 
-5448 LDQAMDQLSQAINDK
+5448 
-5463 DQILADGNY
+5463 
-5472 LNADPDKQNA
+5472 
-5482 YKQAV
+5482 
-5487 AKAEALL
+5487 
-5494 NKQSGTN
+5494 
-5501 EVQAQVESIT
+5501 
-5511 NEVNAAKQAL
+5511 
-5521 NGNDNL
+5521 
-5527 ANAKQQAKQQLA
+5527 
-5539 NLTHLNDAQ
+5539 
-5548 KQSFESQIT
+5548 
-5557 QAPLVTDV
+5557 
-5565 TTINQKAQTLDHAME
+5565 
-5580 LLRNSV
+5580 
-5586 ADNQTTLASEDYH
+5586 
-5599 DATAQRQNDYN
+5599 YN

-5885 QAAATVNT
+5885 QVAATVNT

-5944 DLTEAQ
+5944 DLTEVQ

-6216 DQQQTEAGSKFINE
+6216 DQQQTESGSKFINE

-6245 KDLINQTNNP
+6245 KDLINQTGNP

-6264 LTQAVNQAKDNLH
+6264 LTHAFKQAKDNLH

-6310 INNAATRD
+6310 INNAATRG

-6336 LRNSIQDQQQTESG
+6336 LRNSIQDQQQTEAG

-6427 AQQQALTD
+6427 AQQQTLTD

-6511 DAVEQALTKLQEKE
+6511 DAVEQALTKLQEKV

-6598 VEQTVDYTQADSD
+6598 VEQTIDYTQADSD
-6611 KQNAYKQAIAD
+6611 KQKAYKQAIAD

-6746 KQALDKSTGQNLT
+6746 KQALDKSSGQNLT
-6759 AEQVIKLNDAITA
+6759 AEQVIKLNDAVTA

-7010 VNDINGAIQTVND
+7010 VNDINGAIQAVND

-7124 KQVQSLIDEIDR
+7124 KQVQALIDEIDR

-7160 NGINNAM
+7160 NDINNAL

-7256 AQALQ
+7256 AQALKE
-7261 DIKDLVKAKENAKQ
+7261 IKDLVKAKENAKQ
-7275 DIDKRVQALIDEIDQ
+7275 DVDKQVQALIDEIDQ

-7320 LTKEEIEQAKAQ
+7320 MTKEEIEQAKAQ

-7551 VNKLKQQAIDYI
+7551 VNKLKQQAIDHV

-7577 QEQAH
+7577 QEQAY
-7582 IEQFYP
+7582 IEQFNP

-7649 IDEISEQLEQFKAQM
+7649 ISEITEQLEQFKAQM

-7701 GTTDEKQA
+7701 GTADEKQA

-7785 IGHKKKIDEDD
+7785 IGHKKKLDEDD

-7876 KEDEEDVTVEEKDT
+7876 KEDEEDVTVEEKDS

-7921 TNENTDEKVLQDN
+7921 TNENTDEKVLKDN
-7934 EHSPILIAKRRKD
+7934 EHSPLLFAKRRKD
-7947 KEVDVETTT
+7947 KEEDVETTT
-7956 SIESNEDDAPL
+7956 SIESKDEDVPL

-7975 KDNQSKGKKS
+7975 KDNQSKDKKS
-7985 ASKNLLK
+7985 ASKNTSKKVAAKKKKKK
-7992 S
+7992 SKKNKK

>member
-1 MGNGAEHSKTINVV
+1 MNYRDKIQKFSIRKYTVGTFSTVIATLVFLGFNTSQAHAAETNQPASVVKQKQQSNNEQTENRESQVQNSQNSQNSQSLSATHENEQPNNSQANLVNQKVAQSSTTNDEQPASQNVNTKKDSATAATTQPDKEESKHKQNESQSANKNGNDNRAAHVENHEANVVTASDSSDNGNVQHDRNELQAFFDANYHDYRFIDRENADSGTFNYVKGIFDKINTLLGSNDPINNKDLQLAYKELEQAVALIRTMPQRQQTSRRSNRIQTRSVESRAAEPRSVSDYQNANSSYYVENANDGSGYPVGTYINASSKGAPYNLPTTPWNTLKASDSKEIALMTAKQTGDGYQWVIKFNKGHAPHQNMIFWFALPADQVPVGRTDFVTVNSDGTNVQWSHGAGAGANKPLQQMWEYGVNDPDRSHDFKIRNRSGQVIYSWPTVHVYSLEDLSRASDYFSEAGATPATKAFGRQNFEYINGQKPAESPGVPKVYTFIGQGDASYTISFKTQGPTVNKLYYAAGGRALEYNQLFMYSQLYVESTQDHQQRLNGLRQVVNRTYRIGTTKRVEVSQGNVQTKKVLESTNLNIDDFVDDPLSYVKTPSNKVLGFYPTNANTNAFRPGGVQELNEYQLSQLFTDQKLQEAARTRNPIRLMIGFDYPDGYGNSETLVPVNLTVLPEIQHNIKFFKNDDTQNIAEKPFSKQAGHPVFYVYAGNQGNASVNLGGSVTSIQPLRINLTSNENFTDKGWQITGIPRTLHIENSTNRTNNARERNIELVGNLLPGDYFGTIRFGRKEQLFEIRVKPHTPTITTTAEQLRGTALQKVPVNISGIPLDPSALVYLVAPTNQTTNGGSEADQIPSGYTILATGTPDGVHNTVTIRPQDYVVFIPPVGKQIRAVVYYNKVVASNMSNAVTILPDDIPPTINNPVGINAKYYRGDEVNFTMGVSDRHSGIKNTTITTLPSGWTSNLTKSDNKNGSLAITGRVSMNQAFNSDITFKVSATDNVNNTTNDSQSKHVSIHVGKISEDAHPIVLGNTEKVVVVNPTAVSNDEKQSIITAFMNKNQNIRGYLASTDPVTVDNNGNVTLHYRDGSSTTLDATNVMTYEPVVKSEYQTANAAKTATVTIAKGQSFNIGDIKQYFTLSNGQAIPNGTFTNITSDRTIPTAQEVSQMNAGTQLYHIVASNAYHKDTEDFYISLKIVDVKQPEGDQRVYRTSTYDLTTDEISKVKQAFINANRDVITLAEGDISVTNTPNGANVSTITVNINKGRLTKSFASNLANMNFLRWVNFPQDYTVTWTNAKIANRPTDGGLSWSDDHKSLIYRYDATLGTQITTNDILTMLKATTTVPGLRNNITGNEKAQAEAGGRPNYRTTGYSQSNATTDGQRQFTLNGQVIQILDIINPSNGYGGQPVTNSNTRANHSNSTVVNVNEPAANGAGAFTIDHVVKSNSTHNASDAVYKAQLYLTPYGPKQYVEHLNQNTGNTTDAINIYFVPSDLVNPTISVGNYTNHQVFSGETFTNTITANDNFGVQSVTVPNTSQITGTVDNNHQHVSATAPNVTSATSKTINLLATDTSGNTATTSFNVTVKPLRDKYRVGTSSTAANPVRIANISNNATVSQADQTTIINSLTFTSNAPNRNYATASANEITSKTVSNVSRTGNNANVTVTVTHQDGTTSTVTVPVKHVIPEIVAHSHYTVQGQDFPAGNGSSAADYFKLSNGSAIPDATITWVSGQAPNKDNTRIGEDITVTAHILIDGETTPITKTATYKVVRTVPKHVFETARGVLYPGVSDMYDAKQYVKPVNNSWSTNAQHMNFQFVGTYGPNKDVVGISTRLIRVTYDNRQTEDLTILSKVKPDPPRIDANSVTYKAGLTNQEIKVNNVLNNSSVKLFKADNTPLNVTNITHGSGFSSVVTVSDALPNGGIKAKSSISMNNVTYTTQDEHGQVVTVTRNESVDSNDSASVTVTPQLQATTEGAVFIKGGDGFDFGHVERFIQNPPHGATVAWHDSPDTWKNTVGNTHKTAVVTLPSGQGTRNVEVPVKVYPVANAKAPSRDVKGQNLTHGTNAIDYITFDPNTNTNGITAAWANRQQPNNQQAGVQHLNVDVTYPGISAAKRVPVTVNVYQFEFPQTTYTTTVGGTLASGTQASGYAHMQNASGLPTDGFTYKWNRDTTGTNDANWAAMNKPNTAQVVNAKYDVIYNGHTFATSLPAKFVVKDVQPAKPTVTETAAGAITIAPGANQTVNTHAGNVTTYADKLVIKRNGNVVTTFTRRNNTSPWVKEASADNVTGIVGTNNGITVAAGTFNPADTIQVVATQGSGETISDEQRSDDFTVVAPQPNQATTKIWQNGHIDITPNNPSGHLINPTQAMDIAYTEKVGNGAEHSKTINVV

-442 NAKRAGQTES
+442 NAKRAGQTET

-513 TTGMTSTSVATFNE
+513 TTGMTSASVAAFND

-617 KIQQINQVLAGSP
+617 KVQQINQVLAGSP
-630 TVEQINTNTS
+630 TVDQINTNTS

-718 NDKVTEANQ
+718 NDKVAEANQ

-905 IKQTTHSLNT
+905 IKQTTQSLNT

-1008 LNNAQRQN
+1008 LNNVQRQN

-1085 NQTTNP
+1085 NQTANP

-1099 RATSAVTSNKNAL
+1099 RATSAVTTNKSAL

-1118 AQSKTDAARAIDALP
+1118 VQSKTDAARAIDALP

-1225 EAMNQLNS
+1225 EAMNQVNS

-1301 SIANKDATKASE
+1301 SIANNDATKASE

-1368 NLAAAKQNA
+1368 NLATAKQNA

-1423 SLQSGINN
+1423 NLQNGINN

-1474 AVEAALQRVNNAKD
+1474 AVEAALQRVNTAKD

-1574 RNAYNQAVSAAE
+1574 RNAYNQAISAAE

-1606 NNVNNA
+1606 NNVNSA

-1641 KQKDALKTQANGAQR
+1641 KQKDALKAQANGAQR
-1656 VSNAQDVQRNATELN
+1656 VSNANDVQRNATELN
-1671 TAMGTLKHAIA
+1671 TAMGQLQHAIA

-1781 RLEDVQTVQTNGQA
+1781 RLEDVQSVQTNGQS
-1795 LNNAMKGLRDS
+1795 LNNAMKGLRYS

-1820 DASSNNQSTYNSAVS
+1820 DASPNNQSTYNSAVS

-1889 HLTNNQKSAIST
+1889 HLTNNQKSAISS

-1923 TQMGNLE
+1923 AQMGNLE

-1935 QNTVKQSVKFTD
+1935 QNTVKQGVNFTD

-1955 YTNAVSRAEAI
+1955 YTNAVSRAETI

-1981 AAIQNVSSAKNALNG
+1981 AAIQNVTSAKNALNG

-2060 DKTNTLASE
+2060 DKANTLASE

-2103 TAVENALSQVA
+2103 AAVENALSQVT

-2199 ATGSN
+2199 ATERN

-2385 KQNLGTLNHITNAQR
+2385 RQNLGTLNHITNAQR
-2400 TDLEGQIN
+2400 TALEGQIN

-2429 MNSLQGSIND
+2429 MNSLQGAIND

-2539 AGVNGVKDKGN
+2539 VGVNGVKDKGN

-2604 MDANAINGMANQVN
+2604 MDANAINDMANQVN
-2618 TTKAALNGVQNLAQ
+2618 TTKAALNGAQNLAQ
-2632 AKTNATNTINNAHD
+2632 AKTNATNTINNAQD

-2735 VNSATSQVNAA
+2735 VNSAASQVNAA

-2758 AKENANN
+2758 AKEHANN

-2775 AQKAKLKEQVQS
+2775 VQKAKLKEQVQS
-2787 ATTLEGVQTV
+2787 ATTLDGVQTV

-2830 SPTNRNEY
+2830 SPNNRNEY

-2907 TRSIDGATTVA
+2907 TRNIDGATTVA

-2944 AQTKQ
+2944 TQTKQ

-2955 AEPIKKSAY
+2955 AEPSKKSAY

-3027 AQRTALDNEITQ
+3027 AQRNALDNEITQ

-3192 IADKAETKAS
+3192 IADKADTKAS

-3223 ENIVSG
+3223 EHIVSG
-3229 TPTPTLTPADVT
+3229 TPTPTLTPSDVT

-3304 AQTLNSAMKGLR
+3304 AQTLNTAMKGLR

-3335 PNNRSEYDSAV
+3335 QNKQNDYNNAV
-3346 TAAKAIIDQTTSP
+3346 TAAKAIIGQTTSP
-3359 SMNAQEI
+3359 SMIAQEI

-3403 TDAQKDAVKRQIEGA
+3403 TNAQKDAAKRQIEGA

-3482 QGPNTAKDNVE
+3482 QGPNTAKDGVE
-3493 SALQNVQRAKNELN
+3493 TALQNVQRAKNELN

-3515 KSTAKNALNNL
+3515 KTTAKNALNNL

-3532 QKEALKT
+3532 QKAALKS
-3539 QIEGASTVAGV
+3539 QIEGATTVAGV
-3550 NQVSTT
+3550 NQVSTM

-3561 TAMSNLQSGINDEAA
+3561 TAMSNLQRGINDEAA
-3576 TKAAQK
+3576 
-3582 YTDADR
+3582 
-3588 DKQTAYNDA
+3588 
-3597 VTAAKTLLD
+3597 
-3606 KTAGSNDN
+3606 
-3614 KAAVEQA
+3614 
-3621 LQRVN
+3621 
-3626 TAKTALNGDA
+3626 
-3636 RLNEAKNTA
+3636 
-3645 KQQLATMSHLTNAQK
+3645 
-3660 ANLTEQ
+3660 
-3666 IERGTTVAGVQGIQA
+3666 
-3681 NAGTLDQAM
+3681 
-3690 NQLRQSI
+3690 
-3697 ASKDTTKSSEDY
+3697 
-3709 QDANADL
+3709 
-3716 QNAYNRAVSD
+3716 
-3726 AEGIISATNNPEMN
+3726 
-3740 PDTINQKASQVNSA
+3740 
-3754 KSALNGDEKLAA
+3754 
-3766 AKQTAKTDIGRLT
+3766 
-3779 DLNNAQRTAANAEV
+3779 
-3793 DQAPNLAAVTAAK
+3793 
-3806 NKATSLNTAMGNL
+3806 
-3819 KHALA
+3819 
-3824 EKDNTKRSVN
+3824 
-3834 YTDADQ
+3834 
-3840 PKQQAYDTA
+3840 
-3849 VTQAEAITNAN
+3849 
-3860 GSNANETQVQAALN
+3860 
-3874 QLNQAKN
+3874 
-3881 DLNGDN
+3881 
-3887 KVAQAKET
+3887 
-3895 AKRALASYSN
+3895 
-3905 LNNAQSTA
+3905 
-3913 ATSQID
+3913 
-3919 NATTVAD
+3919 
-3926 VTAAQN
+3926 
-3932 TANELNTAMGQ
+3932 
-3943 LQNGINDQNTVKQQ
+3943 
-3957 VNFTD
+3957 
-3962 ADQGKKDAYTNA
+3962 
-3974 VTNAQGILDK
+3974 
-3984 ANGQNMTK
+3984 
-3992 AQVEAAL
+3992 
-3999 NQVTTAKN
+3999 
-4007 ALNGDANV
+4007 
-4015 RQAKSDA
+4015 
-4022 KANLGTLTHLNNAQK
+4022 
-4037 QDLTSQIEGATT
+4037 
-4049 VNGVNS
+4049 
-4055 VKTKAQDLDGA
+4055 
-4066 MQRLES
+4066 
-4072 AIANKDQTKASENYI
+4072 
-4087 DADPTKKTAFDNAI
+4087 
-4101 IQAESYLNKDHGA
+4101 
-4114 NKDKQAVEQA
+4114 
-4124 IQSVTST
+4124 
-4131 ENALNGDANLQ
+4131 
-4142 RAKTEATQ
+4142 
-4150 AIDNLTHLNTPQKT
+4150 
-4164 ALKQQVNAA
+4164 
-4173 QRVSGVTDLKNSATS
+4173 
-4188 LNNAMDQLK
+4188 
-4197 QAIADHDTIVAGG
+4197 
-4210 NYTNASPDK
+4210 
-4219 QGAYTD
+4219 
-4225 AYNAAKN
+4225 
-4232 IVNGSPNVITNAADV
+4232 
-4247 TAATQRVNNAET
+4247 
-4259 GLNGDTNLATA
+4259 
-4270 KQQAKDALRQMTH
+4270 
-4283 LSDAQKQSI
+4283 
-4292 TGQIDSATQVT
+4292 
-4303 GVQSVKDNATNLDN
+4303 
-4317 AMNQLRNSIANK
+4317 
-4329 DEVKASQPYVD
+4329 
-4340 ADTDKQNAYNTAVT
+4340 
-4354 SAENI
+4354 
-4359 INATSQPT
+4359 
-4367 LNPSAVTQ
+4367 
-4375 AANQVN
+4375 
-4381 TNKTALNGAQNLA
+4381 
-4394 NKKQETTANINQL
+4394 
-4407 SHLNNAQ
+4407 
-4414 KQDLNT
+4414 
-4420 QVTNAPNISTV
+4420 
-4431 NQVKTKAEQ
+4431 
-4440 LDQAME
+4440 
-4446 RLINGIQD
+4446 
-4454 KDQVK
+4454 
-4459 QSVNFTDADPEK
+4459 
-4471 QTAYNNAVTAAE
+4471 
-4483 NIINQANGTNANQS
+4483 
-4497 QVEAALSTVTTTKQA
+4497 
-4512 LNGDRKVTDAKNN
+4512 
-4525 ANQRLSTLDNLNNA
+4525 
-4539 QKGAVTGNINQAHTV
+4539 
-4554 AEVTQAIQTAQ
+4554 
-4565 ELNTAM
+4565 
-4571 GNLKNSLNDK
+4571 
-4581 DTTLG
+4581 
-4586 SQNFADADP
+4586 
-4595 EKKNAYNE
+4595 
-4603 AVRNAENILNK
+4603 
-4614 STGTNVPKDQVE
+4614 
-4626 AAMNQVNT
+4626 

-4665 QKDALKQLV
+4665 QKEALKQLV

-4740 TTNPTLDPTVINQAA
+4740 TTNPSLDPTVINQAA
-4755 GQVSTTK
+4755 GQVSTSK

-4881 QQVNATKQALNGNAN
+4881 QQVNAAKQALNGNAN
-4896 VQHAKDEATALINSS
+4896 VQHAKDEATALINNS

-4970 ADPDKQNA
+4970 ADSDKQNA

-5030 QQAIDQLPNLNQAQR
+5030 QHAIDQLPNLNQAQR
-5045 DEYNKQ
+5045 DEYSKQ

-5073 AMTQLKQGIADKDQT
+5073 AMTQLKQGIANKAQIKGSENYHDADTDKQTAYDNAVTKAEELLKQTTNPTMDPNTIQQALTKVNDTNQALNGNQKLADAKQDAKTTLGTLDHLNDAQKQALTTQVEQAPDIATVNNVKQNAQNLNNAMTNLNNALQDKTETLNSINFTDADQAKKDDYTNAVSHAEGILSKANGSNASQTEVEQAMQRVNEAKQALNGNDNVQRAKDAAKQVITNAKDLNQAMTQLKQGIADKDQT

-5256 QAVTT
+5256 KAVTT

-5885 QAAATVNT
+5885 QVAATVNT

-5944 DLTEAQ
+5944 DLTEVQ

-6192 EVAQKLTEAQALNQ
+6192 EVAQKLTEAKALDQ
-6206 AMEALRNSIQ
+6206 AMQALRNSIQ

-6230 DKPQKDA
+6230 D
-6237 YQAAVQNA
+6237 
-6245 KDLINQTNNP
+6245 
-6255 TLDKAQVEQ
+6255 
-6264 LTQAVNQAKDNLH
+6264 
-6277 GDQKLADDKQ
+6277 
-6287 HAVTDLNQL
+6287 
-6296 NGLNNPQRQALESQ
+6296 
-6310 INNAATRD
+6310 
-6318 EVAQKLAEAKA
+6318 
-6329 LDQAMQA
+6329 
-6336 LRNSIQDQQQTESG
+6336 
-6350 SKFINE
+6350 
-6356 DKPQKDAY
+6356 
-6364 QAAVQNAKD
+6364 
-6373 LINQTGNPTLD
+6373 
-6384 KSQVEQLT
+6384 
-6392 QAVTTAKDNLHG
+6392 
-6404 DQKLARDQQQ
+6404 
-6414 AVTTVNALPNLNH
+6414 
-6427 AQQQALTD
+6427 
-6435 AINAA
+6435 
-6440 PTRTEVAQHVQ
+6440 
-6451 TATELDHA
+6451 
-6459 METLKN
+6459 
-6465 KVDQVNTDKAQ
+6465 
-6476 PNYTEAST
+6476 
-6484 DKKEA
+6484 
-6489 VDQALQAAQSI
+6489 
-6500 TDPTNGSNANK
+6500 
-6511 DAVEQALTKLQEKE
+6511 
-6525 NELNGNERVAE
+6525 
-6536 AKTQAKQTIDQ
+6536 
-6547 LTHLNAD
+6547 
-6554 QIATAKQNIDQ
+6554 
-6565 ATKLQPIAEL
+6565 
-6575 VDQATQLNQSMDQLQ
+6575 
-6590 QAVNEHAN
+6590 
-6598 VEQTVDYTQADSD
+6598 
-6611 KQNAYKQAIAD
+6611 
-6622 AENVLKQNANK
+6622 
-6633 QQVDQALQNILNA
+6633 
-6646 KQALNGDERVALA
+6646 
-6659 KTNGKHDIDQ
+6659 
-6669 LNALNNAQ
+6669 
-6677 QDGFKGRID
+6677 
-6686 QSNDLNQ
+6686 
-6693 IQQIVDEAKALN
+6693 
-6705 RAMDQLSQE
+6705 
-6714 ITGNEGRTKG
+6714 
-6724 STNYVNAD
+6724 
-6732 TQVKQVYDEAVDKA
+6732 
-6746 KQALDKSTGQNLT
+6746 
-6759 AEQVIKLNDAITA
+6759 
-6772 AKKALNGEERLN
+6772 
-6784 NRKAEALQRLDQLTH
+6784 
-6799 LNNAQRQLAIQQ
+6799 
-6811 INNAETLNKASRAIN
+6811 
-6826 RATKLDNA
+6826 
-6834 MGAVQQYIDE
+6834 
-6844 QHLGVISSTNYINAD
+6844 
-6859 DNLKANYD
+6859 
-6867 NAIANAAHELDKVQ
+6867 
-6881 GNAIAKAEAEQLKQN
+6881 
-6896 IIDAQNALNGD
+6896 
-6907 QNLANAKDKANA
+6907 
-6919 FVNSLNG
+6919 
-6926 LNQQQQDLAHKAI
+6926 
-6939 NNADTV
+6939 
-6945 SDVTDIVN
+6945 
-6953 NQIDLNDAMETL
+6953 
-6965 KHLVDNEIPNAEQ
+6965 
-6978 TVNYQNADDNAKT
+6978 
-6991 NFDDAKR
+6991 
-6998 LANTLL
+6998 
-7004 NSDNTN
+7004 
-7010 VNDINGAIQTVND
+7010 
-7023 AIHNLNGDQRLQ
+7023 
-7035 DAKDKAI
+7035 
-7042 QSINQALANK
+7042 
-7052 LKEIEASNATDQDK
+7052 
-7066 LIAKNKAEE
+7066 
-7075 LANSIINNINKAT
+7075 
-7088 SNQAVSQVQ
+7088 
-7097 TAGNHAIEQVHAN
+7097 
-7110 EIPKAKIDANKDVD
+7110 
-7124 KQVQSLIDEIDR
+7124 
-7136 NPNLTDKEKQALKD
+7136 
-7150 RINQILQQGH
+7150 
-7160 NGINNAM
+7160 
-7167 TKEEIEQAKAQLA
+7167 
-7180 QALQDIK
+7180 
-7187 DLVKAKE
+7187 
-7194 DAKQDV
+7194 
-7200 DKQVQALIDEI
+7200 
-7211 DQNPNLTDKE
+7211 
-7221 KQALKDRINQIL
+7221 
-7233 QQGHNGINNAMTKE
+7233 
-7247 EIEQAKAQL
+7247 
-7256 AQALQ
+7256 
-7261 DIKDLVKAKENAKQ
+7261 
-7275 DIDKRVQALIDEIDQ
+7275 
-7290 NPNLT
+7290 
-7295 DKEKQALKDRINQIL
+7295 
-7310 QQGHNDINNA
+7310 
-7320 LTKEEIEQAKAQ
+7320 
-7332 LAQALQ
+7332 
-7338 DIKDLVKAKE
+7338 
-7348 DAKNAIKAL
+7348 
-7357 ANAKRD
+7357 
-7363 QINSNPDLTPEQKAK
+7363 
-7378 ALKEID
+7378 
-7384 EAEKRALQNVE
+7384 
-7395 NAQTIDQLNRGL
+7395 
-7407 NLGLDDI
+7407 
-7414 RNTHVWEVDEQ
+7414 
-7425 PAVNEIFE
+7425 
-7433 ATPEQILVNGEL
+7433 
-7445 IVHRDDIIT
+7445 
-7454 EQDIL
+7454 
-7459 AHINLIDQL
+7459 
-7468 SAEVI
+7468 
-7473 DTPSTATISDSLTAK
+7473 
-7488 VEVTLLDGSKVIVNV
+7488 
-7503 PVKVVEKEL
+7503 
-7512 SVVKQQAIESIE
+7512 
-7524 NAAQQKIDEINNSVT
+7524 
-7539 LTLEQKEAAIAE
+7539 
-7551 VNKLKQQAIDYI
+7551 
-7563 NNAPDVHSVEEIQQ
+7563 
-7577 QEQAH
+7577 
-7582 IEQFYP
+7582 
-7588 EQFTIEQAK
+7588 
-7597 SNAIKSIE
+7597 
-7605 DAIQHMID
+7605 
-7613 EIKAR
+7613 
-7618 TDLTDKEK
+7618 
-7626 QEAIAKLNQ
+7626 
-7635 LKEQA
+7635 
-7640 IQAIQRAQS
+7640 
-7649 IDEISEQLEQFKAQM
+7649 
-7664 KAANPTAKELAKRK
+7664 
-7678 QEAISRIKD
+7678 
-7687 FSNEKINS
+7687 
-7695 IRNSEI
+7695 
-7701 GTTDEKQA
+7701 
-7709 AMNQINEIVLETIRD
+7709 
-7724 INNAH
+7724 
-7729 TLQQVEA
+7729 
-7736 ALNNGIAR
+7736 
-7744 ISAVQI
+7744 
-7750 VISDRAKQSSSTGNE
+7750 
-7765 SNSHLTIGYGTA
+7765 
-7777 NHPFNSST
+7777 
-7785 IGHKKKIDEDD
+7785 
-7796 DIDPL
+7796 
-7801 HMRHFSNNFGNV
+7801 
-7813 IKNAIGVVGISGL
+7813 
-7826 LASFWF
+7826 
-7832 FIAKRRRKEDEEE
+7832 
-7845 ELEIRDNNKD
+7845 
-7855 SIKETLDDTKHLP
+7855 
-7868 LLFAKRRR
+7868 
-7876 KEDEEDVTVEEKDT
+7876 
-7890 LNNGESLD
+7890 
-7898 KVKHTPFFLPKRRRK
+7898 
-7913 EDEEDVEV
+7913 
-7921 TNENTDEKVLQDN
+7921 
-7934 EHSPILIAKRRKD
+7934 
-7947 KEVDVETTT
+7947 
-7956 SIESNEDDAPL
+7956 
-7967 LLAKKKNQ
+7967 
-7975 KDNQSKGKKS
+7975 
-7985 ASKNLLK
+7985 
-7992 S
+7992 

>member
-1 MGNGAEHSKTINVV
+1 
-15 RGQNNQWTIA
+15 
-25 NKPDYVTLDAQTGKV
+25 
-40 TFNANTIKPNSSITI
+40 
-55 TPKAGTGHS
+55 
-64 VSSNPS
+64 
-70 TLTAP
+70 
-75 AAHTVNTTEIVK
+75 
-87 DYGSNVTAA
+87 
-96 EINNAVQV
+96 
-104 ANKRTATI
+104 
-112 KNGTAMP
+112 
-119 TNLAGGS
+119 
-126 TTTIPVTVT
+126 
-135 YNDGSTEEVQESIFT
+135 
-150 KADKRELI
+150 
-158 TAKNHLDDPVS
+158 
-169 TEGKKPGTITQYN
+169 
-182 NAMHNAQ
+182 MH
-189 QQINTAKTEAQQVI
+189 K
-203 NNERATPQ
+203 
-211 QVSDALTKV
+211 
-220 RAAQTKIDQA
+220 
-230 KALLQNKEDN
+230 
-240 SQLVTSKNNLQ
+240 
-251 SSVNQVP
+251 
-258 STAGMTQQSIDNYN
+258 
-272 AKKREAETEITAA
+272 
-285 QRVIDNG
+285 
-292 DATAQQISDEKHRVD
+292 
-307 NALTALN
+307 
-314 QAKHDL
+314 
-320 TADTHA
+320 
-326 LEQAVQQ
+326 
-333 LNRTGT
+333 
-339 TTGKKPASITAY
+339 
-351 NNSIRALQSDLTSA
+351 
-365 KNSANAI
+365 
-372 IQKPIRTVQEVQ
+372 
-384 SALTNVNRVNE
+384 
-395 RLTQAINQLVPLADN
+395 
-410 SALRTAKTKLDEEIN
+410 
-425 KSVTTDG
+425 
-432 MTQSSIQAYE
+432 
-442 NAKRAGQTES
+442 
-452 TNAQNVINNGDATD
+452 
-466 QQIAAEKTKV
+466 
-476 EEKYNSL
+476 
-483 KQAIAGLTPDLA
+483 
-495 PLQTA
+495 
-500 KTQLQNDIDQPTS
+500 
-513 TTGMTSTSVATFNE
+513 
-527 KLSAARTKIQEI
+527 
-539 DRVLASHPD
+539 
-548 VATIRQNVTAANA
+548 
-561 AKTALDQARNGLTV
+561 
-575 DKAPLENAKNQL
+575 
-587 QHSIDTQT
+587 
-595 STTGMTQDS
+595 
-604 INAYNAKLTAARN
+604 
-617 KIQQINQVLAGSP
+617 
-630 TVEQINTNTS
+630 
-640 AANQAKSDLDHARQA
+640 
-655 LTPDKAPLQ
+655 
-664 NAKTQLEQ
+664 
-672 SINQPTDTTGMTTA
+672 
-686 SLNAYNQKLQAA
+686 
-698 RQKLTEINQVLN
+698 
-710 GNPTVQNI
+710 
-718 NDKVTEANQ
+718 
-727 AKDQLNTARQGLT
+727 
-740 LDRQPAL
+740 
-747 TTLHGASNLNQAQ
+747 
-760 QNNFT
+760 
-765 QQINAAQNHA
+765 
-775 ALETIK
+775 
-781 SNITA
+781 
-786 LNTAMTKLKDSVA
+786 
-799 DNNTI
+799 
-804 KSGQNYTDATP
+804 
-815 ANKQAYDNAVN
+815 
-826 AAKGVIGE
+826 
-834 TTNPTMDV
+834 
-842 NTVNQKAASVKST
+842 
-855 KDALD
+855 
-860 GQQNLQRAKTE
+860 
-871 ATNAI
+871 
-876 THASD
+876 
-881 LNQAQKNAL
+881 
-890 TQQVNS
+890 
-896 AQNVQAVND
+896 
-905 IKQTTHSLNT
+905 
-915 AMTGLKRGVANHN
+915 
-928 QVVQSDNYVNADTN
+928 
-942 KKNDYNNAYN
+942 
-952 HANDIINGNA
+952 
-962 QHPVITPSDVNN
+962 
-974 ALSNVTSKEHALNG
+974 
-988 EAKLNAAK
+988 
-996 QEANTALGHLNN
+996 
-1008 LNNAQRQN
+1008 
-1016 LQSQINGAHQ
+1016 
-1026 IDAVNT
+1026 
-1032 IKQNA
+1032 
-1037 TNLNSAMGNL
+1037 
-1047 RQAVA
+1047 
-1052 DKDQVKRTEDYADAD
+1052 
-1067 TAKQNAYNSAVS
+1067 
-1079 SAETII
+1079 
-1085 NQTTNP
+1085 
-1091 TMSVDDVN
+1091 
-1099 RATSAVTSNKNAL
+1099 
-1112 NGDEKL
+1112 
-1118 AQSKTDAARAIDALP
+1118 
-1133 HLNNAQKADVK
+1133 
-1144 SKINAA
+1144 
-1150 SNIAGVNTVKQQ
+1150 
-1162 GTDLNT
+1162 
-1168 AMGNLQ
+1168 
-1174 GAINDEQ
+1174 
-1181 TTLNSQNYQD
+1181 
-1191 ATPSKKT
+1191 
-1198 AYTNAVQAAK
+1198 
-1208 DILNKSNGQNK
+1208 
-1219 TKDQVT
+1219 
-1225 EAMNQLNS
+1225 
-1233 AKNNLDGTRLLD
+1233 
-1245 QAKQTAKQQLNNMTH
+1245 
-1260 LTTAQKTNL
+1260 
-1269 TNQINSGT
+1269 
-1277 TVAGVHTVQSNANTL
+1277 
-1292 DQAMNTLRQ
+1292 
-1301 SIANKDATKASE
+1301 
-1313 DYVDANNDKQT
+1313 
-1324 AYNNAVAAAE
+1324 
-1334 TIINANSN
+1334 
-1342 PEMNPSTITQKAEQV
+1342 
-1357 NSSKTALNGDE
+1357 
-1368 NLAAAKQNA
+1368 
-1377 KTYLNTLTSITD
+1377 
-1389 AQKNNLISQISS
+1389 
-1401 ATRVSGVDTVKQNA
+1401 
-1415 QHLDQAMA
+1415 
-1423 SLQSGINN
+1423 
-1431 ESQVKSSEKYRDADT
+1431 
-1446 NKQQEYDNAITAA
+1446 
-1459 KAILNKSTGPNTAQN
+1459 
-1474 AVEAALQRVNNAKD
+1474 
-1488 ALNGDAKLIAAQNAA
+1488 
-1503 KQHLGTLTHITT
+1503 
-1515 AQRNDLTNQISQ
+1515 
-1527 ATNLAGV
+1527 
-1534 ESVKQSANSL
+1534 
-1544 DGAMGNLQT
+1544 
-1553 AINDKSGT
+1553 
-1561 LASQNFLDADEQK
+1561 
-1574 RNAYNQAVSAAE
+1574 
-1586 TILNKQTGP
+1586 
-1595 NTAKTAVEQAL
+1595 
-1606 NNVNNA
+1606 
-1612 KHALNGTQNLNNAK
+1612 
-1626 QAAITAINGASDLNQ
+1626 
-1641 KQKDALKTQANGAQR
+1641 
-1656 VSNAQDVQRNATELN
+1656 
-1671 TAMGTLKHAIA
+1671 
-1682 DKTNTLASSKYV
+1682 
-1694 NADSTKQN
+1694 
-1702 AYTTKVTNAEHI
+1702 
-1714 ISGTPTVVTTPSEV
+1714 
-1728 TAAANQV
+1728 
-1735 NSAKQELNGDERLRV
+1735 
-1750 AKQNANTAIDAL
+1750 
-1762 TQLNTPQKAKL
+1762 
-1773 KEQVGQAN
+1773 
-1781 RLEDVQTVQTNGQA
+1781 
-1795 LNNAMKGLRDS
+1795 
-1806 IANETTVKA
+1806 
-1815 SQNYT
+1815 
-1820 DASSNNQSTYNSAVS
+1820 
-1835 NAKGI
+1835 
-1840 INQTNNPTMDTS
+1840 
-1852 AITQATTQ
+1852 
-1860 VNNAK
+1860 
-1865 NGLNGAEN
+1865 
-1873 LRNAQNTAKQ
+1873 
-1883 NLNTLS
+1883 
-1889 HLTNNQKSAIST
+1889 
-1901 QIDRAGH
+1901 
-1908 VSEVTAAKNAATELN
+1908 
-1923 TQMGNLE
+1923 
-1930 QAIHD
+1930 
-1935 QNTVKQSVKFTD
+1935 
-1947 ADKAKRDA
+1947 
-1955 YTNAVSRAEAI
+1955 
-1966 LNKTQGANTSKQDVE
+1966 
-1981 AAIQNVSSAKNALNG
+1981 
-1996 DQNVTNAKNAAKNA
+1996 
-2010 LNNLTS
+2010 
-2016 INNAQKRD
+2016 
-2024 LTTKIDQATT
+2024 
-2034 VAGVEAV
+2034 
-2041 SNTGTQLNTAMANL
+2041 
-2055 QNGIN
+2055 
-2060 DKTNTLASE
+2060 
-2069 NYHDADSDKK
+2069 
-2079 TAYTQAV
+2079 
-2086 TNAENILNK
+2086 
-2095 NSGSNLDK
+2095 
-2103 TAVENALSQVA
+2103 
-2114 NAKGALNG
+2114 
-2122 NHNLEQAKSNANTT
+2122 
-2136 INGLQHLTTAQ
+2136 
-2147 KDKLKQQVQQA
+2147 
-2158 QNVAGVDTVKSSAN
+2158 
-2172 TLNGAMGTLRNS
+2172 
-2184 IQDNTATKNGQNYLD
+2184 
-2199 ATGSN
+2199 
-2204 KTNYNNAVDS
+2204 
-2214 ANGVIN
+2214 
-2220 ATSNPNMDANAINQ
+2220 
-2234 IATQVTSTKNA
+2234 
-2245 LDGTHNLTQA
+2245 
-2255 KQTATNAIDGATN
+2255 
-2268 LNKAQ
+2268 
-2273 KDALKAQVTSA
+2273 
-2284 QRVANVTSI
+2284 
-2293 QQTANEL
+2293 
-2300 NTAMGQLQHGIDDEN
+2300 
-2315 ATKQTQKYRDAEQ
+2315 
-2328 SKKTAYDQA
+2328 
-2337 VAAAKAILNK
+2337 
-2347 QTGSNSDKAA
+2347 
-2357 VDRALQQVTSTKDA
+2357 
-2371 LNGDAKLAEAKAAA
+2371 
-2385 KQNLGTLNHITNAQR
+2385 
-2400 TDLEGQIN
+2400 
-2408 QATTVDGVNTVKT
+2408 
-2421 NANTLDGA
+2421 
-2429 MNSLQGSIND
+2429 
-2439 KDATLRNQNYLDAD
+2439 
-2453 ESKRNAYTQAVTAAE
+2453 
-2468 GILNKQTGGNTS
+2468 
-2480 KADVDNALNAVT
+2480 
-2492 RAKAALNGAE
+2492 
-2502 NLRNAKTSATN
+2502 
-2513 TINGLPNLTQLQKD
+2513 
-2527 NLKHQVEQAQNV
+2527 
-2539 AGVNGVKDKGN
+2539 
-2550 TLNTAMGALRTS
+2550 
-2562 IQNDNTTKTS
+2562 
-2572 QNYLDASDSNKNN
+2572 
-2585 YNTAVNNANGVINA
+2585 
-2599 TNNPN
+2599 
-2604 MDANAINGMANQVN
+2604 
-2618 TTKAALNGVQNLAQ
+2618 
-2632 AKTNATNTINNAHD
+2632 
-2646 LNQKQKDALKTQ
+2646 
-2658 VNNAQRVSDAN
+2658 
-2669 NVQHTATELNGAMT
+2669 
-2683 ALKAAIADKERT
+2683 
-2695 KASGNYVNADQE
+2695 
-2707 KRQAYDSKVTNAEN
+2707 
-2721 IINGTPNATLTVND
+2721 
-2735 VNSATSQVNAA
+2735 
-2746 KTALNGDNNLRV
+2746 
-2758 AKENANN
+2758 
-2765 TIDGLAQLNN
+2765 
-2775 AQKAKLKEQVQS
+2775 KAKLKEQVQS
-2787 ATTLEGVQTV
+2787 ATTLDGVQTV

-2830 SPTNRNEY
+2830 SPNNRNEY
-2838 DSAVTAAK
+2838 DSAVSAAK

-2907 TRSIDGATTVA
+2907 TRNIDGATTVA

-2955 AEPIKKSAY
+2955 AEPSKKSAY

-2984 KAAVEQ
+2984 KSAVEQ

-3304 AQTLNSAMKGLR
+3304 AQTLNTAMKGLR

-3335 PNNRSEYDSAV
+3335 QNKQTDYNSAV
-3346 TAAKAIIDQTTSP
+3346 TAAKAIIGQTTSP

-3482 QGPNTAKDNVE
+3482 QGPNTSKDGVE
-3493 SALQNVQRAKNELN
+3493 TALENVQRAKNELN

-3515 KSTAKNALNNL
+3515 KTTAKNALNNL

-3539 QIEGASTVAGV
+3539 QIEGATTVAGV

-3556 ASELN
+3556 SSELN

-3588 DKQTAYNDA
+3588 GKQTAYNDA

-3626 TAKTALNGDA
+3626 NAKTALNGDA

-3645 KQQLATMSHLTNAQK
+3645 KQQVATMSHLTDAQK
-3660 ANLTEQ
+3660 ANLTSQ
-3666 IERGTTVAGVQGIQA
+3666 IESGTTVAGVQGIQA

-3697 ASKDTTKSSEDY
+3697 ASKDATKSSEDY

-3716 QNAYNRAVSD
+3716 QNAYNDAVTN

-3766 AKQTAKTDIGRLT
+3766 AKQTAKSDIGRLT

-3887 KVAQAKET
+3887 KVAQAKES

-3919 NATTVAD
+3919 NATTVAG

-3943 LQNGINDQNTVKQQ
+3943 LQNGINDQDTVKQQ

-3962 ADQGKKDAYTNA
+3962 ADQGKKEAYTNA

-3984 ANGQNMTK
+3984 AHGQNMTK

-4101 IQAESYLNKDHGA
+4101 TQAESYLNKDHGT

-4188 LNNAMDQLK
+4188 LDNAMDQLK
-4197 QAIADHDTIVAGG
+4197 QGIADHDTIVAGG

-4259 GLNGDTNLATA
+4259 SLNGDSNLATA

-4359 INATSQPT
+4359 INATSLPT
-4367 LNPSAVTQ
+4367 LDPSAVTQ

-4525 ANQRLSTLDNLNNA
+4525 ANQTLSTLDNLNNA

-4665 QKDALKQLV
+4665 QKEALKQLV

-4740 TTNPTLDPTVINQAA
+4740 TTSPTLDPTVINQAA

-4797 NQINGAHTVDEANQ
+4797 DQINGAHTVDEANQ

-4881 QQVNATKQALNGNAN
+4881 QQVNAAKQALNGNAN

-5030 QQAIDQLPNLNQAQR
+5030 QHAIDQLPNLNQAQR

-5051 ITQATLV
+5051 ITQATHV

-5073 AMTQLKQGIADKDQT
+5073 AMTQLKQGIANKAQIKGSENYHDADTDKQTAYDNAVTKAEELLKQTTNPTMDPNTIQQALTKVNDTNQALNGNQKLADAKQAAKTNLGTLDHLNDAQKQALTTQVEQAPDIATVNNVKQNAQNLNNAMTNLNNALQDKTETLNSINFTDADQAKKDAYTNAVSHAEGILSKANGSNASQTEVEQAMQRVNEAKQALNGNDNVQRAKDAAKQVITNANDLNQAQKDALKQQVDAAQTVANVNTIKQTAQDLNQAMTQLKQGIADKDQT

-5973 AYVNAEPNKKQAYD
+5973 AYVNA
-5987 EAVQNAESIIAGLNN
+5987 
-6002 PTINKGNVSSATQ
+6002 
-6015 AVISSKNALDGVE
+6015 
-6028 RLAQD
+6028 
-6033 KQTAGNSLNHLDQL
+6033 
-6047 TPAQQQALE
+6047 
-6056 NQINNATTR
+6056 
-6065 DKVAE
+6065 
-6070 IIAQAQAL
+6070 
-6078 NEAMKAL
+6078 
-6085 KESIKDQP
+6085 
-6093 QTEASS
+6093 
-6099 KFINEDQA
+6099 
-6107 QKDAYTQAVQ
+6107 
-6117 HAKDLINKTTDPTLA
+6117 
-6132 KSIIDQATQAVT
+6132 
-6144 DAKNNL
+6144 
-6150 HGDQKLAQD
+6150 
-6159 KQRATETLNNLSN
+6159 
-6172 LNTPQRQALENQI
+6172 
-6185 NNAATRG
+6185 
-6192 EVAQKLTEAQALNQ
+6192 
-6206 AMEALRNSIQ
+6206 
-6216 DQQQTEAGSKFINE
+6216 
-6230 DKPQKDA
+6230 
-6237 YQAAVQNA
+6237 
-6245 KDLINQTNNP
+6245 
-6255 TLDKAQVEQ
+6255 
-6264 LTQAVNQAKDNLH
+6264 
-6277 GDQKLADDKQ
+6277 
-6287 HAVTDLNQL
+6287 
-6296 NGLNNPQRQALESQ
+6296 
-6310 INNAATRD
+6310 
-6318 EVAQKLAEAKA
+6318 
-6329 LDQAMQA
+6329 
-6336 LRNSIQDQQQTESG
+6336 
-6350 SKFINE
+6350 
-6356 DKPQKDAY
+6356 
-6364 QAAVQNAKD
+6364 
-6373 LINQTGNPTLD
+6373 
-6384 KSQVEQLT
+6384 
-6392 QAVTTAKDNLHG
+6392 
-6404 DQKLARDQQQ
+6404 
-6414 AVTTVNALPNLNH
+6414 
-6427 AQQQALTD
+6427 
-6435 AINAA
+6435 
-6440 PTRTEVAQHVQ
+6440 
-6451 TATELDHA
+6451 
-6459 METLKN
+6459 
-6465 KVDQVNTDKAQ
+6465 
-6476 PNYTEAST
+6476 
-6484 DKKEA
+6484 
-6489 VDQALQAAQSI
+6489 
-6500 TDPTNGSNANK
+6500 
-6511 DAVEQALTKLQEKE
+6511 
-6525 NELNGNERVAE
+6525 
-6536 AKTQAKQTIDQ
+6536 
-6547 LTHLNAD
+6547 
-6554 QIATAKQNIDQ
+6554 
-6565 ATKLQPIAEL
+6565 
-6575 VDQATQLNQSMDQLQ
+6575 
-6590 QAVNEHAN
+6590 
-6598 VEQTVDYTQADSD
+6598 
-6611 KQNAYKQAIAD
+6611 
-6622 AENVLKQNANK
+6622 
-6633 QQVDQALQNILNA
+6633 
-6646 KQALNGDERVALA
+6646 
-6659 KTNGKHDIDQ
+6659 
-6669 LNALNNAQ
+6669 
-6677 QDGFKGRID
+6677 
-6686 QSNDLNQ
+6686 
-6693 IQQIVDEAKALN
+6693 
-6705 RAMDQLSQE
+6705 
-6714 ITGNEGRTKG
+6714 
-6724 STNYVNAD
+6724 D

-6759 AEQVIKLNDAITA
+6759 AEQVIKLNDAVTA
-6772 AKKALNGEERLN
+6772 AKQALNGEERLN
-6784 NRKAEALQRLDQLTH
+6784 NRKSEALQRLDQLTH

-6998 LANTLL
+6998 LANALL

-7010 VNDINGAIQTVND
+7010 VNDINGAIQAVND

-7088 SNQAVSQVQ
+7088 SNQDVSQVQ

-7124 KQVQSLIDEIDR
+7124 KQVQALIDEIDR

-7160 NGINNAM
+7160 NDINNAL

-7233 QQGHNGINNAMTKE
+7233 QQGHNDINNAM
-7247 EIEQAKAQL
+7247 
-7256 AQALQ
+7256 
-7261 DIKDLVKAKENAKQ
+7261 
-7275 DIDKRVQALIDEIDQ
+7275 
-7290 NPNLT
+7290 
-7295 DKEKQALKDRINQIL
+7295 
-7310 QQGHNDINNA
+7310 
-7320 LTKEEIEQAKAQ
+7320 TKEEIEQAKAQ

-7488 VEVTLLDGSKVIVNV
+7488 VEVTLLDGSKEIVNV

-7524 NAAQQKIDEINNSVT
+7524 NAAQQKINEINNSVT

-7551 VNKLKQQAIDYI
+7551 VNKLKQQAIDHV

-7582 IEQFYP
+7582 IEQFNP

-7649 IDEISEQLEQFKAQM
+7649 ISEITEQLEQFKAQM

-7876 KEDEEDVTVEEKDT
+7876 KEDEEDVTVEEKDS

-7921 TNENTDEKVLQDN
+7921 TNENTDEKVLKDN
-7934 EHSPILIAKRRKD
+7934 EHSPLLFAKRRKD
-7947 KEVDVETTT
+7947 KEEDVETTT
-7956 SIESNEDDAPL
+7956 SIESKDEDVPL

-7975 KDNQSKGKKS
+7975 KDNQSKDKKS
-7985 ASKNLLK
+7985 ASKNTSKKVAAKKKKKK
-7992 S
+7992 SKKNKK

>member
-1 MGNGAEHSKTINVV
+1 
-15 RGQNNQWTIA
+15 
-25 NKPDYVTLDAQTGKV
+25 
-40 TFNANTIKPNSSITI
+40 
-55 TPKAGTGHS
+55 
-64 VSSNPS
+64 
-70 TLTAP
+70 
-75 AAHTVNTTEIVK
+75 
-87 DYGSNVTAA
+87 
-96 EINNAVQV
+96 
-104 ANKRTATI
+104 
-112 KNGTAMP
+112 
-119 TNLAGGS
+119 
-126 TTTIPVTVT
+126 
-135 YNDGSTEEVQESIFT
+135 
-150 KADKRELI
+150 
-158 TAKNHLDDPVS
+158 
-169 TEGKKPGTITQYN
+169 
-182 NAMHNAQ
+182 
-189 QQINTAKTEAQQVI
+189 
-203 NNERATPQ
+203 
-211 QVSDALTKV
+211 
-220 RAAQTKIDQA
+220 
-230 KALLQNKEDN
+230 
-240 SQLVTSKNNLQ
+240 
-251 SSVNQVP
+251 
-258 STAGMTQQSIDNYN
+258 
-272 AKKREAETEITAA
+272 
-285 QRVIDNG
+285 
-292 DATAQQISDEKHRVD
+292 
-307 NALTALN
+307 
-314 QAKHDL
+314 
-320 TADTHA
+320 
-326 LEQAVQQ
+326 
-333 LNRTGT
+333 
-339 TTGKKPASITAY
+339 
-351 NNSIRALQSDLTSA
+351 TSA

-372 IQKPIRTVQEVQ
+372 IQKPIRSVQEVQ
-384 SALTNVNRVNE
+384 TALTNVNRVNE

-466 QQIAAEKTKV
+466 QQIAEEKTKV

-513 TTGMTSTSVATFNE
+513 TTGMTSTSIAAFNE

-664 NAKTQLEQ
+664 TAKTQLEQ

-896 AQNVQAVND
+896 AQNVHAVND
-905 IKQTTHSLNT
+905 IKQTTQSLNT

-996 QEANTALGHLNN
+996 QEANTALGQLNN

-1016 LQSQINGAHQ
+1016 LQSQINSAHQ
-1026 IDAVNT
+1026 IETVNT

-1368 NLAAAKQNA
+1368 NLATAKQNA

-1459 KAILNKSTGPNTAQN
+1459 KAILNKQHGPNTAQN
-1474 AVEAALQRVNNAKD
+1474 AVEAALQRVNTAKD

-1534 ESVKQSANSL
+1534 ESVKQNANSL

-1641 KQKDALKTQANGAQR
+1641 HQKDALKAQANGAQR

-1781 RLEDVQTVQTNGQA
+1781 RLEDVQSVQTNGQA

-1820 DASSNNQSTYNSAVS
+1820 DASPNNQSTYNSAVS

-1840 INQTNNPTMDTS
+1840 INQTNNPTMDAS
-1852 AITQATTQ
+1852 AITQAATQ

-1889 HLTNNQKSAIST
+1889 HLTNNQKSAISS

-1935 QNTVKQSVKFTD
+1935 QNTVKQGVNFTD

-1981 AAIQNVSSAKNALNG
+1981 AAIQNVSSAKNVLNG

-2060 DKTNTLASE
+2060 DKANTLASE

-2086 TNAENILNK
+2086 ANAENILNK

-2103 TAVENALSQVA
+2103 AAVENALSQVA

-2400 TDLEGQIN
+2400 TALEGQIN

-2421 NANTLDGA
+2421 NANTLDDA
-2429 MNSLQGSIND
+2429 MNSLQGAIND

-2944 AQTKQ
+2944 TQTKQ

-2955 AEPIKKSAY
+2955 AEPNKKSAY

-3027 AQRTALDNEITQ
+3027 AQRNALDNEITQ

-3110 KADVERAMQAVT
+3110 KADVERAMQAVA

-3178 ATELNTAMT
+3178 ATEINTAMT

-3192 IADKAETKAS
+3192 IADKADTKTS

-3223 ENIVSG
+3223 ESIVNG
-3229 TPTPTLTPADVT
+3229 TPTPTLTPSDVT

-3304 AQTLNSAMKGLR
+3304 AQTLNTAMKGLR

-3346 TAAKAIIDQTTSP
+3346 TAAKAIIGQTTSP

-3403 TDAQKDAVKRQIEGA
+3403 TNAQKEAAKRQIEGA

-3515 KSTAKNALNNL
+3515 KTTAKNALNNL

-3532 QKEALKT
+3532 QKEALKS
-3539 QIEGASTVAGV
+3539 QIEGATTVAGV

-3561 TAMSNLQSGINDEAA
+3561 TAMSNLQRGINDEAA
-3576 TKAAQK
+3576 
-3582 YTDADR
+3582 
-3588 DKQTAYNDA
+3588 
-3597 VTAAKTLLD
+3597 
-3606 KTAGSNDN
+3606 
-3614 KAAVEQA
+3614 
-3621 LQRVN
+3621 
-3626 TAKTALNGDA
+3626 
-3636 RLNEAKNTA
+3636 
-3645 KQQLATMSHLTNAQK
+3645 
-3660 ANLTEQ
+3660 
-3666 IERGTTVAGVQGIQA
+3666 
-3681 NAGTLDQAM
+3681 
-3690 NQLRQSI
+3690 
-3697 ASKDTTKSSEDY
+3697 
-3709 QDANADL
+3709 
-3716 QNAYNRAVSD
+3716 
-3726 AEGIISATNNPEMN
+3726 
-3740 PDTINQKASQVNSA
+3740 
-3754 KSALNGDEKLAA
+3754 
-3766 AKQTAKTDIGRLT
+3766 
-3779 DLNNAQRTAANAEV
+3779 
-3793 DQAPNLAAVTAAK
+3793 
-3806 NKATSLNTAMGNL
+3806 
-3819 KHALA
+3819 
-3824 EKDNTKRSVN
+3824 
-3834 YTDADQ
+3834 
-3840 PKQQAYDTA
+3840 
-3849 VTQAEAITNAN
+3849 
-3860 GSNANETQVQAALN
+3860 
-3874 QLNQAKN
+3874 
-3881 DLNGDN
+3881 
-3887 KVAQAKET
+3887 
-3895 AKRALASYSN
+3895 
-3905 LNNAQSTA
+3905 
-3913 ATSQID
+3913 
-3919 NATTVAD
+3919 
-3926 VTAAQN
+3926 
-3932 TANELNTAMGQ
+3932 
-3943 LQNGINDQNTVKQQ
+3943 
-3957 VNFTD
+3957 
-3962 ADQGKKDAYTNA
+3962 
-3974 VTNAQGILDK
+3974 
-3984 ANGQNMTK
+3984 
-3992 AQVEAAL
+3992 
-3999 NQVTTAKN
+3999 
-4007 ALNGDANV
+4007 
-4015 RQAKSDA
+4015 
-4022 KANLGTLTHLNNAQK
+4022 
-4037 QDLTSQIEGATT
+4037 
-4049 VNGVNS
+4049 
-4055 VKTKAQDLDGA
+4055 
-4066 MQRLES
+4066 
-4072 AIANKDQTKASENYI
+4072 
-4087 DADPTKKTAFDNAI
+4087 
-4101 IQAESYLNKDHGA
+4101 
-4114 NKDKQAVEQA
+4114 
-4124 IQSVTST
+4124 
-4131 ENALNGDANLQ
+4131 
-4142 RAKTEATQ
+4142 
-4150 AIDNLTHLNTPQKT
+4150 
-4164 ALKQQVNAA
+4164 
-4173 QRVSGVTDLKNSATS
+4173 
-4188 LNNAMDQLK
+4188 
-4197 QAIADHDTIVAGG
+4197 
-4210 NYTNASPDK
+4210 
-4219 QGAYTD
+4219 
-4225 AYNAAKN
+4225 
-4232 IVNGSPNVITNAADV
+4232 
-4247 TAATQRVNNAET
+4247 
-4259 GLNGDTNLATA
+4259 
-4270 KQQAKDALRQMTH
+4270 
-4283 LSDAQKQSI
+4283 
-4292 TGQIDSATQVT
+4292 
-4303 GVQSVKDNATNLDN
+4303 
-4317 AMNQLRNSIANK
+4317 
-4329 DEVKASQPYVD
+4329 
-4340 ADTDKQNAYNTAVT
+4340 
-4354 SAENI
+4354 
-4359 INATSQPT
+4359 
-4367 LNPSAVTQ
+4367 
-4375 AANQVN
+4375 
-4381 TNKTALNGAQNLA
+4381 
-4394 NKKQETTANINQL
+4394 
-4407 SHLNNAQ
+4407 
-4414 KQDLNT
+4414 
-4420 QVTNAPNISTV
+4420 
-4431 NQVKTKAEQ
+4431 
-4440 LDQAME
+4440 
-4446 RLINGIQD
+4446 
-4454 KDQVK
+4454 
-4459 QSVNFTDADPEK
+4459 
-4471 QTAYNNAVTAAE
+4471 
-4483 NIINQANGTNANQS
+4483 
-4497 QVEAALSTVTTTKQA
+4497 
-4512 LNGDRKVTDAKNN
+4512 
-4525 ANQRLSTLDNLNNA
+4525 
-4539 QKGAVTGNINQAHTV
+4539 
-4554 AEVTQAIQTAQ
+4554 
-4565 ELNTAM
+4565 
-4571 GNLKNSLNDK
+4571 
-4581 DTTLG
+4581 
-4586 SQNFADADP
+4586 
-4595 EKKNAYNE
+4595 
-4603 AVRNAENILNK
+4603 
-4614 STGTNVPKDQVE
+4614 
-4626 AAMNQVNT
+4626 

-4665 QKDALKQLV
+4665 QKEALKQLV

-4740 TTNPTLDPTVINQAA
+4740 TTSPTLDPTVINQAA

-4797 NQINGAHTVDEANQ
+4797 DQINGAHTVDEANQ

-4881 QQVNATKQALNGNAN
+4881 QQVNAAKQALNGNAN

-4911 NDLNQAQKDALKQ
+4911 NDLNQAQKNALKQ

-5030 QQAIDQLPNLNQAQR
+5030 QHAIDQLPNLNQAQR

-5051 ITQATLV
+5051 ITQATHV

-5073 AMTQLKQGIADKDQT
+5073 AMTQLKQGIANKAQIKGSENYHDADTDKQTAYDNAVTKAEELLKQTTNPTMDPNTIQQALTKVNDTNQALNGNQKLADAKQAAKTNLGTLDHLNDAQKQALTTQVEQAPDIATVNNVKQNAQNLNNAMTNLNNALQDKTETLNSINFTDADQAKKDAYTNAVSHAEGILSKANGSNASQTEVEQAMQRVNEAKQALNGNDNVQRAKDAAKQVITNANDLNQAMTQLKQGIADKDQT

-5400 LATEKQNAKDAVS
+5400 LATEKQNAKDAVNA
-5413 GMTHL
+5413 MTHL

-5448 LDQAMDQLSQAINDK
+5448 LDHAMDQLSQAINDK
-5463 DQILADGNY
+5463 AQTLADGNY

-5610 KAVTAANN
+5610 QAVTAANN

-5696 TAESLNTAMGNL
+5696 TAETLNTAMGNL

-5853 DQPEQQNYDQAVQAA
+5853 DQPEKQNYDQAVQAA

-6015 AVISSKNALDGVE
+6015 ALTSSKNALDGVE

-6078 NEAMKAL
+6078 NEAIKAL

-6185 NNAATRG
+6185 NNAATRV

-6384 KSQVEQLT
+6384 KAQVEQLT

-6414 AVTTVNALPNLNH
+6414 AVTTVNALPNINH

-6489 VDQALQAAQSI
+6489 VDQALQAAESI

-6511 DAVEQALTKLQEKE
+6511 DAVEQALTKLQEKV
-6525 NELNGNERVAE
+6525 NELNGDERVAE
-6536 AKTQAKQTIDQ
+6536 AKTQAKQNIDQ

-6565 ATKLQPIAEL
+6565 ATQLQPIAEL

-6590 QAVNEHAN
+6590 QAVNDHTN

-6611 KQNAYKQAIAD
+6611 KQKAYKQAIAD

-6705 RAMDQLSQE
+6705 RAMDQLSEE

-6759 AEQVIKLNDAITA
+6759 AEQVIKLNDAVTA
-6772 AKKALNGEERLN
+6772 AKQALNGEERLN
-6784 NRKAEALQRLDQLTH
+6784 NRKSEALQRLDQLTH

-6998 LANTLL
+6998 LANALL

-7010 VNDINGAIQTVND
+7010 VNDINGAIQAVND

-7088 SNQAVSQVQ
+7088 SNQDVSQVQ

-7124 KQVQSLIDEIDR
+7124 KQVQALIDEIDR
-7136 NPNLTDKEKQALKD
+7136 
-7150 RINQILQQGH
+7150 
-7160 NGINNAM
+7160 
-7167 TKEEIEQAKAQLA
+7167 
-7180 QALQDIK
+7180 
-7187 DLVKAKE
+7187 
-7194 DAKQDV
+7194 
-7200 DKQVQALIDEI
+7200 
-7211 DQNPNLTDKE
+7211 
-7221 KQALKDRINQIL
+7221 
-7233 QQGHNGINNAMTKE
+7233 
-7247 EIEQAKAQL
+7247 
-7256 AQALQ
+7256 
-7261 DIKDLVKAKENAKQ
+7261 
-7275 DIDKRVQALIDEIDQ
+7275 

-7338 DIKDLVKAKE
+7338 EIKDLVKAKENAKQDVDKQVQALIDEIDQNPNLTDKEKQALKDRINQILQQGHNDINNAMTKEEIEQAKAQLAQALQDIKDLVKAKE
-7348 DAKNAIKAL
+7348 DAKN
-7357 ANAKRD
+7357 
-7363 QINSNPDLTPEQKAK
+7363 
-7378 ALKEID
+7378 
-7384 EAEKRALQNVE
+7384 
-7395 NAQTIDQLNRGL
+7395 
-7407 NLGLDDI
+7407 
-7414 RNTHVWEVDEQ
+7414 
-7425 PAVNEIFE
+7425 
-7433 ATPEQILVNGEL
+7433 
-7445 IVHRDDIIT
+7445 
-7454 EQDIL
+7454 
-7459 AHINLIDQL
+7459 
-7468 SAEVI
+7468 
-7473 DTPSTATISDSLTAK
+7473 
-7488 VEVTLLDGSKVIVNV
+7488 
-7503 PVKVVEKEL
+7503 
-7512 SVVKQQAIESIE
+7512 
-7524 NAAQQKIDEINNSVT
+7524 
-7539 LTLEQKEAAIAE
+7539 
-7551 VNKLKQQAIDYI
+7551 
-7563 NNAPDVHSVEEIQQ
+7563 
-7577 QEQAH
+7577 
-7582 IEQFYP
+7582 
-7588 EQFTIEQAK
+7588 
-7597 SNAIKSIE
+7597 
-7605 DAIQHMID
+7605 
-7613 EIKAR
+7613 
-7618 TDLTDKEK
+7618 
-7626 QEAIAKLNQ
+7626 
-7635 LKEQA
+7635 
-7640 IQAIQRAQS
+7640 
-7649 IDEISEQLEQFKAQM
+7649 
-7664 KAANPTAKELAKRK
+7664 
-7678 QEAISRIKD
+7678 
-7687 FSNEKINS
+7687 
-7695 IRNSEI
+7695 
-7701 GTTDEKQA
+7701 
-7709 AMNQINEIVLETIRD
+7709 
-7724 INNAH
+7724 
-7729 TLQQVEA
+7729 
-7736 ALNNGIAR
+7736 
-7744 ISAVQI
+7744 
-7750 VISDRAKQSSSTGNE
+7750 
-7765 SNSHLTIGYGTA
+7765 
-7777 NHPFNSST
+7777 
-7785 IGHKKKIDEDD
+7785 
-7796 DIDPL
+7796 
-7801 HMRHFSNNFGNV
+7801 
-7813 IKNAIGVVGISGL
+7813 
-7826 LASFWF
+7826 
-7832 FIAKRRRKEDEEE
+7832 
-7845 ELEIRDNNKD
+7845 
-7855 SIKETLDDTKHLP
+7855 
-7868 LLFAKRRR
+7868 
-7876 KEDEEDVTVEEKDT
+7876 
-7890 LNNGESLD
+7890 
-7898 KVKHTPFFLPKRRRK
+7898 
-7913 EDEEDVEV
+7913 
-7921 TNENTDEKVLQDN
+7921 
-7934 EHSPILIAKRRKD
+7934 
-7947 KEVDVETTT
+7947 
-7956 SIESNEDDAPL
+7956 
-7967 LLAKKKNQ
+7967 
-7975 KDNQSKGKKS
+7975 
-7985 ASKNLLK
+7985 
-7992 S
+7992 

>member
-1 MGNGAEHSKTINVV
+1 MNYRDKIQKFSIRKYTVGTFSTVIATLVFLGLNTSHAQAAETNQLASVLKQKQQNGDAQTENRESQTQNSQNSQNGQSLSAPIENEQPNNNQTNQVDASGAQPYTTKHDQPVSQNEQAKKDTADATQTQSAKAESKHEQNESRSANKKGNDNNATHVENHEANVVTASDSSDSGSVQHDRNELQAFFDANYHDYRFIDRENADSGTFNYVKGIFDKINTLLGSNDPINNKDLQVAYKELEQAVALIRTMPQRQQTSRRSSRIQTRSIESRSAEPRSVSSYQNADSSYYVENANDGSGYPVGTYINASNKGAPYNLPTTPWNTLKASAAKEIALITAKQTGDGYQWVIKFNKGHAPHENMIYWFALPADQVPVGRTDFVTVNADGTNVQWSNGAGAGANKPLPQMWPNGVNDSRSWDFKIRNRSGQVIYDWPTVHINSLKDLARAGDYFSEAGAPASTKAFGRQIFEYINGERPTESPGVPRVYTFIGKGDASYTISFKTQGPTIDKLYYAAGGRALEYNQLFMYSQLYVESTQDQQQRLNGLRQTVNRTYRLGTTKRVEISHGNVQTKKVLESSNLNIDDFIDDPLSYVKTPSNKVLGFYPTNANPNVRRPGGVQELNEYQISQLFTDDKLQQAARNRTPIQLMIGFDYPDGHGNAETLVPVNLTVLPEIQHNIKFFKNDDGQNIADKPASKQAGHPVFYVYAGNQGNASVNLGGSVTSIQPLRINLTSNENFTDKDWQITGIPRTLHIENSTNRTNNARERNIELVGNLLPGDYFGTIRFGRKEQLFEIRVKPHTPTITTTAEQLRGTALQKVPVTVSGVPLDPSALVYLVIPTSQTRDGGSEADQIPSGYTKIATGTPDGVHSTITIRPEDYVVFIPPVGHQIRALIYYNNVVASNMSNAVTILPDDIPPTINNPVGLNAKYYRGDEVSFTMGVSDRHSGIKSTTITTLPSGWTSNLTKADKNNGSLSITGRVSMNQAFNSDITFKVSATDNVNNTTNDSQSKHVTVHVGKISDDAHPIVLGNSEKVVVVNPTALTGDEKQRIITAFMNKNQNIRGYLASSNPVAVDDHGNVTLHYRDGSSTALDATNVMTYEPVVKTEYQTANAPKTATVTIAKGQSFSIGDIKQYFTLSNGQPIPSGTFTNITSDRTIPTAQEVSQMNAGTQLYHIVASNAYHKDTEDFYISLKIIDVKQPEGDQRVYRTSTYDLTTDEISKVKQAFINANRDIITLAEGDISVTNTPNGANVSTITVNINKGRLTKSFTSNLTNMNFLRWISFPQDYTVTWTNAKIANRPTDGGLSWSDDHKSLIYRYDATLGTQITTNDILTMLKATTTVAGLRNNIAGNEKAQAEAGGRPNYKSSGYSQSNPTTDGQRQFTLNGQVIQVLDIINPSNGFGGQPVTNSNVRANHSNSTVVSVNEPAANGAGAFTIDHVVKSNSTHNAADAVYKAQLYLSPYGPKQYVEHLNQNTGNTNEAINIYFVPSDLVNPTISVGNYANHQVFSGETFTNTITANDNFGVQSVTVPATSQLTGTVDNNHQHVSATAPNVTSATNKTINLVANDTSGNTATTSFNVTIKPLRDKYRVGTSSTAANPVRIANISNNATVSQADQTAIINSLTFTETVPNRSYARASTNEITSKTVSNVSRNGNNANVTVTVTYQDGTTSTVTVPVKHVIPEIVAHSHYTVQGQDFPTGNGASASDYFKLSNGSAIPDATITWVSGQAPNKNNTTIGQDINVTAHILIDGETTPITKTATYKVVRTVPKQVFETTRGVLYPGVSDMYDAKQYVKPVNNSWSTNAQHMNFQFVGTYGPNKDVVGISTRLIRVTYDNRQTEDLNIISKVKPDPPRIDGNSVTYKAGLTNQEIKVNNVLNNSSVKLFKADNTPLNVTNITHGSGFSSVVTVSDALPNGEIKARSSISMNNVTYITQDEHGQVVTVTRNESVDSNDSASVLVTPQLQATTEGAVFIKGGDDFDFGHVERFIQNPPHGATVAWHDSPDTWKHTVGNTHKTVVVTLPNGQGTRNVEVPVKVYPVANAKAPSRDVKGQNLTNGTDAINYITFDPNTNTNGITAAWANRQQPNNQQAGVQNLNVDVTYPGISAAKQVPVTVNVYQFEFPQNSYTTTVGGTLASGTQASGYAQMQNATGLPTDGFTYKWNNAATGTNDANWAAMNKPNVAKVVNAKYDIIYNGHTFATSLPAKFVVKDVQPAKPTVTETAAGAITIAPGANQTVNTHAGNVTTYADKLVIKRNGNVVTTFTRRNNTSPWVKEASAANVTGIVGTNNGITVAAGTFNPADTIQVVATQGSGETISDEQRSDDFTVVAPQPNQATTKIWQNGHIDITPNNPSGHLINPTQVMDIAYTEKVGNGAEHSKTLNVV

-25 NKPDYVTLDAQTGKV
+25 NKPDYVTLDAHTGKV
-40 TFNANTIKPNSSITI
+40 TFNANTIKPNSSINI
-55 TPKAGTGHS
+55 TPKAGTGLS
-64 VSSNPS
+64 ASSNPS

-96 EINNAVQV
+96 EINNAVHV
-104 ANKRTATI
+104 AEKRNATI

-169 TEGKKPGTITQYN
+169 TDGKKPGTITQYN
-182 NAMHNAQ
+182 NAIHNAQ

-203 NNERATPQ
+203 NNDRATPQ
-211 QVSDALTKV
+211 QVNAALSKV
-220 RAAQTKIDQA
+220 QAAQTKINEA

-258 STAGMTQQSIDNYN
+258 STTGMTQQSIDNYN
-272 AKKREAETEITAA
+272 AKKREAESEITAA

-314 QAKHDL
+314 QAKQNL
-320 TADTHA
+320 TADTHE

-339 TTGKKPASITAY
+339 TTGKKPASIAAY
-351 NNSIRALQSDLTSA
+351 NNSIHALQSDLTSA

-442 NAKRAGQTES
+442 SAKRAGQTES

-466 QQIAAEKTKV
+466 QQIAAEKAKV

-513 TTGMTSTSVATFNE
+513 TTGMTSASVASFND

-561 AKTALDQARNGLTV
+561 TKSALDQARNGLTV

-604 INAYNAKLTAARN
+604 VNAYNAKLTAARN

-630 TVEQINTNTS
+630 TVDQINTNTS
-640 AANQAKSDLDHARQA
+640 VANQAKSDLDHARQA

-664 NAKTQLEQ
+664 TAKTQLEQ

-698 RQKLTEINQVLN
+698 RQKLAEINQVLN

-718 NDKVTEANQ
+718 NDKVAEANQ

-786 LNTAMTKLKDSVA
+786 LNNAMTKLKESVA

-834 TTNPTMDV
+834 TNNPTMDV
-842 NTVNQKAASVKST
+842 NTVNQKAESVKST
-855 KDALD
+855 KGALD

-905 IKQTTHSLNT
+905 IKQTTQSLNT

-988 EAKLNAAK
+988 EAKLNTAK
-996 QEANTALGHLNN
+996 QEANTALGQLNN

-1026 IDAVNT
+1026 IETVNT

-1052 DKDQVKRTEDYADAD
+1052 DKEQVKRTEDYADAD
-1067 TAKQNAYNSAVS
+1067 SAKQNAYNSAVS

-1085 NQTTNP
+1085 NQTANP
-1091 TMSVDDVN
+1091 TMSVNDVN
-1099 RATSAVTSNKNAL
+1099 SATSAVTTNKNAL

-1225 EAMNQLNS
+1225 EAMNQVNS

-1245 QAKQTAKQQLNNMTH
+1245 QAKQAAKQQLNNMTH
-1260 LTTAQKTNL
+1260 LTPAQKTNL

-1313 DYVDANNDKQT
+1313 DYVDANHDKQT

-1368 NLAAAKQNA
+1368 NLATAKQNA

-1389 AQKNNLISQISS
+1389 AQKNNLISQITS

-1423 SLQSGINN
+1423 NLQNGINN

-1459 KAILNKSTGPNTAQN
+1459 KAILNKQHGPNTAQN

-1606 NNVNNA
+1606 NNVNSA

-1641 KQKDALKTQANGAQR
+1641 HQKDTLKAQANGAQR
-1656 VSNAQDVQRNATELN
+1656 VSNAQDVQRNTTELN
-1671 TAMGTLKHAIA
+1671 TAMGQLKHAIA
-1682 DKTNTLASSKYV
+1682 DKTTTLASSKYV
-1694 NADSTKQN
+1694 NADSNKQN

-1735 NSAKQELNGDERLRV
+1735 NSAKQELNGDERLRE
-1750 AKQNANTAIDAL
+1750 AKQNANTAIDGL

-1820 DASSNNQSTYNSAVS
+1820 DASPNNQSTYNSAVS

-1873 LRNAQNTAKQ
+1873 LRNAQNIAKQ

-1935 QNTVKQSVKFTD
+1935 QNTVKQGVNFTD

-1955 YTNAVSRAEAI
+1955 YTNAVSRAETI

-2016 INNAQKRD
+2016 INNAQKGD

-2034 VAGVEAV
+2034 VSGVEAV

-2095 NSGSNLDK
+2095 NNGSNLDK
-2103 TAVENALSQVA
+2103 AAVESALSQVT

-2184 IQDNTATKNGQNYLD
+2184 IQDNAATKNGQNYLD
-2199 ATGSN
+2199 ATESN

-2220 ATSNPNMDANAINQ
+2220 ATSNPNMDAHAINQ

-2315 ATKQTQKYRDAEQ
+2315 TTKQTQKYRDAEQ

-2371 LNGDAKLAEAKAAA
+2371 LNGDAKLSEAKAAA

-2400 TDLEGQIN
+2400 TALEGQIN

-2502 NLRNAKTSATN
+2502 NLRNTKTSATN

-2599 TNNPN
+2599 TNTPN

-2618 TTKAALNGVQNLAQ
+2618 TTKAALNGAQNLAQ

-2683 ALKAAIADKERT
+2683 ALKAAIADKERA
-2695 KASGNYVNADQE
+2695 KACGNYVNADQE

-2735 VNSATSQVNAA
+2735 VNSVTSQVNAA

-2758 AKENANN
+2758 AKAHANN

-2787 ATTLEGVQTV
+2787 ATTLDGVQTV

-2830 SPTNRNEY
+2830 SPNNRNEY

-2907 TRSIDGATTVA
+2907 THSIDGATTVA

-2931 NAMHS
+2931 NAMRS

-2944 AQTKQ
+2944 TQTKQ

-2955 AEPIKKSAY
+2955 AEPSKKSAY

-3178 ATELNTAMT
+3178 ATELNNVMT

-3223 ENIVSG
+3223 ENIISG
-3229 TPTPTLTPADVT
+3229 TPTPTLTPSDVT

-3304 AQTLNSAMKGLR
+3304 AQTLNTAMKGLR

-3335 PNNRSEYDSAV
+3335 QNKQTDYNNAV
-3346 TAAKAIIDQTTSP
+3346 SAAKAIIGQTSSP
-3359 SMNAQEI
+3359 TMDAQEI

-3403 TDAQKDAVKRQIEGA
+3403 TDAQKEAAKRQIEGA

-3457 TDADEA
+3457 TDADEV

-3482 QGPNTAKDNVE
+3482 QGPNTAKDGVE
-3493 SALQNVQRAKNELN
+3493 TALQNVQRAKNELN

-3515 KSTAKNALNNL
+3515 KTNAKNALNNL

-3532 QKEALKT
+3532 QKDALKS
-3539 QIEGASTVAGV
+3539 QIEGATTVAGV
-3550 NQVSTT
+3550 NQVSTS

-3561 TAMSNLQSGINDEAA
+3561 TAMSNLQSGINDETA

-3588 DKQTAYNDA
+3588 EKQAAYNDA
-3597 VTAAKTLLD
+3597 VSAAKTLLN
-3606 KTAGSNDN
+3606 KTAGANDN

-3626 TAKTALNGDA
+3626 TAKSALNGDA

-3645 KQQLATMSHLTNAQK
+3645 KQQLATMSHLTDAQK
-3660 ANLTEQ
+3660 SNLTSQ
-3666 IERGTTVAGVQGIQA
+3666 IESGTTVSGVQGIQA
-3681 NAGTLDQAM
+3681 NAGTLNEAM

-3697 ASKDTTKSSEDY
+3697 ASKDATKSSEDY

-3766 AKQTAKTDIGRLT
+3766 AKQTAKTEIGRLS
-3779 DLNNAQRTAANAEV
+3779 DLNNAQQTSANAEV

-3824 EKDNTKRSVN
+3824 EKDTTKRSVN
-3834 YTDADQ
+3834 YTDADH

-3849 VTQAEAITNAN
+3849 VTQAEGITNAN
-3860 GSNANETQVQAALN
+3860 GSNADEAQVQTALN

-3881 DLNGDN
+3881 NLNGDN
-3887 KVAQAKET
+3887 KVAKAKEA

-3919 NATTVAD
+3919 NATTVAG

-3984 ANGQNMTK
+3984 AHGQNMTK

-3999 NQVTTAKN
+3999 NQVTNAKN

-4037 QDLTSQIEGATT
+4037 QDLTSQIEDATT
-4049 VNGVNS
+4049 VNGVNG

-4066 MQRLES
+4066 MQRLQS
-4072 AIANKDQTKASENYI
+4072 AIANKDQTKANENYI

-4101 IQAESYLNKDHGA
+4101 TQAESYLNKDHGA
-4114 NKDKQAVEQA
+4114 NKDKQAVEQT

-4188 LNNAMDQLK
+4188 LNSAMDQLK

-4340 ADTDKQNAYNTAVT
+4340 ADRDKQNAYNTAVT
-4354 SAENI
+4354 S
-4359 INATSQPT
+4359 
-4367 LNPSAVTQ
+4367 
-4375 AANQVN
+4375 
-4381 TNKTALNGAQNLA
+4381 
-4394 NKKQETTANINQL
+4394 
-4407 SHLNNAQ
+4407 
-4414 KQDLNT
+4414 
-4420 QVTNAPNISTV
+4420 
-4431 NQVKTKAEQ
+4431 
-4440 LDQAME
+4440 
-4446 RLINGIQD
+4446 
-4454 KDQVK
+4454 
-4459 QSVNFTDADPEK
+4459 
-4471 QTAYNNAVTAAE
+4471 
-4483 NIINQANGTNANQS
+4483 
-4497 QVEAALSTVTTTKQA
+4497 
-4512 LNGDRKVTDAKNN
+4512 
-4525 ANQRLSTLDNLNNA
+4525 
-4539 QKGAVTGNINQAHTV
+4539 
-4554 AEVTQAIQTAQ
+4554 
-4565 ELNTAM
+4565 
-4571 GNLKNSLNDK
+4571 
-4581 DTTLG
+4581 
-4586 SQNFADADP
+4586 
-4595 EKKNAYNE
+4595 
-4603 AVRNAENILNK
+4603 
-4614 STGTNVPKDQVE
+4614 
-4626 AAMNQVNT
+4626 
-4634 TKAALNGTQNLE
+4634 
-4646 KAKQH
+4646 
-4651 ANTAIDGLSHLTNA
+4651 
-4665 QKDALKQLV
+4665 
-4674 QQSTTVAEA
+4674 
-4683 QGNEQKANN
+4683 
-4692 VDAAMDKLRQ
+4692 
-4702 SIADN
+4702 
-4707 ATTKQN
+4707 
-4713 QNYTDASPNKKDAYN
+4713 
-4728 NAVTTAQGIIDQ
+4728 
-4740 TTNPTLDPTVINQAA
+4740 
-4755 GQVSTTK
+4755 
-4762 NALNGNE
+4762 
-4769 NLEAAKQQATQSL
+4769 
-4782 GSLDNLNNA
+4782 
-4791 QKQAVT
+4791 
-4797 NQINGAHTVDEANQ
+4797 
-4811 IKQNAQNLNTAMGN
+4811 
-4825 LKQAIADKDATKA
+4825 
-4838 TVNFTDA
+4838 
-4845 DQAKQQAYN
+4845 
-4854 TAVTNAENIISK
+4854 AENIISK

-4881 QQVNATKQALNGNAN
+4881 QQVNAAKQALNGNAN

-4978 YNQAVAKAE
+4978 YKQAVAKAE

-5021 NLATAKQNV
+5021 NLAKAKQNV
-5030 QQAIDQLPNLNQAQR
+5030 QHAIDQLPNLNQAQR

-5073 AMTQLKQGIADKDQT
+5073 AMTQLKQGIANKAQIKGSENYHDADTDKQTAYDNAVTKAEELLKQTTNPTMDPNTIQQALTKVNDTNQALNGNQKLADAKQAAKTNLGTLDHLNDAQKQALTTQVEQAPDIATVNNVKQNAQNLNNAMTNLSNALQDKTETLNSINFTDADKAKKDAYTNAVAHAEDILSKANGSNASQTEVEQAMQRVNEAKQALNGSDNVQRAKDAAKQVITNANDLNQAQKDALKQQVDAAQTVANVNTIKQTAQDLNQAMTQLKQGIADKDQT

-5134 QVNQAKGDLNG
+5134 QVTQAKGDLNG

-5221 QADQDKQQAYNNAAN
+5221 QADQDKQQAYNNATN

-5250 APDTVT
+5250 TPDTVT

-5272 EKLAQAKQDAL
+5272 EKLAHAKQDAI

-5349 DVDKQTAYT
+5349 DADKQTAYT

-5385 TQVTDAKNSLNGEAK
+5385 TQVTDAKNGLNGEAK
-5400 LATEKQNAKDAVS
+5400 LATEKQNAKDAVNA
-5413 GMTHL
+5413 MTHL

-5429 IDQSPEIATV
+5429 IDQSAEIATV
-5439 NQVKQTATS
+5439 TQVKQTATS
-5448 LDQAMDQLSQAINDK
+5448 LDQAMNQLSQAINDK
-5463 DQILADGNY
+5463 TQTLTDGNY

-5527 ANAKQQAKQQLA
+5527 ANAKQQAKQQLV

-5548 KQSFESQIT
+5548 KQSVESQIT
-5557 QAPLVTDV
+5557 QASLVTDV
-5565 TTINQKAQTLDHAME
+5565 TTINQKAQALDHAME
-5580 LLRNSV
+5580 LLRNSI
-5586 ADNQTTLASEDYH
+5586 ADNQATLASEDYH

-5610 KAVTAANN
+5610 QAVTAANN

-5627 MNPDDVNGATT
+5627 
-5638 QVNNTKV
+5638 
-5645 ALDGD
+5645 
-5650 ENLAAAKQQANNR
+5650 
-5663 LDQLDHLNNA
+5663 
-5673 QKQQLQSQI
+5673 I
-5682 TQSSDIAA
+5682 
-5690 VNGHKQ
+5690 
-5696 TAESLNTAMGNL
+5696 
-5708 INAIADHQAVEQRG
+5708 
-5722 NFINADTDKQTAY
+5722 
-5735 NTAVNEAAAMIN
+5735 
-5747 KQTGQNANQTEV
+5747 
-5759 EQAITKVQTTL
+5759 
-5770 QALNG
+5770 
-5775 DHNLQVAKTNAT
+5775 
-5787 QAIDALTSLNDPQKT
+5787 
-5802 ALKDQVTAATLVT
+5802 
-5815 AVHQIEQNANT
+5815 
-5826 LNQAMHGLRQSIQDN
+5826 
-5841 AATKANSKYINE
+5841 
-5853 DQPEQQNYDQAVQAA
+5853 
-5868 NNIINEQTATL
+5868 
-5879 DNNAIN
+5879 
-5885 QAAATVNT
+5885 
-5893 TKAALHGDVKLQ
+5893 
-5905 NDKDHAKQTV
+5905 
-5915 SQLAHLNNA
+5915 
-5924 QKHMEDTLIDS
+5924 
-5935 ETTRTAVKQ
+5935 
-5944 DLTEAQ
+5944 
-5950 ALDQLMDA
+5950 
-5958 LQQSIADKDATRASS
+5958 
-5973 AYVNAEPNKKQAYD
+5973 
-5987 EAVQNAESIIAGLNN
+5987 
-6002 PTINKGNVSSATQ
+6002 
-6015 AVISSKNALDGVE
+6015 
-6028 RLAQD
+6028 
-6033 KQTAGNSLNHLDQL
+6033 
-6047 TPAQQQALE
+6047 
-6056 NQINNATTR
+6056 
-6065 DKVAE
+6065 
-6070 IIAQAQAL
+6070 
-6078 NEAMKAL
+6078 
-6085 KESIKDQP
+6085 
-6093 QTEASS
+6093 
-6099 KFINEDQA
+6099 
-6107 QKDAYTQAVQ
+6107 
-6117 HAKDLINKTTDPTLA
+6117 
-6132 KSIIDQATQAVT
+6132 
-6144 DAKNNL
+6144 
-6150 HGDQKLAQD
+6150 
-6159 KQRATETLNNLSN
+6159 
-6172 LNTPQRQALENQI
+6172 
-6185 NNAATRG
+6185 
-6192 EVAQKLTEAQALNQ
+6192 
-6206 AMEALRNSIQ
+6206 
-6216 DQQQTEAGSKFINE
+6216 
-6230 DKPQKDA
+6230 
-6237 YQAAVQNA
+6237 
-6245 KDLINQTNNP
+6245 
-6255 TLDKAQVEQ
+6255 
-6264 LTQAVNQAKDNLH
+6264 
-6277 GDQKLADDKQ
+6277 
-6287 HAVTDLNQL
+6287 
-6296 NGLNNPQRQALESQ
+6296 
-6310 INNAATRD
+6310 
-6318 EVAQKLAEAKA
+6318 
-6329 LDQAMQA
+6329 
-6336 LRNSIQDQQQTESG
+6336 
-6350 SKFINE
+6350 
-6356 DKPQKDAY
+6356 
-6364 QAAVQNAKD
+6364 
-6373 LINQTGNPTLD
+6373 
-6384 KSQVEQLT
+6384 
-6392 QAVTTAKDNLHG
+6392 
-6404 DQKLARDQQQ
+6404 
-6414 AVTTVNALPNLNH
+6414 
-6427 AQQQALTD
+6427 
-6435 AINAA
+6435 
-6440 PTRTEVAQHVQ
+6440 
-6451 TATELDHA
+6451 
-6459 METLKN
+6459 
-6465 KVDQVNTDKAQ
+6465 
-6476 PNYTEAST
+6476 
-6484 DKKEA
+6484 
-6489 VDQALQAAQSI
+6489 
-6500 TDPTNGSNANK
+6500 
-6511 DAVEQALTKLQEKE
+6511 
-6525 NELNGNERVAE
+6525 
-6536 AKTQAKQTIDQ
+6536 
-6547 LTHLNAD
+6547 
-6554 QIATAKQNIDQ
+6554 
-6565 ATKLQPIAEL
+6565 
-6575 VDQATQLNQSMDQLQ
+6575 
-6590 QAVNEHAN
+6590 
-6598 VEQTVDYTQADSD
+6598 
-6611 KQNAYKQAIAD
+6611 
-6622 AENVLKQNANK
+6622 
-6633 QQVDQALQNILNA
+6633 
-6646 KQALNGDERVALA
+6646 
-6659 KTNGKHDIDQ
+6659 
-6669 LNALNNAQ
+6669 
-6677 QDGFKGRID
+6677 
-6686 QSNDLNQ
+6686 
-6693 IQQIVDEAKALN
+6693 
-6705 RAMDQLSQE
+6705 
-6714 ITGNEGRTKG
+6714 
-6724 STNYVNAD
+6724 
-6732 TQVKQVYDEAVDKA
+6732 
-6746 KQALDKSTGQNLT
+6746 
-6759 AEQVIKLNDAITA
+6759 
-6772 AKKALNGEERLN
+6772 
-6784 NRKAEALQRLDQLTH
+6784 
-6799 LNNAQRQLAIQQ
+6799 
-6811 INNAETLNKASRAIN
+6811 
-6826 RATKLDNA
+6826 
-6834 MGAVQQYIDE
+6834 
-6844 QHLGVISSTNYINAD
+6844 
-6859 DNLKANYD
+6859 
-6867 NAIANAAHELDKVQ
+6867 
-6881 GNAIAKAEAEQLKQN
+6881 
-6896 IIDAQNALNGD
+6896 
-6907 QNLANAKDKANA
+6907 
-6919 FVNSLNG
+6919 
-6926 LNQQQQDLAHKAI
+6926 
-6939 NNADTV
+6939 
-6945 SDVTDIVN
+6945 
-6953 NQIDLNDAMETL
+6953 
-6965 KHLVDNEIPNAEQ
+6965 
-6978 TVNYQNADDNAKT
+6978 
-6991 NFDDAKR
+6991 
-6998 LANTLL
+6998 
-7004 NSDNTN
+7004 
-7010 VNDINGAIQTVND
+7010 
-7023 AIHNLNGDQRLQ
+7023 
-7035 DAKDKAI
+7035 
-7042 QSINQALANK
+7042 
-7052 LKEIEASNATDQDK
+7052 
-7066 LIAKNKAEE
+7066 
-7075 LANSIINNINKAT
+7075 
-7088 SNQAVSQVQ
+7088 
-7097 TAGNHAIEQVHAN
+7097 
-7110 EIPKAKIDANKDVD
+7110 
-7124 KQVQSLIDEIDR
+7124 
-7136 NPNLTDKEKQALKD
+7136 
-7150 RINQILQQGH
+7150 
-7160 NGINNAM
+7160 
-7167 TKEEIEQAKAQLA
+7167 
-7180 QALQDIK
+7180 
-7187 DLVKAKE
+7187 
-7194 DAKQDV
+7194 
-7200 DKQVQALIDEI
+7200 
-7211 DQNPNLTDKE
+7211 
-7221 KQALKDRINQIL
+7221 
-7233 QQGHNGINNAMTKE
+7233 
-7247 EIEQAKAQL
+7247 
-7256 AQALQ
+7256 
-7261 DIKDLVKAKENAKQ
+7261 
-7275 DIDKRVQALIDEIDQ
+7275 
-7290 NPNLT
+7290 
-7295 DKEKQALKDRINQIL
+7295 
-7310 QQGHNDINNA
+7310 
-7320 LTKEEIEQAKAQ
+7320 
-7332 LAQALQ
+7332 
-7338 DIKDLVKAKE
+7338 
-7348 DAKNAIKAL
+7348 
-7357 ANAKRD
+7357 
-7363 QINSNPDLTPEQKAK
+7363 
-7378 ALKEID
+7378 
-7384 EAEKRALQNVE
+7384 
-7395 NAQTIDQLNRGL
+7395 
-7407 NLGLDDI
+7407 
-7414 RNTHVWEVDEQ
+7414 
-7425 PAVNEIFE
+7425 
-7433 ATPEQILVNGEL
+7433 
-7445 IVHRDDIIT
+7445 
-7454 EQDIL
+7454 
-7459 AHINLIDQL
+7459 
-7468 SAEVI
+7468 
-7473 DTPSTATISDSLTAK
+7473 
-7488 VEVTLLDGSKVIVNV
+7488 
-7503 PVKVVEKEL
+7503 
-7512 SVVKQQAIESIE
+7512 
-7524 NAAQQKIDEINNSVT
+7524 
-7539 LTLEQKEAAIAE
+7539 
-7551 VNKLKQQAIDYI
+7551 
-7563 NNAPDVHSVEEIQQ
+7563 
-7577 QEQAH
+7577 
-7582 IEQFYP
+7582 
-7588 EQFTIEQAK
+7588 
-7597 SNAIKSIE
+7597 
-7605 DAIQHMID
+7605 
-7613 EIKAR
+7613 
-7618 TDLTDKEK
+7618 
-7626 QEAIAKLNQ
+7626 
-7635 LKEQA
+7635 
-7640 IQAIQRAQS
+7640 
-7649 IDEISEQLEQFKAQM
+7649 
-7664 KAANPTAKELAKRK
+7664 
-7678 QEAISRIKD
+7678 
-7687 FSNEKINS
+7687 
-7695 IRNSEI
+7695 
-7701 GTTDEKQA
+7701 
-7709 AMNQINEIVLETIRD
+7709 
-7724 INNAH
+7724 
-7729 TLQQVEA
+7729 
-7736 ALNNGIAR
+7736 
-7744 ISAVQI
+7744 
-7750 VISDRAKQSSSTGNE
+7750 
-7765 SNSHLTIGYGTA
+7765 
-7777 NHPFNSST
+7777 
-7785 IGHKKKIDEDD
+7785 
-7796 DIDPL
+7796 
-7801 HMRHFSNNFGNV
+7801 
-7813 IKNAIGVVGISGL
+7813 
-7826 LASFWF
+7826 
-7832 FIAKRRRKEDEEE
+7832 
-7845 ELEIRDNNKD
+7845 
-7855 SIKETLDDTKHLP
+7855 
-7868 LLFAKRRR
+7868 
-7876 KEDEEDVTVEEKDT
+7876 
-7890 LNNGESLD
+7890 
-7898 KVKHTPFFLPKRRRK
+7898 
-7913 EDEEDVEV
+7913 
-7921 TNENTDEKVLQDN
+7921 
-7934 EHSPILIAKRRKD
+7934 
-7947 KEVDVETTT
+7947 
-7956 SIESNEDDAPL
+7956 
-7967 LLAKKKNQ
+7967 
-7975 KDNQSKGKKS
+7975 
-7985 ASKNLLK
+7985 
-7992 S
+7992 

>member
-1 MGNGAEHSKTINVV
+1 
-15 RGQNNQWTIA
+15 
-25 NKPDYVTLDAQTGKV
+25 
-40 TFNANTIKPNSSITI
+40 
-55 TPKAGTGHS
+55 
-64 VSSNPS
+64 
-70 TLTAP
+70 
-75 AAHTVNTTEIVK
+75 
-87 DYGSNVTAA
+87 
-96 EINNAVQV
+96 
-104 ANKRTATI
+104 
-112 KNGTAMP
+112 
-119 TNLAGGS
+119 
-126 TTTIPVTVT
+126 
-135 YNDGSTEEVQESIFT
+135 
-150 KADKRELI
+150 
-158 TAKNHLDDPVS
+158 
-169 TEGKKPGTITQYN
+169 
-182 NAMHNAQ
+182 
-189 QQINTAKTEAQQVI
+189 
-203 NNERATPQ
+203 
-211 QVSDALTKV
+211 
-220 RAAQTKIDQA
+220 
-230 KALLQNKEDN
+230 
-240 SQLVTSKNNLQ
+240 
-251 SSVNQVP
+251 
-258 STAGMTQQSIDNYN
+258 
-272 AKKREAETEITAA
+272 
-285 QRVIDNG
+285 
-292 DATAQQISDEKHRVD
+292 
-307 NALTALN
+307 
-314 QAKHDL
+314 
-320 TADTHA
+320 
-326 LEQAVQQ
+326 
-333 LNRTGT
+333 
-339 TTGKKPASITAY
+339 
-351 NNSIRALQSDLTSA
+351 
-365 KNSANAI
+365 
-372 IQKPIRTVQEVQ
+372 
-384 SALTNVNRVNE
+384 
-395 RLTQAINQLVPLADN
+395 
-410 SALRTAKTKLDEEIN
+410 
-425 KSVTTDG
+425 
-432 MTQSSIQAYE
+432 
-442 NAKRAGQTES
+442 
-452 TNAQNVINNGDATD
+452 
-466 QQIAAEKTKV
+466 
-476 EEKYNSL
+476 
-483 KQAIAGLTPDLA
+483 
-495 PLQTA
+495 
-500 KTQLQNDIDQPTS
+500 
-513 TTGMTSTSVATFNE
+513 
-527 KLSAARTKIQEI
+527 
-539 DRVLASHPD
+539 
-548 VATIRQNVTAANA
+548 
-561 AKTALDQARNGLTV
+561 
-575 DKAPLENAKNQL
+575 
-587 QHSIDTQT
+587 
-595 STTGMTQDS
+595 
-604 INAYNAKLTAARN
+604 
-617 KIQQINQVLAGSP
+617 
-630 TVEQINTNTS
+630 
-640 AANQAKSDLDHARQA
+640 
-655 LTPDKAPLQ
+655 
-664 NAKTQLEQ
+664 
-672 SINQPTDTTGMTTA
+672 
-686 SLNAYNQKLQAA
+686 
-698 RQKLTEINQVLN
+698 
-710 GNPTVQNI
+710 
-718 NDKVTEANQ
+718 
-727 AKDQLNTARQGLT
+727 
-740 LDRQPAL
+740 
-747 TTLHGASNLNQAQ
+747 
-760 QNNFT
+760 
-765 QQINAAQNHA
+765 
-775 ALETIK
+775 
-781 SNITA
+781 
-786 LNTAMTKLKDSVA
+786 
-799 DNNTI
+799 
-804 KSGQNYTDATP
+804 
-815 ANKQAYDNAVN
+815 
-826 AAKGVIGE
+826 
-834 TTNPTMDV
+834 
-842 NTVNQKAASVKST
+842 
-855 KDALD
+855 
-860 GQQNLQRAKTE
+860 
-871 ATNAI
+871 
-876 THASD
+876 
-881 LNQAQKNAL
+881 
-890 TQQVNS
+890 
-896 AQNVQAVND
+896 
-905 IKQTTHSLNT
+905 
-915 AMTGLKRGVANHN
+915 
-928 QVVQSDNYVNADTN
+928 
-942 KKNDYNNAYN
+942 
-952 HANDIINGNA
+952 
-962 QHPVITPSDVNN
+962 
-974 ALSNVTSKEHALNG
+974 
-988 EAKLNAAK
+988 
-996 QEANTALGHLNN
+996 
-1008 LNNAQRQN
+1008 
-1016 LQSQINGAHQ
+1016 
-1026 IDAVNT
+1026 
-1032 IKQNA
+1032 
-1037 TNLNSAMGNL
+1037 
-1047 RQAVA
+1047 
-1052 DKDQVKRTEDYADAD
+1052 
-1067 TAKQNAYNSAVS
+1067 
-1079 SAETII
+1079 
-1085 NQTTNP
+1085 
-1091 TMSVDDVN
+1091 
-1099 RATSAVTSNKNAL
+1099 
-1112 NGDEKL
+1112 
-1118 AQSKTDAARAIDALP
+1118 
-1133 HLNNAQKADVK
+1133 
-1144 SKINAA
+1144 
-1150 SNIAGVNTVKQQ
+1150 
-1162 GTDLNT
+1162 
-1168 AMGNLQ
+1168 
-1174 GAINDEQ
+1174 
-1181 TTLNSQNYQD
+1181 
-1191 ATPSKKT
+1191 
-1198 AYTNAVQAAK
+1198 
-1208 DILNKSNGQNK
+1208 
-1219 TKDQVT
+1219 
-1225 EAMNQLNS
+1225 
-1233 AKNNLDGTRLLD
+1233 
-1245 QAKQTAKQQLNNMTH
+1245 
-1260 LTTAQKTNL
+1260 
-1269 TNQINSGT
+1269 
-1277 TVAGVHTVQSNANTL
+1277 
-1292 DQAMNTLRQ
+1292 
-1301 SIANKDATKASE
+1301 
-1313 DYVDANNDKQT
+1313 
-1324 AYNNAVAAAE
+1324 
-1334 TIINANSN
+1334 
-1342 PEMNPSTITQKAEQV
+1342 
-1357 NSSKTALNGDE
+1357 
-1368 NLAAAKQNA
+1368 
-1377 KTYLNTLTSITD
+1377 
-1389 AQKNNLISQISS
+1389 
-1401 ATRVSGVDTVKQNA
+1401 
-1415 QHLDQAMA
+1415 
-1423 SLQSGINN
+1423 
-1431 ESQVKSSEKYRDADT
+1431 
-1446 NKQQEYDNAITAA
+1446 
-1459 KAILNKSTGPNTAQN
+1459 
-1474 AVEAALQRVNNAKD
+1474 
-1488 ALNGDAKLIAAQNAA
+1488 
-1503 KQHLGTLTHITT
+1503 
-1515 AQRNDLTNQISQ
+1515 
-1527 ATNLAGV
+1527 
-1534 ESVKQSANSL
+1534 
-1544 DGAMGNLQT
+1544 
-1553 AINDKSGT
+1553 
-1561 LASQNFLDADEQK
+1561 
-1574 RNAYNQAVSAAE
+1574 
-1586 TILNKQTGP
+1586 
-1595 NTAKTAVEQAL
+1595 
-1606 NNVNNA
+1606 
-1612 KHALNGTQNLNNAK
+1612 
-1626 QAAITAINGASDLNQ
+1626 
-1641 KQKDALKTQANGAQR
+1641 
-1656 VSNAQDVQRNATELN
+1656 
-1671 TAMGTLKHAIA
+1671 
-1682 DKTNTLASSKYV
+1682 
-1694 NADSTKQN
+1694 
-1702 AYTTKVTNAEHI
+1702 
-1714 ISGTPTVVTTPSEV
+1714 
-1728 TAAANQV
+1728 
-1735 NSAKQELNGDERLRV
+1735 
-1750 AKQNANTAIDAL
+1750 
-1762 TQLNTPQKAKL
+1762 
-1773 KEQVGQAN
+1773 
-1781 RLEDVQTVQTNGQA
+1781 
-1795 LNNAMKGLRDS
+1795 
-1806 IANETTVKA
+1806 
-1815 SQNYT
+1815 
-1820 DASSNNQSTYNSAVS
+1820 
-1835 NAKGI
+1835 
-1840 INQTNNPTMDTS
+1840 
-1852 AITQATTQ
+1852 
-1860 VNNAK
+1860 
-1865 NGLNGAEN
+1865 
-1873 LRNAQNTAKQ
+1873 
-1883 NLNTLS
+1883 
-1889 HLTNNQKSAIST
+1889 
-1901 QIDRAGH
+1901 
-1908 VSEVTAAKNAATELN
+1908 
-1923 TQMGNLE
+1923 
-1930 QAIHD
+1930 
-1935 QNTVKQSVKFTD
+1935 
-1947 ADKAKRDA
+1947 
-1955 YTNAVSRAEAI
+1955 
-1966 LNKTQGANTSKQDVE
+1966 
-1981 AAIQNVSSAKNALNG
+1981 
-1996 DQNVTNAKNAAKNA
+1996 
-2010 LNNLTS
+2010 
-2016 INNAQKRD
+2016 
-2024 LTTKIDQATT
+2024 
-2034 VAGVEAV
+2034 
-2041 SNTGTQLNTAMANL
+2041 
-2055 QNGIN
+2055 
-2060 DKTNTLASE
+2060 
-2069 NYHDADSDKK
+2069 
-2079 TAYTQAV
+2079 
-2086 TNAENILNK
+2086 
-2095 NSGSNLDK
+2095 
-2103 TAVENALSQVA
+2103 
-2114 NAKGALNG
+2114 
-2122 NHNLEQAKSNANTT
+2122 
-2136 INGLQHLTTAQ
+2136 
-2147 KDKLKQQVQQA
+2147 
-2158 QNVAGVDTVKSSAN
+2158 
-2172 TLNGAMGTLRNS
+2172 
-2184 IQDNTATKNGQNYLD
+2184 
-2199 ATGSN
+2199 
-2204 KTNYNNAVDS
+2204 
-2214 ANGVIN
+2214 
-2220 ATSNPNMDANAINQ
+2220 
-2234 IATQVTSTKNA
+2234 
-2245 LDGTHNLTQA
+2245 
-2255 KQTATNAIDGATN
+2255 
-2268 LNKAQ
+2268 
-2273 KDALKAQVTSA
+2273 
-2284 QRVANVTSI
+2284 
-2293 QQTANEL
+2293 
-2300 NTAMGQLQHGIDDEN
+2300 MGQLQHGIDDEN

-2400 TDLEGQIN
+2400 TALEGQIN
-2408 QATTVDGVNTVKT
+2408 QAATVDGVNTVKT

-2502 NLRNAKTSATN
+2502 NLRNTKTSATN

-2599 TNNPN
+2599 TSNPN

-2618 TTKAALNGVQNLAQ
+2618 TTKAALNGAQNLAQ

-2695 KASGNYVNADQE
+2695 KASSNYVNADQE

-2787 ATTLEGVQTV
+2787 ATTLDGVQTV
-2797 KNSSQTLNTAMKGL
+2797 KNSSQTLNTVMKGL

-2907 TRSIDGATTVA
+2907 THSIDVATTVA

-2944 AQTKQ
+2944 TQTKQ

-2955 AEPIKKSAY
+2955 AEPSKKSAY

-3110 KADVERAMQAVT
+3110 KADVERAMQAVI

-3192 IADKAETKAS
+3192 IADKADTKAS

-3229 TPTPTLTPADVT
+3229 TPTPTLTPSDVT
-3241 NAATQV
+3241 NAETQV

-3304 AQTLNSAMKGLR
+3304 AQTLNTAMKGLR

-3335 PNNRSEYDSAV
+3335 QNKQTDYNSAV
-3346 TAAKAIIDQTTSP
+3346 TAAKAIIGQTTSP
-3359 SMNAQEI
+3359 TMNAQEI

-3482 QGPNTAKDNVE
+3482 QGPNTAKDGVE
-3493 SALQNVQRAKNELN
+3493 TALQNVQRAKNELN

-3515 KSTAKNALNNL
+3515 KTTAKNALNNL

-3532 QKEALKT
+3532 QKEALKS
-3539 QIEGASTVAGV
+3539 QIEGATTVAGV

-3561 TAMSNLQSGINDEAA
+3561 TAMSNLQNGINDEAA

-3606 KTAGSNDN
+3606 KTAGTNDN

-3645 KQQLATMSHLTNAQK
+3645 KQQLATMSHLTDAQK

-3666 IERGTTVAGVQGIQA
+3666 IERGTTVAGVQGIQT

-3697 ASKDTTKSSEDY
+3697 ASKDATKSSEDY

-3716 QNAYNRAVSD
+3716 QTAYNRAVSD

-3806 NKATSLNTAMGNL
+3806 NKATSLNTVMGNL

-3834 YTDADQ
+3834 YTDADR

-3887 KVAQAKET
+3887 KVAQAKES

-3919 NATTVAD
+3919 NATTVAG

-4049 VNGVNS
+4049 INGVNG

-4101 IQAESYLNKDHGA
+4101 TQAESYLNKDHGA

-4270 KQQAKDALRQMTH
+4270 KQQAKEALRQMTH

-4292 TGQIDSATQVT
+4292 TGQIDNATLVT

-4367 LNPSAVTQ
+4367 LDPSAVTQ

-4471 QTAYNNAVTAAE
+4471 
-4483 NIINQANGTNANQS
+4483 
-4497 QVEAALSTVTTTKQA
+4497 
-4512 LNGDRKVTDAKNN
+4512 
-4525 ANQRLSTLDNLNNA
+4525 
-4539 QKGAVTGNINQAHTV
+4539 
-4554 AEVTQAIQTAQ
+4554 
-4565 ELNTAM
+4565 
-4571 GNLKNSLNDK
+4571 
-4581 DTTLG
+4581 
-4586 SQNFADADP
+4586 
-4595 EKKNAYNE
+4595 KNAYNE
-4603 AVRNAENILNK
+4603 AVHNAENILNK
-4614 STGTNVPKDQVE
+4614 STGTNVTKDQVE

-4728 NAVTTAQGIIDQ
+4728 NAVTTAQGIINQ
-4740 TTNPTLDPTVINQAA
+4740 TTSPTLDPNVINQAA

-4866 ANGGNATQTEVEQAI
+4866 ANGGNATQSEVEQAI

-4934 VNNVK
+4934 VNDVK

-4960 QTKADGNFVN
+4960 KTKADGNFVN

-5021 NLATAKQNV
+5021 ILATAKQNV

-5073 AMTQLKQGIADKDQT
+5073 AMTQLKQGIANKAQIKGSENYHDADTDKQTAYDNAVTKAEELLKQTTNPTMDPNTIQQALTKVNDTNQALNGNQKLADAKQAAKTNLGTLDHLNDAQKQALTTQVEQAPDIATVNNVKQNAQNLNNAMTNLNNALHDKTETLNSINFTDADQAKKDAYTNAVSHAEGILSKANGSNASQTEVEQAMQRVSEAKQALNGNDNVQRAKDAAKQVITNANDLNQAQKDALKQQVDAAQTVANVNTIKQTAQDLNQAMTQLKQGIADKDQT

-5134 QVNQAKGDLNG
+5134 QVTQAKGDLNG

-5208 QANSQVPQSVDFT
+5208 QANSQVPQSIDFT

-5250 APDTVT
+5250 TPDTVT

-5349 DVDKQTAYT
+5349 DADKQSAYT

-5370 TTNPTLNPDDITRAL
+5370 TTNPTLNPDEITRAL
-5385 TQVTDAKNSLNGEAK
+5385 TQVTDAKNGLNGEAK
-5400 LATEKQNAKDAVS
+5400 LATEKQNAKDAVNA
-5413 GMTHL
+5413 MTHL

-5448 LDQAMDQLSQAINDK
+5448 LDQAMNQLSQAINDK
-5463 DQILADGNY
+5463 TQTLADGNY

-5494 NKQSGTN
+5494 NKQNGTN

-5511 NEVNAAKQAL
+5511 NEVNTAKQAL

-5580 LLRNSV
+5580 LLRNSI
-5586 ADNQTTLASEDYH
+5586 ADNQATLASEDYH

-5610 KAVTAANN
+5610 QAVTAANN

-5627 MNPDDVNGATT
+5627 MNPDDVNNATN

-5650 ENLAAAKQQANNR
+5650 ENLVAAKQQANNR
-5663 LDQLDHLNNA
+5663 LDQLDHLNNV

-5735 NTAVNEAAAMIN
+5735 TTAVNEAEAMIN

-5826 LNQAMHGLRQSIQDN
+5826 LNQAMHGLRESIQDN

-5868 NNIINEQTATL
+5868 NSIINEQTATL

-5885 QAAATVNT
+5885 QAATTVNT

-5950 ALDQLMDA
+5950 ALDQLMNT

-6015 AVISSKNALDGVE
+6015 AVTTSKNGLDGVE

-6065 DKVAE
+6065 DKVTE

-6117 HAKDLINKTTDPTLA
+6117 HAKDLINKTTDPTLV
-6132 KSIIDQATQAVT
+6132 KSVIDQATQAVN

-6237 YQAAVQNA
+6237 YQAAVQHA
-6245 KDLINQTNNP
+6245 KDLINQTSNP

-6264 LTQAVNQAKDNLH
+6264 LTQGVN
-6277 GDQKLADDKQ
+6277 
-6287 HAVTDLNQL
+6287 
-6296 NGLNNPQRQALESQ
+6296 
-6310 INNAATRD
+6310 
-6318 EVAQKLAEAKA
+6318 
-6329 LDQAMQA
+6329 
-6336 LRNSIQDQQQTESG
+6336 
-6350 SKFINE
+6350 
-6356 DKPQKDAY
+6356 
-6364 QAAVQNAKD
+6364 
-6373 LINQTGNPTLD
+6373 
-6384 KSQVEQLT
+6384 
-6392 QAVTTAKDNLHG
+6392 
-6404 DQKLARDQQQ
+6404 
-6414 AVTTVNALPNLNH
+6414 
-6427 AQQQALTD
+6427 
-6435 AINAA
+6435 
-6440 PTRTEVAQHVQ
+6440 
-6451 TATELDHA
+6451 
-6459 METLKN
+6459 
-6465 KVDQVNTDKAQ
+6465 
-6476 PNYTEAST
+6476 
-6484 DKKEA
+6484 
-6489 VDQALQAAQSI
+6489 
-6500 TDPTNGSNANK
+6500 
-6511 DAVEQALTKLQEKE
+6511 
-6525 NELNGNERVAE
+6525 
-6536 AKTQAKQTIDQ
+6536 
-6547 LTHLNAD
+6547 
-6554 QIATAKQNIDQ
+6554 
-6565 ATKLQPIAEL
+6565 
-6575 VDQATQLNQSMDQLQ
+6575 
-6590 QAVNEHAN
+6590 
-6598 VEQTVDYTQADSD
+6598 
-6611 KQNAYKQAIAD
+6611 
-6622 AENVLKQNANK
+6622 
-6633 QQVDQALQNILNA
+6633 
-6646 KQALNGDERVALA
+6646 
-6659 KTNGKHDIDQ
+6659 
-6669 LNALNNAQ
+6669 
-6677 QDGFKGRID
+6677 
-6686 QSNDLNQ
+6686 
-6693 IQQIVDEAKALN
+6693 
-6705 RAMDQLSQE
+6705 
-6714 ITGNEGRTKG
+6714 
-6724 STNYVNAD
+6724 
-6732 TQVKQVYDEAVDKA
+6732 
-6746 KQALDKSTGQNLT
+6746 
-6759 AEQVIKLNDAITA
+6759 
-6772 AKKALNGEERLN
+6772 
-6784 NRKAEALQRLDQLTH
+6784 
-6799 LNNAQRQLAIQQ
+6799 
-6811 INNAETLNKASRAIN
+6811 
-6826 RATKLDNA
+6826 
-6834 MGAVQQYIDE
+6834 
-6844 QHLGVISSTNYINAD
+6844 
-6859 DNLKANYD
+6859 
-6867 NAIANAAHELDKVQ
+6867 
-6881 GNAIAKAEAEQLKQN
+6881 
-6896 IIDAQNALNGD
+6896 
-6907 QNLANAKDKANA
+6907 
-6919 FVNSLNG
+6919 
-6926 LNQQQQDLAHKAI
+6926 
-6939 NNADTV
+6939 
-6945 SDVTDIVN
+6945 
-6953 NQIDLNDAMETL
+6953 
-6965 KHLVDNEIPNAEQ
+6965 
-6978 TVNYQNADDNAKT
+6978 
-6991 NFDDAKR
+6991 
-6998 LANTLL
+6998 
-7004 NSDNTN
+7004 
-7010 VNDINGAIQTVND
+7010 
-7023 AIHNLNGDQRLQ
+7023 
-7035 DAKDKAI
+7035 
-7042 QSINQALANK
+7042 
-7052 LKEIEASNATDQDK
+7052 
-7066 LIAKNKAEE
+7066 
-7075 LANSIINNINKAT
+7075 
-7088 SNQAVSQVQ
+7088 
-7097 TAGNHAIEQVHAN
+7097 
-7110 EIPKAKIDANKDVD
+7110 
-7124 KQVQSLIDEIDR
+7124 
-7136 NPNLTDKEKQALKD
+7136 
-7150 RINQILQQGH
+7150 
-7160 NGINNAM
+7160 
-7167 TKEEIEQAKAQLA
+7167 
-7180 QALQDIK
+7180 
-7187 DLVKAKE
+7187 
-7194 DAKQDV
+7194 
-7200 DKQVQALIDEI
+7200 
-7211 DQNPNLTDKE
+7211 
-7221 KQALKDRINQIL
+7221 
-7233 QQGHNGINNAMTKE
+7233 
-7247 EIEQAKAQL
+7247 
-7256 AQALQ
+7256 
-7261 DIKDLVKAKENAKQ
+7261 
-7275 DIDKRVQALIDEIDQ
+7275 
-7290 NPNLT
+7290 
-7295 DKEKQALKDRINQIL
+7295 
-7310 QQGHNDINNA
+7310 
-7320 LTKEEIEQAKAQ
+7320 
-7332 LAQALQ
+7332 
-7338 DIKDLVKAKE
+7338 
-7348 DAKNAIKAL
+7348 
-7357 ANAKRD
+7357 
-7363 QINSNPDLTPEQKAK
+7363 
-7378 ALKEID
+7378 
-7384 EAEKRALQNVE
+7384 
-7395 NAQTIDQLNRGL
+7395 
-7407 NLGLDDI
+7407 
-7414 RNTHVWEVDEQ
+7414 
-7425 PAVNEIFE
+7425 
-7433 ATPEQILVNGEL
+7433 
-7445 IVHRDDIIT
+7445 
-7454 EQDIL
+7454 
-7459 AHINLIDQL
+7459 
-7468 SAEVI
+7468 
-7473 DTPSTATISDSLTAK
+7473 
-7488 VEVTLLDGSKVIVNV
+7488 
-7503 PVKVVEKEL
+7503 
-7512 SVVKQQAIESIE
+7512 
-7524 NAAQQKIDEINNSVT
+7524 
-7539 LTLEQKEAAIAE
+7539 
-7551 VNKLKQQAIDYI
+7551 
-7563 NNAPDVHSVEEIQQ
+7563 
-7577 QEQAH
+7577 
-7582 IEQFYP
+7582 
-7588 EQFTIEQAK
+7588 
-7597 SNAIKSIE
+7597 
-7605 DAIQHMID
+7605 
-7613 EIKAR
+7613 
-7618 TDLTDKEK
+7618 
-7626 QEAIAKLNQ
+7626 
-7635 LKEQA
+7635 
-7640 IQAIQRAQS
+7640 
-7649 IDEISEQLEQFKAQM
+7649 
-7664 KAANPTAKELAKRK
+7664 
-7678 QEAISRIKD
+7678 
-7687 FSNEKINS
+7687 
-7695 IRNSEI
+7695 
-7701 GTTDEKQA
+7701 
-7709 AMNQINEIVLETIRD
+7709 
-7724 INNAH
+7724 
-7729 TLQQVEA
+7729 
-7736 ALNNGIAR
+7736 
-7744 ISAVQI
+7744 
-7750 VISDRAKQSSSTGNE
+7750 
-7765 SNSHLTIGYGTA
+7765 
-7777 NHPFNSST
+7777 
-7785 IGHKKKIDEDD
+7785 
-7796 DIDPL
+7796 
-7801 HMRHFSNNFGNV
+7801 
-7813 IKNAIGVVGISGL
+7813 
-7826 LASFWF
+7826 
-7832 FIAKRRRKEDEEE
+7832 
-7845 ELEIRDNNKD
+7845 
-7855 SIKETLDDTKHLP
+7855 
-7868 LLFAKRRR
+7868 
-7876 KEDEEDVTVEEKDT
+7876 
-7890 LNNGESLD
+7890 
-7898 KVKHTPFFLPKRRRK
+7898 
-7913 EDEEDVEV
+7913 
-7921 TNENTDEKVLQDN
+7921 
-7934 EHSPILIAKRRKD
+7934 
-7947 KEVDVETTT
+7947 
-7956 SIESNEDDAPL
+7956 
-7967 LLAKKKNQ
+7967 
-7975 KDNQSKGKKS
+7975 
-7985 ASKNLLK
+7985 
-7992 S
+7992 